1 MTLSRGAIGNLVNRY
16 RAVLRKCRMMN
27 VFGSL
32 AVAGMLVAGNA
43 GFAGAE
49 DPIIAPNSSISKHY
63 DTNTTVLNTDQPQFS
78 KELYAIGAT
87 GSQGALDISMEGD
100 AALTVDAS
108 WRRDAADSNR
118 DQLSAVYV
126 GSGAQFSFTGTGL
139 FRATGQG
146 KVMEAVAFRNGA
158 NGPTGGTMRLTGAI
172 TGEAITEA
180 SENGSGY
187 KAIGVKAENAGTI
200 IFSGKSAW
208 LKAMAHAGTAD
219 GVYARYGGVVD
230 FQSEEVKVLSQSD
243 TGSAASGISIEYSGG
258 TITSSEQ
265 TALTVGV
272 KAPASTATGI
282 SLSGASKGL
291 VDLAGS
297 LAVSVE
303 GSPVRGIENDQGTLH
318 VAKAS
323 SITGIGEGTFPSYG
337 IWGRNGSSTELRGD
351 VDVNMTSS
359 TTVYGV
365 YADSATVSLG
375 SEGDVA
381 ILVQGSLGRGVA
393 AFSGGNVELGSQG
406 KEVSITAQNTGVEA
420 GTSSTVSLN
429 GKVKIDSGT
438 GISLSSTTVDKF
450 PSLLSNGSVSIISA
464 GTGIVAK
471 YAHAVFNE
479 LHIQAGTGIDVQS
492 PGYIGSGNTDTVLD
506 VNGPAEI
513 VAQNTALQIVGAS
526 GSKSA
531 SSGFVGTFND
541 AASLRASNGNGVQL
555 SASTHSGTT
564 AARDCSVT
572 FKGQTSIASEKGTGV
587 VVNGP
592 VASTAQDGASVVF
605 EGATTIDAAKAI
617 EIKKNNGKGASVTF
631 AYNPTPINVPARAQD
646 ADSQVNGSV
655 TGTGTLIKS
664 GGGSL
669 ALNGDNSSFSG
680 EFNMQG
686 GRAFLG
692 SGKGYFSGATVNL
705 TGGTLVAPELRFSGG
720 KLLVAGGTLETG
732 TGQIF
737 TSALNADGDMKDP
750 GAVKLSDSNW
760 KFDSGVI
767 AFDDAKYNI
776 VYAQTAAGLL
786 GAGNVAADNASG
798 SGSAKEI
805 TFTGTLVE
813 LPPGDPDSFETLQ
826 KAVLDTGI
834 DSIKL
839 GSDIVLSKRL
849 QGTTPVTRSL
859 TIDGNGHTISGAYPG
874 LWFKGMD
881 SGTVSIQNI
890 TFDGLKTSSG
900 DRYEGPVS
908 FGPAIFFDMG
918 YFADNWKSTAK
929 LIIGDGV
936 QFRNTESVGDGA
948 GGAVRTA
955 HGIVEIGNNVSF
967 INCTGGSGGGLYSES
982 FTTIGDNVVF
992 EGNKGRRGGALNV
1005 VDDYG
1010 GYLTDPNY
1018 ASGARRVKY
1027 VHIGKNALFKDNS
1040 VELLGS
1046 GGNGGA
1052 IEVQSGELSI
1062 DDGATFTGNT
1072 SKSTGGAIAVCD
1084 WSPQL
1089 PAKAVLGSATFI
1101 QNSAGS
1107 YGGAIIN
1114 EGDVRFNGPVSFVEN
1129 TAGKIGGAVCNL
1141 NTLNMAAE
1149 SAFSKNTA
1157 GVGGGLYNEGI
1168 ASLGKASFIENAAAD
1183 GGGAVFNVHQLT
1195 FADGAVFSGNS
1206 ATDGGAVYND
1216 FSADKD
1222 GNVVSDGSLTF
1233 NGGARFTGNT
1243 ASGFGG
1249 AIYNTRSITLNPG
1262 AGQEIV
1268 FSGNTDSTGSN
1279 AIFMGD
1285 GSSLDIM
1292 GDGKVVFDDAL
1303 SSQSATPTL
1312 KKTGSGELLLNASM
1326 DGFLGTASFEGGL
1339 TSIAEKWLI
1348 KNLSTVAG
1356 GKLKMSEFSF
1366 ASQDAENAVTGG
1378 KLVLAG
1384 GILETGTGQIFAN
1397 GLNAEG
1403 DARNPGSVKLNGDNW
1418 SFDSGL
1424 IAFDDAKYNLTY
1436 AQAAALLLGAS
1447 NVGADASG
1455 SGSAKEITFTG
1466 TYVNIPNPGPLSPYY
1481 YTGNKSDAAS
1491 DGTVGGWRDSSGLP
1505 IAIADVITVKTE
1517 PGQASEYRFLSGV
1530 YDGSKTS
1537 DTSETYACLIH
1548 GGDSGVRVTSDGPLT
1563 IQNWGTG
1570 LMPYH
1575 ASVAS
1580 SNGEILFG
1588 DNVSLL
1594 NNHSAGDATKGG
1606 GAIFSKKGVTFGDN
1620 AVLSGNSTALAIGGG
1635 GYGGGAIFLD
1645 GKGVVRFGKNAVIA
1659 NNESYHYGGAIYSL
1673 GSVSMGE
1680 GATVR
1685 GNTTS
1690 YMGGAIA
1697 VTGALSLGT
1706 GSVVE
1711 SNQAQ
1716 AGGAVYSTGQ
1726 VNATGTTFR
1735 KNVATSN
1742 YGGGIYSAGGSI
1754 VLVDS
1759 RMEENKAAG
1768 GGAIILAGGGT
1779 ASVMDTAFAANTAT
1793 NGGAFFIDKN
1803 GVLTTASGGVGTDA
1817 GTLFDGNSATTNG
1830 GAVYVQNGTV
1840 DLGSGTRL
1848 QGNQAAKGGA
1858 IYALGGKDAS
1868 AKLTFA
1874 GTVFGKNSGTYGGAV
1889 YSSASVGGTVNA
1901 AASDVVF
1908 EGNTATS
1915 GGAVYLGGSGTSDI
1929 AFTDAVFKENQAN
1942 TGNGGAIYS
1951 AISGSS
1957 NLAIADST
1965 FEGNN
1970 AGYGGAVFNNGQLT
1984 TSGNVVFSGNTA
1996 TYGGAVYNY
2005 FTSTTDG
2012 SLAFNGGARFTGNT
2026 ASGLGGAIYN
2036 TRAVTL
2042 NPGAGQ
2048 EIVFSGNTDSTGSN
2062 AIFMGDGSS
2071 LDIMGDGKVVFDDA
2085 LSSQSATPT
2094 LKKTGSGELLLNAS
2108 MDGFLGTASF
2118 EGGLTSIAEKW
2129 LIKNLSTVAG
2139 GKLKM
2144 SEFSFASQDA
2154 ENAVTGGKLVL
2165 AGGILETGTGQIF
2178 ANGLNAEG
2186 DARNPGSVKLNGD
2199 NWSFDSGLIAFD
2211 DAKYNLTYAQA
2222 AALLLGASNVGADAS
2237 GSGSAKEITFTGTYV
2252 NIPNPGP
2259 ISPYYYTGNK
2269 SDAASDGTVG
2279 GWLDNSGVPVTLANA
2294 ITVKKEPGQASEY
2307 RFLSG
2312 VFDGSKA
2319 SDTSSLIHDDSGV
2332 HVTSDGPLTIQNW
2345 GTELVPAH
2353 TSTVAST
2360 GEIVFGNNVSVLNN
2374 HSAGDGTKGGGALFS
2389 KASITFGDN
2398 AVLSGNA
2405 TVLAAGGEG
2414 YGGGALFLDGKGE
2427 ILLGKNALIEKNESC
2442 GYGGAIYSLGS
2453 VRLGEGAVIRGNKAS
2468 YMGGALAVTGALS
2481 LGKNALVEDNQARQG
2496 GAIYA
2501 QNGTL
2506 ALGSGTRLE
2515 RNQADRGGAIYL
2527 QGGSGDSTT
2536 LDLMNS
2542 VFRENSASN
2551 GGALYLTGDG
2561 TLRIAAADTV
2571 FEGNSAS
2578 YGGAIYNGFPM
2589 NEKGHSGSDGSLAFN
2604 GGARFTGN
2612 TASGLGGAIYNTR
2625 AVTLNPGAGQE
2636 IVFSGNTDS
2645 TGSNAIFMGDGSS
2658 LDITGDGKVVFDD
2671 ALSSQSATP
2680 TLKKTGGGTLLFN
2693 ASMDGFLG
2701 TAAFE
2706 DGRTEIAQKW
2716 LIKNTVTITGGRLKM
2731 PEFSFAAQGEG
2742 NNVAG
2747 GKLIL
2752 AGGILET
2759 GTGQIFTNGLNAEG
2773 DNKDPGAVKLRDD
2786 NWSFNSGLIAF
2797 NDALYN
2803 LTYAQAA
2810 ADSLGANNVEAGEGV
2825 GSTSAK
2831 EITFIGT
2838 GYVDPDP
2845 DPVPPVDPDPT
2856 PPAPEPKPDE
2866 DRTGKVSVDELNN
2879 NHANNIVLGNVTITT
2894 GTSSDSGKDFVVGA
2908 SATDDKTDSISGSIG
2923 GKNIDLGSSGR
2934 NISVVGG
2941 HYLTLVGGSSDTPLV
2956 TAGGNPVNVH
2966 VGGTGEGASGVLNL
2980 GTPVMDSGGTLSGNI
2995 EIAAASTVNV
3005 RAGTHVITGEANET
3019 TGTAD
3024 VAGMNN
3030 NGGTI
3035 NIAEGAHLQS
3045 TIRQA
3050 DGQTNVSGRLTSASV
3065 ELSGGGLNV
3074 SGAVD
3079 SSSVTA
3085 SKGDIKVAGT
3095 LAADV
3100 LTTSSDVQINI
3111 GDQGSAGRVV
3121 ARQARLQGGR
3131 VFLDPAWKGN
3141 DALTDA
3147 SHGVFTFVNNEIDGL
3162 LTAGQNSLLVL
3173 GDTDTGWALDAFGR
3187 SSLQWGQNGVTAAL
3201 AIRKPQTLNGTLG
3214 AVMVD
3219 GTKTSAPVLTPNTAT
3234 FTDGSLLLVD
3244 GSGLNGA
3251 AALTSQGGTL
3261 NVDAGAKLLIDNITQ
3276 GEYAITSGFSVS
3288 SVQGWNG
3295 DNLSTP
3301 DNLIGLVL
3309 GKDADGSMKI
3319 QATARRSSDVFRGL
3333 SLVNTMDAIWGK
3345 GLNDTESDSMGI
3357 RFLSRAVNENY
3368 LPKADTVH
3376 TVDGAAQIAVAG
3388 GVQGMAVAAA
3398 DAPVRAIQDHAS
3410 LLHMTATRE
3419 GAVRKDGL
3427 NLWINALY
3435 GAEHARNFG
3444 AGSLDGGYN
3453 ADFGG
3458 IVFGGDYAFG
3468 VFRVGMAL
3476 NAGSGTARSRGDFNA
3491 TKNDFDFWG
3500 VNLYGSWSRDQF
3512 NIVGDL
3518 GYSANKNEVKQDLPT
3533 TMQLGQLRGDVDTG
3547 VLTAG
3552 LRGEYRFETDWADV
3566 TPHVGVRYYN
3576 LRTDGF
3582 TSRIDEHD
3590 VFRVGRDTQEIWTFP
3605 IGVSFSRDF
3614 ETSSGWKVKPRAD
3627 LSVVPAAGD
3636 LKAKTKARVPGVA
3649 ASDTIKA
3656 RMMDS
3661 VSFDGTLGL
3670 EVQRDNISFGL
3681 DYGIRASEHKT
3692 GHGVNVSFTYKF

>member
-49 DPIIAPNSSISKHY
+49 ELSGDISPISLSGDTRNIIGVGDISLRSTEPALRY
-63 DTNTTVLNTDQPQFS
+63 LINVS
-78 KELYAIGAT
+78 G
-87 GSQGALDISMEGD
+87 QGQLDISMSNGSPMAVGNAD
-100 AALTVDAS
+100 GIYLKDYSDYDQYAS
-108 WRRDAADSNR
+108 AFHVA
-118 DQLSAVYV
+118 
-126 GSGAQFSFTGTGL
+126 GSGSSGSFVGTGTFSMVG
-139 FRATGQG
+139 GG
-146 KVMEAVAFRNGA
+146 KLLGVCAFLSESK
-158 NGPTGGTMRLTGAI
+158 GTLTLSGDI
-172 TGEAITEA
+172 TGEAEA
-180 SENGSGY
+180 VMNGSNGY
-187 KAIGVKAENAGTI
+187 ASFAAAAAGGNLVFGGDRTTLRAKASTGNNANGAFVKYGGMIDFASKSVLIESKNTDSSSVGINCADGTVKTSADTDLDIVVEGNKATTGIQLTASSSDVQLAGNLDLTATQTGQDSFASVLGI
-200 IFSGKSAW
+200 SNDSGKMVVSGPTSLRLATNAPFDAKGITASG
-208 LKAMAHAGTAD
+208 KADMSFLGDVEIA
-219 GVYARYGGVVD
+219 V
-230 FQSEEVKVLSQSD
+230 
-243 TGSAASGISIEYSGG
+243 TGSASGSALYTTYRYDYSTQAG
-258 TITSSEQ
+258 ICP
-265 TALTVGV
+265 V
-272 KAPASTATGI
+272 I
-282 SLSGASKGL
+282 SLGTDGKAVTLNSSG
-291 VDLAGS
+291 
-297 LAVSVE
+297 
-303 GSPVRGIENDQGTLH
+303 
-318 VAKAS
+318 
-323 SITGIGEGTFPSYG
+323 YG
-337 IWGRNGSSTELRGD
+337 IN
-351 VDVNMTSS
+351 N
-359 TTVYGV
+359 
-365 YADSATVSLG
+365 
-375 SEGDVA
+375 
-381 ILVQGSLGRGVA
+381 QG
-393 AFSGGNVELGSQG
+393 
-406 KEVSITAQNTGVEA
+406 
-420 GTSSTVSLN
+420 
-429 GKVKIDSGT
+429 
-438 GISLSSTTVDKF
+438 
-450 PSLLSNGSVSIISA
+450 GSVSL
-464 GTGIVAK
+464 TGQRINITGSTGVFVEGGGNENVFADVRFDGPTTINADKAIV
-471 YAHAVFNE
+471 
-479 LHIQAGTGIDVQS
+479 
-492 PGYIGSGNTDTVLD
+492 
-506 VNGPAEI
+506 
-513 VAQNTALQIVGAS
+513 
-526 GSKSA
+526 
-531 SSGFVGTFND
+531 
-541 AASLRASNGNGVQL
+541 
-555 SASTHSGTT
+555 
-564 AARDCSVT
+564 
-572 FKGQTSIASEKGTGV
+572 TSI
-587 VVNGP
+587 
-592 VASTAQDGASVVF
+592 
-605 EGATTIDAAKAI
+605 KAG
-617 EIKKNNGKGASVTF
+617 EQVGASVTF
-631 AYNPTPINVPARAQD
+631 AYNPTPINVPVTKES
-646 ADSQVNGSV
+646 ADSKVRGSV
-655 TGTGTLIKS
+655 TGSSGTINKENA
-664 GGGSL
+664 GSL
-669 ALNGDNSSFSG
+669 AFYGDISNFSG
-680 EFNMQG
+680 VFNQKG
-686 GRAFLG
+686 GTTFLSEG
-692 SGKGYFSGATVNL
+692 AAGYFGKAQLAV
-705 TGGTLVAPELRFSGG
+705 TGGALVAPTLSFQKTG
-720 KLLVAGGTLETG
+720 KLTLAGGTLETG

-767 AFDDAKYNI
+767 AFDDARYNI

-786 GAGNVAADNASG
+786 GAGNVAADNVSG

-849 QGTTPVTRSL
+849 QGTTPVARSL
-859 TIDGNGHTISGAYPG
+859 AIDGNGHTISGAYPG

-890 TFDGLKTSSG
+890 AFDGLKTSSG

-955 HGIVEIGNNVSF
+955 HGIVEIGNNVGF

-1010 GYLTDPNY
+1010 GYLTDPDY

-1027 VHIGKNALFKDNS
+1027 VHIGKNALFKNNS

-1089 PAKAVLGSATFI
+1089 PAKAVLGSAAFT

-1149 SAFSKNTA
+1149 STFSKNTA
-1157 GVGGGLYNEGI
+1157 GVGGGFYNEGI

-1216 FSADKD
+1216 FSEDKD
-1222 GNVVSDGSLTF
+1222 GNAVS
-1233 NGGARFTGNT
+1233 A
-1243 ASGFGG
+1243 
-1249 AIYNTRSITLNPG
+1249 
-1262 AGQEIV
+1262 
-1268 FSGNTDSTGSN
+1268 
-1279 AIFMGD
+1279 
-1285 GSSLDIM
+1285 
-1292 GDGKVVFDDAL
+1292 
-1303 SSQSATPTL
+1303 
-1312 KKTGSGELLLNASM
+1312 
-1326 DGFLGTASFEGGL
+1326 
-1339 TSIAEKWLI
+1339 
-1348 KNLSTVAG
+1348 
-1356 GKLKMSEFSF
+1356 
-1366 ASQDAENAVTGG
+1366 
-1378 KLVLAG
+1378 
-1384 GILETGTGQIFAN
+1384 
-1397 GLNAEG
+1397 
-1403 DARNPGSVKLNGDNW
+1403 
-1418 SFDSGL
+1418 
-1424 IAFDDAKYNLTY
+1424 
-1436 AQAAALLLGAS
+1436 
-1447 NVGADASG
+1447 
-1455 SGSAKEITFTG
+1455 
-1466 TYVNIPNPGPLSPYY
+1466 
-1481 YTGNKSDAAS
+1481 
-1491 DGTVGGWRDSSGLP
+1491 
-1505 IAIADVITVKTE
+1505 
-1517 PGQASEYRFLSGV
+1517 
-1530 YDGSKTS
+1530 
-1537 DTSETYACLIH
+1537 
-1548 GGDSGVRVTSDGPLT
+1548 
-1563 IQNWGTG
+1563 
-1570 LMPYH
+1570 
-1575 ASVAS
+1575 
-1580 SNGEILFG
+1580 
-1588 DNVSLL
+1588 
-1594 NNHSAGDATKGG
+1594 
-1606 GAIFSKKGVTFGDN
+1606 
-1620 AVLSGNSTALAIGGG
+1620 
-1635 GYGGGAIFLD
+1635 
-1645 GKGVVRFGKNAVIA
+1645 
-1659 NNESYHYGGAIYSL
+1659 
-1673 GSVSMGE
+1673 
-1680 GATVR
+1680 
-1685 GNTTS
+1685 
-1690 YMGGAIA
+1690 
-1697 VTGALSLGT
+1697 
-1706 GSVVE
+1706 
-1711 SNQAQ
+1711 
-1716 AGGAVYSTGQ
+1716 
-1726 VNATGTTFR
+1726 
-1735 KNVATSN
+1735 
-1742 YGGGIYSAGGSI
+1742 
-1754 VLVDS
+1754 
-1759 RMEENKAAG
+1759 
-1768 GGAIILAGGGT
+1768 
-1779 ASVMDTAFAANTAT
+1779 
-1793 NGGAFFIDKN
+1793 
-1803 GVLTTASGGVGTDA
+1803 
-1817 GTLFDGNSATTNG
+1817 
-1830 GAVYVQNGTV
+1830 
-1840 DLGSGTRL
+1840 
-1848 QGNQAAKGGA
+1848 
-1858 IYALGGKDAS
+1858 
-1868 AKLTFA
+1868 
-1874 GTVFGKNSGTYGGAV
+1874 
-1889 YSSASVGGTVNA
+1889 
-1901 AASDVVF
+1901 
-1908 EGNTATS
+1908 
-1915 GGAVYLGGSGTSDI
+1915 
-1929 AFTDAVFKENQAN
+1929 
-1942 TGNGGAIYS
+1942 
-1951 AISGSS
+1951 
-1957 NLAIADST
+1957 
-1965 FEGNN
+1965 
-1970 AGYGGAVFNNGQLT
+1970 
-1984 TSGNVVFSGNTA
+1984 
-1996 TYGGAVYNY
+1996 
-2005 FTSTTDG
+2005 G

-2036 TRAVTL
+2036 TR
-2042 NPGAGQ
+2042 
-2048 EIVFSGNTDSTGSN
+2048 
-2062 AIFMGDGSS
+2062 
-2071 LDIMGDGKVVFDDA
+2071 
-2085 LSSQSATPT
+2085 
-2094 LKKTGSGELLLNAS
+2094 
-2108 MDGFLGTASF
+2108 
-2118 EGGLTSIAEKW
+2118 SI
-2129 LIKNLSTVAG
+2129 
-2139 GKLKM
+2139 
-2144 SEFSFASQDA
+2144 
-2154 ENAVTGGKLVL
+2154 
-2165 AGGILETGTGQIF
+2165 
-2178 ANGLNAEG
+2178 
-2186 DARNPGSVKLNGD
+2186 
-2199 NWSFDSGLIAFD
+2199 
-2211 DAKYNLTYAQA
+2211 
-2222 AALLLGASNVGADAS
+2222 
-2237 GSGSAKEITFTGTYV
+2237 
-2252 NIPNPGP
+2252 
-2259 ISPYYYTGNK
+2259 
-2269 SDAASDGTVG
+2269 
-2279 GWLDNSGVPVTLANA
+2279 
-2294 ITVKKEPGQASEY
+2294 
-2307 RFLSG
+2307 
-2312 VFDGSKA
+2312 
-2319 SDTSSLIHDDSGV
+2319 
-2332 HVTSDGPLTIQNW
+2332 
-2345 GTELVPAH
+2345 
-2353 TSTVAST
+2353 
-2360 GEIVFGNNVSVLNN
+2360 
-2374 HSAGDGTKGGGALFS
+2374 
-2389 KASITFGDN
+2389 
-2398 AVLSGNA
+2398 
-2405 TVLAAGGEG
+2405 
-2414 YGGGALFLDGKGE
+2414 
-2427 ILLGKNALIEKNESC
+2427 
-2442 GYGGAIYSLGS
+2442 
-2453 VRLGEGAVIRGNKAS
+2453 
-2468 YMGGALAVTGALS
+2468 
-2481 LGKNALVEDNQARQG
+2481 
-2496 GAIYA
+2496 
-2501 QNGTL
+2501 
-2506 ALGSGTRLE
+2506 
-2515 RNQADRGGAIYL
+2515 
-2527 QGGSGDSTT
+2527 
-2536 LDLMNS
+2536 
-2542 VFRENSASN
+2542 
-2551 GGALYLTGDG
+2551 
-2561 TLRIAAADTV
+2561 
-2571 FEGNSAS
+2571 
-2578 YGGAIYNGFPM
+2578 
-2589 NEKGHSGSDGSLAFN
+2589 
-2604 GGARFTGN
+2604 
-2612 TASGLGGAIYNTR
+2612 
-2625 AVTLNPGAGQE
+2625 TLNPGAGQE

-2680 TLKKTGGGTLLFN
+2680 TLKKTGSGELLLN

-2716 LIKNTVTITGGRLKM
+2716 LIKNTVTITGGRLEM
-2731 PEFSFAAQGEG
+2731 PAFSFVAQGEG

-2759 GTGQIFTNGLNAEG
+2759 GTGQIFINGLNAEG
-2773 DNKDPGAVKLRDD
+2773 DNKDPGAVKLSGD
-2786 NWSFNSGLIAF
+2786 NWSFDSGLIAF

-2810 ADSLGANNVEAGEGV
+2810 ADSLGANNVEAGEGA

-2845 DPVPPVDPDPT
+2845 DPVPPVDPVPDPVPPVEPDPT

-2908 SATDDKTDSISGSIG
+2908 SAKDDKTDSISGSIG

-2966 VGGTGEGASGVLNL
+2966 VGGIGEGASGVLNL

-3024 VAGMNN
+3024 DAGMNTT
-3030 NGGTI
+3030 GGTF
-3035 NIAEGAHLQS
+3035 NRAEGAHLQS

-3050 DGQTNVSGRLTSASV
+3050 DGQTNVSGKLTSASV
-3065 ELSGGGLNV
+3065 ELSGGALNV

-3100 LTTSSDVQINI
+3100 LTTSSDVQLNI

-3121 ARQARLQGGR
+3121 ARQAQLQGGR

-3141 DALTDA
+3141 DALADA

-3234 FTDGSLLLVD
+3234 FADGSLLLVD

-3288 SVQGWNG
+3288 NVQGWNG

-3309 GKDADGSMKI
+3309 GKDADGSMKV

-3345 GLNDTESDSMGI
+3345 GLNDTESGNMGI
-3357 RFLSRAVNENY
+3357 RFLSRAVNENH

-3410 LLHMTATRE
+3410 LSHMTTTRE
-3419 GAVRKDGL
+3419 GAIRKDGL

-3435 GAEHARNFG
+3435 GAEHARNLG

-3468 VFRVGMAL
+3468 DFRVGMAL

-3500 VNLYGSWSRDQF
+3500 MNLYGSWSRDQF

-3518 GYSANKNEVKQDLPT
+3518 GYSANKNEVKQDLPA
-3533 TMQLGQLRGDVDTG
+3533 TMQLGQLRADVDTG

-3582 TSRIDEHD
+3582 TSRIDDHD

-3627 LSVVPAAGD
+3627 LSVAPAAGD
-3636 LKAKTKARVPGVA
+3636 LKAKAKTRVPGVA

-3656 RMMDS
+3656 RIMDS

-3670 EVQRDNISFGL
+3670 EVQKDNISFGL
-3681 DYGIRASEHKT
+3681 DYGIRASEHKA

>member
-49 DPIIAPNSSISKHY
+49 ELSGDISPISLSGDTRNIIGVGDISLRSTEPALRY
-63 DTNTTVLNTDQPQFS
+63 LINVS
-78 KELYAIGAT
+78 G
-87 GSQGALDISMEGD
+87 QGQLDISMSNGSPMAVGNAD
-100 AALTVDAS
+100 GIYLKDYSDYDQYAS
-108 WRRDAADSNR
+108 AFHVA
-118 DQLSAVYV
+118 
-126 GSGAQFSFTGTGL
+126 GSGSSGSFVGTGTFSMVG
-139 FRATGQG
+139 GG
-146 KVMEAVAFRNGA
+146 KLLGVCAFLSESK
-158 NGPTGGTMRLTGAI
+158 GTLTLSGDI
-172 TGEAITEA
+172 TGEAEA
-180 SENGSGY
+180 VMNGSNGY
-187 KAIGVKAENAGTI
+187 ASFVAAAAGGNLVFGGDRTTLRAKASTGNNANGAFVKYGGMIDFASKSVLIESKNTDSNSVGINCADGTVKTSADTDLDIVVEGNKATTGIQLTASSSDVQLAGNLDLTATQTGQDSFASVLGI
-200 IFSGKSAW
+200 SNDSGKMVVSGPTSLRLVTNAPFDAKGITASG
-208 LKAMAHAGTAD
+208 KADMSFLGDVEIA
-219 GVYARYGGVVD
+219 V
-230 FQSEEVKVLSQSD
+230 
-243 TGSAASGISIEYSGG
+243 TGSASGSALYTTYRYDYSTQAG
-258 TITSSEQ
+258 ICP
-265 TALTVGV
+265 V
-272 KAPASTATGI
+272 I
-282 SLSGASKGL
+282 SLGTDGKAVTLNSSG
-291 VDLAGS
+291 
-297 LAVSVE
+297 
-303 GSPVRGIENDQGTLH
+303 
-318 VAKAS
+318 
-323 SITGIGEGTFPSYG
+323 YG
-337 IWGRNGSSTELRGD
+337 IN
-351 VDVNMTSS
+351 N
-359 TTVYGV
+359 
-365 YADSATVSLG
+365 
-375 SEGDVA
+375 
-381 ILVQGSLGRGVA
+381 QG
-393 AFSGGNVELGSQG
+393 
-406 KEVSITAQNTGVEA
+406 
-420 GTSSTVSLN
+420 
-429 GKVKIDSGT
+429 
-438 GISLSSTTVDKF
+438 
-450 PSLLSNGSVSIISA
+450 GSVSL
-464 GTGIVAK
+464 TGQRINITGSTGVFVEGGGNENVFADVRFDGPTTINADKAIV
-471 YAHAVFNE
+471 
-479 LHIQAGTGIDVQS
+479 
-492 PGYIGSGNTDTVLD
+492 
-506 VNGPAEI
+506 
-513 VAQNTALQIVGAS
+513 
-526 GSKSA
+526 
-531 SSGFVGTFND
+531 
-541 AASLRASNGNGVQL
+541 
-555 SASTHSGTT
+555 
-564 AARDCSVT
+564 
-572 FKGQTSIASEKGTGV
+572 TSI
-587 VVNGP
+587 
-592 VASTAQDGASVVF
+592 
-605 EGATTIDAAKAI
+605 KAG
-617 EIKKNNGKGASVTF
+617 EQVGASVTF
-631 AYNPTPINVPARAQD
+631 AYNPTPINVPVTKES
-646 ADSQVNGSV
+646 ADSKVRGSV
-655 TGTGTLIKS
+655 TGSSGTINKENA
-664 GGGSL
+664 GSL
-669 ALNGDNSSFSG
+669 AFYGDISNFSG
-680 EFNMQG
+680 VFNQKG
-686 GRAFLG
+686 GTTFLSEG
-692 SGKGYFSGATVNL
+692 AAGYFGKAQLGVMGGA
-705 TGGTLVAPELRFSGG
+705 LVAPTLSFQKTG
-720 KLLVAGGTLETG
+720 KLTLAGGTLETG

-786 GAGNVAADNASG
+786 GAGNVAADNVSG

-849 QGTTPVTRSL
+849 QGTTPVARSL
-859 TIDGNGHTISGAYPG
+859 AIDGNGHTISGAYPG

-890 TFDGLKTSSG
+890 AFDGLKTSSG

-955 HGIVEIGNNVSF
+955 HGIVEIGNNVGF

-1005 VDDYG
+1005 VDDYED
-1010 GYLTDPNY
+1010 YLTDPDY
-1018 ASGARRVKY
+1018 ASGVRRVKY
-1027 VHIGKNALFKDNS
+1027 VHIGKNALFKNNS

-1089 PAKAVLGSATFI
+1089 PAKAVLGSATFT

-1149 SAFSKNTA
+1149 STFSKNTA

-1183 GGGAVFNVHQLT
+1183 GGGAIFNVHQLT

-1216 FSADKD
+1216 FSEDKD
-1222 GNVVSDGSLTF
+1222 GNAVS
-1233 NGGARFTGNT
+1233 A
-1243 ASGFGG
+1243 
-1249 AIYNTRSITLNPG
+1249 
-1262 AGQEIV
+1262 
-1268 FSGNTDSTGSN
+1268 
-1279 AIFMGD
+1279 
-1285 GSSLDIM
+1285 
-1292 GDGKVVFDDAL
+1292 
-1303 SSQSATPTL
+1303 
-1312 KKTGSGELLLNASM
+1312 
-1326 DGFLGTASFEGGL
+1326 
-1339 TSIAEKWLI
+1339 
-1348 KNLSTVAG
+1348 
-1356 GKLKMSEFSF
+1356 
-1366 ASQDAENAVTGG
+1366 
-1378 KLVLAG
+1378 
-1384 GILETGTGQIFAN
+1384 
-1397 GLNAEG
+1397 
-1403 DARNPGSVKLNGDNW
+1403 
-1418 SFDSGL
+1418 
-1424 IAFDDAKYNLTY
+1424 
-1436 AQAAALLLGAS
+1436 
-1447 NVGADASG
+1447 
-1455 SGSAKEITFTG
+1455 
-1466 TYVNIPNPGPLSPYY
+1466 
-1481 YTGNKSDAAS
+1481 
-1491 DGTVGGWRDSSGLP
+1491 
-1505 IAIADVITVKTE
+1505 
-1517 PGQASEYRFLSGV
+1517 
-1530 YDGSKTS
+1530 
-1537 DTSETYACLIH
+1537 
-1548 GGDSGVRVTSDGPLT
+1548 
-1563 IQNWGTG
+1563 
-1570 LMPYH
+1570 
-1575 ASVAS
+1575 
-1580 SNGEILFG
+1580 
-1588 DNVSLL
+1588 
-1594 NNHSAGDATKGG
+1594 
-1606 GAIFSKKGVTFGDN
+1606 
-1620 AVLSGNSTALAIGGG
+1620 
-1635 GYGGGAIFLD
+1635 
-1645 GKGVVRFGKNAVIA
+1645 
-1659 NNESYHYGGAIYSL
+1659 
-1673 GSVSMGE
+1673 
-1680 GATVR
+1680 
-1685 GNTTS
+1685 
-1690 YMGGAIA
+1690 
-1697 VTGALSLGT
+1697 
-1706 GSVVE
+1706 
-1711 SNQAQ
+1711 
-1716 AGGAVYSTGQ
+1716 
-1726 VNATGTTFR
+1726 
-1735 KNVATSN
+1735 
-1742 YGGGIYSAGGSI
+1742 
-1754 VLVDS
+1754 
-1759 RMEENKAAG
+1759 
-1768 GGAIILAGGGT
+1768 
-1779 ASVMDTAFAANTAT
+1779 
-1793 NGGAFFIDKN
+1793 
-1803 GVLTTASGGVGTDA
+1803 
-1817 GTLFDGNSATTNG
+1817 
-1830 GAVYVQNGTV
+1830 
-1840 DLGSGTRL
+1840 
-1848 QGNQAAKGGA
+1848 
-1858 IYALGGKDAS
+1858 
-1868 AKLTFA
+1868 
-1874 GTVFGKNSGTYGGAV
+1874 
-1889 YSSASVGGTVNA
+1889 
-1901 AASDVVF
+1901 
-1908 EGNTATS
+1908 
-1915 GGAVYLGGSGTSDI
+1915 
-1929 AFTDAVFKENQAN
+1929 
-1942 TGNGGAIYS
+1942 
-1951 AISGSS
+1951 
-1957 NLAIADST
+1957 
-1965 FEGNN
+1965 
-1970 AGYGGAVFNNGQLT
+1970 
-1984 TSGNVVFSGNTA
+1984 
-1996 TYGGAVYNY
+1996 
-2005 FTSTTDG
+2005 G

-2036 TRAVTL
+2036 TRSITL
-2042 NPGAGQ
+2042 NPGA
-2048 EIVFSGNTDSTGSN
+2048 
-2062 AIFMGDGSS
+2062 
-2071 LDIMGDGKVVFDDA
+2071 
-2085 LSSQSATPT
+2085 
-2094 LKKTGSGELLLNAS
+2094 
-2108 MDGFLGTASF
+2108 
-2118 EGGLTSIAEKW
+2118 
-2129 LIKNLSTVAG
+2129 
-2139 GKLKM
+2139 
-2144 SEFSFASQDA
+2144 
-2154 ENAVTGGKLVL
+2154 
-2165 AGGILETGTGQIF
+2165 
-2178 ANGLNAEG
+2178 
-2186 DARNPGSVKLNGD
+2186 R
-2199 NWSFDSGLIAFD
+2199 
-2211 DAKYNLTYAQA
+2211 
-2222 AALLLGASNVGADAS
+2222 
-2237 GSGSAKEITFTGTYV
+2237 
-2252 NIPNPGP
+2252 
-2259 ISPYYYTGNK
+2259 
-2269 SDAASDGTVG
+2269 
-2279 GWLDNSGVPVTLANA
+2279 
-2294 ITVKKEPGQASEY
+2294 
-2307 RFLSG
+2307 
-2312 VFDGSKA
+2312 
-2319 SDTSSLIHDDSGV
+2319 
-2332 HVTSDGPLTIQNW
+2332 
-2345 GTELVPAH
+2345 
-2353 TSTVAST
+2353 
-2360 GEIVFGNNVSVLNN
+2360 
-2374 HSAGDGTKGGGALFS
+2374 
-2389 KASITFGDN
+2389 
-2398 AVLSGNA
+2398 
-2405 TVLAAGGEG
+2405 
-2414 YGGGALFLDGKGE
+2414 
-2427 ILLGKNALIEKNESC
+2427 
-2442 GYGGAIYSLGS
+2442 
-2453 VRLGEGAVIRGNKAS
+2453 
-2468 YMGGALAVTGALS
+2468 
-2481 LGKNALVEDNQARQG
+2481 
-2496 GAIYA
+2496 
-2501 QNGTL
+2501 
-2506 ALGSGTRLE
+2506 
-2515 RNQADRGGAIYL
+2515 
-2527 QGGSGDSTT
+2527 
-2536 LDLMNS
+2536 
-2542 VFRENSASN
+2542 
-2551 GGALYLTGDG
+2551 
-2561 TLRIAAADTV
+2561 
-2571 FEGNSAS
+2571 
-2578 YGGAIYNGFPM
+2578 
-2589 NEKGHSGSDGSLAFN
+2589 
-2604 GGARFTGN
+2604 
-2612 TASGLGGAIYNTR
+2612 
-2625 AVTLNPGAGQE
+2625 QE

-2658 LDITGDGKVVFDD
+2658 LDITGDGKVVFND

-2680 TLKKTGGGTLLFN
+2680 ALKKTGSGELLLN

-2731 PEFSFAAQGEG
+2731 PAFSFVAQGEG

-2759 GTGQIFTNGLNAEG
+2759 GTGQIFINGLNAEG
-2773 DNKDPGAVKLRDD
+2773 DNKDPGAVKLSGD
-2786 NWSFNSGLIAF
+2786 NWSFDSGLIAF

-2810 ADSLGANNVEAGEGV
+2810 ADSLGANNVEAGEGA

-2838 GYVDPDP
+2838 GYVDPGPDPVPPVEPDP
-2845 DPVPPVDPDPT
+2845 DPVPPVEPDPT

-2908 SATDDKTDSISGSIG
+2908 SAKDDKTDSISGSIG

-3050 DGQTNVSGRLTSASV
+3050 DGQTNVSGKLTSASV
-3065 ELSGGGLNV
+3065 ELSGGALNV

-3100 LTTSSDVQINI
+3100 LTTSSDVQLNI

-3121 ARQARLQGGR
+3121 ARQAQLQGGR

-3141 DALTDA
+3141 DALADA

-3234 FTDGSLLLVD
+3234 FADGSLLLVD

-3288 SVQGWNG
+3288 NVQGWNG

-3309 GKDADGSMKI
+3309 GKDADGSMKV

-3345 GLNDTESDSMGI
+3345 GLNDTESGNMGI
-3357 RFLSRAVNENY
+3357 RFLSRAVNENH

-3410 LLHMTATRE
+3410 LSHMTTTRE
-3419 GAVRKDGL
+3419 GAIRKDGL

-3435 GAEHARNFG
+3435 GAEHARNLG

-3468 VFRVGMAL
+3468 DFRVGMAL

-3500 VNLYGSWSRDQF
+3500 MNLYGSWSRDQF

-3518 GYSANKNEVKQDLPT
+3518 GYSANKNEVKQDLPA
-3533 TMQLGQLRGDVDTG
+3533 TMQLGQLRADVDTG

-3582 TSRIDEHD
+3582 TSRIDDHD

-3627 LSVVPAAGD
+3627 LSVAPAAGD
-3636 LKAKTKARVPGVA
+3636 LKAKAKTRVPGVA

-3656 RMMDS
+3656 RIMDS
-3661 VSFDGTLGL
+3661 VSLDGTLGL
-3670 EVQRDNISFGL
+3670 EVQKDNISFGL
-3681 DYGIRASEHKT
+3681 DYGIRASEHKV

>member
-1 MTLSRGAIGNLVNRY
+1 MVGGGKLLGVCAFLSESKGTLTLS
-16 RAVLRKCRMMN
+16 
-27 VFGSL
+27 
-32 AVAGMLVAGNA
+32 
-43 GFAGAE
+43 
-49 DPIIAPNSSISKHY
+49 
-63 DTNTTVLNTDQPQFS
+63 
-78 KELYAIGAT
+78 
-87 GSQGALDISMEGD
+87 GD
-100 AALTVDAS
+100 
-108 WRRDAADSNR
+108 
-118 DQLSAVYV
+118 
-126 GSGAQFSFTGTGL
+126 
-139 FRATGQG
+139 
-146 KVMEAVAFRNGA
+146 
-158 NGPTGGTMRLTGAI
+158 I
-172 TGEAITEA
+172 TGEAEA
-180 SENGSGY
+180 VMNGSNGY
-187 KAIGVKAENAGTI
+187 ASFAAAAAGGNLVFGGDRTTLRAKASTGNNANGAFVKYGGMIGFASKSVLIESKNTDSNSVGINCADGTVKTSADTDLDIVVEGNKATTGIQLTASSSDVQLAGNLDLTATQTGQDSFASVLGI
-200 IFSGKSAW
+200 SNDSGKMVVSGPTSLRLVTNAPFDAKGITASG
-208 LKAMAHAGTAD
+208 KADMSFLGDVEIA
-219 GVYARYGGVVD
+219 V
-230 FQSEEVKVLSQSD
+230 
-243 TGSAASGISIEYSGG
+243 TGSASGSALYTTYRYDYSTQAG
-258 TITSSEQ
+258 ICP
-265 TALTVGV
+265 V
-272 KAPASTATGI
+272 I
-282 SLSGASKGL
+282 SLGTDGKAVTLNSSG
-291 VDLAGS
+291 
-297 LAVSVE
+297 
-303 GSPVRGIENDQGTLH
+303 
-318 VAKAS
+318 
-323 SITGIGEGTFPSYG
+323 YG
-337 IWGRNGSSTELRGD
+337 IN
-351 VDVNMTSS
+351 N
-359 TTVYGV
+359 
-365 YADSATVSLG
+365 
-375 SEGDVA
+375 
-381 ILVQGSLGRGVA
+381 QG
-393 AFSGGNVELGSQG
+393 
-406 KEVSITAQNTGVEA
+406 
-420 GTSSTVSLN
+420 
-429 GKVKIDSGT
+429 
-438 GISLSSTTVDKF
+438 
-450 PSLLSNGSVSIISA
+450 GSVSL
-464 GTGIVAK
+464 TGQRINITGSTGVFVEGGGNENVFADVRFDGPTTINADKAIV
-471 YAHAVFNE
+471 
-479 LHIQAGTGIDVQS
+479 
-492 PGYIGSGNTDTVLD
+492 
-506 VNGPAEI
+506 
-513 VAQNTALQIVGAS
+513 
-526 GSKSA
+526 
-531 SSGFVGTFND
+531 
-541 AASLRASNGNGVQL
+541 
-555 SASTHSGTT
+555 
-564 AARDCSVT
+564 
-572 FKGQTSIASEKGTGV
+572 TSI
-587 VVNGP
+587 
-592 VASTAQDGASVVF
+592 
-605 EGATTIDAAKAI
+605 KAG
-617 EIKKNNGKGASVTF
+617 EQVGASVTF
-631 AYNPTPINVPARAQD
+631 AYNPTPINVPVTKES
-646 ADSQVNGSV
+646 ADSKVRGSV
-655 TGTGTLIKS
+655 TGSSGTINKENA
-664 GGGSL
+664 GSL
-669 ALNGDNSSFSG
+669 AFYGDISNFSG
-680 EFNMQG
+680 VFNQKG
-686 GRAFLG
+686 GTTFLSEG
-692 SGKGYFSGATVNL
+692 AAGYFGKAQLAV
-705 TGGTLVAPELRFSGG
+705 TGGALVAPTLSFQKTG
-720 KLLVAGGTLETG
+720 KLTLAGGTLETG

-737 TSALNADGDMKDP
+737 TNALNADGDMKDP

-786 GAGNVAADNASG
+786 GAGNVAADNVSG

-849 QGTTPVTRSL
+849 QGTTPVARSL
-859 TIDGNGHTISGAYPG
+859 AIDGNGHTISGAYPG

-890 TFDGLKTSSG
+890 AFDGLKTSSG

-955 HGIVEIGNNVSF
+955 HGIVEIGNNVGF

-1005 VDDYG
+1005 VDDYED
-1010 GYLTDPNY
+1010 YLTDPDY

-1027 VHIGKNALFKDNS
+1027 VHIGKNALFKNNS

-1089 PAKAVLGSATFI
+1089 PAKAVLGSAAFT

-1149 SAFSKNTA
+1149 STFSKNTA

-1183 GGGAVFNVHQLT
+1183 GGGAIFNVHQLT

-1216 FSADKD
+1216 FSEDKD
-1222 GNVVSDGSLTF
+1222 GNAVSAGSLAF

-1243 ASGFGG
+1243 ASGLGG

-1262 AGQEIV
+1262 ARQEIV

-1285 GSSLDIM
+1285 GSSLDIT
-1292 GDGKVVFDDAL
+1292 GDGKVVFNDAL
-1303 SSQSATPTL
+1303 SSQSATPAL

-1348 KNLSTVAG
+1348 KNLITIAG

-1447 NVGADASG
+1447 NVGAEASG

-1491 DGTVGGWRDSSGLP
+1491 DGTVGGWLDSSGVP
-1505 IAIADVITVKTE
+1505 IAIADVITVKTD

-1537 DTSETYACLIH
+1537 DASDTYACLIH

-1606 GAIFSKKGVTFGDN
+1606 GAIFSKKGVAFGDN

-1645 GKGVVRFGKNAVIA
+1645 GKGAVRFGKNAVIA
-1659 NNESYHYGGAIYSL
+1659 NNESYHYGGAIYSM
-1673 GSVSMGE
+1673 GSVSMGA
-1680 GATVR
+1680 GAIVR

-1726 VNATGTTFR
+1726 VSATGTTFR

-1768 GGAIILAGGGT
+1768 GGAVLLAGGGT
-1779 ASVMDTAFAANTAT
+1779 ASVTDTTFAANTAT

-1803 GVLTTASGGVGTDA
+1803 GMLTTTSGEAGSDA
-1817 GTLFDGNSATTNG
+1817 GTLFEGNSATTNG
-1830 GAVYVQNGTV
+1830 GAVYVQNGAV

-1848 QGNQAAKGGA
+1848 QGNQAVKGGA

-1874 GTVFGKNSGTYGGAV
+1874 DAVFGKNSGTYGGAV
-1889 YSSASVGGTVNA
+1889 YSSASVGGTVNV

-1951 AISGSS
+1951 GISGSS
-1957 NLAIADST
+1957 NLAIADSS
-1965 FEGNN
+1965 FEGNS

-1984 TSGNVVFSGNTA
+1984 TSGNVVFSGNRA

-2036 TRAVTL
+2036 TR
-2042 NPGAGQ
+2042 
-2048 EIVFSGNTDSTGSN
+2048 
-2062 AIFMGDGSS
+2062 
-2071 LDIMGDGKVVFDDA
+2071 
-2085 LSSQSATPT
+2085 
-2094 LKKTGSGELLLNAS
+2094 
-2108 MDGFLGTASF
+2108 
-2118 EGGLTSIAEKW
+2118 SI
-2129 LIKNLSTVAG
+2129 
-2139 GKLKM
+2139 
-2144 SEFSFASQDA
+2144 
-2154 ENAVTGGKLVL
+2154 
-2165 AGGILETGTGQIF
+2165 
-2178 ANGLNAEG
+2178 
-2186 DARNPGSVKLNGD
+2186 
-2199 NWSFDSGLIAFD
+2199 
-2211 DAKYNLTYAQA
+2211 
-2222 AALLLGASNVGADAS
+2222 
-2237 GSGSAKEITFTGTYV
+2237 
-2252 NIPNPGP
+2252 
-2259 ISPYYYTGNK
+2259 
-2269 SDAASDGTVG
+2269 
-2279 GWLDNSGVPVTLANA
+2279 
-2294 ITVKKEPGQASEY
+2294 
-2307 RFLSG
+2307 
-2312 VFDGSKA
+2312 
-2319 SDTSSLIHDDSGV
+2319 
-2332 HVTSDGPLTIQNW
+2332 
-2345 GTELVPAH
+2345 
-2353 TSTVAST
+2353 
-2360 GEIVFGNNVSVLNN
+2360 
-2374 HSAGDGTKGGGALFS
+2374 
-2389 KASITFGDN
+2389 
-2398 AVLSGNA
+2398 
-2405 TVLAAGGEG
+2405 
-2414 YGGGALFLDGKGE
+2414 
-2427 ILLGKNALIEKNESC
+2427 
-2442 GYGGAIYSLGS
+2442 
-2453 VRLGEGAVIRGNKAS
+2453 
-2468 YMGGALAVTGALS
+2468 
-2481 LGKNALVEDNQARQG
+2481 
-2496 GAIYA
+2496 
-2501 QNGTL
+2501 
-2506 ALGSGTRLE
+2506 
-2515 RNQADRGGAIYL
+2515 
-2527 QGGSGDSTT
+2527 
-2536 LDLMNS
+2536 
-2542 VFRENSASN
+2542 
-2551 GGALYLTGDG
+2551 
-2561 TLRIAAADTV
+2561 
-2571 FEGNSAS
+2571 
-2578 YGGAIYNGFPM
+2578 
-2589 NEKGHSGSDGSLAFN
+2589 
-2604 GGARFTGN
+2604 
-2612 TASGLGGAIYNTR
+2612 
-2625 AVTLNPGAGQE
+2625 TLNPGAGQE

-2680 TLKKTGGGTLLFN
+2680 ALKKTGSGELLLN

-2706 DGRTEIAQKW
+2706 DGRTEIPQKW

-2731 PEFSFAAQGEG
+2731 PAFSFVAQGEG

-2759 GTGQIFTNGLNAEG
+2759 GTGQIFINGLNAEG
-2773 DNKDPGAVKLRDD
+2773 DNKDPGAVKLSGD
-2786 NWSFNSGLIAF
+2786 NWSFDSGLIAF

-2810 ADSLGANNVEAGEGV
+2810 ADSLGANNVEAGEGA

-2838 GYVDPDP
+2838 GYVDPVP
-2845 DPVPPVDPDPT
+2845 DPVPPVEPDPT

-2908 SATDDKTDSISGSIG
+2908 SAKDDKTDSISGSIG

-3050 DGQTNVSGRLTSASV
+3050 DGQTNVSGKLTSASV
-3065 ELSGGGLNV
+3065 ELSGGALNV

-3100 LTTSSDVQINI
+3100 LTTSSDVQLNI

-3121 ARQARLQGGR
+3121 ARQAQLQGGR

-3141 DALTDA
+3141 DALADA

-3234 FTDGSLLLVD
+3234 FADGSLLLVD

-3261 NVDAGAKLLIDNITQ
+3261 NVDTGAKLLIDNITQ

-3288 SVQGWNG
+3288 NVQGWNG

-3309 GKDADGSMKI
+3309 GKDADGSMKV

-3345 GLNDTESDSMGI
+3345 GLNDTESGNMGI
-3357 RFLSRAVNENY
+3357 RFLSRAVNENH

-3410 LLHMTATRE
+3410 LSHMTTTRE
-3419 GAVRKDGL
+3419 GAIRKDGL

-3435 GAEHARNFG
+3435 GAEHARNLG

-3468 VFRVGMAL
+3468 DFRVGMAL

-3500 VNLYGSWSRDQF
+3500 MNLYGSWSRDQF

-3518 GYSANKNEVKQDLPT
+3518 GYSANKNEVKQDLPA
-3533 TMQLGQLRGDVDTG
+3533 TMQLGQLRADVDTG

-3582 TSRIDEHD
+3582 TSRIDDHD

-3636 LKAKTKARVPGVA
+3636 LKAKTKVRVPGVA

-3670 EVQRDNISFGL
+3670 EVQKDNISFGL
-3681 DYGIRASEHKT
+3681 DYGIRASEHKA

>member
-49 DPIIAPNSSISKHY
+49 ELSGDISPISLSGDTRNIIGVGDISLRSTEPALRY
-63 DTNTTVLNTDQPQFS
+63 LINVS
-78 KELYAIGAT
+78 G
-87 GSQGALDISMEGD
+87 QGQLDISMSNGSSMAVGHAD
-100 AALTVDAS
+100 GIYLKDYSDYDQYAS
-108 WRRDAADSNR
+108 AFHVA
-118 DQLSAVYV
+118 
-126 GSGAQFSFTGTGL
+126 GSGSSGSFVGTGTFSMVG
-139 FRATGQG
+139 GG
-146 KVMEAVAFRNGA
+146 KLLGVCAFLSESK
-158 NGPTGGTMRLTGAI
+158 GTLTLSGDI
-172 TGEAITEA
+172 TGEAEA
-180 SENGSGY
+180 VMNGSNGY
-187 KAIGVKAENAGTI
+187 ASFAAAAAGGNLVFGGDRTTLRAKASTGNNANGAFVKYGGMIGFASKSVLIESKNTDSNSVGINCADGTVKTSADTDLDIVVEGNKATTGIQLTASSSDVQLAGNLDLTATQTGQDSFASVLGI
-200 IFSGKSAW
+200 SNDSGKMVVSGPTSLRLVTNAPFDAKGITASG
-208 LKAMAHAGTAD
+208 KADMSFLGDVEIA
-219 GVYARYGGVVD
+219 V
-230 FQSEEVKVLSQSD
+230 
-243 TGSAASGISIEYSGG
+243 TGSASGSALYTTYRYDYSTQAG
-258 TITSSEQ
+258 ICP
-265 TALTVGV
+265 V
-272 KAPASTATGI
+272 I
-282 SLSGASKGL
+282 SLGTDGKAVTLNSSG
-291 VDLAGS
+291 
-297 LAVSVE
+297 
-303 GSPVRGIENDQGTLH
+303 
-318 VAKAS
+318 
-323 SITGIGEGTFPSYG
+323 YG
-337 IWGRNGSSTELRGD
+337 IN
-351 VDVNMTSS
+351 N
-359 TTVYGV
+359 
-365 YADSATVSLG
+365 
-375 SEGDVA
+375 
-381 ILVQGSLGRGVA
+381 QG
-393 AFSGGNVELGSQG
+393 
-406 KEVSITAQNTGVEA
+406 
-420 GTSSTVSLN
+420 
-429 GKVKIDSGT
+429 
-438 GISLSSTTVDKF
+438 
-450 PSLLSNGSVSIISA
+450 GSVSL
-464 GTGIVAK
+464 TGQRINITGSTGVFVEGGGNENVFADVRFDGPTTINADKAIV
-471 YAHAVFNE
+471 
-479 LHIQAGTGIDVQS
+479 
-492 PGYIGSGNTDTVLD
+492 
-506 VNGPAEI
+506 
-513 VAQNTALQIVGAS
+513 
-526 GSKSA
+526 
-531 SSGFVGTFND
+531 
-541 AASLRASNGNGVQL
+541 
-555 SASTHSGTT
+555 
-564 AARDCSVT
+564 
-572 FKGQTSIASEKGTGV
+572 TSI
-587 VVNGP
+587 
-592 VASTAQDGASVVF
+592 
-605 EGATTIDAAKAI
+605 KAG
-617 EIKKNNGKGASVTF
+617 EQVGASVTF
-631 AYNPTPINVPARAQD
+631 AYNPTPINVPVTKES
-646 ADSQVNGSV
+646 ADSKVRGSV
-655 TGTGTLIKS
+655 TGSSGTINKENA
-664 GGGSL
+664 GSL
-669 ALNGDNSSFSG
+669 AFYGDISNFSG
-680 EFNMQG
+680 VFNQKG
-686 GRAFLG
+686 GTTFLSEG
-692 SGKGYFSGATVNL
+692 AAGYFGKAQLAV
-705 TGGTLVAPELRFSGG
+705 TGGALVAPTLSFQKTG
-720 KLLVAGGTLETG
+720 KLTLAGGTLETG

-767 AFDDAKYNI
+767 AFDDARYNI

-786 GAGNVAADNASG
+786 GAGNVAADNVSG

-849 QGTTPVTRSL
+849 QGTTPVARSL
-859 TIDGNGHTISGAYPG
+859 AIDGNGHTISGAYPG

-890 TFDGLKTSSG
+890 AFDGLKTSSG

-955 HGIVEIGNNVSF
+955 HGIVEIGNNVGF

-1005 VDDYG
+1005 VDDYED
-1010 GYLTDPNY
+1010 YLTDPDY

-1027 VHIGKNALFKDNS
+1027 VHIGKNALFKNNS

-1062 DDGATFTGNT
+1062 DDGATFKGNT

-1089 PAKAVLGSATFI
+1089 PAKAVLGSAAFT

-1149 SAFSKNTA
+1149 STFSKNTA

-1168 ASLGKASFIENAAAD
+1168 AFLDKASFIENAAAD

-1216 FSADKD
+1216 FSEDKD
-1222 GNVVSDGSLTF
+1222 GNAVSAGSLAF

-1243 ASGFGG
+1243 ASGLGG

-1285 GSSLDIM
+1285 GSSLDIT
-1292 GDGKVVFDDAL
+1292 GDGKVVFNDAL
-1303 SSQSATPTL
+1303 SSQSATPAL

-1348 KNLSTVAG
+1348 KNLITIAG
-1356 GKLKMSEFSF
+1356 GKLKMPEFSF
-1366 ASQDAENAVTGG
+1366 APQDAENAVTGG

-1447 NVGADASG
+1447 NVGAEASG

-1491 DGTVGGWRDSSGLP
+1491 DGTVGGWLDSSGVP
-1505 IAIADVITVKTE
+1505 IAIADVITVKTD

-1537 DTSETYACLIH
+1537 DANDTYACLIH
-1548 GGDSGVRVTSDGPLT
+1548 GGDSGVRVTSGGPLT

-1580 SNGEILFG
+1580 SSGEILFG

-1594 NNHSAGDATKGG
+1594 NNHSAGNATKGG
-1606 GAIFSKKGVTFGDN
+1606 GAIFSKKGVAFGDN

-1645 GKGVVRFGKNAVIA
+1645 GKGAVRFGKNAVIA

-1680 GATVR
+1680 GAIVR

-1726 VNATGTTFR
+1726 VSATGTTFR

-1768 GGAIILAGGGT
+1768 GGAVLLAGGGT
-1779 ASVMDTAFAANTAT
+1779 ASVTDTTFAANTAT

-1803 GVLTTASGGVGTDA
+1803 GMLTTTSGEAGSDA
-1817 GTLFDGNSATTNG
+1817 GTLFEGNSATTNG

-1848 QGNQAAKGGA
+1848 QGNQAVKGGA
-1858 IYALGGKDAS
+1858 IYVLGGKDAS
-1868 AKLTFA
+1868 AKLTFVD
-1874 GTVFGKNSGTYGGAV
+1874 TVFGKNNGTYGGAV
-1889 YSSASVGGTVNA
+1889 YSSASVGGTVNV

-1951 AISGSS
+1951 GISGSS
-1957 NLAIADST
+1957 NLAIADSS
-1965 FEGNN
+1965 FEGNS

-1984 TSGNVVFSGNTA
+1984 TSGNVVFSGNGA

-2012 SLAFNGGARFTGNT
+2012 SLVFNGGARFTGNT

-2036 TRAVTL
+2036 TR
-2042 NPGAGQ
+2042 
-2048 EIVFSGNTDSTGSN
+2048 
-2062 AIFMGDGSS
+2062 
-2071 LDIMGDGKVVFDDA
+2071 
-2085 LSSQSATPT
+2085 
-2094 LKKTGSGELLLNAS
+2094 
-2108 MDGFLGTASF
+2108 
-2118 EGGLTSIAEKW
+2118 SI
-2129 LIKNLSTVAG
+2129 
-2139 GKLKM
+2139 
-2144 SEFSFASQDA
+2144 
-2154 ENAVTGGKLVL
+2154 
-2165 AGGILETGTGQIF
+2165 
-2178 ANGLNAEG
+2178 
-2186 DARNPGSVKLNGD
+2186 
-2199 NWSFDSGLIAFD
+2199 
-2211 DAKYNLTYAQA
+2211 
-2222 AALLLGASNVGADAS
+2222 
-2237 GSGSAKEITFTGTYV
+2237 
-2252 NIPNPGP
+2252 
-2259 ISPYYYTGNK
+2259 
-2269 SDAASDGTVG
+2269 
-2279 GWLDNSGVPVTLANA
+2279 
-2294 ITVKKEPGQASEY
+2294 
-2307 RFLSG
+2307 
-2312 VFDGSKA
+2312 
-2319 SDTSSLIHDDSGV
+2319 
-2332 HVTSDGPLTIQNW
+2332 
-2345 GTELVPAH
+2345 
-2353 TSTVAST
+2353 
-2360 GEIVFGNNVSVLNN
+2360 
-2374 HSAGDGTKGGGALFS
+2374 
-2389 KASITFGDN
+2389 
-2398 AVLSGNA
+2398 
-2405 TVLAAGGEG
+2405 
-2414 YGGGALFLDGKGE
+2414 
-2427 ILLGKNALIEKNESC
+2427 
-2442 GYGGAIYSLGS
+2442 
-2453 VRLGEGAVIRGNKAS
+2453 
-2468 YMGGALAVTGALS
+2468 
-2481 LGKNALVEDNQARQG
+2481 
-2496 GAIYA
+2496 
-2501 QNGTL
+2501 
-2506 ALGSGTRLE
+2506 
-2515 RNQADRGGAIYL
+2515 
-2527 QGGSGDSTT
+2527 
-2536 LDLMNS
+2536 
-2542 VFRENSASN
+2542 
-2551 GGALYLTGDG
+2551 
-2561 TLRIAAADTV
+2561 
-2571 FEGNSAS
+2571 
-2578 YGGAIYNGFPM
+2578 
-2589 NEKGHSGSDGSLAFN
+2589 
-2604 GGARFTGN
+2604 
-2612 TASGLGGAIYNTR
+2612 
-2625 AVTLNPGAGQE
+2625 TLNPGAGQE

-2680 TLKKTGGGTLLFN
+2680 TLKKTGSGELLLN

-2716 LIKNTVTITGGRLKM
+2716 LIKNTVIITGGRLKM
-2731 PEFSFAAQGEG
+2731 PAFSFVAQGEG

-2759 GTGQIFTNGLNAEG
+2759 GTGQIFINGLNAEG
-2773 DNKDPGAVKLRDD
+2773 DNKDPGAVKLSGD
-2786 NWSFNSGLIAF
+2786 NWSFDSGLIAF

-2810 ADSLGANNVEAGEGV
+2810 ADSLGANNVEAGEGA

-2838 GYVDPDP
+2838 GYVDPVPDPVPPVEPDP
-2845 DPVPPVDPDPT
+2845 DPVPPVDPVPDPVPPVEPDPT

-2908 SATDDKTDSISGSIG
+2908 SAKDDKTDSISGSIG

-3050 DGQTNVSGRLTSASV
+3050 DGQTNVSGKLTSASV
-3065 ELSGGGLNV
+3065 ELSGGALNV

-3100 LTTSSDVQINI
+3100 LTTSSDVQLNI

-3121 ARQARLQGGR
+3121 ARQAQLQGGR

-3141 DALTDA
+3141 DALADA

-3234 FTDGSLLLVD
+3234 FADGSLLLVD

-3288 SVQGWNG
+3288 NVQGWNG

-3309 GKDADGSMKI
+3309 GKDADGSMKV

-3345 GLNDTESDSMGI
+3345 GLNDTESGNMGI
-3357 RFLSRAVNENY
+3357 RFLSRAVNENH

-3410 LLHMTATRE
+3410 LSHMTTTRE
-3419 GAVRKDGL
+3419 GAIRKDGL

-3435 GAEHARNFG
+3435 GAEHARNLG

-3468 VFRVGMAL
+3468 DFRVGMAL

-3500 VNLYGSWSRDQF
+3500 MNLYGSWSRDQF

-3533 TMQLGQLRGDVDTG
+3533 TMQLGQLRADVDTG

-3576 LRTDGF
+3576 LRADGF
-3582 TSRIDEHD
+3582 TSRIDDHD

-3636 LKAKTKARVPGVA
+3636 LKAKAKVRVPGVA

-3656 RMMDS
+3656 RIMDS
-3661 VSFDGTLGL
+3661 VSLDGTLGL
-3670 EVQRDNISFGL
+3670 EVQKDNISFGL
-3681 DYGIRASEHKT
+3681 DYGIRASEHKV

>member
-49 DPIIAPNSSISKHY
+49 ELSGDISPISLSGDTRNIIGVGDISLRSTEPALRY
-63 DTNTTVLNTDQPQFS
+63 LINVS
-78 KELYAIGAT
+78 G
-87 GSQGALDISMEGD
+87 QGQLDISMSNGSPMAVGNAD
-100 AALTVDAS
+100 GIYLKDYSDYDQYAS
-108 WRRDAADSNR
+108 AFHVA
-118 DQLSAVYV
+118 
-126 GSGAQFSFTGTGL
+126 GSGSSGSFAGTGTFSMVG
-139 FRATGQG
+139 GG
-146 KVMEAVAFRNGA
+146 KLLGVCAFLSESK
-158 NGPTGGTMRLTGAI
+158 GTLTLSGDI
-172 TGEAITEA
+172 TGEAEA
-180 SENGSGY
+180 VMNGSNGY
-187 KAIGVKAENAGTI
+187 ASFAAAAAGGNLVFGGDRTTLRAKASTGNNANGAFVKYGGMIDFASKSVLIESKNTDSSSVGINCADGTVKTSADTDLDIVVEGNKATTGIQLTASSSDVQLAGNLDLTATQTGQDSFASVLGI
-200 IFSGKSAW
+200 SNDSGKMVVSGPTSLRLATNAPFDAKGITASG
-208 LKAMAHAGTAD
+208 KADMSFLGDVEIA
-219 GVYARYGGVVD
+219 V
-230 FQSEEVKVLSQSD
+230 
-243 TGSAASGISIEYSGG
+243 TGSASGSALYTTYRYDYSTQSGICP
-258 TITSSEQ
+258 
-265 TALTVGV
+265 V
-272 KAPASTATGI
+272 I
-282 SLSGASKGL
+282 SLGTDGKAVTLNSSG
-291 VDLAGS
+291 
-297 LAVSVE
+297 
-303 GSPVRGIENDQGTLH
+303 
-318 VAKAS
+318 
-323 SITGIGEGTFPSYG
+323 YG
-337 IWGRNGSSTELRGD
+337 IN
-351 VDVNMTSS
+351 N
-359 TTVYGV
+359 
-365 YADSATVSLG
+365 
-375 SEGDVA
+375 
-381 ILVQGSLGRGVA
+381 QG
-393 AFSGGNVELGSQG
+393 
-406 KEVSITAQNTGVEA
+406 
-420 GTSSTVSLN
+420 
-429 GKVKIDSGT
+429 
-438 GISLSSTTVDKF
+438 
-450 PSLLSNGSVSIISA
+450 GSVSL
-464 GTGIVAK
+464 TGQRINITGSTGVFVEGGGNENVFADVRFDGPTTINADKAIV
-471 YAHAVFNE
+471 
-479 LHIQAGTGIDVQS
+479 
-492 PGYIGSGNTDTVLD
+492 
-506 VNGPAEI
+506 
-513 VAQNTALQIVGAS
+513 
-526 GSKSA
+526 
-531 SSGFVGTFND
+531 
-541 AASLRASNGNGVQL
+541 
-555 SASTHSGTT
+555 
-564 AARDCSVT
+564 
-572 FKGQTSIASEKGTGV
+572 TSI
-587 VVNGP
+587 
-592 VASTAQDGASVVF
+592 
-605 EGATTIDAAKAI
+605 KAG
-617 EIKKNNGKGASVTF
+617 EQVGASVTF
-631 AYNPTPINVPARAQD
+631 AYNPTPINVPVTKES
-646 ADSQVNGSV
+646 ADSKVRGSV
-655 TGTGTLIKS
+655 TGSSGTINKENA
-664 GGGSL
+664 GSL
-669 ALNGDNSSFSG
+669 AFYGDISNFSG
-680 EFNMQG
+680 VFNQKG
-686 GRAFLG
+686 GTTFLSEG
-692 SGKGYFSGATVNL
+692 AAGYFGKAQLAV
-705 TGGTLVAPELRFSGG
+705 TGGALVAPTLSFQKTG
-720 KLLVAGGTLETG
+720 KLTLAGGTLETG

-737 TSALNADGDMKDP
+737 TNALNADGDMKDP

-786 GAGNVAADNASG
+786 GAGNVAADNVSG

-849 QGTTPVTRSL
+849 QGTTPVARSL
-859 TIDGNGHTISGAYPG
+859 AIDGNGHTISGAYPG

-890 TFDGLKTSSG
+890 AFDGLKTSSG

-955 HGIVEIGNNVSF
+955 HGIVEIGNNVGF

-1010 GYLTDPNY
+1010 GYLTDPDY

-1027 VHIGKNALFKDNS
+1027 VHIGKNALFKNNS

-1089 PAKAVLGSATFI
+1089 PAKAVLGSAAFT

-1114 EGDVRFNGPVSFVEN
+1114 EGDMRFNGPVSFVEN

-1149 SAFSKNTA
+1149 STFSKNTA

-1216 FSADKD
+1216 FSEDKD
-1222 GNVVSDGSLTF
+1222 GNAVSAGSLAF

-1243 ASGFGG
+1243 AGGLGG

-1268 FSGNTDSTGSN
+1268 FN
-1279 AIFMGD
+1279 
-1285 GSSLDIM
+1285 
-1292 GDGKVVFDDAL
+1292 
-1303 SSQSATPTL
+1303 
-1312 KKTGSGELLLNASM
+1312 
-1326 DGFLGTASFEGGL
+1326 
-1339 TSIAEKWLI
+1339 
-1348 KNLSTVAG
+1348 
-1356 GKLKMSEFSF
+1356 
-1366 ASQDAENAVTGG
+1366 
-1378 KLVLAG
+1378 
-1384 GILETGTGQIFAN
+1384 
-1397 GLNAEG
+1397 
-1403 DARNPGSVKLNGDNW
+1403 
-1418 SFDSGL
+1418 
-1424 IAFDDAKYNLTY
+1424 
-1436 AQAAALLLGAS
+1436 
-1447 NVGADASG
+1447 
-1455 SGSAKEITFTG
+1455 
-1466 TYVNIPNPGPLSPYY
+1466 
-1481 YTGNKSDAAS
+1481 
-1491 DGTVGGWRDSSGLP
+1491 
-1505 IAIADVITVKTE
+1505 
-1517 PGQASEYRFLSGV
+1517 
-1530 YDGSKTS
+1530 
-1537 DTSETYACLIH
+1537 
-1548 GGDSGVRVTSDGPLT
+1548 
-1563 IQNWGTG
+1563 
-1570 LMPYH
+1570 
-1575 ASVAS
+1575 
-1580 SNGEILFG
+1580 
-1588 DNVSLL
+1588 
-1594 NNHSAGDATKGG
+1594 
-1606 GAIFSKKGVTFGDN
+1606 
-1620 AVLSGNSTALAIGGG
+1620 
-1635 GYGGGAIFLD
+1635 
-1645 GKGVVRFGKNAVIA
+1645 
-1659 NNESYHYGGAIYSL
+1659 
-1673 GSVSMGE
+1673 
-1680 GATVR
+1680 
-1685 GNTTS
+1685 
-1690 YMGGAIA
+1690 
-1697 VTGALSLGT
+1697 
-1706 GSVVE
+1706 
-1711 SNQAQ
+1711 
-1716 AGGAVYSTGQ
+1716 
-1726 VNATGTTFR
+1726 
-1735 KNVATSN
+1735 
-1742 YGGGIYSAGGSI
+1742 
-1754 VLVDS
+1754 
-1759 RMEENKAAG
+1759 
-1768 GGAIILAGGGT
+1768 
-1779 ASVMDTAFAANTAT
+1779 
-1793 NGGAFFIDKN
+1793 
-1803 GVLTTASGGVGTDA
+1803 
-1817 GTLFDGNSATTNG
+1817 
-1830 GAVYVQNGTV
+1830 
-1840 DLGSGTRL
+1840 
-1848 QGNQAAKGGA
+1848 
-1858 IYALGGKDAS
+1858 
-1868 AKLTFA
+1868 
-1874 GTVFGKNSGTYGGAV
+1874 
-1889 YSSASVGGTVNA
+1889 
-1901 AASDVVF
+1901 
-1908 EGNTATS
+1908 
-1915 GGAVYLGGSGTSDI
+1915 
-1929 AFTDAVFKENQAN
+1929 
-1942 TGNGGAIYS
+1942 
-1951 AISGSS
+1951 
-1957 NLAIADST
+1957 
-1965 FEGNN
+1965 
-1970 AGYGGAVFNNGQLT
+1970 
-1984 TSGNVVFSGNTA
+1984 
-1996 TYGGAVYNY
+1996 
-2005 FTSTTDG
+2005 
-2012 SLAFNGGARFTGNT
+2012 
-2026 ASGLGGAIYN
+2026 
-2036 TRAVTL
+2036 
-2042 NPGAGQ
+2042 
-2048 EIVFSGNTDSTGSN
+2048 
-2062 AIFMGDGSS
+2062 
-2071 LDIMGDGKVVFDDA
+2071 
-2085 LSSQSATPT
+2085 
-2094 LKKTGSGELLLNAS
+2094 
-2108 MDGFLGTASF
+2108 
-2118 EGGLTSIAEKW
+2118 
-2129 LIKNLSTVAG
+2129 
-2139 GKLKM
+2139 
-2144 SEFSFASQDA
+2144 
-2154 ENAVTGGKLVL
+2154 
-2165 AGGILETGTGQIF
+2165 
-2178 ANGLNAEG
+2178 
-2186 DARNPGSVKLNGD
+2186 
-2199 NWSFDSGLIAFD
+2199 
-2211 DAKYNLTYAQA
+2211 
-2222 AALLLGASNVGADAS
+2222 
-2237 GSGSAKEITFTGTYV
+2237 
-2252 NIPNPGP
+2252 
-2259 ISPYYYTGNK
+2259 
-2269 SDAASDGTVG
+2269 
-2279 GWLDNSGVPVTLANA
+2279 
-2294 ITVKKEPGQASEY
+2294 
-2307 RFLSG
+2307 
-2312 VFDGSKA
+2312 
-2319 SDTSSLIHDDSGV
+2319 
-2332 HVTSDGPLTIQNW
+2332 
-2345 GTELVPAH
+2345 
-2353 TSTVAST
+2353 
-2360 GEIVFGNNVSVLNN
+2360 
-2374 HSAGDGTKGGGALFS
+2374 
-2389 KASITFGDN
+2389 
-2398 AVLSGNA
+2398 
-2405 TVLAAGGEG
+2405 
-2414 YGGGALFLDGKGE
+2414 
-2427 ILLGKNALIEKNESC
+2427 
-2442 GYGGAIYSLGS
+2442 
-2453 VRLGEGAVIRGNKAS
+2453 
-2468 YMGGALAVTGALS
+2468 
-2481 LGKNALVEDNQARQG
+2481 
-2496 GAIYA
+2496 
-2501 QNGTL
+2501 
-2506 ALGSGTRLE
+2506 
-2515 RNQADRGGAIYL
+2515 
-2527 QGGSGDSTT
+2527 
-2536 LDLMNS
+2536 
-2542 VFRENSASN
+2542 
-2551 GGALYLTGDG
+2551 
-2561 TLRIAAADTV
+2561 
-2571 FEGNSAS
+2571 
-2578 YGGAIYNGFPM
+2578 
-2589 NEKGHSGSDGSLAFN
+2589 
-2604 GGARFTGN
+2604 
-2612 TASGLGGAIYNTR
+2612 
-2625 AVTLNPGAGQE
+2625 
-2636 IVFSGNTDS
+2636 GNTDS

-2658 LDITGDGKVVFDD
+2658 LDITGDGKVVFND

-2680 TLKKTGGGTLLFN
+2680 ALKKTGSGTLLFN

-2706 DGRTEIAQKW
+2706 GGRTEIAQKW

-2731 PEFSFAAQGEG
+2731 PAFSFVARGEG

-2759 GTGQIFTNGLNAEG
+2759 GTGQIFINGLNAEG
-2773 DNKDPGAVKLRDD
+2773 DNKDPGAVKLSGD
-2786 NWSFNSGLIAF
+2786 NWSFDSGLIAF

-2810 ADSLGANNVEAGEGV
+2810 ADSLGANNVEAGEGA

-2838 GYVDPDP
+2838 GYVDPVP
-2845 DPVPPVDPDPT
+2845 DPVPPVEPDPT

-2908 SATDDKTDSISGSIG
+2908 SAKDDKTDSISGSIG

-3050 DGQTNVSGRLTSASV
+3050 DGQTNVSGKLTSASV
-3065 ELSGGGLNV
+3065 ELSGGALNV

-3100 LTTSSDVQINI
+3100 LTTSSDVQLNI

-3121 ARQARLQGGR
+3121 ARQAQLQGGR

-3141 DALTDA
+3141 DALADA

-3234 FTDGSLLLVD
+3234 FADGSLLLVD

-3288 SVQGWNG
+3288 NVQGWNG

-3309 GKDADGSMKI
+3309 GKDADGSMKV

-3345 GLNDTESDSMGI
+3345 GLNDTESGNMGI
-3357 RFLSRAVNENY
+3357 RFLSRAVNENH

-3410 LLHMTATRE
+3410 LSHMTTTRE
-3419 GAVRKDGL
+3419 GAIRKDGL

-3435 GAEHARNFG
+3435 GAEHARNLG

-3468 VFRVGMAL
+3468 DFRVGMAL

-3500 VNLYGSWSRDQF
+3500 MNLYGSWSRDQF

-3518 GYSANKNEVKQDLPT
+3518 GYSANKNEVKQDLPA
-3533 TMQLGQLRGDVDTG
+3533 TMQLGQLRADVDTG

-3582 TSRIDEHD
+3582 TSRIDDHD

-3627 LSVVPAAGD
+3627 LSVAPAAGD
-3636 LKAKTKARVPGVA
+3636 LKAKAKTRVPGVA

-3656 RMMDS
+3656 RIMDS
-3661 VSFDGTLGL
+3661 VSLDGTLGL
-3670 EVQRDNISFGL
+3670 EVQKDNISFGL
-3681 DYGIRASEHKT
+3681 DYGIRASEHKV

>member
-49 DPIIAPNSSISKHY
+49 ELSGDISPISLSGDTRNIIGVGDISLRSTEPALRY
-63 DTNTTVLNTDQPQFS
+63 LINVS
-78 KELYAIGAT
+78 G
-87 GSQGALDISMEGD
+87 QGQLDISMSNGSPMAVGNADGIYLKDYSEYD
-100 AALTVDAS
+100 QYAS
-108 WRRDAADSNR
+108 AFHVA
-118 DQLSAVYV
+118 
-126 GSGAQFSFTGTGL
+126 GSGSSGSFAGTGTFSMVG
-139 FRATGQG
+139 GG
-146 KVMEAVAFRNGA
+146 KLLGVCAFLSESK
-158 NGPTGGTMRLTGAI
+158 GTLTLSGDI
-172 TGEAITEA
+172 TGEAEA
-180 SENGSGY
+180 VMNGSNGY
-187 KAIGVKAENAGTI
+187 ASFAAAAAGGNLVFGGDRTTLRAKASTGNNANGAFVKYGGMIDFASKSVLIESKNTDSSSVGINCADGTVKTSADTDLDIVVEGNKATTGIQLTASSSDVQLAGNLDLTATQTGQDSFASVLGI
-200 IFSGKSAW
+200 SNDSGKMVVSGPTSLRLATNAPFDAKGITASG
-208 LKAMAHAGTAD
+208 KADMSFLGDVEIA
-219 GVYARYGGVVD
+219 V
-230 FQSEEVKVLSQSD
+230 
-243 TGSAASGISIEYSGG
+243 TGSASGSALYTTYRYDYSTQAG
-258 TITSSEQ
+258 ICP
-265 TALTVGV
+265 V
-272 KAPASTATGI
+272 I
-282 SLSGASKGL
+282 SLGTDGKAVTLNSSG
-291 VDLAGS
+291 
-297 LAVSVE
+297 
-303 GSPVRGIENDQGTLH
+303 
-318 VAKAS
+318 
-323 SITGIGEGTFPSYG
+323 YG
-337 IWGRNGSSTELRGD
+337 IN
-351 VDVNMTSS
+351 N
-359 TTVYGV
+359 
-365 YADSATVSLG
+365 
-375 SEGDVA
+375 
-381 ILVQGSLGRGVA
+381 QG
-393 AFSGGNVELGSQG
+393 
-406 KEVSITAQNTGVEA
+406 
-420 GTSSTVSLN
+420 
-429 GKVKIDSGT
+429 
-438 GISLSSTTVDKF
+438 
-450 PSLLSNGSVSIISA
+450 GSVSL
-464 GTGIVAK
+464 TGQRINITGSTGVFVEGGGNENVFADVRFDGPTTINADKAIV
-471 YAHAVFNE
+471 
-479 LHIQAGTGIDVQS
+479 
-492 PGYIGSGNTDTVLD
+492 
-506 VNGPAEI
+506 
-513 VAQNTALQIVGAS
+513 
-526 GSKSA
+526 
-531 SSGFVGTFND
+531 
-541 AASLRASNGNGVQL
+541 
-555 SASTHSGTT
+555 
-564 AARDCSVT
+564 
-572 FKGQTSIASEKGTGV
+572 TSI
-587 VVNGP
+587 
-592 VASTAQDGASVVF
+592 
-605 EGATTIDAAKAI
+605 KAG
-617 EIKKNNGKGASVTF
+617 EQVGASVTF
-631 AYNPTPINVPARAQD
+631 AYNPTPINVPVTKES
-646 ADSQVNGSV
+646 ADSKVRGSV
-655 TGTGTLIKS
+655 TGSSGTINKENA
-664 GGGSL
+664 GSL
-669 ALNGDNSSFSG
+669 AFYGDISNFSG
-680 EFNMQG
+680 VFNQKG
-686 GRAFLG
+686 GTTFLSEG
-692 SGKGYFSGATVNL
+692 AAGYFGKAQLAV
-705 TGGTLVAPELRFSGG
+705 TGGALVAPTLSLQKTG
-720 KLLVAGGTLETG
+720 KLTLAGGTLETG

-737 TSALNADGDMKDP
+737 TNALNADGDMKDP

-767 AFDDAKYNI
+767 AFDDARYNI

-786 GAGNVAADNASG
+786 GAGNVAADNVSG

-849 QGTTPVTRSL
+849 QGTTPVARSL
-859 TIDGNGHTISGAYPG
+859 AIDGNGHTISGAYPG

-890 TFDGLKTSSG
+890 AFDGLKTSSG

-955 HGIVEIGNNVSF
+955 HGIVEIGNNVGF

-1005 VDDYG
+1005 VDDYED
-1010 GYLTDPNY
+1010 YLTDPDY

-1027 VHIGKNALFKDNS
+1027 VHIGKNALFKNNS

-1089 PAKAVLGSATFI
+1089 PAKAVLGSATFT

-1149 SAFSKNTA
+1149 STFSKNTA

-1183 GGGAVFNVHQLT
+1183 GGGAIFNVHQLT

-1216 FSADKD
+1216 FSEDKD
-1222 GNVVSDGSLTF
+1222 GNAVS
-1233 NGGARFTGNT
+1233 A
-1243 ASGFGG
+1243 
-1249 AIYNTRSITLNPG
+1249 
-1262 AGQEIV
+1262 
-1268 FSGNTDSTGSN
+1268 
-1279 AIFMGD
+1279 
-1285 GSSLDIM
+1285 
-1292 GDGKVVFDDAL
+1292 
-1303 SSQSATPTL
+1303 
-1312 KKTGSGELLLNASM
+1312 
-1326 DGFLGTASFEGGL
+1326 
-1339 TSIAEKWLI
+1339 
-1348 KNLSTVAG
+1348 
-1356 GKLKMSEFSF
+1356 
-1366 ASQDAENAVTGG
+1366 
-1378 KLVLAG
+1378 
-1384 GILETGTGQIFAN
+1384 
-1397 GLNAEG
+1397 
-1403 DARNPGSVKLNGDNW
+1403 
-1418 SFDSGL
+1418 
-1424 IAFDDAKYNLTY
+1424 
-1436 AQAAALLLGAS
+1436 
-1447 NVGADASG
+1447 
-1455 SGSAKEITFTG
+1455 
-1466 TYVNIPNPGPLSPYY
+1466 
-1481 YTGNKSDAAS
+1481 
-1491 DGTVGGWRDSSGLP
+1491 
-1505 IAIADVITVKTE
+1505 
-1517 PGQASEYRFLSGV
+1517 
-1530 YDGSKTS
+1530 
-1537 DTSETYACLIH
+1537 
-1548 GGDSGVRVTSDGPLT
+1548 
-1563 IQNWGTG
+1563 
-1570 LMPYH
+1570 
-1575 ASVAS
+1575 
-1580 SNGEILFG
+1580 
-1588 DNVSLL
+1588 
-1594 NNHSAGDATKGG
+1594 
-1606 GAIFSKKGVTFGDN
+1606 
-1620 AVLSGNSTALAIGGG
+1620 
-1635 GYGGGAIFLD
+1635 
-1645 GKGVVRFGKNAVIA
+1645 
-1659 NNESYHYGGAIYSL
+1659 
-1673 GSVSMGE
+1673 
-1680 GATVR
+1680 
-1685 GNTTS
+1685 
-1690 YMGGAIA
+1690 
-1697 VTGALSLGT
+1697 
-1706 GSVVE
+1706 
-1711 SNQAQ
+1711 
-1716 AGGAVYSTGQ
+1716 
-1726 VNATGTTFR
+1726 
-1735 KNVATSN
+1735 
-1742 YGGGIYSAGGSI
+1742 
-1754 VLVDS
+1754 
-1759 RMEENKAAG
+1759 
-1768 GGAIILAGGGT
+1768 
-1779 ASVMDTAFAANTAT
+1779 
-1793 NGGAFFIDKN
+1793 
-1803 GVLTTASGGVGTDA
+1803 
-1817 GTLFDGNSATTNG
+1817 
-1830 GAVYVQNGTV
+1830 
-1840 DLGSGTRL
+1840 
-1848 QGNQAAKGGA
+1848 
-1858 IYALGGKDAS
+1858 
-1868 AKLTFA
+1868 
-1874 GTVFGKNSGTYGGAV
+1874 
-1889 YSSASVGGTVNA
+1889 
-1901 AASDVVF
+1901 
-1908 EGNTATS
+1908 
-1915 GGAVYLGGSGTSDI
+1915 
-1929 AFTDAVFKENQAN
+1929 
-1942 TGNGGAIYS
+1942 
-1951 AISGSS
+1951 
-1957 NLAIADST
+1957 
-1965 FEGNN
+1965 
-1970 AGYGGAVFNNGQLT
+1970 
-1984 TSGNVVFSGNTA
+1984 
-1996 TYGGAVYNY
+1996 
-2005 FTSTTDG
+2005 G

-2036 TRAVTL
+2036 TRSITL

-2048 EIVFSGNTDSTGSN
+2048 EIVFN
-2062 AIFMGDGSS
+2062 
-2071 LDIMGDGKVVFDDA
+2071 
-2085 LSSQSATPT
+2085 
-2094 LKKTGSGELLLNAS
+2094 
-2108 MDGFLGTASF
+2108 
-2118 EGGLTSIAEKW
+2118 
-2129 LIKNLSTVAG
+2129 
-2139 GKLKM
+2139 
-2144 SEFSFASQDA
+2144 
-2154 ENAVTGGKLVL
+2154 
-2165 AGGILETGTGQIF
+2165 
-2178 ANGLNAEG
+2178 
-2186 DARNPGSVKLNGD
+2186 
-2199 NWSFDSGLIAFD
+2199 
-2211 DAKYNLTYAQA
+2211 
-2222 AALLLGASNVGADAS
+2222 
-2237 GSGSAKEITFTGTYV
+2237 
-2252 NIPNPGP
+2252 
-2259 ISPYYYTGNK
+2259 
-2269 SDAASDGTVG
+2269 
-2279 GWLDNSGVPVTLANA
+2279 
-2294 ITVKKEPGQASEY
+2294 
-2307 RFLSG
+2307 
-2312 VFDGSKA
+2312 
-2319 SDTSSLIHDDSGV
+2319 
-2332 HVTSDGPLTIQNW
+2332 
-2345 GTELVPAH
+2345 
-2353 TSTVAST
+2353 
-2360 GEIVFGNNVSVLNN
+2360 
-2374 HSAGDGTKGGGALFS
+2374 
-2389 KASITFGDN
+2389 
-2398 AVLSGNA
+2398 
-2405 TVLAAGGEG
+2405 
-2414 YGGGALFLDGKGE
+2414 
-2427 ILLGKNALIEKNESC
+2427 
-2442 GYGGAIYSLGS
+2442 
-2453 VRLGEGAVIRGNKAS
+2453 
-2468 YMGGALAVTGALS
+2468 
-2481 LGKNALVEDNQARQG
+2481 
-2496 GAIYA
+2496 
-2501 QNGTL
+2501 
-2506 ALGSGTRLE
+2506 
-2515 RNQADRGGAIYL
+2515 
-2527 QGGSGDSTT
+2527 
-2536 LDLMNS
+2536 
-2542 VFRENSASN
+2542 
-2551 GGALYLTGDG
+2551 
-2561 TLRIAAADTV
+2561 
-2571 FEGNSAS
+2571 
-2578 YGGAIYNGFPM
+2578 
-2589 NEKGHSGSDGSLAFN
+2589 
-2604 GGARFTGN
+2604 
-2612 TASGLGGAIYNTR
+2612 
-2625 AVTLNPGAGQE
+2625 
-2636 IVFSGNTDS
+2636 GNTDS

-2658 LDITGDGKVVFDD
+2658 LDITGDGKVVFND

-2680 TLKKTGGGTLLFN
+2680 ALKKTGSGELLLN

-2706 DGRTEIAQKW
+2706 DGRTEIPQKW

-2731 PEFSFAAQGEG
+2731 PAFSFVAQGEG

-2759 GTGQIFTNGLNAEG
+2759 GTGQIFINGLNAEG
-2773 DNKDPGAVKLRDD
+2773 DNKDPGAVKLSGD
-2786 NWSFNSGLIAF
+2786 NWSFDSGLIAF

-2810 ADSLGANNVEAGEGV
+2810 ADSLGANNVEAGEGA

-2838 GYVDPDP
+2838 GYVDPVPDPVPPVEPDP
-2845 DPVPPVDPDPT
+2845 DPVPPVDPGPDPVPPVEPDPT

-2908 SATDDKTDSISGSIG
+2908 SAKDDKTDSISGSIG

-2966 VGGTGEGASGVLNL
+2966 VGGTGEGAFGVLNL

-3050 DGQTNVSGRLTSASV
+3050 DGQTNVSGKLTSASV
-3065 ELSGGGLNV
+3065 ELSGGALNV

-3100 LTTSSDVQINI
+3100 LTTSSDVQLNI

-3121 ARQARLQGGR
+3121 ARQAQLQGGR

-3141 DALTDA
+3141 DALADA

-3219 GTKTSAPVLTPNTAT
+3219 GTKTSAPVLIPNTAT
-3234 FTDGSLLLVD
+3234 FADGSLLLVD

-3288 SVQGWNG
+3288 NVQGWNG

-3309 GKDADGSMKI
+3309 GKDADGSMKV

-3345 GLNDTESDSMGI
+3345 RLNDTESGNMGI
-3357 RFLSRAVNENY
+3357 RFLSRAVNENH

-3410 LLHMTATRE
+3410 LLHMTTTRE
-3419 GAVRKDGL
+3419 GAIRKDGL

-3435 GAEHARNFG
+3435 GAEHARNLG

-3468 VFRVGMAL
+3468 DFRVGMAL

-3500 VNLYGSWSRDQF
+3500 MNLYGSWSRDQF

-3533 TMQLGQLRGDVDTG
+3533 TMQLGQLRADVDTG

-3582 TSRIDEHD
+3582 TSRIDDHD

-3627 LSVVPAAGD
+3627 LSVAPAAGD

-3656 RMMDS
+3656 RIMDS
-3661 VSFDGTLGL
+3661 VSLDGTLGL
-3670 EVQRDNISFGL
+3670 EVQKDNISFGL
-3681 DYGIRASEHKT
+3681 DYGIRASEHKA

>member
-49 DPIIAPNSSISKHY
+49 ELSGDISPISLSGDTRNIIGVGDISLRSTEPALRY
-63 DTNTTVLNTDQPQFS
+63 LINVS
-78 KELYAIGAT
+78 G
-87 GSQGALDISMEGD
+87 QGQLDISMSNGSPMAVGNAD
-100 AALTVDAS
+100 GIYLKDYSDYDQYAS
-108 WRRDAADSNR
+108 AFHVA
-118 DQLSAVYV
+118 
-126 GSGAQFSFTGTGL
+126 GSGSSGSFVGTGTFSMVG
-139 FRATGQG
+139 GG
-146 KVMEAVAFRNGA
+146 KLLGVCAFLSESK
-158 NGPTGGTMRLTGAI
+158 GTLTLSGDI
-172 TGEAITEA
+172 TGEAEA
-180 SENGSGY
+180 VMNGSNGY
-187 KAIGVKAENAGTI
+187 ASFVAAAAGGNLVFGGDRTTLRAKASTGNNANGAFVKYGGMIGFASKSVLIESKNTDSSSVGINCADGTVKTSADTDLDIVVEGNKATTGIQLTASSSDVQLAGNLDLTATQTGQDSFASVLGI
-200 IFSGKSAW
+200 SNDSGKMVVSGPTSLRLVTNAPFDAKGITASG
-208 LKAMAHAGTAD
+208 KADMSFLGDVEIA
-219 GVYARYGGVVD
+219 V
-230 FQSEEVKVLSQSD
+230 
-243 TGSAASGISIEYSGG
+243 TGSASGSALYTTYRYDYSTQAG
-258 TITSSEQ
+258 ICP
-265 TALTVGV
+265 V
-272 KAPASTATGI
+272 I
-282 SLSGASKGL
+282 SLGTDGKAVALNSSG
-291 VDLAGS
+291 
-297 LAVSVE
+297 
-303 GSPVRGIENDQGTLH
+303 
-318 VAKAS
+318 
-323 SITGIGEGTFPSYG
+323 YG
-337 IWGRNGSSTELRGD
+337 IN
-351 VDVNMTSS
+351 N
-359 TTVYGV
+359 
-365 YADSATVSLG
+365 
-375 SEGDVA
+375 
-381 ILVQGSLGRGVA
+381 QG
-393 AFSGGNVELGSQG
+393 
-406 KEVSITAQNTGVEA
+406 
-420 GTSSTVSLN
+420 
-429 GKVKIDSGT
+429 
-438 GISLSSTTVDKF
+438 
-450 PSLLSNGSVSIISA
+450 GSVSL
-464 GTGIVAK
+464 TGQRINITGSTGVFVEGGGNENVFADVRFDGPTTINADKAIV
-471 YAHAVFNE
+471 
-479 LHIQAGTGIDVQS
+479 
-492 PGYIGSGNTDTVLD
+492 
-506 VNGPAEI
+506 
-513 VAQNTALQIVGAS
+513 
-526 GSKSA
+526 
-531 SSGFVGTFND
+531 
-541 AASLRASNGNGVQL
+541 
-555 SASTHSGTT
+555 
-564 AARDCSVT
+564 
-572 FKGQTSIASEKGTGV
+572 TSI
-587 VVNGP
+587 
-592 VASTAQDGASVVF
+592 
-605 EGATTIDAAKAI
+605 KAG
-617 EIKKNNGKGASVTF
+617 EQVGASVTF
-631 AYNPTPINVPARAQD
+631 AYNPTPINVPVTKES
-646 ADSQVNGSV
+646 ADSKVRGSV
-655 TGTGTLIKS
+655 TGSSGTINKENA
-664 GGGSL
+664 GSL
-669 ALNGDNSSFSG
+669 AFYGDISNFSG
-680 EFNMQG
+680 VFNQKG
-686 GRAFLG
+686 GTTFLSEG
-692 SGKGYFSGATVNL
+692 AAGYFGKAQLAV
-705 TGGTLVAPELRFSGG
+705 TGGALVAPTLSFQKTG
-720 KLLVAGGTLETG
+720 KLTLAGGTLETG

-737 TSALNADGDMKDP
+737 TSALNVDGDMKDP

-786 GAGNVAADNASG
+786 GAGNVAADNVSG

-826 KAVLDTGI
+826 KAVLDSGI

-849 QGTTPVTRSL
+849 QGTTPVARSL
-859 TIDGNGHTISGAYPG
+859 AIDGNGHTISGAYPG

-890 TFDGLKTSSG
+890 AFDGLKTSSG

-918 YFADNWKSTAK
+918 YFSDNWKSTAK

-955 HGIVEIGNNVSF
+955 HGIVEIGNNVGF

-1010 GYLTDPNY
+1010 GYLTDPDY

-1027 VHIGKNALFKDNS
+1027 VHIGKNALFKNNS

-1089 PAKAVLGSATFI
+1089 PAKAVLGSAAFT

-1149 SAFSKNTA
+1149 STFSKNTA

-1183 GGGAVFNVHQLT
+1183 GGGAIFNVHQLT

-1216 FSADKD
+1216 FSEDKD
-1222 GNVVSDGSLTF
+1222 GNAVSAGSLAF

-1243 ASGFGG
+1243 ASGLGG

-1285 GSSLDIM
+1285 GSSLDIT

-1303 SSQSATPTL
+1303 SSQSATPAL

-1348 KNLSTVAG
+1348 KNLITIAG
-1356 GKLKMSEFSF
+1356 GKLKMPEFSF

-1447 NVGADASG
+1447 NVGVEASG

-1491 DGTVGGWRDSSGLP
+1491 DGTVGGWLDSSGVP
-1505 IAIADVITVKTE
+1505 IAIADVITVKTD

-1537 DTSETYACLIH
+1537 DASDTYACLIH

-1580 SNGEILFG
+1580 SSGEILFG

-1606 GAIFSKKGVTFGDN
+1606 GAIFSKKGVAFGDN

-1635 GYGGGAIFLD
+1635 GYGGGAIFLE
-1645 GKGVVRFGKNAVIA
+1645 GKGAVRFGKNAVIA

-1680 GATVR
+1680 GAIVR

-1726 VNATGTTFR
+1726 VSATGTTFR

-1768 GGAIILAGGGT
+1768 GGAVLLAGGGT
-1779 ASVMDTAFAANTAT
+1779 ASVTDTTFAANTAT

-1803 GVLTTASGGVGTDA
+1803 GMLTTTSGEAGSDA
-1817 GTLFDGNSATTNG
+1817 GTLFEGNSATTNG
-1830 GAVYVQNGTV
+1830 GAVYVQNGAV

-1848 QGNQAAKGGA
+1848 QGNQAVKGGA

-1874 GTVFGKNSGTYGGAV
+1874 DAVFGKNSGTYGGAV
-1889 YSSASVGGTVNA
+1889 YSSASVGGTVNV

-1951 AISGSS
+1951 GISGSS
-1957 NLAIADST
+1957 NLAIADSS
-1965 FEGNN
+1965 FEGNS

-1984 TSGNVVFSGNTA
+1984 TSGNVVFSGNRA

-2026 ASGLGGAIYN
+2026 AGGLGGAIYN
-2036 TRAVTL
+2036 TR
-2042 NPGAGQ
+2042 
-2048 EIVFSGNTDSTGSN
+2048 
-2062 AIFMGDGSS
+2062 
-2071 LDIMGDGKVVFDDA
+2071 
-2085 LSSQSATPT
+2085 
-2094 LKKTGSGELLLNAS
+2094 
-2108 MDGFLGTASF
+2108 
-2118 EGGLTSIAEKW
+2118 SI
-2129 LIKNLSTVAG
+2129 
-2139 GKLKM
+2139 
-2144 SEFSFASQDA
+2144 
-2154 ENAVTGGKLVL
+2154 
-2165 AGGILETGTGQIF
+2165 
-2178 ANGLNAEG
+2178 
-2186 DARNPGSVKLNGD
+2186 
-2199 NWSFDSGLIAFD
+2199 
-2211 DAKYNLTYAQA
+2211 
-2222 AALLLGASNVGADAS
+2222 
-2237 GSGSAKEITFTGTYV
+2237 
-2252 NIPNPGP
+2252 
-2259 ISPYYYTGNK
+2259 
-2269 SDAASDGTVG
+2269 
-2279 GWLDNSGVPVTLANA
+2279 
-2294 ITVKKEPGQASEY
+2294 
-2307 RFLSG
+2307 
-2312 VFDGSKA
+2312 
-2319 SDTSSLIHDDSGV
+2319 
-2332 HVTSDGPLTIQNW
+2332 
-2345 GTELVPAH
+2345 
-2353 TSTVAST
+2353 
-2360 GEIVFGNNVSVLNN
+2360 
-2374 HSAGDGTKGGGALFS
+2374 
-2389 KASITFGDN
+2389 
-2398 AVLSGNA
+2398 
-2405 TVLAAGGEG
+2405 
-2414 YGGGALFLDGKGE
+2414 
-2427 ILLGKNALIEKNESC
+2427 
-2442 GYGGAIYSLGS
+2442 
-2453 VRLGEGAVIRGNKAS
+2453 
-2468 YMGGALAVTGALS
+2468 
-2481 LGKNALVEDNQARQG
+2481 
-2496 GAIYA
+2496 
-2501 QNGTL
+2501 
-2506 ALGSGTRLE
+2506 
-2515 RNQADRGGAIYL
+2515 
-2527 QGGSGDSTT
+2527 
-2536 LDLMNS
+2536 
-2542 VFRENSASN
+2542 
-2551 GGALYLTGDG
+2551 
-2561 TLRIAAADTV
+2561 
-2571 FEGNSAS
+2571 
-2578 YGGAIYNGFPM
+2578 
-2589 NEKGHSGSDGSLAFN
+2589 
-2604 GGARFTGN
+2604 
-2612 TASGLGGAIYNTR
+2612 
-2625 AVTLNPGAGQE
+2625 TLNPGAGQE

-2680 TLKKTGGGTLLFN
+2680 ALKKTGSGTLLFN

-2706 DGRTEIAQKW
+2706 GGRTEIAQKW

-2731 PEFSFAAQGEG
+2731 PAFSFVARGEG

-2759 GTGQIFTNGLNAEG
+2759 GTGQIFINGLNAEG
-2773 DNKDPGAVKLRDD
+2773 DNKDPGAVKLSGD
-2786 NWSFNSGLIAF
+2786 NWSFDSGLIAF

-2810 ADSLGANNVEAGEGV
+2810 ADSLGANNVEAGEGA

-2838 GYVDPDP
+2838 GYVDPVP
-2845 DPVPPVDPDPT
+2845 DPVPPVDPGPDPVPPVEPDPT

-2908 SATDDKTDSISGSIG
+2908 SAKDDKTDSISGSIG

-2966 VGGTGEGASGVLNL
+2966 VGGTGEGAFGVLNL

-3050 DGQTNVSGRLTSASV
+3050 DGQTNVSGKLTSASV
-3065 ELSGGGLNV
+3065 ELSGGALNV

-3100 LTTSSDVQINI
+3100 LTTSSDVQLNI

-3121 ARQARLQGGR
+3121 ARQAQLQGGR

-3141 DALTDA
+3141 DALADA

-3234 FTDGSLLLVD
+3234 FADGSLLLVD

-3288 SVQGWNG
+3288 NVQGWNG

-3309 GKDADGSMKI
+3309 DKDADGSMKV

-3345 GLNDTESDSMGI
+3345 GLNDTESGNMGI
-3357 RFLSRAVNENY
+3357 RFLSRAVNENH

-3410 LLHMTATRE
+3410 LSHMTTTRE
-3419 GAVRKDGL
+3419 GAIRKDGL

-3435 GAEHARNFG
+3435 GAEHARNLG

-3468 VFRVGMAL
+3468 DFRVGMAL

-3500 VNLYGSWSRDQF
+3500 MNLYGSWSRDQF

-3533 TMQLGQLRGDVDTG
+3533 TMQLGQLRADVDTG

-3582 TSRIDEHD
+3582 TSRIDDHD

-3636 LKAKTKARVPGVA
+3636 LKAKTKVRVPGVA

-3670 EVQRDNISFGL
+3670 EVQKDNISFGL
-3681 DYGIRASEHKT
+3681 DYGIRASEHKA

>member
-705 TGGTLVAPELRFSGG
+705 TGGALVAPELRFSGG

-1027 VHIGKNALFKDNS
+1027 VHIGKNALFKNNS

-1339 TSIAEKWLI
+1339 TGIAEKWLI
-1348 KNLSTVAG
+1348 KNLVTIAG
-1356 GKLKMSEFSF
+1356 GKLKMPEFSF
-1366 ASQDAENAVTGG
+1366 ASQDAENAITGG

-1424 IAFDDAKYNLTY
+1424 ISFDDAKYNLTY

-1466 TYVNIPNPGPLSPYY
+1466 TYVNIPNPGPISPYY

-1690 YMGGAIA
+1690 YMGGALA

-1779 ASVMDTAFAANTAT
+1779 ASVTDTAFAANTAT

-1868 AKLTFA
+1868 TKLTFA

-1984 TSGNVVFSGNTA
+1984 TFGNVVFSGNTA

-2012 SLAFNGGARFTGNT
+2012 SLTFNGGARFTGNT

-2036 TRAVTL
+2036 TRSITL

-2118 EGGLTSIAEKW
+2118 EGG
-2129 LIKNLSTVAG
+2129 
-2139 GKLKM
+2139 
-2144 SEFSFASQDA
+2144 
-2154 ENAVTGGKLVL
+2154 
-2165 AGGILETGTGQIF
+2165 
-2178 ANGLNAEG
+2178 
-2186 DARNPGSVKLNGD
+2186 
-2199 NWSFDSGLIAFD
+2199 
-2211 DAKYNLTYAQA
+2211 
-2222 AALLLGASNVGADAS
+2222 
-2237 GSGSAKEITFTGTYV
+2237 
-2252 NIPNPGP
+2252 
-2259 ISPYYYTGNK
+2259 
-2269 SDAASDGTVG
+2269 
-2279 GWLDNSGVPVTLANA
+2279 
-2294 ITVKKEPGQASEY
+2294 
-2307 RFLSG
+2307 
-2312 VFDGSKA
+2312 
-2319 SDTSSLIHDDSGV
+2319 
-2332 HVTSDGPLTIQNW
+2332 
-2345 GTELVPAH
+2345 
-2353 TSTVAST
+2353 
-2360 GEIVFGNNVSVLNN
+2360 
-2374 HSAGDGTKGGGALFS
+2374 
-2389 KASITFGDN
+2389 
-2398 AVLSGNA
+2398 
-2405 TVLAAGGEG
+2405 
-2414 YGGGALFLDGKGE
+2414 
-2427 ILLGKNALIEKNESC
+2427 
-2442 GYGGAIYSLGS
+2442 
-2453 VRLGEGAVIRGNKAS
+2453 
-2468 YMGGALAVTGALS
+2468 
-2481 LGKNALVEDNQARQG
+2481 
-2496 GAIYA
+2496 
-2501 QNGTL
+2501 
-2506 ALGSGTRLE
+2506 
-2515 RNQADRGGAIYL
+2515 
-2527 QGGSGDSTT
+2527 
-2536 LDLMNS
+2536 
-2542 VFRENSASN
+2542 
-2551 GGALYLTGDG
+2551 
-2561 TLRIAAADTV
+2561 
-2571 FEGNSAS
+2571 
-2578 YGGAIYNGFPM
+2578 
-2589 NEKGHSGSDGSLAFN
+2589 
-2604 GGARFTGN
+2604 
-2612 TASGLGGAIYNTR
+2612 
-2625 AVTLNPGAGQE
+2625 
-2636 IVFSGNTDS
+2636 
-2645 TGSNAIFMGDGSS
+2645 
-2658 LDITGDGKVVFDD
+2658 
-2671 ALSSQSATP
+2671 
-2680 TLKKTGGGTLLFN
+2680 
-2693 ASMDGFLG
+2693 
-2701 TAAFE
+2701 
-2706 DGRTEIAQKW
+2706 RTEIVQKW

-2731 PEFSFAAQGEG
+2731 PEFSFAVQGEG

-2773 DNKDPGAVKLRDD
+2773 GNKDPGAVKLRDD

-2810 ADSLGANNVEAGEGV
+2810 ADSLGANNVEAGKGV

-2838 GYVDPDP
+2838 GYVDPDPDPVPPVDPDPDPVPPVDPDP

-2956 TAGGNPVNVH
+2956 MAGGNPVNVH

-3121 ARQARLQGGR
+3121 ARQVQLQGGR

-3141 DALTDA
+3141 DALADA

-3201 AIRKPQTLNGTLG
+3201 AIRKPQRLNGTLG

-3309 GKDADGSMKI
+3309 GKDADGSMKV

-3468 VFRVGMAL
+3468 DFRVGMAL
-3476 NAGSGTARSRGDFNA
+3476 NAGSGTARSRGDFNV

-3582 TSRIDEHD
+3582 TSRIDDHD

>member
-49 DPIIAPNSSISKHY
+49 ELSGDISPISLSGDTRNIIGVGDISLRSTEPALRY
-63 DTNTTVLNTDQPQFS
+63 LINVS
-78 KELYAIGAT
+78 G
-87 GSQGALDISMEGD
+87 QGQLDISMSNGSPMAVGHAD
-100 AALTVDAS
+100 GIYLKDYSDYDQYAS
-108 WRRDAADSNR
+108 AFHVA
-118 DQLSAVYV
+118 
-126 GSGAQFSFTGTGL
+126 GSGSSGSFAGTGTFSMVG
-139 FRATGQG
+139 GG
-146 KVMEAVAFRNGA
+146 KLLGVCAFLSESK
-158 NGPTGGTMRLTGAI
+158 GTLTLSGDI
-172 TGEAITEA
+172 TGEAEA
-180 SENGSGY
+180 VMNGSNGY
-187 KAIGVKAENAGTI
+187 ASFAAAAAGGNLVFGGDRTTLRAKASTGNNANGAFVKYGGMIDFASKSVLIESKNTDSNSVGINCADGTVKTSADTDLDIVVEGNKATTGIQLTASSFDVQLAGNLDLTATQTGQDSFASVLGI
-200 IFSGKSAW
+200 SNDSGKMVVSGPTSLRLVTNAPFDAKGITASG
-208 LKAMAHAGTAD
+208 KADMSFLGDVEIA
-219 GVYARYGGVVD
+219 V
-230 FQSEEVKVLSQSD
+230 
-243 TGSAASGISIEYSGG
+243 TGSASGSALYTTYRYDYSTQAG
-258 TITSSEQ
+258 ICP
-265 TALTVGV
+265 V
-272 KAPASTATGI
+272 I
-282 SLSGASKGL
+282 SLGTDGKAVTLNSSG
-291 VDLAGS
+291 
-297 LAVSVE
+297 
-303 GSPVRGIENDQGTLH
+303 
-318 VAKAS
+318 
-323 SITGIGEGTFPSYG
+323 YG
-337 IWGRNGSSTELRGD
+337 IN
-351 VDVNMTSS
+351 N
-359 TTVYGV
+359 
-365 YADSATVSLG
+365 
-375 SEGDVA
+375 
-381 ILVQGSLGRGVA
+381 QG
-393 AFSGGNVELGSQG
+393 
-406 KEVSITAQNTGVEA
+406 
-420 GTSSTVSLN
+420 
-429 GKVKIDSGT
+429 
-438 GISLSSTTVDKF
+438 
-450 PSLLSNGSVSIISA
+450 GSVSL
-464 GTGIVAK
+464 TGQRINITGSTGVFVEGGGNENVFADVRFDGPTTINADKAIV
-471 YAHAVFNE
+471 
-479 LHIQAGTGIDVQS
+479 
-492 PGYIGSGNTDTVLD
+492 
-506 VNGPAEI
+506 
-513 VAQNTALQIVGAS
+513 
-526 GSKSA
+526 
-531 SSGFVGTFND
+531 
-541 AASLRASNGNGVQL
+541 
-555 SASTHSGTT
+555 
-564 AARDCSVT
+564 
-572 FKGQTSIASEKGTGV
+572 TSI
-587 VVNGP
+587 
-592 VASTAQDGASVVF
+592 
-605 EGATTIDAAKAI
+605 KAG
-617 EIKKNNGKGASVTF
+617 EQVGASVTF
-631 AYNPTPINVPARAQD
+631 AYNPTPINVPVTKES
-646 ADSQVNGSV
+646 ADSKVRGSV
-655 TGTGTLIKS
+655 TGSSGTINKENA
-664 GGGSL
+664 GSL
-669 ALNGDNSSFSG
+669 AFYGDISNFSG
-680 EFNMQG
+680 VFNQKG
-686 GRAFLG
+686 GTTFLSEG
-692 SGKGYFSGATVNL
+692 AAGYFGKAQLAV
-705 TGGTLVAPELRFSGG
+705 TGGALVAPTLSFQKTG
-720 KLLVAGGTLETG
+720 KLTLAGGTLETG

-737 TSALNADGDMKDP
+737 TNALNADGDMKDP

-767 AFDDAKYNI
+767 AFDDARYNI

-786 GAGNVAADNASG
+786 GAGNVAADNVSG

-826 KAVLDTGI
+826 QAVLDTGI

-849 QGTTPVTRSL
+849 QGTTPVARSL
-859 TIDGNGHTISGAYPG
+859 AIDGNGHTISGAYPG

-890 TFDGLKTSSG
+890 AFDGLKTSSG

-955 HGIVEIGNNVSF
+955 HGIVEIGNNVGF

-1010 GYLTDPNY
+1010 GYLTDPDY

-1027 VHIGKNALFKDNS
+1027 VHIGKNALFKNNS

-1089 PAKAVLGSATFI
+1089 PAKAVLGSAAFT

-1114 EGDVRFNGPVSFVEN
+1114 EGDMRFNGPVSFVEN

-1149 SAFSKNTA
+1149 STFSKNTA

-1216 FSADKD
+1216 FSEDKD
-1222 GNVVSDGSLTF
+1222 GNAVSAGSLAF

-1243 ASGFGG
+1243 ASGLGG

-1262 AGQEIV
+1262 ARQEIV

-1285 GSSLDIM
+1285 GSSLDIT
-1292 GDGKVVFDDAL
+1292 GDGKVVFNDAL
-1303 SSQSATPTL
+1303 SSQSATPAL

-1348 KNLSTVAG
+1348 KNLITIAG
-1356 GKLKMSEFSF
+1356 GKLKMPEFSF
-1366 ASQDAENAVTGG
+1366 APQDAENAVTGG

-1447 NVGADASG
+1447 NVGAEASG

-1491 DGTVGGWRDSSGLP
+1491 DGTVGGWLDSSGVP
-1505 IAIADVITVKTE
+1505 IAIADVITVKTD

-1537 DTSETYACLIH
+1537 DASDTYACLIH

-1580 SNGEILFG
+1580 SSGEILFG

-1606 GAIFSKKGVTFGDN
+1606 GAIFSKKGVAFGDN

-1645 GKGVVRFGKNAVIA
+1645 GKGAVRFGKNAVIA

-1680 GATVR
+1680 GAIVR

-1726 VNATGTTFR
+1726 VSATGTTFR

-1759 RMEENKAAG
+1759 RVEENKAAG
-1768 GGAIILAGGGT
+1768 GGAVLLAGGGT
-1779 ASVMDTAFAANTAT
+1779 ASVTDTTFAANTAT

-1803 GVLTTASGGVGTDA
+1803 GMLTTTSGEAGSDA
-1817 GTLFDGNSATTNG
+1817 GTLFEGNSATTNG
-1830 GAVYVQNGTV
+1830 GAVYVQNGAV

-1848 QGNQAAKGGA
+1848 QGNQAVKGGA

-1874 GTVFGKNSGTYGGAV
+1874 DAVFGKNSGTYGGAV
-1889 YSSASVGGTVNA
+1889 YSSASVGGTVNV

-1951 AISGSS
+1951 GISGSS
-1957 NLAIADST
+1957 NLAIADSS
-1965 FEGNN
+1965 FEGNS
-1970 AGYGGAVFNNGQLT
+1970 AGYGGAVFNNGQLA
-1984 TSGNVVFSGNTA
+1984 TSGNVVFSGNRA

-2036 TRAVTL
+2036 TR
-2042 NPGAGQ
+2042 
-2048 EIVFSGNTDSTGSN
+2048 
-2062 AIFMGDGSS
+2062 
-2071 LDIMGDGKVVFDDA
+2071 
-2085 LSSQSATPT
+2085 
-2094 LKKTGSGELLLNAS
+2094 
-2108 MDGFLGTASF
+2108 
-2118 EGGLTSIAEKW
+2118 SI
-2129 LIKNLSTVAG
+2129 
-2139 GKLKM
+2139 
-2144 SEFSFASQDA
+2144 
-2154 ENAVTGGKLVL
+2154 
-2165 AGGILETGTGQIF
+2165 
-2178 ANGLNAEG
+2178 
-2186 DARNPGSVKLNGD
+2186 
-2199 NWSFDSGLIAFD
+2199 
-2211 DAKYNLTYAQA
+2211 
-2222 AALLLGASNVGADAS
+2222 
-2237 GSGSAKEITFTGTYV
+2237 
-2252 NIPNPGP
+2252 
-2259 ISPYYYTGNK
+2259 
-2269 SDAASDGTVG
+2269 
-2279 GWLDNSGVPVTLANA
+2279 
-2294 ITVKKEPGQASEY
+2294 
-2307 RFLSG
+2307 
-2312 VFDGSKA
+2312 
-2319 SDTSSLIHDDSGV
+2319 
-2332 HVTSDGPLTIQNW
+2332 
-2345 GTELVPAH
+2345 
-2353 TSTVAST
+2353 
-2360 GEIVFGNNVSVLNN
+2360 
-2374 HSAGDGTKGGGALFS
+2374 
-2389 KASITFGDN
+2389 
-2398 AVLSGNA
+2398 
-2405 TVLAAGGEG
+2405 
-2414 YGGGALFLDGKGE
+2414 
-2427 ILLGKNALIEKNESC
+2427 
-2442 GYGGAIYSLGS
+2442 
-2453 VRLGEGAVIRGNKAS
+2453 
-2468 YMGGALAVTGALS
+2468 
-2481 LGKNALVEDNQARQG
+2481 
-2496 GAIYA
+2496 
-2501 QNGTL
+2501 
-2506 ALGSGTRLE
+2506 
-2515 RNQADRGGAIYL
+2515 
-2527 QGGSGDSTT
+2527 
-2536 LDLMNS
+2536 
-2542 VFRENSASN
+2542 
-2551 GGALYLTGDG
+2551 
-2561 TLRIAAADTV
+2561 
-2571 FEGNSAS
+2571 
-2578 YGGAIYNGFPM
+2578 
-2589 NEKGHSGSDGSLAFN
+2589 
-2604 GGARFTGN
+2604 
-2612 TASGLGGAIYNTR
+2612 
-2625 AVTLNPGAGQE
+2625 TLNPGAGQE

-2658 LDITGDGKVVFDD
+2658 LDITGDGKVVFND

-2680 TLKKTGGGTLLFN
+2680 ALKKTGSGELLLN

-2706 DGRTEIAQKW
+2706 DGRTEIPQKW

-2731 PEFSFAAQGEG
+2731 PAFSFVAQGEG

-2759 GTGQIFTNGLNAEG
+2759 GTGQIFINGLNAEG
-2773 DNKDPGAVKLRDD
+2773 DNKDPGAVKLSGD
-2786 NWSFNSGLIAF
+2786 NWSFDSGLIAF

-2810 ADSLGANNVEAGEGV
+2810 ADSLGANNVEAGEGA

-2838 GYVDPDP
+2838 GYVDPVPDPVPPVEPDP
-2845 DPVPPVDPDPT
+2845 DPVPPVEPGPDPVPPVEPDPT

-2908 SATDDKTDSISGSIG
+2908 SAKDDKTDSISGSIG

-3050 DGQTNVSGRLTSASV
+3050 DGQTNVSGKLTSASV
-3065 ELSGGGLNV
+3065 ELSGGALNV

-3100 LTTSSDVQINI
+3100 LTTSSDVQLNI

-3121 ARQARLQGGR
+3121 ARQAQLQGGR

-3141 DALTDA
+3141 DALADA

-3234 FTDGSLLLVD
+3234 FADGSLLLVD
-3244 GSGLNGA
+3244 GSGLNGT

-3261 NVDAGAKLLIDNITQ
+3261 NVDAGAKLLIDNIMQ

-3288 SVQGWNG
+3288 NVQGWNG

-3309 GKDADGSMKI
+3309 GKDADGSMKV

-3345 GLNDTESDSMGI
+3345 GLNDTESGNMGI
-3357 RFLSRAVNENY
+3357 RFLSRAVNENH
-3368 LPKADTVH
+3368 LPKPDTVH

-3410 LLHMTATRE
+3410 LSHMATTRE
-3419 GAVRKDGL
+3419 GAIRKDGL

-3435 GAEHARNFG
+3435 GAEHARNLG

-3468 VFRVGMAL
+3468 DFRVGMAL

-3500 VNLYGSWSRDQF
+3500 MNLYGSWSRDQF

-3533 TMQLGQLRGDVDTG
+3533 TMQLGQLRADVDTG

-3582 TSRIDEHD
+3582 TSRIDGHD

-3670 EVQRDNISFGL
+3670 EVQKDNISFGL
-3681 DYGIRASEHKT
+3681 DYGIRASEHKA

>member
-49 DPIIAPNSSISKHY
+49 ELSGDISPISLSGDTRNIIGVGDISLRSTEPALRY
-63 DTNTTVLNTDQPQFS
+63 LINVS
-78 KELYAIGAT
+78 G
-87 GSQGALDISMEGD
+87 QGQLDISMSNGSPMAVGNAD
-100 AALTVDAS
+100 GIYLKDYSDYDQYAS
-108 WRRDAADSNR
+108 AFHVA
-118 DQLSAVYV
+118 
-126 GSGAQFSFTGTGL
+126 GSGSSGSFAGTGTFSMVG
-139 FRATGQG
+139 GG
-146 KVMEAVAFRNGA
+146 KLLGVCAFLSESK
-158 NGPTGGTMRLTGAI
+158 GTLTLSGDI
-172 TGEAITEA
+172 TGEAEA
-180 SENGSGY
+180 VMNGSNGY
-187 KAIGVKAENAGTI
+187 ASFAAAAAGGNLVFGGDRTTLRAKASTGNNANGAFVKYGGMIDFASKSVLIESKNTDSSSVGINCADGTVKTSADTDLDIVVEGNKATTGIQLTASSSDVQLAGNLDLTATQTGQDSFASVLGI
-200 IFSGKSAW
+200 SNDSGKMVVSGPTSLRLATNAPFDAKGITASG
-208 LKAMAHAGTAD
+208 KADMSFLGDVEIA
-219 GVYARYGGVVD
+219 V
-230 FQSEEVKVLSQSD
+230 
-243 TGSAASGISIEYSGG
+243 TGSASGSALYTTYRYDYSTQSGICP
-258 TITSSEQ
+258 
-265 TALTVGV
+265 V
-272 KAPASTATGI
+272 I
-282 SLSGASKGL
+282 SLGTDGKAVTLNSSG
-291 VDLAGS
+291 
-297 LAVSVE
+297 
-303 GSPVRGIENDQGTLH
+303 
-318 VAKAS
+318 
-323 SITGIGEGTFPSYG
+323 YG
-337 IWGRNGSSTELRGD
+337 IN
-351 VDVNMTSS
+351 N
-359 TTVYGV
+359 
-365 YADSATVSLG
+365 
-375 SEGDVA
+375 
-381 ILVQGSLGRGVA
+381 QG
-393 AFSGGNVELGSQG
+393 
-406 KEVSITAQNTGVEA
+406 
-420 GTSSTVSLN
+420 
-429 GKVKIDSGT
+429 
-438 GISLSSTTVDKF
+438 
-450 PSLLSNGSVSIISA
+450 GSVSL
-464 GTGIVAK
+464 TGQRINITGSTGVFVEGGGNENVFADVRFDGPTTINADKAIV
-471 YAHAVFNE
+471 
-479 LHIQAGTGIDVQS
+479 
-492 PGYIGSGNTDTVLD
+492 
-506 VNGPAEI
+506 
-513 VAQNTALQIVGAS
+513 
-526 GSKSA
+526 
-531 SSGFVGTFND
+531 
-541 AASLRASNGNGVQL
+541 
-555 SASTHSGTT
+555 
-564 AARDCSVT
+564 
-572 FKGQTSIASEKGTGV
+572 TSI
-587 VVNGP
+587 
-592 VASTAQDGASVVF
+592 
-605 EGATTIDAAKAI
+605 KAG
-617 EIKKNNGKGASVTF
+617 EQVGASVTF
-631 AYNPTPINVPARAQD
+631 AYNPTPINVPVTKES
-646 ADSQVNGSV
+646 ADSKVRGSV
-655 TGTGTLIKS
+655 TGSSGTINKENA
-664 GGGSL
+664 GSL
-669 ALNGDNSSFSG
+669 AFYGDISNFSG
-680 EFNMQG
+680 VFNQKG
-686 GRAFLG
+686 GTTFLSEG
-692 SGKGYFSGATVNL
+692 AAGYFGKAQLAV
-705 TGGTLVAPELRFSGG
+705 TGGALVAPTLSFQKTG
-720 KLLVAGGTLETG
+720 KLTLAGGTLETG

-737 TSALNADGDMKDP
+737 TNALNADGDMKDP

-786 GAGNVAADNASG
+786 GAGNVAADNVSG

-849 QGTTPVTRSL
+849 QGTTPVARSL
-859 TIDGNGHTISGAYPG
+859 AIDGNGHTISGAYPG

-890 TFDGLKTSSG
+890 AFDGLKTSSG

-955 HGIVEIGNNVSF
+955 HGIVEIGNNVGF

-1010 GYLTDPNY
+1010 GYLTDPDY

-1027 VHIGKNALFKDNS
+1027 VHIGKNALFKNNS

-1089 PAKAVLGSATFI
+1089 PAKAVLGSAAFT

-1114 EGDVRFNGPVSFVEN
+1114 EGDMRFNGPVSFVEN

-1149 SAFSKNTA
+1149 STFSKNTA

-1216 FSADKD
+1216 FSEDKD
-1222 GNVVSDGSLTF
+1222 GNAVSAGSLAF

-1243 ASGFGG
+1243 AGGLGG

-1268 FSGNTDSTGSN
+1268 FN
-1279 AIFMGD
+1279 
-1285 GSSLDIM
+1285 
-1292 GDGKVVFDDAL
+1292 
-1303 SSQSATPTL
+1303 
-1312 KKTGSGELLLNASM
+1312 
-1326 DGFLGTASFEGGL
+1326 
-1339 TSIAEKWLI
+1339 
-1348 KNLSTVAG
+1348 
-1356 GKLKMSEFSF
+1356 
-1366 ASQDAENAVTGG
+1366 
-1378 KLVLAG
+1378 
-1384 GILETGTGQIFAN
+1384 
-1397 GLNAEG
+1397 
-1403 DARNPGSVKLNGDNW
+1403 
-1418 SFDSGL
+1418 
-1424 IAFDDAKYNLTY
+1424 
-1436 AQAAALLLGAS
+1436 
-1447 NVGADASG
+1447 
-1455 SGSAKEITFTG
+1455 
-1466 TYVNIPNPGPLSPYY
+1466 
-1481 YTGNKSDAAS
+1481 
-1491 DGTVGGWRDSSGLP
+1491 
-1505 IAIADVITVKTE
+1505 
-1517 PGQASEYRFLSGV
+1517 
-1530 YDGSKTS
+1530 
-1537 DTSETYACLIH
+1537 
-1548 GGDSGVRVTSDGPLT
+1548 
-1563 IQNWGTG
+1563 
-1570 LMPYH
+1570 
-1575 ASVAS
+1575 
-1580 SNGEILFG
+1580 
-1588 DNVSLL
+1588 
-1594 NNHSAGDATKGG
+1594 
-1606 GAIFSKKGVTFGDN
+1606 
-1620 AVLSGNSTALAIGGG
+1620 
-1635 GYGGGAIFLD
+1635 
-1645 GKGVVRFGKNAVIA
+1645 
-1659 NNESYHYGGAIYSL
+1659 
-1673 GSVSMGE
+1673 
-1680 GATVR
+1680 
-1685 GNTTS
+1685 
-1690 YMGGAIA
+1690 
-1697 VTGALSLGT
+1697 
-1706 GSVVE
+1706 
-1711 SNQAQ
+1711 
-1716 AGGAVYSTGQ
+1716 
-1726 VNATGTTFR
+1726 
-1735 KNVATSN
+1735 
-1742 YGGGIYSAGGSI
+1742 
-1754 VLVDS
+1754 
-1759 RMEENKAAG
+1759 
-1768 GGAIILAGGGT
+1768 
-1779 ASVMDTAFAANTAT
+1779 
-1793 NGGAFFIDKN
+1793 
-1803 GVLTTASGGVGTDA
+1803 
-1817 GTLFDGNSATTNG
+1817 
-1830 GAVYVQNGTV
+1830 
-1840 DLGSGTRL
+1840 
-1848 QGNQAAKGGA
+1848 
-1858 IYALGGKDAS
+1858 
-1868 AKLTFA
+1868 
-1874 GTVFGKNSGTYGGAV
+1874 
-1889 YSSASVGGTVNA
+1889 
-1901 AASDVVF
+1901 
-1908 EGNTATS
+1908 
-1915 GGAVYLGGSGTSDI
+1915 
-1929 AFTDAVFKENQAN
+1929 
-1942 TGNGGAIYS
+1942 
-1951 AISGSS
+1951 
-1957 NLAIADST
+1957 
-1965 FEGNN
+1965 
-1970 AGYGGAVFNNGQLT
+1970 
-1984 TSGNVVFSGNTA
+1984 
-1996 TYGGAVYNY
+1996 
-2005 FTSTTDG
+2005 
-2012 SLAFNGGARFTGNT
+2012 
-2026 ASGLGGAIYN
+2026 
-2036 TRAVTL
+2036 
-2042 NPGAGQ
+2042 
-2048 EIVFSGNTDSTGSN
+2048 
-2062 AIFMGDGSS
+2062 
-2071 LDIMGDGKVVFDDA
+2071 
-2085 LSSQSATPT
+2085 
-2094 LKKTGSGELLLNAS
+2094 
-2108 MDGFLGTASF
+2108 
-2118 EGGLTSIAEKW
+2118 
-2129 LIKNLSTVAG
+2129 
-2139 GKLKM
+2139 
-2144 SEFSFASQDA
+2144 
-2154 ENAVTGGKLVL
+2154 
-2165 AGGILETGTGQIF
+2165 
-2178 ANGLNAEG
+2178 
-2186 DARNPGSVKLNGD
+2186 
-2199 NWSFDSGLIAFD
+2199 
-2211 DAKYNLTYAQA
+2211 
-2222 AALLLGASNVGADAS
+2222 
-2237 GSGSAKEITFTGTYV
+2237 
-2252 NIPNPGP
+2252 
-2259 ISPYYYTGNK
+2259 
-2269 SDAASDGTVG
+2269 
-2279 GWLDNSGVPVTLANA
+2279 
-2294 ITVKKEPGQASEY
+2294 
-2307 RFLSG
+2307 
-2312 VFDGSKA
+2312 
-2319 SDTSSLIHDDSGV
+2319 
-2332 HVTSDGPLTIQNW
+2332 
-2345 GTELVPAH
+2345 
-2353 TSTVAST
+2353 
-2360 GEIVFGNNVSVLNN
+2360 
-2374 HSAGDGTKGGGALFS
+2374 
-2389 KASITFGDN
+2389 
-2398 AVLSGNA
+2398 
-2405 TVLAAGGEG
+2405 
-2414 YGGGALFLDGKGE
+2414 
-2427 ILLGKNALIEKNESC
+2427 
-2442 GYGGAIYSLGS
+2442 
-2453 VRLGEGAVIRGNKAS
+2453 
-2468 YMGGALAVTGALS
+2468 
-2481 LGKNALVEDNQARQG
+2481 
-2496 GAIYA
+2496 
-2501 QNGTL
+2501 
-2506 ALGSGTRLE
+2506 
-2515 RNQADRGGAIYL
+2515 
-2527 QGGSGDSTT
+2527 
-2536 LDLMNS
+2536 
-2542 VFRENSASN
+2542 
-2551 GGALYLTGDG
+2551 
-2561 TLRIAAADTV
+2561 
-2571 FEGNSAS
+2571 
-2578 YGGAIYNGFPM
+2578 
-2589 NEKGHSGSDGSLAFN
+2589 
-2604 GGARFTGN
+2604 
-2612 TASGLGGAIYNTR
+2612 
-2625 AVTLNPGAGQE
+2625 
-2636 IVFSGNTDS
+2636 GNTDS

-2658 LDITGDGKVVFDD
+2658 LDITGDGKVVFND

-2680 TLKKTGGGTLLFN
+2680 ALKKTGSGTLLFN

-2706 DGRTEIAQKW
+2706 GGRTEIAQKW

-2731 PEFSFAAQGEG
+2731 PAFSFVARGEG

-2759 GTGQIFTNGLNAEG
+2759 GTGQIFINGLNAEG
-2773 DNKDPGAVKLRDD
+2773 DNKDPGAVKLSGD
-2786 NWSFNSGLIAF
+2786 NWSFDSGLIAF

-2810 ADSLGANNVEAGEGV
+2810 ADSLGANNVEAGEGA

-2838 GYVDPDP
+2838 GYVDPVPDPVPPVEPDPDPVPPVEPDPDPVPPVEPDP
-2845 DPVPPVDPDPT
+2845 DPVPPVDPGPDPVPPVEPDPT

-2908 SATDDKTDSISGSIG
+2908 SAKDDKTDSISGSIG

-3035 NIAEGAHLQS
+3035 NIAEGAHLHS

-3050 DGQTNVSGRLTSASV
+3050 DGQTNVSGKLTSASV
-3065 ELSGGGLNV
+3065 ELSGGALNV

-3100 LTTSSDVQINI
+3100 LTTSSDVQLNI

-3121 ARQARLQGGR
+3121 ARQAQLQGGR

-3141 DALTDA
+3141 DALADA

-3234 FTDGSLLLVD
+3234 FADGSLLLVD

-3288 SVQGWNG
+3288 NVQGWNG

-3309 GKDADGSMKI
+3309 GKDADGSMKV

-3345 GLNDTESDSMGI
+3345 GLNDTESGNMGI
-3357 RFLSRAVNENY
+3357 RFLSRAVNENH

-3410 LLHMTATRE
+3410 LSHMTTTRE
-3419 GAVRKDGL
+3419 GAIRKDGL

-3435 GAEHARNFG
+3435 GAEHARNLG

-3468 VFRVGMAL
+3468 DFRVGMAL

-3500 VNLYGSWSRDQF
+3500 MNLYGSWSRDQF

-3518 GYSANKNEVKQDLPT
+3518 GYSANKNEVKQDLPA
-3533 TMQLGQLRGDVDTG
+3533 TMQLGQLRADVDTG

-3582 TSRIDEHD
+3582 TSRIDDHD

-3627 LSVVPAAGD
+3627 LSVAPAAGD
-3636 LKAKTKARVPGVA
+3636 LKAKAKTRVPGVA

-3656 RMMDS
+3656 RIMDS
-3661 VSFDGTLGL
+3661 VSLDGTLGL
-3670 EVQRDNISFGL
+3670 EVQKDNISFGL
-3681 DYGIRASEHKT
+3681 DYGIRASEHKV

>member
-49 DPIIAPNSSISKHY
+49 ELSGDISPISLSGDTRNIIGVGDISLRSTEPALRY
-63 DTNTTVLNTDQPQFS
+63 LINVS
-78 KELYAIGAT
+78 G
-87 GSQGALDISMEGD
+87 QGQLDISMSNGSPMAVGNADGIYLKDYSEYD
-100 AALTVDAS
+100 QYAS
-108 WRRDAADSNR
+108 AFHVA
-118 DQLSAVYV
+118 
-126 GSGAQFSFTGTGL
+126 GSGSSGSFVGTGTFSMVG
-139 FRATGQG
+139 GG
-146 KVMEAVAFRNGA
+146 KLLGVCAFLSESK
-158 NGPTGGTMRLTGAI
+158 GTLTLSGDI
-172 TGEAITEA
+172 TGEAEA
-180 SENGSGY
+180 VMNGSNGY
-187 KAIGVKAENAGTI
+187 ASFAAAAAGGNLVFGGDRTTLRAKASTGNNANGAFVKYGGMIGFASKSVLIESKNTDSSSVGINCADGTVKTSADTDLDIVVEGNKATTGIQLTASSSDVQLAGNLDLTATQTGQDSFASVLGI
-200 IFSGKSAW
+200 SNDSGKMVVSGPTSLRLVTNAPFDAKGITASG
-208 LKAMAHAGTAD
+208 KADMSFLGDVEIA
-219 GVYARYGGVVD
+219 V
-230 FQSEEVKVLSQSD
+230 
-243 TGSAASGISIEYSGG
+243 TGSASGSALYTTYRYDYSTQAG
-258 TITSSEQ
+258 ICP
-265 TALTVGV
+265 V
-272 KAPASTATGI
+272 I
-282 SLSGASKGL
+282 SLGTDGKAVTLNSSG
-291 VDLAGS
+291 
-297 LAVSVE
+297 
-303 GSPVRGIENDQGTLH
+303 
-318 VAKAS
+318 
-323 SITGIGEGTFPSYG
+323 YG
-337 IWGRNGSSTELRGD
+337 IN
-351 VDVNMTSS
+351 N
-359 TTVYGV
+359 
-365 YADSATVSLG
+365 
-375 SEGDVA
+375 
-381 ILVQGSLGRGVA
+381 QG
-393 AFSGGNVELGSQG
+393 
-406 KEVSITAQNTGVEA
+406 
-420 GTSSTVSLN
+420 
-429 GKVKIDSGT
+429 
-438 GISLSSTTVDKF
+438 
-450 PSLLSNGSVSIISA
+450 GSVSL
-464 GTGIVAK
+464 TGQRINITGSTGVFVEGGGNENVFADVRFDGPTTINADKAIV
-471 YAHAVFNE
+471 
-479 LHIQAGTGIDVQS
+479 
-492 PGYIGSGNTDTVLD
+492 
-506 VNGPAEI
+506 
-513 VAQNTALQIVGAS
+513 
-526 GSKSA
+526 
-531 SSGFVGTFND
+531 
-541 AASLRASNGNGVQL
+541 
-555 SASTHSGTT
+555 
-564 AARDCSVT
+564 
-572 FKGQTSIASEKGTGV
+572 TSI
-587 VVNGP
+587 
-592 VASTAQDGASVVF
+592 
-605 EGATTIDAAKAI
+605 KAG
-617 EIKKNNGKGASVTF
+617 EQVGASVTF
-631 AYNPTPINVPARAQD
+631 AYNPTPINVPVTKES
-646 ADSQVNGSV
+646 ADSKVRGSV
-655 TGTGTLIKS
+655 TGSSGTINKENA
-664 GGGSL
+664 GSL
-669 ALNGDNSSFSG
+669 AFYGDISNFSG
-680 EFNMQG
+680 VFNQKG
-686 GRAFLG
+686 GTTFLSEG
-692 SGKGYFSGATVNL
+692 AAGYFGKAQLAV
-705 TGGTLVAPELRFSGG
+705 TGGALVAPTLSFQKTG
-720 KLLVAGGTLETG
+720 KLTLAGGTLETG

-786 GAGNVAADNASG
+786 GAGNVAADNVSG

-849 QGTTPVTRSL
+849 QGTTPVARSL
-859 TIDGNGHTISGAYPG
+859 AIDGNGHTISGAYPG

-890 TFDGLKTSSG
+890 AFDGLKTSSG

-955 HGIVEIGNNVSF
+955 HGIVEIGNNVGF

-1010 GYLTDPNY
+1010 GYLTDPDY

-1027 VHIGKNALFKDNS
+1027 VHIGKNALFKNNS

-1089 PAKAVLGSATFI
+1089 PAKAVLGSATFT

-1149 SAFSKNTA
+1149 STFSKNTA

-1183 GGGAVFNVHQLT
+1183 GGGAIFNVHQLT

-1216 FSADKD
+1216 FSEDKD
-1222 GNVVSDGSLTF
+1222 GNAVS
-1233 NGGARFTGNT
+1233 A
-1243 ASGFGG
+1243 
-1249 AIYNTRSITLNPG
+1249 
-1262 AGQEIV
+1262 
-1268 FSGNTDSTGSN
+1268 
-1279 AIFMGD
+1279 
-1285 GSSLDIM
+1285 
-1292 GDGKVVFDDAL
+1292 
-1303 SSQSATPTL
+1303 
-1312 KKTGSGELLLNASM
+1312 
-1326 DGFLGTASFEGGL
+1326 
-1339 TSIAEKWLI
+1339 
-1348 KNLSTVAG
+1348 
-1356 GKLKMSEFSF
+1356 
-1366 ASQDAENAVTGG
+1366 
-1378 KLVLAG
+1378 
-1384 GILETGTGQIFAN
+1384 
-1397 GLNAEG
+1397 
-1403 DARNPGSVKLNGDNW
+1403 
-1418 SFDSGL
+1418 
-1424 IAFDDAKYNLTY
+1424 
-1436 AQAAALLLGAS
+1436 
-1447 NVGADASG
+1447 
-1455 SGSAKEITFTG
+1455 
-1466 TYVNIPNPGPLSPYY
+1466 
-1481 YTGNKSDAAS
+1481 
-1491 DGTVGGWRDSSGLP
+1491 
-1505 IAIADVITVKTE
+1505 
-1517 PGQASEYRFLSGV
+1517 
-1530 YDGSKTS
+1530 
-1537 DTSETYACLIH
+1537 
-1548 GGDSGVRVTSDGPLT
+1548 
-1563 IQNWGTG
+1563 
-1570 LMPYH
+1570 
-1575 ASVAS
+1575 
-1580 SNGEILFG
+1580 
-1588 DNVSLL
+1588 
-1594 NNHSAGDATKGG
+1594 
-1606 GAIFSKKGVTFGDN
+1606 
-1620 AVLSGNSTALAIGGG
+1620 
-1635 GYGGGAIFLD
+1635 
-1645 GKGVVRFGKNAVIA
+1645 
-1659 NNESYHYGGAIYSL
+1659 
-1673 GSVSMGE
+1673 
-1680 GATVR
+1680 
-1685 GNTTS
+1685 
-1690 YMGGAIA
+1690 
-1697 VTGALSLGT
+1697 
-1706 GSVVE
+1706 
-1711 SNQAQ
+1711 
-1716 AGGAVYSTGQ
+1716 
-1726 VNATGTTFR
+1726 
-1735 KNVATSN
+1735 
-1742 YGGGIYSAGGSI
+1742 
-1754 VLVDS
+1754 
-1759 RMEENKAAG
+1759 
-1768 GGAIILAGGGT
+1768 
-1779 ASVMDTAFAANTAT
+1779 
-1793 NGGAFFIDKN
+1793 
-1803 GVLTTASGGVGTDA
+1803 
-1817 GTLFDGNSATTNG
+1817 
-1830 GAVYVQNGTV
+1830 
-1840 DLGSGTRL
+1840 
-1848 QGNQAAKGGA
+1848 
-1858 IYALGGKDAS
+1858 
-1868 AKLTFA
+1868 
-1874 GTVFGKNSGTYGGAV
+1874 
-1889 YSSASVGGTVNA
+1889 
-1901 AASDVVF
+1901 
-1908 EGNTATS
+1908 
-1915 GGAVYLGGSGTSDI
+1915 
-1929 AFTDAVFKENQAN
+1929 
-1942 TGNGGAIYS
+1942 
-1951 AISGSS
+1951 
-1957 NLAIADST
+1957 
-1965 FEGNN
+1965 
-1970 AGYGGAVFNNGQLT
+1970 
-1984 TSGNVVFSGNTA
+1984 
-1996 TYGGAVYNY
+1996 
-2005 FTSTTDG
+2005 G

-2036 TRAVTL
+2036 TRSITL
-2042 NPGAGQ
+2042 NPGA
-2048 EIVFSGNTDSTGSN
+2048 
-2062 AIFMGDGSS
+2062 
-2071 LDIMGDGKVVFDDA
+2071 
-2085 LSSQSATPT
+2085 
-2094 LKKTGSGELLLNAS
+2094 
-2108 MDGFLGTASF
+2108 
-2118 EGGLTSIAEKW
+2118 
-2129 LIKNLSTVAG
+2129 
-2139 GKLKM
+2139 
-2144 SEFSFASQDA
+2144 
-2154 ENAVTGGKLVL
+2154 
-2165 AGGILETGTGQIF
+2165 
-2178 ANGLNAEG
+2178 
-2186 DARNPGSVKLNGD
+2186 R
-2199 NWSFDSGLIAFD
+2199 
-2211 DAKYNLTYAQA
+2211 
-2222 AALLLGASNVGADAS
+2222 
-2237 GSGSAKEITFTGTYV
+2237 
-2252 NIPNPGP
+2252 
-2259 ISPYYYTGNK
+2259 
-2269 SDAASDGTVG
+2269 
-2279 GWLDNSGVPVTLANA
+2279 
-2294 ITVKKEPGQASEY
+2294 
-2307 RFLSG
+2307 
-2312 VFDGSKA
+2312 
-2319 SDTSSLIHDDSGV
+2319 
-2332 HVTSDGPLTIQNW
+2332 
-2345 GTELVPAH
+2345 
-2353 TSTVAST
+2353 
-2360 GEIVFGNNVSVLNN
+2360 
-2374 HSAGDGTKGGGALFS
+2374 
-2389 KASITFGDN
+2389 
-2398 AVLSGNA
+2398 
-2405 TVLAAGGEG
+2405 
-2414 YGGGALFLDGKGE
+2414 
-2427 ILLGKNALIEKNESC
+2427 
-2442 GYGGAIYSLGS
+2442 
-2453 VRLGEGAVIRGNKAS
+2453 
-2468 YMGGALAVTGALS
+2468 
-2481 LGKNALVEDNQARQG
+2481 
-2496 GAIYA
+2496 
-2501 QNGTL
+2501 
-2506 ALGSGTRLE
+2506 
-2515 RNQADRGGAIYL
+2515 
-2527 QGGSGDSTT
+2527 
-2536 LDLMNS
+2536 
-2542 VFRENSASN
+2542 
-2551 GGALYLTGDG
+2551 
-2561 TLRIAAADTV
+2561 
-2571 FEGNSAS
+2571 
-2578 YGGAIYNGFPM
+2578 
-2589 NEKGHSGSDGSLAFN
+2589 
-2604 GGARFTGN
+2604 
-2612 TASGLGGAIYNTR
+2612 
-2625 AVTLNPGAGQE
+2625 QE

-2658 LDITGDGKVVFDD
+2658 LDITGDGKVVFND

-2680 TLKKTGGGTLLFN
+2680 ALKKTGSGELLLN

-2716 LIKNTVTITGGRLKM
+2716 LIKNMVTITGGRLKM
-2731 PEFSFAAQGEG
+2731 PAFSFVAQGEG

-2759 GTGQIFTNGLNAEG
+2759 GTGQIFINGLNAEG
-2773 DNKDPGAVKLRDD
+2773 DNKDPGAVKLSGD
-2786 NWSFNSGLIAF
+2786 NWSFDSGLIAF

-2810 ADSLGANNVEAGEGV
+2810 ADSLGANNVEAGEGA

-2838 GYVDPDP
+2838 GYVDPVP
-2845 DPVPPVDPDPT
+2845 DPVPPVEPDPT

-2908 SATDDKTDSISGSIG
+2908 SAKDDKTDSISGSIG

-3045 TIRQA
+3045 TIRQT
-3050 DGQTNVSGRLTSASV
+3050 DGQTNVSGKLTSASV
-3065 ELSGGGLNV
+3065 ELSGGALNV
-3074 SGAVD
+3074 FGAVD

-3100 LTTSSDVQINI
+3100 LTTSSDVQFNI

-3121 ARQARLQGGR
+3121 ARQAQLQGGR

-3141 DALTDA
+3141 DALADA

-3234 FTDGSLLLVD
+3234 FADGSLLLVD

-3288 SVQGWNG
+3288 NVQGWNG

-3309 GKDADGSMKI
+3309 GKDADGSMKV

-3345 GLNDTESDSMGI
+3345 GLNDTESGNMGI
-3357 RFLSRAVNENY
+3357 RFLSRAVNENH

-3410 LLHMTATRE
+3410 LSHMTTTRE
-3419 GAVRKDGL
+3419 GAIRKDGL

-3435 GAEHARNFG
+3435 GAEHARNLG

-3468 VFRVGMAL
+3468 DFRVGMAL

-3500 VNLYGSWSRDQF
+3500 MNLYGSWSRDQF

-3518 GYSANKNEVKQDLPT
+3518 GYSANKNEVKQDLPA
-3533 TMQLGQLRGDVDTG
+3533 TMQLGQLRADVDMG

-3576 LRTDGF
+3576 LRADGF
-3582 TSRIDEHD
+3582 TSRIDGHD

-3636 LKAKTKARVPGVA
+3636 LKAKTKVRVPGVA

-3670 EVQRDNISFGL
+3670 EVQKDNISFGL
-3681 DYGIRASEHKT
+3681 DYGIRASEHKA

>member
-49 DPIIAPNSSISKHY
+49 ELSGDISPISLSGDTRNIIGVGDISLRSTEPALRY
-63 DTNTTVLNTDQPQFS
+63 LINVS
-78 KELYAIGAT
+78 G
-87 GSQGALDISMEGD
+87 QGQLDISMSNGSSMAVGHAD
-100 AALTVDAS
+100 GIYLKDYSDYDQYAS
-108 WRRDAADSNR
+108 AFHVA
-118 DQLSAVYV
+118 
-126 GSGAQFSFTGTGL
+126 GSGSSGSFVGTGTFSMVG
-139 FRATGQG
+139 GG
-146 KVMEAVAFRNGA
+146 KLLGVCAFLSESK
-158 NGPTGGTMRLTGAI
+158 GTLTLSGDI
-172 TGEAITEA
+172 TGEAEA
-180 SENGSGY
+180 VMNGSNGY
-187 KAIGVKAENAGTI
+187 ASFAAAAAGGNLVFGGDRTTLRAKASTGNNANGAFVKYGGMIGFASKSVLIESKNTDSNSVGINCADGTVKTSADTDLDIVVEGNKATTGIQLTASSSDVQLAGNLDLTATQTGQDSFASVLGI
-200 IFSGKSAW
+200 SNDSGKMVVSGPTSLRLVTNAPFDAKGITASG
-208 LKAMAHAGTAD
+208 KADMSFFGDVEIA
-219 GVYARYGGVVD
+219 V
-230 FQSEEVKVLSQSD
+230 
-243 TGSAASGISIEYSGG
+243 TGSASGSALYTTYRYDYSTQAG
-258 TITSSEQ
+258 ICP
-265 TALTVGV
+265 V
-272 KAPASTATGI
+272 I
-282 SLSGASKGL
+282 SLGTDGKAVTLNSSG
-291 VDLAGS
+291 
-297 LAVSVE
+297 
-303 GSPVRGIENDQGTLH
+303 
-318 VAKAS
+318 
-323 SITGIGEGTFPSYG
+323 YG
-337 IWGRNGSSTELRGD
+337 IN
-351 VDVNMTSS
+351 N
-359 TTVYGV
+359 
-365 YADSATVSLG
+365 
-375 SEGDVA
+375 
-381 ILVQGSLGRGVA
+381 QG
-393 AFSGGNVELGSQG
+393 
-406 KEVSITAQNTGVEA
+406 
-420 GTSSTVSLN
+420 
-429 GKVKIDSGT
+429 
-438 GISLSSTTVDKF
+438 
-450 PSLLSNGSVSIISA
+450 GSVSL
-464 GTGIVAK
+464 TGQRINITGSTGVFVEGGGNENVFADVRFDGPTTINADKAIV
-471 YAHAVFNE
+471 
-479 LHIQAGTGIDVQS
+479 
-492 PGYIGSGNTDTVLD
+492 
-506 VNGPAEI
+506 
-513 VAQNTALQIVGAS
+513 
-526 GSKSA
+526 
-531 SSGFVGTFND
+531 
-541 AASLRASNGNGVQL
+541 
-555 SASTHSGTT
+555 
-564 AARDCSVT
+564 
-572 FKGQTSIASEKGTGV
+572 TSI
-587 VVNGP
+587 
-592 VASTAQDGASVVF
+592 
-605 EGATTIDAAKAI
+605 KAG
-617 EIKKNNGKGASVTF
+617 EQVGASVTF
-631 AYNPTPINVPARAQD
+631 AYNPTPINVPVTKES
-646 ADSQVNGSV
+646 ADSKVRGSV
-655 TGTGTLIKS
+655 TGSSGTINKENA
-664 GGGSL
+664 GSL
-669 ALNGDNSSFSG
+669 AFYGDISNFSG
-680 EFNMQG
+680 VFNQKG
-686 GRAFLG
+686 GTTFLSEG
-692 SGKGYFSGATVNL
+692 AAGYFGKAQLAV
-705 TGGTLVAPELRFSGG
+705 TGGALVAPTLSFQKTG
-720 KLLVAGGTLETG
+720 KLTLAGGTLETG

-786 GAGNVAADNASG
+786 GAGNVAADNVSG

-849 QGTTPVTRSL
+849 QGTTPVARSL
-859 TIDGNGHTISGAYPG
+859 AIDGNGHTISGAYPG

-890 TFDGLKTSSG
+890 AFDGLKTSSG

-955 HGIVEIGNNVSF
+955 HGIVEIGNNVGF

-1010 GYLTDPNY
+1010 GYLTDPDY

-1027 VHIGKNALFKDNS
+1027 VHIGKNALFKNNS

-1089 PAKAVLGSATFI
+1089 PAKAVLGSATFT

-1149 SAFSKNTA
+1149 STFFKNTA

-1216 FSADKD
+1216 FSEDKD
-1222 GNVVSDGSLTF
+1222 GNAVS
-1233 NGGARFTGNT
+1233 A
-1243 ASGFGG
+1243 
-1249 AIYNTRSITLNPG
+1249 
-1262 AGQEIV
+1262 
-1268 FSGNTDSTGSN
+1268 
-1279 AIFMGD
+1279 
-1285 GSSLDIM
+1285 
-1292 GDGKVVFDDAL
+1292 
-1303 SSQSATPTL
+1303 
-1312 KKTGSGELLLNASM
+1312 
-1326 DGFLGTASFEGGL
+1326 
-1339 TSIAEKWLI
+1339 
-1348 KNLSTVAG
+1348 
-1356 GKLKMSEFSF
+1356 
-1366 ASQDAENAVTGG
+1366 
-1378 KLVLAG
+1378 
-1384 GILETGTGQIFAN
+1384 
-1397 GLNAEG
+1397 
-1403 DARNPGSVKLNGDNW
+1403 
-1418 SFDSGL
+1418 
-1424 IAFDDAKYNLTY
+1424 
-1436 AQAAALLLGAS
+1436 
-1447 NVGADASG
+1447 
-1455 SGSAKEITFTG
+1455 
-1466 TYVNIPNPGPLSPYY
+1466 
-1481 YTGNKSDAAS
+1481 
-1491 DGTVGGWRDSSGLP
+1491 
-1505 IAIADVITVKTE
+1505 
-1517 PGQASEYRFLSGV
+1517 
-1530 YDGSKTS
+1530 
-1537 DTSETYACLIH
+1537 
-1548 GGDSGVRVTSDGPLT
+1548 
-1563 IQNWGTG
+1563 
-1570 LMPYH
+1570 
-1575 ASVAS
+1575 
-1580 SNGEILFG
+1580 
-1588 DNVSLL
+1588 
-1594 NNHSAGDATKGG
+1594 
-1606 GAIFSKKGVTFGDN
+1606 
-1620 AVLSGNSTALAIGGG
+1620 
-1635 GYGGGAIFLD
+1635 
-1645 GKGVVRFGKNAVIA
+1645 
-1659 NNESYHYGGAIYSL
+1659 
-1673 GSVSMGE
+1673 
-1680 GATVR
+1680 
-1685 GNTTS
+1685 
-1690 YMGGAIA
+1690 
-1697 VTGALSLGT
+1697 
-1706 GSVVE
+1706 
-1711 SNQAQ
+1711 
-1716 AGGAVYSTGQ
+1716 
-1726 VNATGTTFR
+1726 
-1735 KNVATSN
+1735 
-1742 YGGGIYSAGGSI
+1742 
-1754 VLVDS
+1754 
-1759 RMEENKAAG
+1759 
-1768 GGAIILAGGGT
+1768 
-1779 ASVMDTAFAANTAT
+1779 
-1793 NGGAFFIDKN
+1793 
-1803 GVLTTASGGVGTDA
+1803 
-1817 GTLFDGNSATTNG
+1817 
-1830 GAVYVQNGTV
+1830 
-1840 DLGSGTRL
+1840 
-1848 QGNQAAKGGA
+1848 
-1858 IYALGGKDAS
+1858 
-1868 AKLTFA
+1868 
-1874 GTVFGKNSGTYGGAV
+1874 
-1889 YSSASVGGTVNA
+1889 
-1901 AASDVVF
+1901 
-1908 EGNTATS
+1908 
-1915 GGAVYLGGSGTSDI
+1915 
-1929 AFTDAVFKENQAN
+1929 
-1942 TGNGGAIYS
+1942 
-1951 AISGSS
+1951 
-1957 NLAIADST
+1957 
-1965 FEGNN
+1965 
-1970 AGYGGAVFNNGQLT
+1970 
-1984 TSGNVVFSGNTA
+1984 
-1996 TYGGAVYNY
+1996 
-2005 FTSTTDG
+2005 G

-2036 TRAVTL
+2036 TR
-2042 NPGAGQ
+2042 
-2048 EIVFSGNTDSTGSN
+2048 
-2062 AIFMGDGSS
+2062 
-2071 LDIMGDGKVVFDDA
+2071 
-2085 LSSQSATPT
+2085 
-2094 LKKTGSGELLLNAS
+2094 
-2108 MDGFLGTASF
+2108 
-2118 EGGLTSIAEKW
+2118 SI
-2129 LIKNLSTVAG
+2129 
-2139 GKLKM
+2139 
-2144 SEFSFASQDA
+2144 
-2154 ENAVTGGKLVL
+2154 
-2165 AGGILETGTGQIF
+2165 
-2178 ANGLNAEG
+2178 
-2186 DARNPGSVKLNGD
+2186 
-2199 NWSFDSGLIAFD
+2199 
-2211 DAKYNLTYAQA
+2211 
-2222 AALLLGASNVGADAS
+2222 
-2237 GSGSAKEITFTGTYV
+2237 
-2252 NIPNPGP
+2252 
-2259 ISPYYYTGNK
+2259 
-2269 SDAASDGTVG
+2269 
-2279 GWLDNSGVPVTLANA
+2279 
-2294 ITVKKEPGQASEY
+2294 
-2307 RFLSG
+2307 
-2312 VFDGSKA
+2312 
-2319 SDTSSLIHDDSGV
+2319 
-2332 HVTSDGPLTIQNW
+2332 
-2345 GTELVPAH
+2345 
-2353 TSTVAST
+2353 
-2360 GEIVFGNNVSVLNN
+2360 
-2374 HSAGDGTKGGGALFS
+2374 
-2389 KASITFGDN
+2389 
-2398 AVLSGNA
+2398 
-2405 TVLAAGGEG
+2405 
-2414 YGGGALFLDGKGE
+2414 
-2427 ILLGKNALIEKNESC
+2427 
-2442 GYGGAIYSLGS
+2442 
-2453 VRLGEGAVIRGNKAS
+2453 
-2468 YMGGALAVTGALS
+2468 
-2481 LGKNALVEDNQARQG
+2481 
-2496 GAIYA
+2496 
-2501 QNGTL
+2501 
-2506 ALGSGTRLE
+2506 
-2515 RNQADRGGAIYL
+2515 
-2527 QGGSGDSTT
+2527 
-2536 LDLMNS
+2536 
-2542 VFRENSASN
+2542 
-2551 GGALYLTGDG
+2551 
-2561 TLRIAAADTV
+2561 
-2571 FEGNSAS
+2571 
-2578 YGGAIYNGFPM
+2578 
-2589 NEKGHSGSDGSLAFN
+2589 
-2604 GGARFTGN
+2604 
-2612 TASGLGGAIYNTR
+2612 
-2625 AVTLNPGAGQE
+2625 TLNPGAGQE

-2680 TLKKTGGGTLLFN
+2680 ALKKTGSGTLLFN

-2731 PEFSFAAQGEG
+2731 PAFSFVAQGEG

-2759 GTGQIFTNGLNAEG
+2759 GTGQIFINGLNAEG
-2773 DNKDPGAVKLRDD
+2773 DNKDPGAVKLSGD
-2786 NWSFNSGLIAF
+2786 NWSFDSGLIAF

-2810 ADSLGANNVEAGEGV
+2810 ADSLGANNVEAGEGA

-2845 DPVPPVDPDPT
+2845 DPVPPVDPGPDPVPPVEPDPT

-2908 SATDDKTDSISGSIG
+2908 SAKDDKTDSISGSIG

-2966 VGGTGEGASGVLNL
+2966 VGGTGEGAFGVLNL

-3050 DGQTNVSGRLTSASV
+3050 DGQTNVSGKLTSASV
-3065 ELSGGGLNV
+3065 ELSGGALNV

-3100 LTTSSDVQINI
+3100 LTTSSDVQLNI

-3121 ARQARLQGGR
+3121 ARQAQLQGGR

-3141 DALTDA
+3141 DALADA

-3234 FTDGSLLLVD
+3234 FADGSLLLVD

-3288 SVQGWNG
+3288 NVQGWNG

-3309 GKDADGSMKI
+3309 GKDADGSMKV

-3345 GLNDTESDSMGI
+3345 GLNDTESGNMGI
-3357 RFLSRAVNENY
+3357 RFLSRAVNENH

-3410 LLHMTATRE
+3410 LSHMTTTRE
-3419 GAVRKDGL
+3419 GAIRKDGL

-3435 GAEHARNFG
+3435 GAEHARNLG

-3468 VFRVGMAL
+3468 DFRVGMAL

-3500 VNLYGSWSRDQF
+3500 MNLYGSWSRDQF

-3518 GYSANKNEVKQDLPT
+3518 GYSANKNEVKQDLPA
-3533 TMQLGQLRGDVDTG
+3533 TMQLGQLRADVDTG

-3582 TSRIDEHD
+3582 TSRIDDHD

-3627 LSVVPAAGD
+3627 LSVAPAAGD
-3636 LKAKTKARVPGVA
+3636 LKAKAKARVPGVA

-3670 EVQRDNISFGL
+3670 EVQKDNISFGL
-3681 DYGIRASEHKT
+3681 DYGIRASEHKA

>member
-49 DPIIAPNSSISKHY
+49 ELSGDISPISLSGDTRNIIGVGDISLRSTEPALRY
-63 DTNTTVLNTDQPQFS
+63 LINVS
-78 KELYAIGAT
+78 G
-87 GSQGALDISMEGD
+87 QGQLDISMSNGSPMAVGNADGIYLKDYSEYD
-100 AALTVDAS
+100 QYAS
-108 WRRDAADSNR
+108 AFHVA
-118 DQLSAVYV
+118 
-126 GSGAQFSFTGTGL
+126 GSGSSGSFVGTGTFSMVG
-139 FRATGQG
+139 GG
-146 KVMEAVAFRNGA
+146 KLLGVCAFLSESK
-158 NGPTGGTMRLTGAI
+158 GTLTLSGDI
-172 TGEAITEA
+172 TGEAEA
-180 SENGSGY
+180 VMNGSNGY
-187 KAIGVKAENAGTI
+187 ASFAAAAAGGNLVFGGDRTTLRAKASTGNNANGAFVKYGGMIDFASKSVLIESKNTDSNSVGINCADGTVKTSADTDLDIVVEGNKATTGIQLTASSSDVQLAGNLDLTATQTGQDSFASVLGI
-200 IFSGKSAW
+200 SNDSGKMVVSGPTSLRLVTNAPFDAKGITASG
-208 LKAMAHAGTAD
+208 KADMSFLGDVEIA
-219 GVYARYGGVVD
+219 V
-230 FQSEEVKVLSQSD
+230 
-243 TGSAASGISIEYSGG
+243 TGSASGSALYTTYRYDYSTQAG
-258 TITSSEQ
+258 ICP
-265 TALTVGV
+265 V
-272 KAPASTATGI
+272 I
-282 SLSGASKGL
+282 SLGTDGKAVTLNSSG
-291 VDLAGS
+291 
-297 LAVSVE
+297 
-303 GSPVRGIENDQGTLH
+303 
-318 VAKAS
+318 
-323 SITGIGEGTFPSYG
+323 YG
-337 IWGRNGSSTELRGD
+337 IN
-351 VDVNMTSS
+351 N
-359 TTVYGV
+359 
-365 YADSATVSLG
+365 
-375 SEGDVA
+375 
-381 ILVQGSLGRGVA
+381 QG
-393 AFSGGNVELGSQG
+393 
-406 KEVSITAQNTGVEA
+406 
-420 GTSSTVSLN
+420 
-429 GKVKIDSGT
+429 
-438 GISLSSTTVDKF
+438 
-450 PSLLSNGSVSIISA
+450 GSVSL
-464 GTGIVAK
+464 TGQRINITGSTGVFVEGGGNENVFADVRFDGPTTINADKAIV
-471 YAHAVFNE
+471 
-479 LHIQAGTGIDVQS
+479 
-492 PGYIGSGNTDTVLD
+492 
-506 VNGPAEI
+506 
-513 VAQNTALQIVGAS
+513 
-526 GSKSA
+526 
-531 SSGFVGTFND
+531 
-541 AASLRASNGNGVQL
+541 
-555 SASTHSGTT
+555 
-564 AARDCSVT
+564 
-572 FKGQTSIASEKGTGV
+572 TSI
-587 VVNGP
+587 
-592 VASTAQDGASVVF
+592 
-605 EGATTIDAAKAI
+605 KAG
-617 EIKKNNGKGASVTF
+617 EQVGASVTF
-631 AYNPTPINVPARAQD
+631 AYNPTPINVPVTKES
-646 ADSQVNGSV
+646 ADSKVRGSV
-655 TGTGTLIKS
+655 TGSSGTINKENA
-664 GGGSL
+664 GSL
-669 ALNGDNSSFSG
+669 AFYGDISNFSG
-680 EFNMQG
+680 VFNQKG
-686 GRAFLG
+686 GTTFLSEG
-692 SGKGYFSGATVNL
+692 AAGYFGKAQLAV
-705 TGGTLVAPELRFSGG
+705 TGGALVAPTLSFQKTG
-720 KLLVAGGTLETG
+720 KLTLAGGTLETG

-786 GAGNVAADNASG
+786 GAGNVAADNVSG

-849 QGTTPVTRSL
+849 QGTTPVARSL
-859 TIDGNGHTISGAYPG
+859 AIDGNGHTISGAYPG

-890 TFDGLKTSSG
+890 AFDGLKTSSG

-955 HGIVEIGNNVSF
+955 HGIVEIGNNVGF

-1005 VDDYG
+1005 VDDYED
-1010 GYLTDPNY
+1010 YLTDPDY

-1027 VHIGKNALFKDNS
+1027 VHIGKNALFKNNS

-1089 PAKAVLGSATFI
+1089 PAKAVLGSATFT

-1149 SAFSKNTA
+1149 STFSKNTA

-1183 GGGAVFNVHQLT
+1183 GGGAIFNVHQLT

-1216 FSADKD
+1216 FSEDKD
-1222 GNVVSDGSLTF
+1222 GNAVSAGSLAF

-1243 ASGFGG
+1243 ASGLGG

-1285 GSSLDIM
+1285 GSSLDIT
-1292 GDGKVVFDDAL
+1292 GDGKVVFNDTL
-1303 SSQSATPTL
+1303 SSQSATPAL
-1312 KKTGSGELLLNASM
+1312 KKTGSGELLL
-1326 DGFLGTASFEGGL
+1326 
-1339 TSIAEKWLI
+1339 
-1348 KNLSTVAG
+1348 
-1356 GKLKMSEFSF
+1356 
-1366 ASQDAENAVTGG
+1366 
-1378 KLVLAG
+1378 
-1384 GILETGTGQIFAN
+1384 
-1397 GLNAEG
+1397 
-1403 DARNPGSVKLNGDNW
+1403 
-1418 SFDSGL
+1418 
-1424 IAFDDAKYNLTY
+1424 
-1436 AQAAALLLGAS
+1436 
-1447 NVGADASG
+1447 
-1455 SGSAKEITFTG
+1455 
-1466 TYVNIPNPGPLSPYY
+1466 
-1481 YTGNKSDAAS
+1481 
-1491 DGTVGGWRDSSGLP
+1491 
-1505 IAIADVITVKTE
+1505 
-1517 PGQASEYRFLSGV
+1517 
-1530 YDGSKTS
+1530 
-1537 DTSETYACLIH
+1537 
-1548 GGDSGVRVTSDGPLT
+1548 
-1563 IQNWGTG
+1563 
-1570 LMPYH
+1570 
-1575 ASVAS
+1575 
-1580 SNGEILFG
+1580 
-1588 DNVSLL
+1588 
-1594 NNHSAGDATKGG
+1594 
-1606 GAIFSKKGVTFGDN
+1606 
-1620 AVLSGNSTALAIGGG
+1620 
-1635 GYGGGAIFLD
+1635 
-1645 GKGVVRFGKNAVIA
+1645 
-1659 NNESYHYGGAIYSL
+1659 
-1673 GSVSMGE
+1673 
-1680 GATVR
+1680 
-1685 GNTTS
+1685 
-1690 YMGGAIA
+1690 
-1697 VTGALSLGT
+1697 
-1706 GSVVE
+1706 
-1711 SNQAQ
+1711 
-1716 AGGAVYSTGQ
+1716 
-1726 VNATGTTFR
+1726 
-1735 KNVATSN
+1735 
-1742 YGGGIYSAGGSI
+1742 
-1754 VLVDS
+1754 
-1759 RMEENKAAG
+1759 
-1768 GGAIILAGGGT
+1768 
-1779 ASVMDTAFAANTAT
+1779 
-1793 NGGAFFIDKN
+1793 
-1803 GVLTTASGGVGTDA
+1803 
-1817 GTLFDGNSATTNG
+1817 
-1830 GAVYVQNGTV
+1830 
-1840 DLGSGTRL
+1840 
-1848 QGNQAAKGGA
+1848 
-1858 IYALGGKDAS
+1858 
-1868 AKLTFA
+1868 
-1874 GTVFGKNSGTYGGAV
+1874 
-1889 YSSASVGGTVNA
+1889 
-1901 AASDVVF
+1901 
-1908 EGNTATS
+1908 
-1915 GGAVYLGGSGTSDI
+1915 
-1929 AFTDAVFKENQAN
+1929 
-1942 TGNGGAIYS
+1942 
-1951 AISGSS
+1951 
-1957 NLAIADST
+1957 
-1965 FEGNN
+1965 
-1970 AGYGGAVFNNGQLT
+1970 
-1984 TSGNVVFSGNTA
+1984 
-1996 TYGGAVYNY
+1996 
-2005 FTSTTDG
+2005 
-2012 SLAFNGGARFTGNT
+2012 
-2026 ASGLGGAIYN
+2026 
-2036 TRAVTL
+2036 
-2042 NPGAGQ
+2042 
-2048 EIVFSGNTDSTGSN
+2048 
-2062 AIFMGDGSS
+2062 
-2071 LDIMGDGKVVFDDA
+2071 
-2085 LSSQSATPT
+2085 
-2094 LKKTGSGELLLNAS
+2094 
-2108 MDGFLGTASF
+2108 
-2118 EGGLTSIAEKW
+2118 
-2129 LIKNLSTVAG
+2129 
-2139 GKLKM
+2139 
-2144 SEFSFASQDA
+2144 
-2154 ENAVTGGKLVL
+2154 
-2165 AGGILETGTGQIF
+2165 
-2178 ANGLNAEG
+2178 
-2186 DARNPGSVKLNGD
+2186 
-2199 NWSFDSGLIAFD
+2199 
-2211 DAKYNLTYAQA
+2211 
-2222 AALLLGASNVGADAS
+2222 
-2237 GSGSAKEITFTGTYV
+2237 
-2252 NIPNPGP
+2252 
-2259 ISPYYYTGNK
+2259 
-2269 SDAASDGTVG
+2269 
-2279 GWLDNSGVPVTLANA
+2279 
-2294 ITVKKEPGQASEY
+2294 
-2307 RFLSG
+2307 
-2312 VFDGSKA
+2312 
-2319 SDTSSLIHDDSGV
+2319 
-2332 HVTSDGPLTIQNW
+2332 
-2345 GTELVPAH
+2345 
-2353 TSTVAST
+2353 
-2360 GEIVFGNNVSVLNN
+2360 
-2374 HSAGDGTKGGGALFS
+2374 
-2389 KASITFGDN
+2389 
-2398 AVLSGNA
+2398 
-2405 TVLAAGGEG
+2405 
-2414 YGGGALFLDGKGE
+2414 
-2427 ILLGKNALIEKNESC
+2427 
-2442 GYGGAIYSLGS
+2442 
-2453 VRLGEGAVIRGNKAS
+2453 
-2468 YMGGALAVTGALS
+2468 
-2481 LGKNALVEDNQARQG
+2481 
-2496 GAIYA
+2496 
-2501 QNGTL
+2501 
-2506 ALGSGTRLE
+2506 
-2515 RNQADRGGAIYL
+2515 
-2527 QGGSGDSTT
+2527 
-2536 LDLMNS
+2536 
-2542 VFRENSASN
+2542 
-2551 GGALYLTGDG
+2551 
-2561 TLRIAAADTV
+2561 
-2571 FEGNSAS
+2571 
-2578 YGGAIYNGFPM
+2578 
-2589 NEKGHSGSDGSLAFN
+2589 
-2604 GGARFTGN
+2604 
-2612 TASGLGGAIYNTR
+2612 
-2625 AVTLNPGAGQE
+2625 
-2636 IVFSGNTDS
+2636 
-2645 TGSNAIFMGDGSS
+2645 
-2658 LDITGDGKVVFDD
+2658 
-2671 ALSSQSATP
+2671 
-2680 TLKKTGGGTLLFN
+2680 N

-2731 PEFSFAAQGEG
+2731 PAFSFVAQGEG

-2759 GTGQIFTNGLNAEG
+2759 GTGQIFINGLNAEG
-2773 DNKDPGAVKLRDD
+2773 DNKDPGAVKLSGD
-2786 NWSFNSGLIAF
+2786 NWSFDSGLIAF

-2810 ADSLGANNVEAGEGV
+2810 ADSLGANNVEAGEGA

-2838 GYVDPDP
+2838 GYVDPVPDPVPPVEPDP
-2845 DPVPPVDPDPT
+2845 DPVPPVDPGPDPVPPVEPDPT

-2908 SATDDKTDSISGSIG
+2908 SAKDDKTDSISGSIG

-2966 VGGTGEGASGVLNL
+2966 VGGTGEGAFGVLNL

-3045 TIRQA
+3045 TIRQT
-3050 DGQTNVSGRLTSASV
+3050 DGQTNVSGKLTSASV
-3065 ELSGGGLNV
+3065 ELSGGALNV
-3074 SGAVD
+3074 FGAVD

-3100 LTTSSDVQINI
+3100 LTTSSDVQFNI

-3121 ARQARLQGGR
+3121 ARQAQLQGGR

-3141 DALTDA
+3141 DALADA

-3234 FTDGSLLLVD
+3234 FADGSLLLVD

-3261 NVDAGAKLLIDNITQ
+3261 KVDAGAKLLIDNITQ

-3288 SVQGWNG
+3288 NVQGWNG

-3309 GKDADGSMKI
+3309 GKDADGSMKV

-3333 SLVNTMDAIWGK
+3333 SLVNTMDAIWGR
-3345 GLNDTESDSMGI
+3345 GLNDTESGNMGI
-3357 RFLSRAVNENY
+3357 RFLSRAVNENH

-3410 LLHMTATRE
+3410 LSHMTTTRE
-3419 GAVRKDGL
+3419 GAIRKDGL

-3435 GAEHARNFG
+3435 GAEHARNLG

-3468 VFRVGMAL
+3468 DFRVGMAL

-3500 VNLYGSWSRDQF
+3500 MNLYGSWSRDQF

-3518 GYSANKNEVKQDLPT
+3518 GYSANKNEVKQDLPA
-3533 TMQLGQLRGDVDTG
+3533 TMQLGQLRADVDMG

-3582 TSRIDEHD
+3582 TSRIDDHD

-3627 LSVVPAAGD
+3627 LSVAPAAGD

-3670 EVQRDNISFGL
+3670 EVQKDNISFGL
-3681 DYGIRASEHKT
+3681 DYGIRASEHKA

>member
-126 GSGAQFSFTGTGL
+126 GNGAQFSFTGTGL

-750 GAVKLSDSNW
+750 GAVKLNDSNW

-859 TIDGNGHTISGAYPG
+859 TINGNGHTISGAYPG

-1027 VHIGKNALFKDNS
+1027 VHIGKNALFKNNS

-1243 ASGFGG
+1243 ASGLGG
-1249 AIYNTRSITLNPG
+1249 AIYNTRSI
-1262 AGQEIV
+1262 
-1268 FSGNTDSTGSN
+1268 
-1279 AIFMGD
+1279 
-1285 GSSLDIM
+1285 
-1292 GDGKVVFDDAL
+1292 
-1303 SSQSATPTL
+1303 
-1312 KKTGSGELLLNASM
+1312 
-1326 DGFLGTASFEGGL
+1326 
-1339 TSIAEKWLI
+1339 
-1348 KNLSTVAG
+1348 
-1356 GKLKMSEFSF
+1356 
-1366 ASQDAENAVTGG
+1366 
-1378 KLVLAG
+1378 
-1384 GILETGTGQIFAN
+1384 
-1397 GLNAEG
+1397 
-1403 DARNPGSVKLNGDNW
+1403 
-1418 SFDSGL
+1418 
-1424 IAFDDAKYNLTY
+1424 
-1436 AQAAALLLGAS
+1436 
-1447 NVGADASG
+1447 
-1455 SGSAKEITFTG
+1455 
-1466 TYVNIPNPGPLSPYY
+1466 
-1481 YTGNKSDAAS
+1481 
-1491 DGTVGGWRDSSGLP
+1491 
-1505 IAIADVITVKTE
+1505 
-1517 PGQASEYRFLSGV
+1517 
-1530 YDGSKTS
+1530 
-1537 DTSETYACLIH
+1537 
-1548 GGDSGVRVTSDGPLT
+1548 
-1563 IQNWGTG
+1563 
-1570 LMPYH
+1570 
-1575 ASVAS
+1575 
-1580 SNGEILFG
+1580 
-1588 DNVSLL
+1588 
-1594 NNHSAGDATKGG
+1594 
-1606 GAIFSKKGVTFGDN
+1606 
-1620 AVLSGNSTALAIGGG
+1620 
-1635 GYGGGAIFLD
+1635 
-1645 GKGVVRFGKNAVIA
+1645 
-1659 NNESYHYGGAIYSL
+1659 
-1673 GSVSMGE
+1673 
-1680 GATVR
+1680 
-1685 GNTTS
+1685 
-1690 YMGGAIA
+1690 
-1697 VTGALSLGT
+1697 
-1706 GSVVE
+1706 
-1711 SNQAQ
+1711 
-1716 AGGAVYSTGQ
+1716 
-1726 VNATGTTFR
+1726 
-1735 KNVATSN
+1735 
-1742 YGGGIYSAGGSI
+1742 
-1754 VLVDS
+1754 
-1759 RMEENKAAG
+1759 
-1768 GGAIILAGGGT
+1768 
-1779 ASVMDTAFAANTAT
+1779 
-1793 NGGAFFIDKN
+1793 
-1803 GVLTTASGGVGTDA
+1803 
-1817 GTLFDGNSATTNG
+1817 
-1830 GAVYVQNGTV
+1830 
-1840 DLGSGTRL
+1840 
-1848 QGNQAAKGGA
+1848 
-1858 IYALGGKDAS
+1858 
-1868 AKLTFA
+1868 
-1874 GTVFGKNSGTYGGAV
+1874 
-1889 YSSASVGGTVNA
+1889 
-1901 AASDVVF
+1901 
-1908 EGNTATS
+1908 
-1915 GGAVYLGGSGTSDI
+1915 
-1929 AFTDAVFKENQAN
+1929 
-1942 TGNGGAIYS
+1942 
-1951 AISGSS
+1951 
-1957 NLAIADST
+1957 
-1965 FEGNN
+1965 
-1970 AGYGGAVFNNGQLT
+1970 
-1984 TSGNVVFSGNTA
+1984 
-1996 TYGGAVYNY
+1996 
-2005 FTSTTDG
+2005 
-2012 SLAFNGGARFTGNT
+2012 
-2026 ASGLGGAIYN
+2026 
-2036 TRAVTL
+2036 
-2042 NPGAGQ
+2042 
-2048 EIVFSGNTDSTGSN
+2048 
-2062 AIFMGDGSS
+2062 
-2071 LDIMGDGKVVFDDA
+2071 
-2085 LSSQSATPT
+2085 
-2094 LKKTGSGELLLNAS
+2094 
-2108 MDGFLGTASF
+2108 
-2118 EGGLTSIAEKW
+2118 
-2129 LIKNLSTVAG
+2129 
-2139 GKLKM
+2139 
-2144 SEFSFASQDA
+2144 
-2154 ENAVTGGKLVL
+2154 
-2165 AGGILETGTGQIF
+2165 
-2178 ANGLNAEG
+2178 
-2186 DARNPGSVKLNGD
+2186 
-2199 NWSFDSGLIAFD
+2199 
-2211 DAKYNLTYAQA
+2211 
-2222 AALLLGASNVGADAS
+2222 
-2237 GSGSAKEITFTGTYV
+2237 
-2252 NIPNPGP
+2252 
-2259 ISPYYYTGNK
+2259 
-2269 SDAASDGTVG
+2269 
-2279 GWLDNSGVPVTLANA
+2279 
-2294 ITVKKEPGQASEY
+2294 
-2307 RFLSG
+2307 
-2312 VFDGSKA
+2312 
-2319 SDTSSLIHDDSGV
+2319 
-2332 HVTSDGPLTIQNW
+2332 
-2345 GTELVPAH
+2345 
-2353 TSTVAST
+2353 
-2360 GEIVFGNNVSVLNN
+2360 
-2374 HSAGDGTKGGGALFS
+2374 
-2389 KASITFGDN
+2389 
-2398 AVLSGNA
+2398 
-2405 TVLAAGGEG
+2405 
-2414 YGGGALFLDGKGE
+2414 
-2427 ILLGKNALIEKNESC
+2427 
-2442 GYGGAIYSLGS
+2442 
-2453 VRLGEGAVIRGNKAS
+2453 
-2468 YMGGALAVTGALS
+2468 
-2481 LGKNALVEDNQARQG
+2481 
-2496 GAIYA
+2496 
-2501 QNGTL
+2501 
-2506 ALGSGTRLE
+2506 
-2515 RNQADRGGAIYL
+2515 
-2527 QGGSGDSTT
+2527 
-2536 LDLMNS
+2536 
-2542 VFRENSASN
+2542 
-2551 GGALYLTGDG
+2551 
-2561 TLRIAAADTV
+2561 
-2571 FEGNSAS
+2571 
-2578 YGGAIYNGFPM
+2578 
-2589 NEKGHSGSDGSLAFN
+2589 
-2604 GGARFTGN
+2604 
-2612 TASGLGGAIYNTR
+2612 
-2625 AVTLNPGAGQE
+2625 TLNPGAGQE

-2759 GTGQIFTNGLNAEG
+2759 GTEQIFTNGLNAEG
-2773 DNKDPGAVKLRDD
+2773 DNKDPGAVKLSGD
-2786 NWSFNSGLIAF
+2786 NWSFDSGLIAF

-2810 ADSLGANNVEAGEGV
+2810 ADSLGANNVEAGEGA

-2956 TAGGNPVNVH
+2956 MAGGNPVNVH

-3005 RAGTHVITGEANET
+3005 RAGTHVITGEANEN

-3121 ARQARLQGGR
+3121 ARQAQLQGGR

-3141 DALTDA
+3141 DALADA

-3201 AIRKPQTLNGTLG
+3201 AIRKPQRLNGTLG
-3214 AVMVD
+3214 AVMAD

-3309 GKDADGSMKI
+3309 GKDADGSMKV

-3468 VFRVGMAL
+3468 DFRVGMAL
-3476 NAGSGTARSRGDFNA
+3476 NAGSGTARSRGDFNV

-3533 TMQLGQLRGDVDTG
+3533 TMQLGQLRADVDTG

-3552 LRGEYRFETDWADV
+3552 LRGEYRFETDWVDV

>member
-303 GSPVRGIENDQGTLH
+303 GSPVRGIENDQGMLH

-992 EGNKGRRGGALNV
+992 VGNKGRRGGALNV

-1027 VHIGKNALFKDNS
+1027 VHIGKNALFKNNS

-1243 ASGFGG
+1243 ASGLGG

-1312 KKTGSGELLLNASM
+1312 KKTGNGELLLNASM

-1339 TSIAEKWLI
+1339 TGIAEKWLI
-1348 KNLSTVAG
+1348 KNLVTIAG
-1356 GKLKMSEFSF
+1356 GKLKMPEFSF
-1366 ASQDAENAVTGG
+1366 ASQDAENAITGG

-1466 TYVNIPNPGPLSPYY
+1466 TYVNIPNPGPISPYY

-1620 AVLSGNSTALAIGGG
+1620 AVLSDNSTALAIGGG

-1779 ASVMDTAFAANTAT
+1779 ASVTDTAFAANTAT

-1868 AKLTFA
+1868 TKLTFA

-1984 TSGNVVFSGNTA
+1984 TSGNVVFSGNMA

-2036 TRAVTL
+2036 TR
-2042 NPGAGQ
+2042 
-2048 EIVFSGNTDSTGSN
+2048 
-2062 AIFMGDGSS
+2062 
-2071 LDIMGDGKVVFDDA
+2071 
-2085 LSSQSATPT
+2085 
-2094 LKKTGSGELLLNAS
+2094 
-2108 MDGFLGTASF
+2108 
-2118 EGGLTSIAEKW
+2118 SI
-2129 LIKNLSTVAG
+2129 
-2139 GKLKM
+2139 
-2144 SEFSFASQDA
+2144 
-2154 ENAVTGGKLVL
+2154 
-2165 AGGILETGTGQIF
+2165 
-2178 ANGLNAEG
+2178 
-2186 DARNPGSVKLNGD
+2186 
-2199 NWSFDSGLIAFD
+2199 
-2211 DAKYNLTYAQA
+2211 
-2222 AALLLGASNVGADAS
+2222 
-2237 GSGSAKEITFTGTYV
+2237 
-2252 NIPNPGP
+2252 
-2259 ISPYYYTGNK
+2259 
-2269 SDAASDGTVG
+2269 
-2279 GWLDNSGVPVTLANA
+2279 
-2294 ITVKKEPGQASEY
+2294 
-2307 RFLSG
+2307 
-2312 VFDGSKA
+2312 
-2319 SDTSSLIHDDSGV
+2319 
-2332 HVTSDGPLTIQNW
+2332 
-2345 GTELVPAH
+2345 
-2353 TSTVAST
+2353 
-2360 GEIVFGNNVSVLNN
+2360 
-2374 HSAGDGTKGGGALFS
+2374 
-2389 KASITFGDN
+2389 
-2398 AVLSGNA
+2398 
-2405 TVLAAGGEG
+2405 
-2414 YGGGALFLDGKGE
+2414 
-2427 ILLGKNALIEKNESC
+2427 
-2442 GYGGAIYSLGS
+2442 
-2453 VRLGEGAVIRGNKAS
+2453 
-2468 YMGGALAVTGALS
+2468 
-2481 LGKNALVEDNQARQG
+2481 
-2496 GAIYA
+2496 
-2501 QNGTL
+2501 
-2506 ALGSGTRLE
+2506 
-2515 RNQADRGGAIYL
+2515 
-2527 QGGSGDSTT
+2527 
-2536 LDLMNS
+2536 
-2542 VFRENSASN
+2542 
-2551 GGALYLTGDG
+2551 
-2561 TLRIAAADTV
+2561 
-2571 FEGNSAS
+2571 
-2578 YGGAIYNGFPM
+2578 
-2589 NEKGHSGSDGSLAFN
+2589 
-2604 GGARFTGN
+2604 
-2612 TASGLGGAIYNTR
+2612 
-2625 AVTLNPGAGQE
+2625 TLNPGAGQE

-2671 ALSSQSATP
+2671 TLSSQSATP
-2680 TLKKTGGGTLLFN
+2680 TLKKTGSGELLLN

-2773 DNKDPGAVKLRDD
+2773 DNKDPGAVKLSGD
-2786 NWSFNSGLIAF
+2786 NWSFDSGLIAF

-2810 ADSLGANNVEAGEGV
+2810 ADSLGANNVEAGEGA

-2838 GYVDPDP
+2838 GYVDPDPDPVPPVDPDP

-2956 TAGGNPVNVH
+2956 MAGGNPVNVH

-3141 DALTDA
+3141 DALADA

-3309 GKDADGSMKI
+3309 GKDADGSMKV

-3670 EVQRDNISFGL
+3670 EVQKDNISFGL

>member
-49 DPIIAPNSSISKHY
+49 ELSGDISPISLSGDTRNIIGVGDISLRSTEPALRY
-63 DTNTTVLNTDQPQFS
+63 LINVS
-78 KELYAIGAT
+78 G
-87 GSQGALDISMEGD
+87 QGQLDISMSNGSPMAVGNADGIYLKDYSEYD
-100 AALTVDAS
+100 QYAS
-108 WRRDAADSNR
+108 AFHVA
-118 DQLSAVYV
+118 
-126 GSGAQFSFTGTGL
+126 GSGSSGSFAGTGTFSMVG
-139 FRATGQG
+139 GG
-146 KVMEAVAFRNGA
+146 KLLGVCAFLSESK
-158 NGPTGGTMRLTGAI
+158 GTLTLSGDI
-172 TGEAITEA
+172 TGEAEA
-180 SENGSGY
+180 VMNGSNGY
-187 KAIGVKAENAGTI
+187 ASFAAAAAGGNLVFGGDRTTLRAKASTGNNANGAFVKYGGMIDFASKSVLIESKNTDSSSVGINCADGTVKTSADTDLDIVVEGNKATTGIQLTASSSDVQLAGNLDLTATQTGQDSFASVLGI
-200 IFSGKSAW
+200 SNDSGKMVVSGPTSLRLATNAPFDAKGITASG
-208 LKAMAHAGTAD
+208 KADMSFLGDVEIA
-219 GVYARYGGVVD
+219 V
-230 FQSEEVKVLSQSD
+230 
-243 TGSAASGISIEYSGG
+243 TGSASGSALYTTYRYDYSTQAG
-258 TITSSEQ
+258 ICP
-265 TALTVGV
+265 V
-272 KAPASTATGI
+272 I
-282 SLSGASKGL
+282 SLGTDGKAVTLNSSG
-291 VDLAGS
+291 
-297 LAVSVE
+297 
-303 GSPVRGIENDQGTLH
+303 
-318 VAKAS
+318 
-323 SITGIGEGTFPSYG
+323 YG
-337 IWGRNGSSTELRGD
+337 IN
-351 VDVNMTSS
+351 N
-359 TTVYGV
+359 
-365 YADSATVSLG
+365 
-375 SEGDVA
+375 
-381 ILVQGSLGRGVA
+381 QG
-393 AFSGGNVELGSQG
+393 
-406 KEVSITAQNTGVEA
+406 
-420 GTSSTVSLN
+420 
-429 GKVKIDSGT
+429 
-438 GISLSSTTVDKF
+438 
-450 PSLLSNGSVSIISA
+450 GSVSL
-464 GTGIVAK
+464 TGQRINITGSTGVFVEGGGNENVFADVRFDGPTTINADKAIV
-471 YAHAVFNE
+471 
-479 LHIQAGTGIDVQS
+479 
-492 PGYIGSGNTDTVLD
+492 
-506 VNGPAEI
+506 
-513 VAQNTALQIVGAS
+513 
-526 GSKSA
+526 
-531 SSGFVGTFND
+531 
-541 AASLRASNGNGVQL
+541 
-555 SASTHSGTT
+555 
-564 AARDCSVT
+564 
-572 FKGQTSIASEKGTGV
+572 TSI
-587 VVNGP
+587 
-592 VASTAQDGASVVF
+592 
-605 EGATTIDAAKAI
+605 KAG
-617 EIKKNNGKGASVTF
+617 EQVGASVTF
-631 AYNPTPINVPARAQD
+631 AYNPTPINVPVTKES
-646 ADSQVNGSV
+646 ADSKVRGSV
-655 TGTGTLIKS
+655 TGSSGTINKENA
-664 GGGSL
+664 GSL
-669 ALNGDNSSFSG
+669 AFYGDISNFSG
-680 EFNMQG
+680 VFNQKG
-686 GRAFLG
+686 GTTFLSEG
-692 SGKGYFSGATVNL
+692 AAGYFGKAQLAV
-705 TGGTLVAPELRFSGG
+705 TGGALVAPTLSFQKTG
-720 KLLVAGGTLETG
+720 KLTLAGGTLETG

-737 TSALNADGDMKDP
+737 TNALNADGDMKDP

-786 GAGNVAADNASG
+786 GAGNVAADNVSG

-849 QGTTPVTRSL
+849 QGTTPVARSL
-859 TIDGNGHTISGAYPG
+859 AIDGNGHTISGAYPG

-890 TFDGLKTSSG
+890 AFDGLKTSSG

-955 HGIVEIGNNVSF
+955 HGIVEIGNNVGF

-1010 GYLTDPNY
+1010 GYLTDPDY
-1018 ASGARRVKY
+1018 ASGTRRVKY
-1027 VHIGKNALFKDNS
+1027 VHIGKNTLFKNNS

-1089 PAKAVLGSATFI
+1089 PAKAVLGSATFT

-1149 SAFSKNTA
+1149 STFSKNTA
-1157 GVGGGLYNEGI
+1157 GVGGGFYNEGI

-1195 FADGAVFSGNS
+1195 FADGAVFSRNS

-1216 FSADKD
+1216 FSEDKD
-1222 GNVVSDGSLTF
+1222 GNAVSAGSLAF

-1243 ASGFGG
+1243 ASGLGG

-1285 GSSLDIM
+1285 GSSLDIT
-1292 GDGKVVFDDAL
+1292 GDGKVVFNDAL
-1303 SSQSATPTL
+1303 SSQSATPAL
-1312 KKTGSGELLLNASM
+1312 KKTGS
-1326 DGFLGTASFEGGL
+1326 
-1339 TSIAEKWLI
+1339 
-1348 KNLSTVAG
+1348 
-1356 GKLKMSEFSF
+1356 
-1366 ASQDAENAVTGG
+1366 
-1378 KLVLAG
+1378 
-1384 GILETGTGQIFAN
+1384 
-1397 GLNAEG
+1397 
-1403 DARNPGSVKLNGDNW
+1403 
-1418 SFDSGL
+1418 
-1424 IAFDDAKYNLTY
+1424 
-1436 AQAAALLLGAS
+1436 
-1447 NVGADASG
+1447 
-1455 SGSAKEITFTG
+1455 
-1466 TYVNIPNPGPLSPYY
+1466 
-1481 YTGNKSDAAS
+1481 
-1491 DGTVGGWRDSSGLP
+1491 
-1505 IAIADVITVKTE
+1505 
-1517 PGQASEYRFLSGV
+1517 
-1530 YDGSKTS
+1530 
-1537 DTSETYACLIH
+1537 
-1548 GGDSGVRVTSDGPLT
+1548 
-1563 IQNWGTG
+1563 
-1570 LMPYH
+1570 
-1575 ASVAS
+1575 
-1580 SNGEILFG
+1580 
-1588 DNVSLL
+1588 
-1594 NNHSAGDATKGG
+1594 
-1606 GAIFSKKGVTFGDN
+1606 
-1620 AVLSGNSTALAIGGG
+1620 
-1635 GYGGGAIFLD
+1635 
-1645 GKGVVRFGKNAVIA
+1645 
-1659 NNESYHYGGAIYSL
+1659 
-1673 GSVSMGE
+1673 
-1680 GATVR
+1680 
-1685 GNTTS
+1685 
-1690 YMGGAIA
+1690 
-1697 VTGALSLGT
+1697 
-1706 GSVVE
+1706 
-1711 SNQAQ
+1711 
-1716 AGGAVYSTGQ
+1716 
-1726 VNATGTTFR
+1726 
-1735 KNVATSN
+1735 
-1742 YGGGIYSAGGSI
+1742 
-1754 VLVDS
+1754 
-1759 RMEENKAAG
+1759 
-1768 GGAIILAGGGT
+1768 
-1779 ASVMDTAFAANTAT
+1779 
-1793 NGGAFFIDKN
+1793 
-1803 GVLTTASGGVGTDA
+1803 
-1817 GTLFDGNSATTNG
+1817 
-1830 GAVYVQNGTV
+1830 
-1840 DLGSGTRL
+1840 
-1848 QGNQAAKGGA
+1848 
-1858 IYALGGKDAS
+1858 
-1868 AKLTFA
+1868 
-1874 GTVFGKNSGTYGGAV
+1874 
-1889 YSSASVGGTVNA
+1889 
-1901 AASDVVF
+1901 
-1908 EGNTATS
+1908 
-1915 GGAVYLGGSGTSDI
+1915 
-1929 AFTDAVFKENQAN
+1929 
-1942 TGNGGAIYS
+1942 
-1951 AISGSS
+1951 
-1957 NLAIADST
+1957 
-1965 FEGNN
+1965 
-1970 AGYGGAVFNNGQLT
+1970 
-1984 TSGNVVFSGNTA
+1984 
-1996 TYGGAVYNY
+1996 
-2005 FTSTTDG
+2005 
-2012 SLAFNGGARFTGNT
+2012 
-2026 ASGLGGAIYN
+2026 
-2036 TRAVTL
+2036 
-2042 NPGAGQ
+2042 
-2048 EIVFSGNTDSTGSN
+2048 
-2062 AIFMGDGSS
+2062 
-2071 LDIMGDGKVVFDDA
+2071 
-2085 LSSQSATPT
+2085 
-2094 LKKTGSGELLLNAS
+2094 
-2108 MDGFLGTASF
+2108 
-2118 EGGLTSIAEKW
+2118 
-2129 LIKNLSTVAG
+2129 
-2139 GKLKM
+2139 
-2144 SEFSFASQDA
+2144 
-2154 ENAVTGGKLVL
+2154 
-2165 AGGILETGTGQIF
+2165 
-2178 ANGLNAEG
+2178 
-2186 DARNPGSVKLNGD
+2186 
-2199 NWSFDSGLIAFD
+2199 
-2211 DAKYNLTYAQA
+2211 
-2222 AALLLGASNVGADAS
+2222 
-2237 GSGSAKEITFTGTYV
+2237 
-2252 NIPNPGP
+2252 
-2259 ISPYYYTGNK
+2259 
-2269 SDAASDGTVG
+2269 
-2279 GWLDNSGVPVTLANA
+2279 
-2294 ITVKKEPGQASEY
+2294 
-2307 RFLSG
+2307 
-2312 VFDGSKA
+2312 
-2319 SDTSSLIHDDSGV
+2319 
-2332 HVTSDGPLTIQNW
+2332 
-2345 GTELVPAH
+2345 
-2353 TSTVAST
+2353 
-2360 GEIVFGNNVSVLNN
+2360 
-2374 HSAGDGTKGGGALFS
+2374 
-2389 KASITFGDN
+2389 
-2398 AVLSGNA
+2398 
-2405 TVLAAGGEG
+2405 
-2414 YGGGALFLDGKGE
+2414 
-2427 ILLGKNALIEKNESC
+2427 
-2442 GYGGAIYSLGS
+2442 
-2453 VRLGEGAVIRGNKAS
+2453 
-2468 YMGGALAVTGALS
+2468 
-2481 LGKNALVEDNQARQG
+2481 
-2496 GAIYA
+2496 
-2501 QNGTL
+2501 
-2506 ALGSGTRLE
+2506 
-2515 RNQADRGGAIYL
+2515 
-2527 QGGSGDSTT
+2527 
-2536 LDLMNS
+2536 
-2542 VFRENSASN
+2542 
-2551 GGALYLTGDG
+2551 
-2561 TLRIAAADTV
+2561 
-2571 FEGNSAS
+2571 
-2578 YGGAIYNGFPM
+2578 
-2589 NEKGHSGSDGSLAFN
+2589 
-2604 GGARFTGN
+2604 
-2612 TASGLGGAIYNTR
+2612 
-2625 AVTLNPGAGQE
+2625 
-2636 IVFSGNTDS
+2636 
-2645 TGSNAIFMGDGSS
+2645 
-2658 LDITGDGKVVFDD
+2658 
-2671 ALSSQSATP
+2671 
-2680 TLKKTGGGTLLFN
+2680 GTLLFN

-2731 PEFSFAAQGEG
+2731 PAFSFVAQGEG

-2759 GTGQIFTNGLNAEG
+2759 GTGQIFINGLNAEG
-2773 DNKDPGAVKLRDD
+2773 DNKDPGAVKLSGD
-2786 NWSFNSGLIAF
+2786 NWSFDSGLIAF

-2810 ADSLGANNVEAGEGV
+2810 ADSLGANNVEAGEGA

-2838 GYVDPDP
+2838 GYVDPGP
-2845 DPVPPVDPDPT
+2845 DPVPPVDPGPDPVPPVEPDPT

-2908 SATDDKTDSISGSIG
+2908 SAKDDKTDSISGSIG

-3050 DGQTNVSGRLTSASV
+3050 DGQTNVSGKLTSASV
-3065 ELSGGGLNV
+3065 ELSGGALNV

-3100 LTTSSDVQINI
+3100 LTTSSDVQLNI

-3121 ARQARLQGGR
+3121 ARQAQLQGGR

-3141 DALTDA
+3141 DALADA

-3234 FTDGSLLLVD
+3234 FADGSLLLVD

-3288 SVQGWNG
+3288 NVQGWNG

-3309 GKDADGSMKI
+3309 GKDVDGSMKV

-3333 SLVNTMDAIWGK
+3333 SLVNTMDAIWGR
-3345 GLNDTESDSMGI
+3345 GLNDTESGNMGI
-3357 RFLSRAVNENY
+3357 RFLSRAVNENH

-3410 LLHMTATRE
+3410 LSHMTTTRE
-3419 GAVRKDGL
+3419 GAIRKDGL

-3435 GAEHARNFG
+3435 GAEHARNLG

-3468 VFRVGMAL
+3468 DFRVGMAL

-3500 VNLYGSWSRDQF
+3500 MNLYGSWSRDQF

-3533 TMQLGQLRGDVDTG
+3533 TMQLGQLRADMDTG

-3552 LRGEYRFETDWADV
+3552 LRGEYRFETDWVDV

-3582 TSRIDEHD
+3582 TSRIDDHD

-3627 LSVVPAAGD
+3627 LSVAPAAGD
-3636 LKAKTKARVPGVA
+3636 LKAKAKTRVPGVA

-3656 RMMDS
+3656 RIMDS

-3670 EVQRDNISFGL
+3670 EVQKDNISFGL
-3681 DYGIRASEHKT
+3681 DYGIRASEHKV

>member
-49 DPIIAPNSSISKHY
+49 ELSGDISPISLSGDTRNIIGVGDISLRSTEPALRY
-63 DTNTTVLNTDQPQFS
+63 LINVS
-78 KELYAIGAT
+78 G
-87 GSQGALDISMEGD
+87 QGQLDISMSNGSPMAVGNADGIYLKDYSEYD
-100 AALTVDAS
+100 QYAS
-108 WRRDAADSNR
+108 AFHVA
-118 DQLSAVYV
+118 
-126 GSGAQFSFTGTGL
+126 GSGSSGSFAGTGTFSMVG
-139 FRATGQG
+139 GG
-146 KVMEAVAFRNGA
+146 KLLGVCAFLSESK
-158 NGPTGGTMRLTGAI
+158 GTLTLSGDI
-172 TGEAITEA
+172 TGEAEA
-180 SENGSGY
+180 VMNGSNGY
-187 KAIGVKAENAGTI
+187 ASFAAAAAGGNLVFGGDRTTLRAKASTGNNANGAFVKYGGMIDFASKSVLIESKNTDSSSVGINCADGTVKTSADTDLDIVVEGNKATTGIQLTASSSDVQLAGNLDLTATQTGQDSFASVLGI
-200 IFSGKSAW
+200 SNDSGKMVVSGPTSLRLATNAPFDAKGITASG
-208 LKAMAHAGTAD
+208 KADMSFLGDVEIA
-219 GVYARYGGVVD
+219 V
-230 FQSEEVKVLSQSD
+230 
-243 TGSAASGISIEYSGG
+243 TGSASGSALYTTYRYDYSTQAG
-258 TITSSEQ
+258 ICP
-265 TALTVGV
+265 V
-272 KAPASTATGI
+272 I
-282 SLSGASKGL
+282 SLGTDGKAVTLNSSG
-291 VDLAGS
+291 
-297 LAVSVE
+297 
-303 GSPVRGIENDQGTLH
+303 
-318 VAKAS
+318 
-323 SITGIGEGTFPSYG
+323 YG
-337 IWGRNGSSTELRGD
+337 IN
-351 VDVNMTSS
+351 N
-359 TTVYGV
+359 
-365 YADSATVSLG
+365 
-375 SEGDVA
+375 
-381 ILVQGSLGRGVA
+381 QG
-393 AFSGGNVELGSQG
+393 
-406 KEVSITAQNTGVEA
+406 
-420 GTSSTVSLN
+420 
-429 GKVKIDSGT
+429 
-438 GISLSSTTVDKF
+438 
-450 PSLLSNGSVSIISA
+450 GSVSL
-464 GTGIVAK
+464 TGQRINITGSTGVFVEGGGNENVFADVRFDGPTTINADKAIV
-471 YAHAVFNE
+471 
-479 LHIQAGTGIDVQS
+479 
-492 PGYIGSGNTDTVLD
+492 
-506 VNGPAEI
+506 
-513 VAQNTALQIVGAS
+513 
-526 GSKSA
+526 
-531 SSGFVGTFND
+531 
-541 AASLRASNGNGVQL
+541 
-555 SASTHSGTT
+555 
-564 AARDCSVT
+564 
-572 FKGQTSIASEKGTGV
+572 TSI
-587 VVNGP
+587 
-592 VASTAQDGASVVF
+592 
-605 EGATTIDAAKAI
+605 KAG
-617 EIKKNNGKGASVTF
+617 EQVGASVTF
-631 AYNPTPINVPARAQD
+631 AYNPTPINVPVTKES
-646 ADSQVNGSV
+646 ADSKVRGSV
-655 TGTGTLIKS
+655 TGSSGTINKENA
-664 GGGSL
+664 GSL
-669 ALNGDNSSFSG
+669 AFYGDISNFSG
-680 EFNMQG
+680 VFNQKG
-686 GRAFLG
+686 GTTFLSEG
-692 SGKGYFSGATVNL
+692 AAGYFGKAQLAV
-705 TGGTLVAPELRFSGG
+705 TGGALVAPTLSFQKTG
-720 KLLVAGGTLETG
+720 KLTLAGGTLETG

-737 TSALNADGDMKDP
+737 TNALNADGDMKDP

-767 AFDDAKYNI
+767 AFDDARYNI

-786 GAGNVAADNASG
+786 GAGNVAADNVSG

-849 QGTTPVTRSL
+849 QGTTPVARSL
-859 TIDGNGHTISGAYPG
+859 AIDGNGHTISGAYPG

-890 TFDGLKTSSG
+890 AFDGLKTSSG

-955 HGIVEIGNNVSF
+955 HGIVEIGNNVGF

-1010 GYLTDPNY
+1010 GYLTDPDY

-1027 VHIGKNALFKDNS
+1027 VHIGKNALFKNNS

-1089 PAKAVLGSATFI
+1089 PAKAVLGSAAFT

-1149 SAFSKNTA
+1149 STFSKNTA
-1157 GVGGGLYNEGI
+1157 GVGGGFYNEGI

-1216 FSADKD
+1216 FSEDKD
-1222 GNVVSDGSLTF
+1222 GNAVSAGSLAF
-1233 NGGARFTGNT
+1233 NGGARFIGNT
-1243 ASGFGG
+1243 ASGLGG

-1285 GSSLDIM
+1285 GSSLDIT
-1292 GDGKVVFDDAL
+1292 GDGKVVFNDAL
-1303 SSQSATPTL
+1303 SSQSATPAL

-1348 KNLSTVAG
+1348 KNLITIAG

-1424 IAFDDAKYNLTY
+1424 IAFDDTKYNLTY

-1447 NVGADASG
+1447 NVGAEASG
-1455 SGSAKEITFTG
+1455 SGFAKEITFTG

-1491 DGTVGGWRDSSGLP
+1491 DGTVGGWLDSSGVP
-1505 IAIADVITVKTE
+1505 IAIADVITVKTD

-1537 DTSETYACLIH
+1537 DASDTYACLIH

-1580 SNGEILFG
+1580 SSGEILFG

-1606 GAIFSKKGVTFGDN
+1606 GAIFSKKGVAFGDN

-1645 GKGVVRFGKNAVIA
+1645 GKGAVRFGKNAVIA

-1680 GATVR
+1680 GAIVR

-1726 VNATGTTFR
+1726 VSATGTTFR

-1768 GGAIILAGGGT
+1768 GGAVLLAGGGT
-1779 ASVMDTAFAANTAT
+1779 ASVTDTTFAANTAT

-1803 GVLTTASGGVGTDA
+1803 GMLTTTSGEAGSDA
-1817 GTLFDGNSATTNG
+1817 GTLFEGNSATTNG

-1848 QGNQAAKGGA
+1848 QGNQAVKGGA

-1874 GTVFGKNSGTYGGAV
+1874 DAVFGKNSGTYGGAV
-1889 YSSASVGGTVNA
+1889 YSSASVGGTVNV

-1951 AISGSS
+1951 GISGSS
-1957 NLAIADST
+1957 NLAIADSS
-1965 FEGNN
+1965 FEGNS

-1984 TSGNVVFSGNTA
+1984 TSGNVVFSGNRA
-1996 TYGGAVYNY
+1996 TYGAAVYNY

-2012 SLAFNGGARFTGNT
+2012 SLAFNGGARFIGNT

-2036 TRAVTL
+2036 TR
-2042 NPGAGQ
+2042 
-2048 EIVFSGNTDSTGSN
+2048 
-2062 AIFMGDGSS
+2062 
-2071 LDIMGDGKVVFDDA
+2071 
-2085 LSSQSATPT
+2085 
-2094 LKKTGSGELLLNAS
+2094 
-2108 MDGFLGTASF
+2108 
-2118 EGGLTSIAEKW
+2118 SI
-2129 LIKNLSTVAG
+2129 
-2139 GKLKM
+2139 
-2144 SEFSFASQDA
+2144 
-2154 ENAVTGGKLVL
+2154 
-2165 AGGILETGTGQIF
+2165 
-2178 ANGLNAEG
+2178 
-2186 DARNPGSVKLNGD
+2186 
-2199 NWSFDSGLIAFD
+2199 
-2211 DAKYNLTYAQA
+2211 
-2222 AALLLGASNVGADAS
+2222 
-2237 GSGSAKEITFTGTYV
+2237 
-2252 NIPNPGP
+2252 
-2259 ISPYYYTGNK
+2259 
-2269 SDAASDGTVG
+2269 
-2279 GWLDNSGVPVTLANA
+2279 
-2294 ITVKKEPGQASEY
+2294 
-2307 RFLSG
+2307 
-2312 VFDGSKA
+2312 
-2319 SDTSSLIHDDSGV
+2319 
-2332 HVTSDGPLTIQNW
+2332 
-2345 GTELVPAH
+2345 
-2353 TSTVAST
+2353 
-2360 GEIVFGNNVSVLNN
+2360 
-2374 HSAGDGTKGGGALFS
+2374 
-2389 KASITFGDN
+2389 
-2398 AVLSGNA
+2398 
-2405 TVLAAGGEG
+2405 
-2414 YGGGALFLDGKGE
+2414 
-2427 ILLGKNALIEKNESC
+2427 
-2442 GYGGAIYSLGS
+2442 
-2453 VRLGEGAVIRGNKAS
+2453 
-2468 YMGGALAVTGALS
+2468 
-2481 LGKNALVEDNQARQG
+2481 
-2496 GAIYA
+2496 
-2501 QNGTL
+2501 
-2506 ALGSGTRLE
+2506 
-2515 RNQADRGGAIYL
+2515 
-2527 QGGSGDSTT
+2527 
-2536 LDLMNS
+2536 
-2542 VFRENSASN
+2542 
-2551 GGALYLTGDG
+2551 
-2561 TLRIAAADTV
+2561 
-2571 FEGNSAS
+2571 
-2578 YGGAIYNGFPM
+2578 
-2589 NEKGHSGSDGSLAFN
+2589 
-2604 GGARFTGN
+2604 
-2612 TASGLGGAIYNTR
+2612 
-2625 AVTLNPGAGQE
+2625 TLNPGAGQE

-2658 LDITGDGKVVFDD
+2658 LDITGDGKVVFND

-2680 TLKKTGGGTLLFN
+2680 ALKKTGSGTLLFN

-2731 PEFSFAAQGEG
+2731 PAFSFVAQGEG

-2759 GTGQIFTNGLNAEG
+2759 GTGQIFINGLNAEG
-2773 DNKDPGAVKLRDD
+2773 DNKDPGAVKLSGD
-2786 NWSFNSGLIAF
+2786 NWSFDSGLIAF

-2810 ADSLGANNVEAGEGV
+2810 ADSLGANNIEAGEGA

-2838 GYVDPDP
+2838 GYVDPVPDPVPPVEPDP
-2845 DPVPPVDPDPT
+2845 DPVPPVEPDPDPVPPVEPDPT

-2908 SATDDKTDSISGSIG
+2908 SAKDDKTDSISGSIG

-3050 DGQTNVSGRLTSASV
+3050 DGQTNVSGKLTSASV
-3065 ELSGGGLNV
+3065 ELSGGALNV

-3100 LTTSSDVQINI
+3100 LTTSSDVQLNI

-3121 ARQARLQGGR
+3121 ARQAQLQGGR

-3141 DALTDA
+3141 DALADA

-3234 FTDGSLLLVD
+3234 FADGSLLLVD

-3288 SVQGWNG
+3288 NVQGWNG

-3309 GKDADGSMKI
+3309 GKDADGSMKV

-3345 GLNDTESDSMGI
+3345 GLNDTESGNMGI
-3357 RFLSRAVNENY
+3357 RFLSRAVNENH

-3410 LLHMTATRE
+3410 LLHMTTTRE
-3419 GAVRKDGL
+3419 GAIRKDGL

-3435 GAEHARNFG
+3435 GAEHARNLG

-3468 VFRVGMAL
+3468 DFRVGMAL

-3500 VNLYGSWSRDQF
+3500 MNLYGSWSRDQF

-3533 TMQLGQLRGDVDTG
+3533 TMQLGQLRADVDTG

-3552 LRGEYRFETDWADV
+3552 LRGECRFETDWADV

-3582 TSRIDEHD
+3582 TSRIDDHD

-3670 EVQRDNISFGL
+3670 EVQKDNISFGL
-3681 DYGIRASEHKT
+3681 DYGIRASEHKA

>member
-49 DPIIAPNSSISKHY
+49 ELSGDISPISLSGDTRNIIGVGDISLRSTEPALRY
-63 DTNTTVLNTDQPQFS
+63 LINVS
-78 KELYAIGAT
+78 G
-87 GSQGALDISMEGD
+87 QGQLDISMSNGSPMAVGNAD
-100 AALTVDAS
+100 GIYLKDYSDYDQYAS
-108 WRRDAADSNR
+108 AFHVA
-118 DQLSAVYV
+118 
-126 GSGAQFSFTGTGL
+126 GSGSSGSFAGTGTFSMVG
-139 FRATGQG
+139 GG
-146 KVMEAVAFRNGA
+146 KLLGVCAFLSESK
-158 NGPTGGTMRLTGAI
+158 GTLTLSGDI
-172 TGEAITEA
+172 TGEAEA
-180 SENGSGY
+180 VMNGSNGY
-187 KAIGVKAENAGTI
+187 ASFAAAAAGGNLVFGGDRTTLRAKASTGNNANGAFVKYGGMIDFASKSVLIESKNTDSSSVGINCADGTVKTSADTDLDIVVEGNKATTGIQLTASSSDVQLAGNLDLTATQTGQDSFASVLGI
-200 IFSGKSAW
+200 SNDSGKMVVSGPTSLRLVTNAPFDTKGITASG
-208 LKAMAHAGTAD
+208 KADMSFLGDVEIA
-219 GVYARYGGVVD
+219 V
-230 FQSEEVKVLSQSD
+230 
-243 TGSAASGISIEYSGG
+243 TGSASGSALYTTYRYDYSTQAG
-258 TITSSEQ
+258 ICP
-265 TALTVGV
+265 V
-272 KAPASTATGI
+272 I
-282 SLSGASKGL
+282 SLGTDGKAVTLNSSG
-291 VDLAGS
+291 
-297 LAVSVE
+297 
-303 GSPVRGIENDQGTLH
+303 
-318 VAKAS
+318 
-323 SITGIGEGTFPSYG
+323 YG
-337 IWGRNGSSTELRGD
+337 IN
-351 VDVNMTSS
+351 N
-359 TTVYGV
+359 
-365 YADSATVSLG
+365 
-375 SEGDVA
+375 
-381 ILVQGSLGRGVA
+381 QG
-393 AFSGGNVELGSQG
+393 
-406 KEVSITAQNTGVEA
+406 
-420 GTSSTVSLN
+420 
-429 GKVKIDSGT
+429 
-438 GISLSSTTVDKF
+438 
-450 PSLLSNGSVSIISA
+450 GSVSL
-464 GTGIVAK
+464 TGQRINITGSTGVFVEGGGNENVFADVRFDGPTTINADKAIV
-471 YAHAVFNE
+471 
-479 LHIQAGTGIDVQS
+479 
-492 PGYIGSGNTDTVLD
+492 
-506 VNGPAEI
+506 
-513 VAQNTALQIVGAS
+513 
-526 GSKSA
+526 
-531 SSGFVGTFND
+531 
-541 AASLRASNGNGVQL
+541 
-555 SASTHSGTT
+555 
-564 AARDCSVT
+564 
-572 FKGQTSIASEKGTGV
+572 TSI
-587 VVNGP
+587 
-592 VASTAQDGASVVF
+592 
-605 EGATTIDAAKAI
+605 KAG
-617 EIKKNNGKGASVTF
+617 EQVGASVTF
-631 AYNPTPINVPARAQD
+631 AYNPTPINVPVTKES
-646 ADSQVNGSV
+646 ADSKVRGSV
-655 TGTGTLIKS
+655 TGSSGTINKENA
-664 GGGSL
+664 GSL
-669 ALNGDNSSFSG
+669 AFYGDISNFSG
-680 EFNMQG
+680 VFNQKG
-686 GRAFLG
+686 GTTFLSEG
-692 SGKGYFSGATVNL
+692 AAGYFGKAQLAV
-705 TGGTLVAPELRFSGG
+705 TGGALVAPTLSFQKTG
-720 KLLVAGGTLETG
+720 KLTLAGGTLETG

-737 TSALNADGDMKDP
+737 TNALNADGDMKDP

-767 AFDDAKYNI
+767 AFDDARYNI

-786 GAGNVAADNASG
+786 GAGNVAADNVSG

-849 QGTTPVTRSL
+849 QGTTPVARSL
-859 TIDGNGHTISGAYPG
+859 AIDGNGHTISGAYPG

-890 TFDGLKTSSG
+890 AFDGLKTSSG

-955 HGIVEIGNNVSF
+955 HGIVEIGNNVGF

-1010 GYLTDPNY
+1010 GYLTDPDY

-1027 VHIGKNALFKDNS
+1027 VHIGKNALFKNNS

-1089 PAKAVLGSATFI
+1089 PAKAVLGSAAFT

-1149 SAFSKNTA
+1149 STFSKNTA
-1157 GVGGGLYNEGI
+1157 GVGGGFYNEGI

-1216 FSADKD
+1216 FSEDKD
-1222 GNVVSDGSLTF
+1222 GNAVS
-1233 NGGARFTGNT
+1233 A
-1243 ASGFGG
+1243 
-1249 AIYNTRSITLNPG
+1249 
-1262 AGQEIV
+1262 
-1268 FSGNTDSTGSN
+1268 
-1279 AIFMGD
+1279 
-1285 GSSLDIM
+1285 
-1292 GDGKVVFDDAL
+1292 
-1303 SSQSATPTL
+1303 
-1312 KKTGSGELLLNASM
+1312 
-1326 DGFLGTASFEGGL
+1326 
-1339 TSIAEKWLI
+1339 
-1348 KNLSTVAG
+1348 
-1356 GKLKMSEFSF
+1356 
-1366 ASQDAENAVTGG
+1366 
-1378 KLVLAG
+1378 
-1384 GILETGTGQIFAN
+1384 
-1397 GLNAEG
+1397 
-1403 DARNPGSVKLNGDNW
+1403 
-1418 SFDSGL
+1418 
-1424 IAFDDAKYNLTY
+1424 
-1436 AQAAALLLGAS
+1436 
-1447 NVGADASG
+1447 
-1455 SGSAKEITFTG
+1455 
-1466 TYVNIPNPGPLSPYY
+1466 
-1481 YTGNKSDAAS
+1481 
-1491 DGTVGGWRDSSGLP
+1491 
-1505 IAIADVITVKTE
+1505 
-1517 PGQASEYRFLSGV
+1517 
-1530 YDGSKTS
+1530 
-1537 DTSETYACLIH
+1537 
-1548 GGDSGVRVTSDGPLT
+1548 
-1563 IQNWGTG
+1563 
-1570 LMPYH
+1570 
-1575 ASVAS
+1575 
-1580 SNGEILFG
+1580 
-1588 DNVSLL
+1588 
-1594 NNHSAGDATKGG
+1594 
-1606 GAIFSKKGVTFGDN
+1606 
-1620 AVLSGNSTALAIGGG
+1620 
-1635 GYGGGAIFLD
+1635 
-1645 GKGVVRFGKNAVIA
+1645 
-1659 NNESYHYGGAIYSL
+1659 
-1673 GSVSMGE
+1673 
-1680 GATVR
+1680 
-1685 GNTTS
+1685 
-1690 YMGGAIA
+1690 
-1697 VTGALSLGT
+1697 
-1706 GSVVE
+1706 
-1711 SNQAQ
+1711 
-1716 AGGAVYSTGQ
+1716 
-1726 VNATGTTFR
+1726 
-1735 KNVATSN
+1735 
-1742 YGGGIYSAGGSI
+1742 
-1754 VLVDS
+1754 
-1759 RMEENKAAG
+1759 
-1768 GGAIILAGGGT
+1768 
-1779 ASVMDTAFAANTAT
+1779 
-1793 NGGAFFIDKN
+1793 
-1803 GVLTTASGGVGTDA
+1803 
-1817 GTLFDGNSATTNG
+1817 
-1830 GAVYVQNGTV
+1830 
-1840 DLGSGTRL
+1840 
-1848 QGNQAAKGGA
+1848 
-1858 IYALGGKDAS
+1858 
-1868 AKLTFA
+1868 
-1874 GTVFGKNSGTYGGAV
+1874 
-1889 YSSASVGGTVNA
+1889 
-1901 AASDVVF
+1901 
-1908 EGNTATS
+1908 
-1915 GGAVYLGGSGTSDI
+1915 
-1929 AFTDAVFKENQAN
+1929 
-1942 TGNGGAIYS
+1942 
-1951 AISGSS
+1951 
-1957 NLAIADST
+1957 
-1965 FEGNN
+1965 
-1970 AGYGGAVFNNGQLT
+1970 
-1984 TSGNVVFSGNTA
+1984 
-1996 TYGGAVYNY
+1996 
-2005 FTSTTDG
+2005 G
-2012 SLAFNGGARFTGNT
+2012 SLAFNGGARFIGNT

-2036 TRAVTL
+2036 TR
-2042 NPGAGQ
+2042 
-2048 EIVFSGNTDSTGSN
+2048 
-2062 AIFMGDGSS
+2062 
-2071 LDIMGDGKVVFDDA
+2071 
-2085 LSSQSATPT
+2085 
-2094 LKKTGSGELLLNAS
+2094 
-2108 MDGFLGTASF
+2108 
-2118 EGGLTSIAEKW
+2118 SI
-2129 LIKNLSTVAG
+2129 
-2139 GKLKM
+2139 
-2144 SEFSFASQDA
+2144 
-2154 ENAVTGGKLVL
+2154 
-2165 AGGILETGTGQIF
+2165 
-2178 ANGLNAEG
+2178 
-2186 DARNPGSVKLNGD
+2186 
-2199 NWSFDSGLIAFD
+2199 
-2211 DAKYNLTYAQA
+2211 
-2222 AALLLGASNVGADAS
+2222 
-2237 GSGSAKEITFTGTYV
+2237 
-2252 NIPNPGP
+2252 
-2259 ISPYYYTGNK
+2259 
-2269 SDAASDGTVG
+2269 
-2279 GWLDNSGVPVTLANA
+2279 
-2294 ITVKKEPGQASEY
+2294 
-2307 RFLSG
+2307 
-2312 VFDGSKA
+2312 
-2319 SDTSSLIHDDSGV
+2319 
-2332 HVTSDGPLTIQNW
+2332 
-2345 GTELVPAH
+2345 
-2353 TSTVAST
+2353 
-2360 GEIVFGNNVSVLNN
+2360 
-2374 HSAGDGTKGGGALFS
+2374 
-2389 KASITFGDN
+2389 
-2398 AVLSGNA
+2398 
-2405 TVLAAGGEG
+2405 
-2414 YGGGALFLDGKGE
+2414 
-2427 ILLGKNALIEKNESC
+2427 
-2442 GYGGAIYSLGS
+2442 
-2453 VRLGEGAVIRGNKAS
+2453 
-2468 YMGGALAVTGALS
+2468 
-2481 LGKNALVEDNQARQG
+2481 
-2496 GAIYA
+2496 
-2501 QNGTL
+2501 
-2506 ALGSGTRLE
+2506 
-2515 RNQADRGGAIYL
+2515 
-2527 QGGSGDSTT
+2527 
-2536 LDLMNS
+2536 
-2542 VFRENSASN
+2542 
-2551 GGALYLTGDG
+2551 
-2561 TLRIAAADTV
+2561 
-2571 FEGNSAS
+2571 
-2578 YGGAIYNGFPM
+2578 
-2589 NEKGHSGSDGSLAFN
+2589 
-2604 GGARFTGN
+2604 
-2612 TASGLGGAIYNTR
+2612 
-2625 AVTLNPGAGQE
+2625 TLNPGAGQE

-2680 TLKKTGGGTLLFN
+2680 ALKKTGSGELLLN

-2731 PEFSFAAQGEG
+2731 PAFSFVAQGEG

-2759 GTGQIFTNGLNAEG
+2759 GTGQIFVNGLNAEG
-2773 DNKDPGAVKLRDD
+2773 DNKDPGAVKLSGD
-2786 NWSFNSGLIAF
+2786 NWSFDSGLIAF

-2810 ADSLGANNVEAGEGV
+2810 ADSLGANKVEAGEGA

-2838 GYVDPDP
+2838 GYVDPVPDPVPPVEPDP
-2845 DPVPPVDPDPT
+2845 DPVPPVDPAPDPVPPVEPGPT

-2908 SATDDKTDSISGSIG
+2908 SAKDDKTDSISGSIG

-3050 DGQTNVSGRLTSASV
+3050 DGQTNVSGKLTSASV
-3065 ELSGGGLNV
+3065 ELSGGALNV

-3121 ARQARLQGGR
+3121 ARQAQLQGGR

-3141 DALTDA
+3141 DALADA

-3234 FTDGSLLLVD
+3234 FADGSLLLVD

-3288 SVQGWNG
+3288 NVQGWNG

-3309 GKDADGSMKI
+3309 GKDADGSMKV

-3333 SLVNTMDAIWGK
+3333 SLVNTMDAIWGR
-3345 GLNDTESDSMGI
+3345 GLNDTESGNMGI
-3357 RFLSRAVNENY
+3357 RFLSRAVNENH

-3410 LLHMTATRE
+3410 LSHMTTTRE
-3419 GAVRKDGL
+3419 GAIRKDGL

-3435 GAEHARNFG
+3435 GAEHARNLG

-3468 VFRVGMAL
+3468 DFRVGMAL

-3500 VNLYGSWSRDQF
+3500 MNLYGSWSRDQF

-3533 TMQLGQLRGDVDTG
+3533 TMQLGQLRADVDTG

-3582 TSRIDEHD
+3582 TSRIDDHD

-3627 LSVVPAAGD
+3627 LSVAPAAGD
-3636 LKAKTKARVPGVA
+3636 LKAKAKTRVPGVA

-3656 RMMDS
+3656 RIMDS

-3670 EVQRDNISFGL
+3670 EVQKDNISFGL
-3681 DYGIRASEHKT
+3681 DYGIRASEHKA

>member
-49 DPIIAPNSSISKHY
+49 ELSGDISPISLSGDTRNIIGVGDISLRSTEPALRY
-63 DTNTTVLNTDQPQFS
+63 LINVS
-78 KELYAIGAT
+78 G
-87 GSQGALDISMEGD
+87 QGQLDISMSNGSPMAVGNAD
-100 AALTVDAS
+100 GIYLKDYSDYDQYAS
-108 WRRDAADSNR
+108 AFHVA
-118 DQLSAVYV
+118 
-126 GSGAQFSFTGTGL
+126 GSGSSGSFAGTGTFSMVG
-139 FRATGQG
+139 GG
-146 KVMEAVAFRNGA
+146 KLLGVCAFLSESK
-158 NGPTGGTMRLTGAI
+158 GTLTLSGDI
-172 TGEAITEA
+172 TGEAEA
-180 SENGSGY
+180 VMNGSNGY
-187 KAIGVKAENAGTI
+187 ASFAAAAAGGNLVFGGDRTTLRVKASTGNNANGAFVKYGGMIDFASKSVLIESKNTDSSSVGINCADGTVKTSADTDLDI
-200 IFSGKSAW
+200 VVEGNKATTGIQLTASSSDVQLAGNLDLTATQTGQDSFASVLGISNDSGKMVVSGPTSLRLVTNAPFDAKGITASG
-208 LKAMAHAGTAD
+208 KADMSFLGDVEIA
-219 GVYARYGGVVD
+219 V
-230 FQSEEVKVLSQSD
+230 
-243 TGSAASGISIEYSGG
+243 TGSASGSALYTTYRYDYSTQAG
-258 TITSSEQ
+258 ICP
-265 TALTVGV
+265 V
-272 KAPASTATGI
+272 I
-282 SLSGASKGL
+282 SLGTDGKAVTLNSSG
-291 VDLAGS
+291 
-297 LAVSVE
+297 
-303 GSPVRGIENDQGTLH
+303 
-318 VAKAS
+318 
-323 SITGIGEGTFPSYG
+323 YG
-337 IWGRNGSSTELRGD
+337 IN
-351 VDVNMTSS
+351 N
-359 TTVYGV
+359 
-365 YADSATVSLG
+365 
-375 SEGDVA
+375 
-381 ILVQGSLGRGVA
+381 QG
-393 AFSGGNVELGSQG
+393 
-406 KEVSITAQNTGVEA
+406 
-420 GTSSTVSLN
+420 
-429 GKVKIDSGT
+429 
-438 GISLSSTTVDKF
+438 
-450 PSLLSNGSVSIISA
+450 GSVSL
-464 GTGIVAK
+464 TGQRINITGSTGVFVEGGGNENVFADVRFDGPTTINADKAIV
-471 YAHAVFNE
+471 
-479 LHIQAGTGIDVQS
+479 
-492 PGYIGSGNTDTVLD
+492 
-506 VNGPAEI
+506 
-513 VAQNTALQIVGAS
+513 
-526 GSKSA
+526 
-531 SSGFVGTFND
+531 
-541 AASLRASNGNGVQL
+541 
-555 SASTHSGTT
+555 
-564 AARDCSVT
+564 
-572 FKGQTSIASEKGTGV
+572 TSI
-587 VVNGP
+587 
-592 VASTAQDGASVVF
+592 
-605 EGATTIDAAKAI
+605 KAG
-617 EIKKNNGKGASVTF
+617 EQVGASVTF
-631 AYNPTPINVPARAQD
+631 AYNPTPINVSVTKES
-646 ADSQVNGSV
+646 ADSKVRGSV
-655 TGTGTLIKS
+655 TGSSGTINKENA
-664 GGGSL
+664 GSL
-669 ALNGDNSSFSG
+669 AFYGDISNFSG
-680 EFNMQG
+680 VFNQKG
-686 GRAFLG
+686 GTTFLSEG
-692 SGKGYFSGATVNL
+692 AAGYFGKAQLAV
-705 TGGTLVAPELRFSGG
+705 TGGALVAPTLSFQKTG
-720 KLLVAGGTLETG
+720 KLTLAGGTLETG

-786 GAGNVAADNASG
+786 GAGNVAADNVSG

-849 QGTTPVTRSL
+849 QGTTPVARSL
-859 TIDGNGHTISGAYPG
+859 AIDGNGHTISGAYPG

-890 TFDGLKTSSG
+890 AFDGLKTSSG

-955 HGIVEIGNNVSF
+955 HGIVEIGNNVGF

-1005 VDDYG
+1005 VDDYED
-1010 GYLTDPNY
+1010 YLTDPDY

-1027 VHIGKNALFKDNS
+1027 VHIGKNALFKNNS

-1089 PAKAVLGSATFI
+1089 PAKAVLGSATFT

-1149 SAFSKNTA
+1149 STFSKNTA
-1157 GVGGGLYNEGI
+1157 GVGGGFYNEGI

-1216 FSADKD
+1216 FSEDKD
-1222 GNVVSDGSLTF
+1222 GNAVS
-1233 NGGARFTGNT
+1233 A
-1243 ASGFGG
+1243 
-1249 AIYNTRSITLNPG
+1249 
-1262 AGQEIV
+1262 
-1268 FSGNTDSTGSN
+1268 
-1279 AIFMGD
+1279 
-1285 GSSLDIM
+1285 
-1292 GDGKVVFDDAL
+1292 
-1303 SSQSATPTL
+1303 
-1312 KKTGSGELLLNASM
+1312 
-1326 DGFLGTASFEGGL
+1326 
-1339 TSIAEKWLI
+1339 
-1348 KNLSTVAG
+1348 
-1356 GKLKMSEFSF
+1356 
-1366 ASQDAENAVTGG
+1366 
-1378 KLVLAG
+1378 
-1384 GILETGTGQIFAN
+1384 
-1397 GLNAEG
+1397 
-1403 DARNPGSVKLNGDNW
+1403 
-1418 SFDSGL
+1418 
-1424 IAFDDAKYNLTY
+1424 
-1436 AQAAALLLGAS
+1436 
-1447 NVGADASG
+1447 
-1455 SGSAKEITFTG
+1455 
-1466 TYVNIPNPGPLSPYY
+1466 
-1481 YTGNKSDAAS
+1481 
-1491 DGTVGGWRDSSGLP
+1491 
-1505 IAIADVITVKTE
+1505 
-1517 PGQASEYRFLSGV
+1517 
-1530 YDGSKTS
+1530 
-1537 DTSETYACLIH
+1537 
-1548 GGDSGVRVTSDGPLT
+1548 
-1563 IQNWGTG
+1563 
-1570 LMPYH
+1570 
-1575 ASVAS
+1575 
-1580 SNGEILFG
+1580 
-1588 DNVSLL
+1588 
-1594 NNHSAGDATKGG
+1594 
-1606 GAIFSKKGVTFGDN
+1606 
-1620 AVLSGNSTALAIGGG
+1620 
-1635 GYGGGAIFLD
+1635 
-1645 GKGVVRFGKNAVIA
+1645 
-1659 NNESYHYGGAIYSL
+1659 
-1673 GSVSMGE
+1673 
-1680 GATVR
+1680 
-1685 GNTTS
+1685 
-1690 YMGGAIA
+1690 
-1697 VTGALSLGT
+1697 
-1706 GSVVE
+1706 
-1711 SNQAQ
+1711 
-1716 AGGAVYSTGQ
+1716 
-1726 VNATGTTFR
+1726 
-1735 KNVATSN
+1735 
-1742 YGGGIYSAGGSI
+1742 
-1754 VLVDS
+1754 
-1759 RMEENKAAG
+1759 
-1768 GGAIILAGGGT
+1768 
-1779 ASVMDTAFAANTAT
+1779 
-1793 NGGAFFIDKN
+1793 
-1803 GVLTTASGGVGTDA
+1803 
-1817 GTLFDGNSATTNG
+1817 
-1830 GAVYVQNGTV
+1830 
-1840 DLGSGTRL
+1840 
-1848 QGNQAAKGGA
+1848 
-1858 IYALGGKDAS
+1858 
-1868 AKLTFA
+1868 
-1874 GTVFGKNSGTYGGAV
+1874 
-1889 YSSASVGGTVNA
+1889 
-1901 AASDVVF
+1901 
-1908 EGNTATS
+1908 
-1915 GGAVYLGGSGTSDI
+1915 
-1929 AFTDAVFKENQAN
+1929 
-1942 TGNGGAIYS
+1942 
-1951 AISGSS
+1951 
-1957 NLAIADST
+1957 
-1965 FEGNN
+1965 
-1970 AGYGGAVFNNGQLT
+1970 
-1984 TSGNVVFSGNTA
+1984 
-1996 TYGGAVYNY
+1996 
-2005 FTSTTDG
+2005 G

-2026 ASGLGGAIYN
+2026 AGGLGGAIYN
-2036 TRAVTL
+2036 TR
-2042 NPGAGQ
+2042 
-2048 EIVFSGNTDSTGSN
+2048 
-2062 AIFMGDGSS
+2062 
-2071 LDIMGDGKVVFDDA
+2071 
-2085 LSSQSATPT
+2085 
-2094 LKKTGSGELLLNAS
+2094 
-2108 MDGFLGTASF
+2108 
-2118 EGGLTSIAEKW
+2118 SI
-2129 LIKNLSTVAG
+2129 
-2139 GKLKM
+2139 
-2144 SEFSFASQDA
+2144 
-2154 ENAVTGGKLVL
+2154 
-2165 AGGILETGTGQIF
+2165 
-2178 ANGLNAEG
+2178 
-2186 DARNPGSVKLNGD
+2186 
-2199 NWSFDSGLIAFD
+2199 
-2211 DAKYNLTYAQA
+2211 
-2222 AALLLGASNVGADAS
+2222 
-2237 GSGSAKEITFTGTYV
+2237 
-2252 NIPNPGP
+2252 
-2259 ISPYYYTGNK
+2259 
-2269 SDAASDGTVG
+2269 
-2279 GWLDNSGVPVTLANA
+2279 
-2294 ITVKKEPGQASEY
+2294 
-2307 RFLSG
+2307 
-2312 VFDGSKA
+2312 
-2319 SDTSSLIHDDSGV
+2319 
-2332 HVTSDGPLTIQNW
+2332 
-2345 GTELVPAH
+2345 
-2353 TSTVAST
+2353 
-2360 GEIVFGNNVSVLNN
+2360 
-2374 HSAGDGTKGGGALFS
+2374 
-2389 KASITFGDN
+2389 
-2398 AVLSGNA
+2398 
-2405 TVLAAGGEG
+2405 
-2414 YGGGALFLDGKGE
+2414 
-2427 ILLGKNALIEKNESC
+2427 
-2442 GYGGAIYSLGS
+2442 
-2453 VRLGEGAVIRGNKAS
+2453 
-2468 YMGGALAVTGALS
+2468 
-2481 LGKNALVEDNQARQG
+2481 
-2496 GAIYA
+2496 
-2501 QNGTL
+2501 
-2506 ALGSGTRLE
+2506 
-2515 RNQADRGGAIYL
+2515 
-2527 QGGSGDSTT
+2527 
-2536 LDLMNS
+2536 
-2542 VFRENSASN
+2542 
-2551 GGALYLTGDG
+2551 
-2561 TLRIAAADTV
+2561 
-2571 FEGNSAS
+2571 
-2578 YGGAIYNGFPM
+2578 
-2589 NEKGHSGSDGSLAFN
+2589 
-2604 GGARFTGN
+2604 
-2612 TASGLGGAIYNTR
+2612 
-2625 AVTLNPGAGQE
+2625 TLNPGAGQE

-2680 TLKKTGGGTLLFN
+2680 ALKKTGSGELLLN

-2731 PEFSFAAQGEG
+2731 PAFSFVAQGEG

-2759 GTGQIFTNGLNAEG
+2759 GTGQIFINGLNAEG
-2773 DNKDPGAVKLRDD
+2773 DNKDPGAVKLSGD
-2786 NWSFNSGLIAF
+2786 NWSFDSGLIAF

-2810 ADSLGANNVEAGEGV
+2810 ADSLGANNVEAGEGA

-2845 DPVPPVDPDPT
+2845 DPVPPVDPGPDPVPPVEPDPT

-2908 SATDDKTDSISGSIG
+2908 SAKDDKTDSISGSIG

-2966 VGGTGEGASGVLNL
+2966 VGGTGEGAFGVLNL

-3050 DGQTNVSGRLTSASV
+3050 DGQTNVSGKLTSASV
-3065 ELSGGGLNV
+3065 ELSGGALNV

-3121 ARQARLQGGR
+3121 ARQAQLQGGR

-3141 DALTDA
+3141 DALADA

-3234 FTDGSLLLVD
+3234 FADGSLLLVD

-3288 SVQGWNG
+3288 NVQGWNG

-3309 GKDADGSMKI
+3309 GKDADGSMKV

-3345 GLNDTESDSMGI
+3345 GLNDTESGNMGI
-3357 RFLSRAVNENY
+3357 RFLSRAVNENH

-3398 DAPVRAIQDHAS
+3398 DAPVRAIQDHA
-3410 LLHMTATRE
+3410 LLSHMTTTRE
-3419 GAVRKDGL
+3419 GAIRKDGL

-3435 GAEHARNFG
+3435 GAEHARNLG

-3468 VFRVGMAL
+3468 DFRVGMAL

-3500 VNLYGSWSRDQF
+3500 MNLYGSWSRDQF

-3533 TMQLGQLRGDVDTG
+3533 TMQLSQLRADVDTG

-3582 TSRIDEHD
+3582 TSRIDDHD

-3627 LSVVPAAGD
+3627 LSVAPAAGD
-3636 LKAKTKARVPGVA
+3636 LKAKAKARVPGVA

-3670 EVQRDNISFGL
+3670 EVQKDNISFGL
-3681 DYGIRASEHKT
+3681 DYGIRASEHKA

>member
-49 DPIIAPNSSISKHY
+49 ELSGDISPISLSGDTRNIIGVGDISLRSTEPALRY
-63 DTNTTVLNTDQPQFS
+63 LINVS
-78 KELYAIGAT
+78 G
-87 GSQGALDISMEGD
+87 QGQLDISMSNGSPMAVGNAD
-100 AALTVDAS
+100 GIYLKDYSDYDQYAS
-108 WRRDAADSNR
+108 AFHVA
-118 DQLSAVYV
+118 
-126 GSGAQFSFTGTGL
+126 GSGSSGSFAGTGTFSMVG
-139 FRATGQG
+139 GG
-146 KVMEAVAFRNGA
+146 KLLGVCAFLSESK
-158 NGPTGGTMRLTGAI
+158 GTLTLSGDI
-172 TGEAITEA
+172 TGEAEA
-180 SENGSGY
+180 VMNGSNGY
-187 KAIGVKAENAGTI
+187 ASFAAAAAGGNLVFGGDRTTLRAKASTGNNANGAFVKYGGMIDFASKSVLIESKNTDSNSVGINCADGTVKTSADTDLDIVVEGNKATTGIQLTASSSDVQLAGNLDLTATQTGQDSFASVLGI
-200 IFSGKSAW
+200 SNDSGKMVVSGPTSLRLATNAPFDAKGITASG
-208 LKAMAHAGTAD
+208 KADMSFLGDVEIA
-219 GVYARYGGVVD
+219 V
-230 FQSEEVKVLSQSD
+230 
-243 TGSAASGISIEYSGG
+243 TGSASGSALYTTYRYDYSTQAG
-258 TITSSEQ
+258 ICP
-265 TALTVGV
+265 V
-272 KAPASTATGI
+272 I
-282 SLSGASKGL
+282 SLGTDGKAVTLNSSG
-291 VDLAGS
+291 
-297 LAVSVE
+297 
-303 GSPVRGIENDQGTLH
+303 
-318 VAKAS
+318 
-323 SITGIGEGTFPSYG
+323 YG
-337 IWGRNGSSTELRGD
+337 IN
-351 VDVNMTSS
+351 N
-359 TTVYGV
+359 
-365 YADSATVSLG
+365 
-375 SEGDVA
+375 
-381 ILVQGSLGRGVA
+381 QG
-393 AFSGGNVELGSQG
+393 
-406 KEVSITAQNTGVEA
+406 
-420 GTSSTVSLN
+420 
-429 GKVKIDSGT
+429 
-438 GISLSSTTVDKF
+438 
-450 PSLLSNGSVSIISA
+450 GSVSL
-464 GTGIVAK
+464 TGQRINITGSTGVFVEGGGNENVFADVRFDGPTTINADKAIV
-471 YAHAVFNE
+471 
-479 LHIQAGTGIDVQS
+479 
-492 PGYIGSGNTDTVLD
+492 
-506 VNGPAEI
+506 
-513 VAQNTALQIVGAS
+513 
-526 GSKSA
+526 
-531 SSGFVGTFND
+531 
-541 AASLRASNGNGVQL
+541 
-555 SASTHSGTT
+555 
-564 AARDCSVT
+564 
-572 FKGQTSIASEKGTGV
+572 TSI
-587 VVNGP
+587 
-592 VASTAQDGASVVF
+592 
-605 EGATTIDAAKAI
+605 KAG
-617 EIKKNNGKGASVTF
+617 EQVGASVTF
-631 AYNPTPINVPARAQD
+631 AYNPTPINVPVTKES
-646 ADSQVNGSV
+646 ADSKVRGSV
-655 TGTGTLIKS
+655 TGSSGTINKENA
-664 GGGSL
+664 GSL
-669 ALNGDNSSFSG
+669 AFYGDISNFSG
-680 EFNMQG
+680 VFNQKG
-686 GRAFLG
+686 GTTFLSEG
-692 SGKGYFSGATVNL
+692 AAGYFGKAQLAV
-705 TGGTLVAPELRFSGG
+705 TGGALVAPTLSFQKTG
-720 KLLVAGGTLETG
+720 KLTLAGGTLETG

-737 TSALNADGDMKDP
+737 TNALNADGDMKDP

-786 GAGNVAADNASG
+786 GAGNVAADNVSG

-849 QGTTPVTRSL
+849 QGTTPVARSL
-859 TIDGNGHTISGAYPG
+859 AIDGNGHTISGAYPG

-890 TFDGLKTSSG
+890 AFDGLKTSSG

-955 HGIVEIGNNVSF
+955 HGIVEIGNNVGF

-1010 GYLTDPNY
+1010 GYLTDPDY

-1027 VHIGKNALFKDNS
+1027 VHIGKNALFKNNS

-1089 PAKAVLGSATFI
+1089 PAKAVLGSAAFT

-1149 SAFSKNTA
+1149 STFSKNTA

-1216 FSADKD
+1216 FSEDKD
-1222 GNVVSDGSLTF
+1222 GNAVS
-1233 NGGARFTGNT
+1233 A
-1243 ASGFGG
+1243 
-1249 AIYNTRSITLNPG
+1249 
-1262 AGQEIV
+1262 
-1268 FSGNTDSTGSN
+1268 
-1279 AIFMGD
+1279 
-1285 GSSLDIM
+1285 
-1292 GDGKVVFDDAL
+1292 
-1303 SSQSATPTL
+1303 
-1312 KKTGSGELLLNASM
+1312 
-1326 DGFLGTASFEGGL
+1326 
-1339 TSIAEKWLI
+1339 
-1348 KNLSTVAG
+1348 
-1356 GKLKMSEFSF
+1356 
-1366 ASQDAENAVTGG
+1366 
-1378 KLVLAG
+1378 
-1384 GILETGTGQIFAN
+1384 
-1397 GLNAEG
+1397 
-1403 DARNPGSVKLNGDNW
+1403 
-1418 SFDSGL
+1418 
-1424 IAFDDAKYNLTY
+1424 
-1436 AQAAALLLGAS
+1436 
-1447 NVGADASG
+1447 
-1455 SGSAKEITFTG
+1455 
-1466 TYVNIPNPGPLSPYY
+1466 
-1481 YTGNKSDAAS
+1481 
-1491 DGTVGGWRDSSGLP
+1491 
-1505 IAIADVITVKTE
+1505 
-1517 PGQASEYRFLSGV
+1517 
-1530 YDGSKTS
+1530 
-1537 DTSETYACLIH
+1537 
-1548 GGDSGVRVTSDGPLT
+1548 
-1563 IQNWGTG
+1563 
-1570 LMPYH
+1570 
-1575 ASVAS
+1575 
-1580 SNGEILFG
+1580 
-1588 DNVSLL
+1588 
-1594 NNHSAGDATKGG
+1594 
-1606 GAIFSKKGVTFGDN
+1606 
-1620 AVLSGNSTALAIGGG
+1620 
-1635 GYGGGAIFLD
+1635 
-1645 GKGVVRFGKNAVIA
+1645 
-1659 NNESYHYGGAIYSL
+1659 
-1673 GSVSMGE
+1673 
-1680 GATVR
+1680 
-1685 GNTTS
+1685 
-1690 YMGGAIA
+1690 
-1697 VTGALSLGT
+1697 
-1706 GSVVE
+1706 
-1711 SNQAQ
+1711 
-1716 AGGAVYSTGQ
+1716 
-1726 VNATGTTFR
+1726 
-1735 KNVATSN
+1735 
-1742 YGGGIYSAGGSI
+1742 
-1754 VLVDS
+1754 
-1759 RMEENKAAG
+1759 
-1768 GGAIILAGGGT
+1768 
-1779 ASVMDTAFAANTAT
+1779 
-1793 NGGAFFIDKN
+1793 
-1803 GVLTTASGGVGTDA
+1803 
-1817 GTLFDGNSATTNG
+1817 
-1830 GAVYVQNGTV
+1830 
-1840 DLGSGTRL
+1840 
-1848 QGNQAAKGGA
+1848 
-1858 IYALGGKDAS
+1858 
-1868 AKLTFA
+1868 
-1874 GTVFGKNSGTYGGAV
+1874 
-1889 YSSASVGGTVNA
+1889 
-1901 AASDVVF
+1901 
-1908 EGNTATS
+1908 
-1915 GGAVYLGGSGTSDI
+1915 
-1929 AFTDAVFKENQAN
+1929 
-1942 TGNGGAIYS
+1942 
-1951 AISGSS
+1951 
-1957 NLAIADST
+1957 
-1965 FEGNN
+1965 
-1970 AGYGGAVFNNGQLT
+1970 
-1984 TSGNVVFSGNTA
+1984 
-1996 TYGGAVYNY
+1996 
-2005 FTSTTDG
+2005 G

-2026 ASGLGGAIYN
+2026 AGGLGGAIYN
-2036 TRAVTL
+2036 TR
-2042 NPGAGQ
+2042 
-2048 EIVFSGNTDSTGSN
+2048 
-2062 AIFMGDGSS
+2062 
-2071 LDIMGDGKVVFDDA
+2071 
-2085 LSSQSATPT
+2085 
-2094 LKKTGSGELLLNAS
+2094 
-2108 MDGFLGTASF
+2108 
-2118 EGGLTSIAEKW
+2118 SI
-2129 LIKNLSTVAG
+2129 
-2139 GKLKM
+2139 
-2144 SEFSFASQDA
+2144 
-2154 ENAVTGGKLVL
+2154 
-2165 AGGILETGTGQIF
+2165 
-2178 ANGLNAEG
+2178 
-2186 DARNPGSVKLNGD
+2186 
-2199 NWSFDSGLIAFD
+2199 
-2211 DAKYNLTYAQA
+2211 
-2222 AALLLGASNVGADAS
+2222 
-2237 GSGSAKEITFTGTYV
+2237 
-2252 NIPNPGP
+2252 
-2259 ISPYYYTGNK
+2259 
-2269 SDAASDGTVG
+2269 
-2279 GWLDNSGVPVTLANA
+2279 
-2294 ITVKKEPGQASEY
+2294 
-2307 RFLSG
+2307 
-2312 VFDGSKA
+2312 
-2319 SDTSSLIHDDSGV
+2319 
-2332 HVTSDGPLTIQNW
+2332 
-2345 GTELVPAH
+2345 
-2353 TSTVAST
+2353 
-2360 GEIVFGNNVSVLNN
+2360 
-2374 HSAGDGTKGGGALFS
+2374 
-2389 KASITFGDN
+2389 
-2398 AVLSGNA
+2398 
-2405 TVLAAGGEG
+2405 
-2414 YGGGALFLDGKGE
+2414 
-2427 ILLGKNALIEKNESC
+2427 
-2442 GYGGAIYSLGS
+2442 
-2453 VRLGEGAVIRGNKAS
+2453 
-2468 YMGGALAVTGALS
+2468 
-2481 LGKNALVEDNQARQG
+2481 
-2496 GAIYA
+2496 
-2501 QNGTL
+2501 
-2506 ALGSGTRLE
+2506 
-2515 RNQADRGGAIYL
+2515 
-2527 QGGSGDSTT
+2527 
-2536 LDLMNS
+2536 
-2542 VFRENSASN
+2542 
-2551 GGALYLTGDG
+2551 
-2561 TLRIAAADTV
+2561 
-2571 FEGNSAS
+2571 
-2578 YGGAIYNGFPM
+2578 
-2589 NEKGHSGSDGSLAFN
+2589 
-2604 GGARFTGN
+2604 
-2612 TASGLGGAIYNTR
+2612 
-2625 AVTLNPGAGQE
+2625 TLNPGAGQE

-2680 TLKKTGGGTLLFN
+2680 ALKKTGSGTLLFN

-2731 PEFSFAAQGEG
+2731 PAFSFVAQGEG

-2759 GTGQIFTNGLNAEG
+2759 GTGQIFINGLNAEG
-2773 DNKDPGAVKLRDD
+2773 DNKDPGAVKLSGD
-2786 NWSFNSGLIAF
+2786 NWSFDSGLIAF

-2810 ADSLGANNVEAGEGV
+2810 ADSLGANNVEAGEGA

-2838 GYVDPDP
+2838 GYVDPVPDPVPPVEPDP
-2845 DPVPPVDPDPT
+2845 DPVPPVDPGPDPVPPVEPDPT

-2908 SATDDKTDSISGSIG
+2908 SAKDDKTDSISGSIG

-3050 DGQTNVSGRLTSASV
+3050 DGQTNVSGKLTSASV
-3065 ELSGGGLNV
+3065 ELSGGALNV

-3100 LTTSSDVQINI
+3100 LTISSDVQINI

-3121 ARQARLQGGR
+3121 ARQAQLQGGR

-3141 DALTDA
+3141 DALADA

-3162 LTAGQNSLLVL
+3162 LTAGQNSLLLL

-3234 FTDGSLLLVD
+3234 FADGSLLLVD

-3288 SVQGWNG
+3288 NVQGWNG

-3309 GKDADGSMKI
+3309 GKDADGSMKV

-3345 GLNDTESDSMGI
+3345 GLNDTESGNMGI
-3357 RFLSRAVNENY
+3357 RFLSRAVNENH

-3410 LLHMTATRE
+3410 LSHMTTTRE
-3419 GAVRKDGL
+3419 GAIRKDGL

-3435 GAEHARNFG
+3435 GAEHARNLG

-3468 VFRVGMAL
+3468 DFRVGMAL

-3500 VNLYGSWSRDQF
+3500 MNLYGSWSRDQF

-3533 TMQLGQLRGDVDTG
+3533 TMQLGQLRADVDTG

-3582 TSRIDEHD
+3582 TSRIDDHD

-3627 LSVVPAAGD
+3627 LSVAPAAGD
-3636 LKAKTKARVPGVA
+3636 LKAKAKARVPGVA

-3670 EVQRDNISFGL
+3670 EVQKDNISFGL
-3681 DYGIRASEHKT
+3681 DYGIRASEHKA

>member
-49 DPIIAPNSSISKHY
+49 ELSGDISPISLSGDTRNIIGVGDISLRSTEPALRY
-63 DTNTTVLNTDQPQFS
+63 LINVS
-78 KELYAIGAT
+78 G
-87 GSQGALDISMEGD
+87 QGQLDISMSNGSPMAVGNADGIYLKDYSEYD
-100 AALTVDAS
+100 QYAS
-108 WRRDAADSNR
+108 AFHVA
-118 DQLSAVYV
+118 
-126 GSGAQFSFTGTGL
+126 GSGSSGSFVGTGTFSMVG
-139 FRATGQG
+139 GG
-146 KVMEAVAFRNGA
+146 KLLGVCAFLSESK
-158 NGPTGGTMRLTGAI
+158 GTLTLSGDI
-172 TGEAITEA
+172 TGEAEA
-180 SENGSGY
+180 VMNGSNGY
-187 KAIGVKAENAGTI
+187 ASFAAAAAGGNLVFGGDRTTLRAKASTGNNANGAFVKYGGMIDFASKSVLIESKNTDSSSVGINCADGTVKTSADTDLDIVVEGNKATTGIQLTASSSDVQLAGNLDLTATQTGQDSFASVLGI
-200 IFSGKSAW
+200 SNDSGKMVVSGPTSLRLATNAPFDAKGITASG
-208 LKAMAHAGTAD
+208 KADMSFLGDVEIA
-219 GVYARYGGVVD
+219 V
-230 FQSEEVKVLSQSD
+230 
-243 TGSAASGISIEYSGG
+243 TGSASGSALYTTYRYDYSTQAG
-258 TITSSEQ
+258 ICP
-265 TALTVGV
+265 V
-272 KAPASTATGI
+272 I
-282 SLSGASKGL
+282 SLGTDGKAVTLNSSG
-291 VDLAGS
+291 
-297 LAVSVE
+297 
-303 GSPVRGIENDQGTLH
+303 
-318 VAKAS
+318 
-323 SITGIGEGTFPSYG
+323 YG
-337 IWGRNGSSTELRGD
+337 IN
-351 VDVNMTSS
+351 N
-359 TTVYGV
+359 
-365 YADSATVSLG
+365 
-375 SEGDVA
+375 
-381 ILVQGSLGRGVA
+381 QG
-393 AFSGGNVELGSQG
+393 
-406 KEVSITAQNTGVEA
+406 
-420 GTSSTVSLN
+420 
-429 GKVKIDSGT
+429 
-438 GISLSSTTVDKF
+438 
-450 PSLLSNGSVSIISA
+450 GSVSL
-464 GTGIVAK
+464 TGQRINITGSTGVFVEGGGNENVFADVRFDGPTTINADKAIV
-471 YAHAVFNE
+471 
-479 LHIQAGTGIDVQS
+479 
-492 PGYIGSGNTDTVLD
+492 
-506 VNGPAEI
+506 
-513 VAQNTALQIVGAS
+513 
-526 GSKSA
+526 
-531 SSGFVGTFND
+531 
-541 AASLRASNGNGVQL
+541 
-555 SASTHSGTT
+555 
-564 AARDCSVT
+564 
-572 FKGQTSIASEKGTGV
+572 TSI
-587 VVNGP
+587 
-592 VASTAQDGASVVF
+592 
-605 EGATTIDAAKAI
+605 KAG
-617 EIKKNNGKGASVTF
+617 EQVGASVTF
-631 AYNPTPINVPARAQD
+631 AYNPTPINVPVTKES
-646 ADSQVNGSV
+646 ADSKVRGSV
-655 TGTGTLIKS
+655 TGSSGTINKENA
-664 GGGSL
+664 GSL
-669 ALNGDNSSFSG
+669 AFYGDISNFSG
-680 EFNMQG
+680 VFNQKG
-686 GRAFLG
+686 GTTFLSEG
-692 SGKGYFSGATVNL
+692 AAGYFGKAQLAV
-705 TGGTLVAPELRFSGG
+705 TGGALVAPTLSFQKTG
-720 KLLVAGGTLETG
+720 KLTLAGGTLETG

-737 TSALNADGDMKDP
+737 TSALNVDGDMKDP

-767 AFDDAKYNI
+767 AFDDARYNI

-786 GAGNVAADNASG
+786 GAGNVAADNVSG

-849 QGTTPVTRSL
+849 QGTTPVARSL
-859 TIDGNGHTISGAYPG
+859 AIDGNGHTISGAYPG

-890 TFDGLKTSSG
+890 AFDGLKTSSG

-955 HGIVEIGNNVSF
+955 HGIVEIGNNVGF

-1005 VDDYG
+1005 VDDYED
-1010 GYLTDPNY
+1010 YLTDPDY

-1027 VHIGKNALFKDNS
+1027 VHIGKNALFKNNS

-1062 DDGATFTGNT
+1062 DDGATFTGNS

-1089 PAKAVLGSATFI
+1089 PAKAVLGSATFT

-1149 SAFSKNTA
+1149 STFSKNTA

-1216 FSADKD
+1216 FSEDKD
-1222 GNVVSDGSLTF
+1222 GNAVS
-1233 NGGARFTGNT
+1233 A
-1243 ASGFGG
+1243 
-1249 AIYNTRSITLNPG
+1249 
-1262 AGQEIV
+1262 
-1268 FSGNTDSTGSN
+1268 
-1279 AIFMGD
+1279 
-1285 GSSLDIM
+1285 
-1292 GDGKVVFDDAL
+1292 
-1303 SSQSATPTL
+1303 
-1312 KKTGSGELLLNASM
+1312 
-1326 DGFLGTASFEGGL
+1326 
-1339 TSIAEKWLI
+1339 
-1348 KNLSTVAG
+1348 
-1356 GKLKMSEFSF
+1356 
-1366 ASQDAENAVTGG
+1366 
-1378 KLVLAG
+1378 
-1384 GILETGTGQIFAN
+1384 
-1397 GLNAEG
+1397 
-1403 DARNPGSVKLNGDNW
+1403 
-1418 SFDSGL
+1418 
-1424 IAFDDAKYNLTY
+1424 
-1436 AQAAALLLGAS
+1436 
-1447 NVGADASG
+1447 
-1455 SGSAKEITFTG
+1455 
-1466 TYVNIPNPGPLSPYY
+1466 
-1481 YTGNKSDAAS
+1481 
-1491 DGTVGGWRDSSGLP
+1491 
-1505 IAIADVITVKTE
+1505 
-1517 PGQASEYRFLSGV
+1517 
-1530 YDGSKTS
+1530 
-1537 DTSETYACLIH
+1537 
-1548 GGDSGVRVTSDGPLT
+1548 
-1563 IQNWGTG
+1563 
-1570 LMPYH
+1570 
-1575 ASVAS
+1575 
-1580 SNGEILFG
+1580 
-1588 DNVSLL
+1588 
-1594 NNHSAGDATKGG
+1594 
-1606 GAIFSKKGVTFGDN
+1606 
-1620 AVLSGNSTALAIGGG
+1620 
-1635 GYGGGAIFLD
+1635 
-1645 GKGVVRFGKNAVIA
+1645 
-1659 NNESYHYGGAIYSL
+1659 
-1673 GSVSMGE
+1673 
-1680 GATVR
+1680 
-1685 GNTTS
+1685 
-1690 YMGGAIA
+1690 
-1697 VTGALSLGT
+1697 
-1706 GSVVE
+1706 
-1711 SNQAQ
+1711 
-1716 AGGAVYSTGQ
+1716 
-1726 VNATGTTFR
+1726 
-1735 KNVATSN
+1735 
-1742 YGGGIYSAGGSI
+1742 
-1754 VLVDS
+1754 
-1759 RMEENKAAG
+1759 
-1768 GGAIILAGGGT
+1768 
-1779 ASVMDTAFAANTAT
+1779 
-1793 NGGAFFIDKN
+1793 
-1803 GVLTTASGGVGTDA
+1803 
-1817 GTLFDGNSATTNG
+1817 
-1830 GAVYVQNGTV
+1830 
-1840 DLGSGTRL
+1840 
-1848 QGNQAAKGGA
+1848 
-1858 IYALGGKDAS
+1858 
-1868 AKLTFA
+1868 
-1874 GTVFGKNSGTYGGAV
+1874 
-1889 YSSASVGGTVNA
+1889 
-1901 AASDVVF
+1901 
-1908 EGNTATS
+1908 
-1915 GGAVYLGGSGTSDI
+1915 
-1929 AFTDAVFKENQAN
+1929 
-1942 TGNGGAIYS
+1942 
-1951 AISGSS
+1951 
-1957 NLAIADST
+1957 
-1965 FEGNN
+1965 
-1970 AGYGGAVFNNGQLT
+1970 
-1984 TSGNVVFSGNTA
+1984 
-1996 TYGGAVYNY
+1996 
-2005 FTSTTDG
+2005 G
-2012 SLAFNGGARFTGNT
+2012 SLAFNGGARFIGNT

-2036 TRAVTL
+2036 TR
-2042 NPGAGQ
+2042 
-2048 EIVFSGNTDSTGSN
+2048 
-2062 AIFMGDGSS
+2062 
-2071 LDIMGDGKVVFDDA
+2071 
-2085 LSSQSATPT
+2085 
-2094 LKKTGSGELLLNAS
+2094 
-2108 MDGFLGTASF
+2108 
-2118 EGGLTSIAEKW
+2118 SI
-2129 LIKNLSTVAG
+2129 
-2139 GKLKM
+2139 
-2144 SEFSFASQDA
+2144 
-2154 ENAVTGGKLVL
+2154 
-2165 AGGILETGTGQIF
+2165 
-2178 ANGLNAEG
+2178 
-2186 DARNPGSVKLNGD
+2186 
-2199 NWSFDSGLIAFD
+2199 
-2211 DAKYNLTYAQA
+2211 
-2222 AALLLGASNVGADAS
+2222 
-2237 GSGSAKEITFTGTYV
+2237 
-2252 NIPNPGP
+2252 
-2259 ISPYYYTGNK
+2259 
-2269 SDAASDGTVG
+2269 
-2279 GWLDNSGVPVTLANA
+2279 
-2294 ITVKKEPGQASEY
+2294 
-2307 RFLSG
+2307 
-2312 VFDGSKA
+2312 
-2319 SDTSSLIHDDSGV
+2319 
-2332 HVTSDGPLTIQNW
+2332 
-2345 GTELVPAH
+2345 
-2353 TSTVAST
+2353 
-2360 GEIVFGNNVSVLNN
+2360 
-2374 HSAGDGTKGGGALFS
+2374 
-2389 KASITFGDN
+2389 
-2398 AVLSGNA
+2398 
-2405 TVLAAGGEG
+2405 
-2414 YGGGALFLDGKGE
+2414 
-2427 ILLGKNALIEKNESC
+2427 
-2442 GYGGAIYSLGS
+2442 
-2453 VRLGEGAVIRGNKAS
+2453 
-2468 YMGGALAVTGALS
+2468 
-2481 LGKNALVEDNQARQG
+2481 
-2496 GAIYA
+2496 
-2501 QNGTL
+2501 
-2506 ALGSGTRLE
+2506 
-2515 RNQADRGGAIYL
+2515 
-2527 QGGSGDSTT
+2527 
-2536 LDLMNS
+2536 
-2542 VFRENSASN
+2542 
-2551 GGALYLTGDG
+2551 
-2561 TLRIAAADTV
+2561 
-2571 FEGNSAS
+2571 
-2578 YGGAIYNGFPM
+2578 
-2589 NEKGHSGSDGSLAFN
+2589 
-2604 GGARFTGN
+2604 
-2612 TASGLGGAIYNTR
+2612 
-2625 AVTLNPGAGQE
+2625 TLNPGAGQE

-2680 TLKKTGGGTLLFN
+2680 TLKKTGSGELLLN

-2731 PEFSFAAQGEG
+2731 PAFSFVAQGEG

-2759 GTGQIFTNGLNAEG
+2759 GTGQIFINGLNAEG
-2773 DNKDPGAVKLRDD
+2773 DNKDPGAVKLSGD
-2786 NWSFNSGLIAF
+2786 NWSFDSGLIAF

-2810 ADSLGANNVEAGEGV
+2810 ADSLGANNVEAGEGA

-2838 GYVDPDP
+2838 GYVDPVP
-2845 DPVPPVDPDPT
+2845 DPVPPVDPVPDPVPPVEPDPT

-2908 SATDDKTDSISGSIG
+2908 SAKDDKTDSISGSIG

-3050 DGQTNVSGRLTSASV
+3050 DGQTNVSGKLTSASV
-3065 ELSGGGLNV
+3065 ELSGGALNV

-3095 LAADV
+3095 LADV
-3100 LTTSSDVQINI
+3100 LTTSSDVQLNI

-3121 ARQARLQGGR
+3121 ARQAQLQGGR

-3141 DALTDA
+3141 DALADA

-3219 GTKTSAPVLTPNTAT
+3219 GTKTSAPVLIPNTAT
-3234 FTDGSLLLVD
+3234 FADGSLLLVD

-3288 SVQGWNG
+3288 NVQGWNG

-3309 GKDADGSMKI
+3309 GKDADGSMKV

-3345 GLNDTESDSMGI
+3345 GLNDTESGNMGI
-3357 RFLSRAVNENY
+3357 RFLSRAVNENH

-3410 LLHMTATRE
+3410 LLHMTTTRE
-3419 GAVRKDGL
+3419 GAIRKDGL

-3435 GAEHARNFG
+3435 GAEHARNLG

-3468 VFRVGMAL
+3468 DFRVGMAL

-3500 VNLYGSWSRDQF
+3500 MNLYGSWSRDQF

-3533 TMQLGQLRGDVDTG
+3533 TMQLGQLRADVDTG

-3582 TSRIDEHD
+3582 TSRIDDHD

-3636 LKAKTKARVPGVA
+3636 LKAKTKVRVPGVA

-3670 EVQRDNISFGL
+3670 EVQKDNISFGL
-3681 DYGIRASEHKT
+3681 DYGIRASEHKA

>member
-49 DPIIAPNSSISKHY
+49 ELSGDISPISLSGDTRNIIGVGDISLRSTEPALRY
-63 DTNTTVLNTDQPQFS
+63 LINVS
-78 KELYAIGAT
+78 G
-87 GSQGALDISMEGD
+87 QGQLDISMSNGSSMAVGHAD
-100 AALTVDAS
+100 GIYLKDYSDYDQYAS
-108 WRRDAADSNR
+108 AFHVA
-118 DQLSAVYV
+118 
-126 GSGAQFSFTGTGL
+126 GSGSSGSFVGTGTFSMVG
-139 FRATGQG
+139 GG
-146 KVMEAVAFRNGA
+146 KLLGVCAFLSESK
-158 NGPTGGTMRLTGAI
+158 GTLTLSGDI
-172 TGEAITEA
+172 TGEAEA
-180 SENGSGY
+180 VMNGSNGY
-187 KAIGVKAENAGTI
+187 ASFAAAAAGGNLVFGGDRTTLRAKASTGNNANGAFVKYGGMIGFASKSVLIESKNTDSNSVGINCADGTVKTSADTDLDIVVEGNKATTGIQLTASSSDVQLAGNLDLTATQTGQDSFASVLGI
-200 IFSGKSAW
+200 SNDSGKMVVSGPTSLRLVTNAPFDAKGITASG
-208 LKAMAHAGTAD
+208 KADMSFLGDVEIA
-219 GVYARYGGVVD
+219 V
-230 FQSEEVKVLSQSD
+230 
-243 TGSAASGISIEYSGG
+243 TGSASGSALYTTYRYDYSTQAG
-258 TITSSEQ
+258 ICP
-265 TALTVGV
+265 V
-272 KAPASTATGI
+272 I
-282 SLSGASKGL
+282 SLGTDGKAVTLNSSG
-291 VDLAGS
+291 
-297 LAVSVE
+297 
-303 GSPVRGIENDQGTLH
+303 
-318 VAKAS
+318 
-323 SITGIGEGTFPSYG
+323 YG
-337 IWGRNGSSTELRGD
+337 IN
-351 VDVNMTSS
+351 N
-359 TTVYGV
+359 
-365 YADSATVSLG
+365 
-375 SEGDVA
+375 
-381 ILVQGSLGRGVA
+381 QG
-393 AFSGGNVELGSQG
+393 
-406 KEVSITAQNTGVEA
+406 
-420 GTSSTVSLN
+420 
-429 GKVKIDSGT
+429 
-438 GISLSSTTVDKF
+438 
-450 PSLLSNGSVSIISA
+450 GSVSL
-464 GTGIVAK
+464 TGQRINITGSTGVFVEGGGNENVFADVRFDGPTTINADKAIV
-471 YAHAVFNE
+471 
-479 LHIQAGTGIDVQS
+479 
-492 PGYIGSGNTDTVLD
+492 
-506 VNGPAEI
+506 
-513 VAQNTALQIVGAS
+513 
-526 GSKSA
+526 
-531 SSGFVGTFND
+531 
-541 AASLRASNGNGVQL
+541 
-555 SASTHSGTT
+555 
-564 AARDCSVT
+564 
-572 FKGQTSIASEKGTGV
+572 TSI
-587 VVNGP
+587 
-592 VASTAQDGASVVF
+592 
-605 EGATTIDAAKAI
+605 KAG
-617 EIKKNNGKGASVTF
+617 EQVGASVTF
-631 AYNPTPINVPARAQD
+631 AYNPTPINVPVTKES
-646 ADSQVNGSV
+646 ADSKVRGSV
-655 TGTGTLIKS
+655 TGSSGTINKENA
-664 GGGSL
+664 GSL
-669 ALNGDNSSFSG
+669 AFYGDISNFSG
-680 EFNMQG
+680 VFNQKG
-686 GRAFLG
+686 GTTFLSEG
-692 SGKGYFSGATVNL
+692 AAGYFGKAQLAV
-705 TGGTLVAPELRFSGG
+705 TGGALVAPTLSFQKTG
-720 KLLVAGGTLETG
+720 KLTLAGGTLETG

-767 AFDDAKYNI
+767 AFDDARYNI

-786 GAGNVAADNASG
+786 GAGNVAADNVSG

-849 QGTTPVTRSL
+849 QGTTPVARSL
-859 TIDGNGHTISGAYPG
+859 AIDGNGHTISGAYPG

-890 TFDGLKTSSG
+890 AFDGLKTSSG

-918 YFADNWKSTAK
+918 YFADNWKSTAT

-955 HGIVEIGNNVSF
+955 HGIVEIGNNVGF

-1005 VDDYG
+1005 VDDYED
-1010 GYLTDPNY
+1010 YLTDPDY

-1027 VHIGKNALFKDNS
+1027 VHIGKNALFKNNS

-1062 DDGATFTGNT
+1062 DDGATFKGNT

-1089 PAKAVLGSATFI
+1089 PAKAVLGSAAFT

-1129 TAGKIGGAVCNL
+1129 TAGKIVGAVCNL

-1149 SAFSKNTA
+1149 STFFKNTA

-1168 ASLGKASFIENAAAD
+1168 VSLGKASFIENAAAD

-1216 FSADKD
+1216 FSEDKD
-1222 GNVVSDGSLTF
+1222 GNAVSAGSLAF

-1243 ASGFGG
+1243 ASGLGG

-1285 GSSLDIM
+1285 GSSLDIT
-1292 GDGKVVFDDAL
+1292 GDGKVVFNDAL
-1303 SSQSATPTL
+1303 SSQSATPAL

-1348 KNLSTVAG
+1348 KNLITIAG
-1356 GKLKMSEFSF
+1356 GKLKMPEFSF
-1366 ASQDAENAVTGG
+1366 APQDAENAVTGG

-1447 NVGADASG
+1447 NVGAEASC
-1455 SGSAKEITFTG
+1455 SGFAKEITFTG

-1491 DGTVGGWRDSSGLP
+1491 DGTVGGWLDSSGVP
-1505 IAIADVITVKTE
+1505 IAIADVITVKTD

-1537 DTSETYACLIH
+1537 DASDTYACLIH

-1580 SNGEILFG
+1580 SSGEILFG

-1606 GAIFSKKGVTFGDN
+1606 GAIFSKKGVAFGDN

-1645 GKGVVRFGKNAVIA
+1645 GKGAVRFGKNAVIA

-1680 GATVR
+1680 GAIVR

-1726 VNATGTTFR
+1726 VSATGTTFR

-1768 GGAIILAGGGT
+1768 GGAVLLAGGGT
-1779 ASVMDTAFAANTAT
+1779 ASVTDTTFAANTAT

-1803 GVLTTASGGVGTDA
+1803 GMLTTTSGEAGSDA
-1817 GTLFDGNSATTNG
+1817 GTLFEGNSATTNG

-1848 QGNQAAKGGA
+1848 QGNQAVKGGA

-1874 GTVFGKNSGTYGGAV
+1874 DAVFGKNSGTYGGAV
-1889 YSSASVGGTVNA
+1889 YSSASVGGTVNV

-1951 AISGSS
+1951 GISGSS
-1957 NLAIADST
+1957 NLAIADSS
-1965 FEGNN
+1965 FEGNS

-1984 TSGNVVFSGNTA
+1984 TSGNVVFSGNGA

-2012 SLAFNGGARFTGNT
+2012 SLVFNGGARFTGNT
-2026 ASGLGGAIYN
+2026 AGGLGGAIYN
-2036 TRAVTL
+2036 TR
-2042 NPGAGQ
+2042 
-2048 EIVFSGNTDSTGSN
+2048 
-2062 AIFMGDGSS
+2062 
-2071 LDIMGDGKVVFDDA
+2071 
-2085 LSSQSATPT
+2085 
-2094 LKKTGSGELLLNAS
+2094 
-2108 MDGFLGTASF
+2108 
-2118 EGGLTSIAEKW
+2118 SI
-2129 LIKNLSTVAG
+2129 
-2139 GKLKM
+2139 
-2144 SEFSFASQDA
+2144 
-2154 ENAVTGGKLVL
+2154 
-2165 AGGILETGTGQIF
+2165 
-2178 ANGLNAEG
+2178 
-2186 DARNPGSVKLNGD
+2186 
-2199 NWSFDSGLIAFD
+2199 
-2211 DAKYNLTYAQA
+2211 
-2222 AALLLGASNVGADAS
+2222 
-2237 GSGSAKEITFTGTYV
+2237 
-2252 NIPNPGP
+2252 
-2259 ISPYYYTGNK
+2259 
-2269 SDAASDGTVG
+2269 
-2279 GWLDNSGVPVTLANA
+2279 
-2294 ITVKKEPGQASEY
+2294 
-2307 RFLSG
+2307 
-2312 VFDGSKA
+2312 
-2319 SDTSSLIHDDSGV
+2319 
-2332 HVTSDGPLTIQNW
+2332 
-2345 GTELVPAH
+2345 
-2353 TSTVAST
+2353 
-2360 GEIVFGNNVSVLNN
+2360 
-2374 HSAGDGTKGGGALFS
+2374 
-2389 KASITFGDN
+2389 
-2398 AVLSGNA
+2398 
-2405 TVLAAGGEG
+2405 
-2414 YGGGALFLDGKGE
+2414 
-2427 ILLGKNALIEKNESC
+2427 
-2442 GYGGAIYSLGS
+2442 
-2453 VRLGEGAVIRGNKAS
+2453 
-2468 YMGGALAVTGALS
+2468 
-2481 LGKNALVEDNQARQG
+2481 
-2496 GAIYA
+2496 
-2501 QNGTL
+2501 
-2506 ALGSGTRLE
+2506 
-2515 RNQADRGGAIYL
+2515 
-2527 QGGSGDSTT
+2527 
-2536 LDLMNS
+2536 
-2542 VFRENSASN
+2542 
-2551 GGALYLTGDG
+2551 
-2561 TLRIAAADTV
+2561 
-2571 FEGNSAS
+2571 
-2578 YGGAIYNGFPM
+2578 
-2589 NEKGHSGSDGSLAFN
+2589 
-2604 GGARFTGN
+2604 
-2612 TASGLGGAIYNTR
+2612 
-2625 AVTLNPGAGQE
+2625 TLNPGAGQE

-2658 LDITGDGKVVFDD
+2658 LDITGDGKVVFND

-2680 TLKKTGGGTLLFN
+2680 ALKKTGSGELLLN
-2693 ASMDGFLG
+2693 ASMGGFLG
-2701 TAAFE
+2701 TTSFE
-2706 DGRTEIAQKW
+2706 GGRTEIPQKW

-2731 PEFSFAAQGEG
+2731 PAFSFVAQGEG
-2742 NNVAG
+2742 NDVAG

-2759 GTGQIFTNGLNAEG
+2759 GTGQIFINGLNAEG
-2773 DNKDPGAVKLRDD
+2773 DNKDPGAVKLSGD
-2786 NWSFNSGLIAF
+2786 NWSFDSGLIAF

-2810 ADSLGANNVEAGEGV
+2810 ADSLGANNVEAGEGA

-2838 GYVDPDP
+2838 GYVDPGP
-2845 DPVPPVDPDPT
+2845 DPVPPVDPGPDPVPPVDPGPDPVPPVEPDPT

-2908 SATDDKTDSISGSIG
+2908 SAKDDKTDSISGSIG

-3050 DGQTNVSGRLTSASV
+3050 DGQTNVSGKLTSASV
-3065 ELSGGGLNV
+3065 ELSGGALNV

-3121 ARQARLQGGR
+3121 ARQAQLQGGR

-3141 DALTDA
+3141 DALADA

-3234 FTDGSLLLVD
+3234 FADGSLLLVD

-3288 SVQGWNG
+3288 NVQGWNG

-3309 GKDADGSMKI
+3309 GKDADGSMKV

-3345 GLNDTESDSMGI
+3345 GLNDTESGNMGI
-3357 RFLSRAVNENY
+3357 RFLSRAVNENH

-3410 LLHMTATRE
+3410 LSHMTTTRE
-3419 GAVRKDGL
+3419 GAIRKDGL

-3435 GAEHARNFG
+3435 GAEHARNLG

-3468 VFRVGMAL
+3468 DFRVGMAL

-3500 VNLYGSWSRDQF
+3500 MNLYGSWSRDQF

-3533 TMQLGQLRGDVDTG
+3533 TMQLGQLRADVDTG

-3576 LRTDGF
+3576 LRADGF
-3582 TSRIDEHD
+3582 TSRIDDHD

-3636 LKAKTKARVPGVA
+3636 LKAKTKVRVPGVA

-3656 RMMDS
+3656 RIMDS
-3661 VSFDGTLGL
+3661 VSLDGTLGL
-3670 EVQRDNISFGL
+3670 EVQKDNISFGL
-3681 DYGIRASEHKT
+3681 DYGIRASEHKA

>member
-49 DPIIAPNSSISKHY
+49 ELSGDISPISLSGDTRNIIGVGDISLRSTEPALRY
-63 DTNTTVLNTDQPQFS
+63 LINVS
-78 KELYAIGAT
+78 G
-87 GSQGALDISMEGD
+87 QGQLDISMSNGSSMAVGHAD
-100 AALTVDAS
+100 GIYLKDYSDYDQYAS
-108 WRRDAADSNR
+108 AFHVA
-118 DQLSAVYV
+118 
-126 GSGAQFSFTGTGL
+126 GSGSSGSFAGTGTFSMVG
-139 FRATGQG
+139 GG
-146 KVMEAVAFRNGA
+146 KLLGVCAFLSESK
-158 NGPTGGTMRLTGAI
+158 GTLTLSGDI
-172 TGEAITEA
+172 TGEAEA
-180 SENGSGY
+180 VMNGSNGY
-187 KAIGVKAENAGTI
+187 ASFAAAAAGGNLVFGGDRTTLRAKASTGNNANGAFVKYGGMIDFASKSVLIESKNTDSSSVGINCADGTVKTSADTDLDIVVEGNKATTGIQLTASSSDVQLAGNLDLTATQTGQDSFASVLGI
-200 IFSGKSAW
+200 SNDSGKMVVSGPTSLRLVTNAPFDAKGITASG
-208 LKAMAHAGTAD
+208 KADMSFFGDVEIA
-219 GVYARYGGVVD
+219 V
-230 FQSEEVKVLSQSD
+230 
-243 TGSAASGISIEYSGG
+243 TGSASGSALYTTYRYDYSTQSGICP
-258 TITSSEQ
+258 
-265 TALTVGV
+265 V
-272 KAPASTATGI
+272 I
-282 SLSGASKGL
+282 SLGTDGKAVTLNSSG
-291 VDLAGS
+291 
-297 LAVSVE
+297 
-303 GSPVRGIENDQGTLH
+303 
-318 VAKAS
+318 
-323 SITGIGEGTFPSYG
+323 YG
-337 IWGRNGSSTELRGD
+337 IN
-351 VDVNMTSS
+351 N
-359 TTVYGV
+359 
-365 YADSATVSLG
+365 
-375 SEGDVA
+375 
-381 ILVQGSLGRGVA
+381 QG
-393 AFSGGNVELGSQG
+393 
-406 KEVSITAQNTGVEA
+406 
-420 GTSSTVSLN
+420 
-429 GKVKIDSGT
+429 
-438 GISLSSTTVDKF
+438 
-450 PSLLSNGSVSIISA
+450 GSVSL
-464 GTGIVAK
+464 TGQRINITGSTGVFVEGGGNENVFADVRFDGPTTINADKAIV
-471 YAHAVFNE
+471 
-479 LHIQAGTGIDVQS
+479 
-492 PGYIGSGNTDTVLD
+492 
-506 VNGPAEI
+506 
-513 VAQNTALQIVGAS
+513 
-526 GSKSA
+526 
-531 SSGFVGTFND
+531 
-541 AASLRASNGNGVQL
+541 
-555 SASTHSGTT
+555 
-564 AARDCSVT
+564 
-572 FKGQTSIASEKGTGV
+572 TSI
-587 VVNGP
+587 
-592 VASTAQDGASVVF
+592 
-605 EGATTIDAAKAI
+605 KAG
-617 EIKKNNGKGASVTF
+617 EQVGASVTF
-631 AYNPTPINVPARAQD
+631 AYNPTPINVPVTKES
-646 ADSQVNGSV
+646 ADSKVRGSV
-655 TGTGTLIKS
+655 TGSSGTINKENA
-664 GGGSL
+664 GSL
-669 ALNGDNSSFSG
+669 AFYGDISNFSG
-680 EFNMQG
+680 VFNQKG
-686 GRAFLG
+686 GTTFLSEG
-692 SGKGYFSGATVNL
+692 AAGYFGKAQLAV
-705 TGGTLVAPELRFSGG
+705 TGGALVAPTLSFQKTG
-720 KLLVAGGTLETG
+720 KLTLAGGTLETG

-737 TSALNADGDMKDP
+737 TNALNADGDMKDP

-786 GAGNVAADNASG
+786 GAGNVAADNVSG

-849 QGTTPVTRSL
+849 QGTTPVARSL
-859 TIDGNGHTISGAYPG
+859 AIDGNGHTISGAYPG

-890 TFDGLKTSSG
+890 AFDGLKTSSG

-955 HGIVEIGNNVSF
+955 HGIVEIGNNVGF

-1010 GYLTDPNY
+1010 GYLTDPDY

-1027 VHIGKNALFKDNS
+1027 VHIGKNALFKNNS

-1089 PAKAVLGSATFI
+1089 PAKAVLGSAAFT

-1149 SAFSKNTA
+1149 STFSKNTA

-1216 FSADKD
+1216 FSEDKD
-1222 GNVVSDGSLTF
+1222 GNAVS
-1233 NGGARFTGNT
+1233 A
-1243 ASGFGG
+1243 
-1249 AIYNTRSITLNPG
+1249 
-1262 AGQEIV
+1262 
-1268 FSGNTDSTGSN
+1268 
-1279 AIFMGD
+1279 
-1285 GSSLDIM
+1285 
-1292 GDGKVVFDDAL
+1292 
-1303 SSQSATPTL
+1303 
-1312 KKTGSGELLLNASM
+1312 
-1326 DGFLGTASFEGGL
+1326 
-1339 TSIAEKWLI
+1339 
-1348 KNLSTVAG
+1348 
-1356 GKLKMSEFSF
+1356 
-1366 ASQDAENAVTGG
+1366 
-1378 KLVLAG
+1378 
-1384 GILETGTGQIFAN
+1384 
-1397 GLNAEG
+1397 
-1403 DARNPGSVKLNGDNW
+1403 
-1418 SFDSGL
+1418 
-1424 IAFDDAKYNLTY
+1424 
-1436 AQAAALLLGAS
+1436 
-1447 NVGADASG
+1447 
-1455 SGSAKEITFTG
+1455 
-1466 TYVNIPNPGPLSPYY
+1466 
-1481 YTGNKSDAAS
+1481 
-1491 DGTVGGWRDSSGLP
+1491 
-1505 IAIADVITVKTE
+1505 
-1517 PGQASEYRFLSGV
+1517 
-1530 YDGSKTS
+1530 
-1537 DTSETYACLIH
+1537 
-1548 GGDSGVRVTSDGPLT
+1548 
-1563 IQNWGTG
+1563 
-1570 LMPYH
+1570 
-1575 ASVAS
+1575 
-1580 SNGEILFG
+1580 
-1588 DNVSLL
+1588 
-1594 NNHSAGDATKGG
+1594 
-1606 GAIFSKKGVTFGDN
+1606 
-1620 AVLSGNSTALAIGGG
+1620 
-1635 GYGGGAIFLD
+1635 
-1645 GKGVVRFGKNAVIA
+1645 
-1659 NNESYHYGGAIYSL
+1659 
-1673 GSVSMGE
+1673 
-1680 GATVR
+1680 
-1685 GNTTS
+1685 
-1690 YMGGAIA
+1690 
-1697 VTGALSLGT
+1697 
-1706 GSVVE
+1706 
-1711 SNQAQ
+1711 
-1716 AGGAVYSTGQ
+1716 
-1726 VNATGTTFR
+1726 
-1735 KNVATSN
+1735 
-1742 YGGGIYSAGGSI
+1742 
-1754 VLVDS
+1754 
-1759 RMEENKAAG
+1759 
-1768 GGAIILAGGGT
+1768 
-1779 ASVMDTAFAANTAT
+1779 
-1793 NGGAFFIDKN
+1793 
-1803 GVLTTASGGVGTDA
+1803 
-1817 GTLFDGNSATTNG
+1817 
-1830 GAVYVQNGTV
+1830 
-1840 DLGSGTRL
+1840 
-1848 QGNQAAKGGA
+1848 
-1858 IYALGGKDAS
+1858 
-1868 AKLTFA
+1868 
-1874 GTVFGKNSGTYGGAV
+1874 
-1889 YSSASVGGTVNA
+1889 
-1901 AASDVVF
+1901 
-1908 EGNTATS
+1908 
-1915 GGAVYLGGSGTSDI
+1915 
-1929 AFTDAVFKENQAN
+1929 
-1942 TGNGGAIYS
+1942 
-1951 AISGSS
+1951 
-1957 NLAIADST
+1957 
-1965 FEGNN
+1965 
-1970 AGYGGAVFNNGQLT
+1970 
-1984 TSGNVVFSGNTA
+1984 
-1996 TYGGAVYNY
+1996 
-2005 FTSTTDG
+2005 G

-2026 ASGLGGAIYN
+2026 AGGLGGAIYN
-2036 TRAVTL
+2036 TRSITL
-2042 NPGAGQ
+2042 NPG
-2048 EIVFSGNTDSTGSN
+2048 E
-2062 AIFMGDGSS
+2062 
-2071 LDIMGDGKVVFDDA
+2071 
-2085 LSSQSATPT
+2085 
-2094 LKKTGSGELLLNAS
+2094 
-2108 MDGFLGTASF
+2108 
-2118 EGGLTSIAEKW
+2118 
-2129 LIKNLSTVAG
+2129 
-2139 GKLKM
+2139 
-2144 SEFSFASQDA
+2144 
-2154 ENAVTGGKLVL
+2154 
-2165 AGGILETGTGQIF
+2165 
-2178 ANGLNAEG
+2178 
-2186 DARNPGSVKLNGD
+2186 
-2199 NWSFDSGLIAFD
+2199 
-2211 DAKYNLTYAQA
+2211 
-2222 AALLLGASNVGADAS
+2222 
-2237 GSGSAKEITFTGTYV
+2237 
-2252 NIPNPGP
+2252 
-2259 ISPYYYTGNK
+2259 
-2269 SDAASDGTVG
+2269 
-2279 GWLDNSGVPVTLANA
+2279 
-2294 ITVKKEPGQASEY
+2294 
-2307 RFLSG
+2307 
-2312 VFDGSKA
+2312 
-2319 SDTSSLIHDDSGV
+2319 
-2332 HVTSDGPLTIQNW
+2332 
-2345 GTELVPAH
+2345 
-2353 TSTVAST
+2353 
-2360 GEIVFGNNVSVLNN
+2360 
-2374 HSAGDGTKGGGALFS
+2374 
-2389 KASITFGDN
+2389 
-2398 AVLSGNA
+2398 
-2405 TVLAAGGEG
+2405 
-2414 YGGGALFLDGKGE
+2414 
-2427 ILLGKNALIEKNESC
+2427 
-2442 GYGGAIYSLGS
+2442 
-2453 VRLGEGAVIRGNKAS
+2453 
-2468 YMGGALAVTGALS
+2468 
-2481 LGKNALVEDNQARQG
+2481 
-2496 GAIYA
+2496 
-2501 QNGTL
+2501 
-2506 ALGSGTRLE
+2506 
-2515 RNQADRGGAIYL
+2515 
-2527 QGGSGDSTT
+2527 
-2536 LDLMNS
+2536 
-2542 VFRENSASN
+2542 
-2551 GGALYLTGDG
+2551 
-2561 TLRIAAADTV
+2561 
-2571 FEGNSAS
+2571 
-2578 YGGAIYNGFPM
+2578 
-2589 NEKGHSGSDGSLAFN
+2589 
-2604 GGARFTGN
+2604 
-2612 TASGLGGAIYNTR
+2612 
-2625 AVTLNPGAGQE
+2625 GQE

-2680 TLKKTGGGTLLFN
+2680 ALKKTGSGELLLN

-2731 PEFSFAAQGEG
+2731 PAFSFVAQGEG

-2759 GTGQIFTNGLNAEG
+2759 GTGQIFINGLNAEG
-2773 DNKDPGAVKLRDD
+2773 DNKDPGAVKLSGD
-2786 NWSFNSGLIAF
+2786 NWSFDSGLIAF

-2810 ADSLGANNVEAGEGV
+2810 ADSLGANNVEAGEGA

-2838 GYVDPDP
+2838 GYVDPGP
-2845 DPVPPVDPDPT
+2845 DPVPPVDPVPDPVPPVEPDPT

-2908 SATDDKTDSISGSIG
+2908 SAKDDKTDSISGSIG

-2966 VGGTGEGASGVLNL
+2966 VGGTGEGAFGVLNL

-3050 DGQTNVSGRLTSASV
+3050 DGQTNVSGKLTSASV
-3065 ELSGGGLNV
+3065 ELSGGALNV

-3100 LTTSSDVQINI
+3100 LTTSSDVQLNI

-3121 ARQARLQGGR
+3121 ARQAQLQGGR

-3141 DALTDA
+3141 DALADA

-3219 GTKTSAPVLTPNTAT
+3219 GTKTSAPVLIPNTAT
-3234 FTDGSLLLVD
+3234 FADGSLLLVD

-3288 SVQGWNG
+3288 NVQGWNG

-3309 GKDADGSMKI
+3309 GKDADGSMKV

-3345 GLNDTESDSMGI
+3345 GLNDTESGNMGI
-3357 RFLSRAVNENY
+3357 RFLSRAVNENH

-3410 LLHMTATRE
+3410 LLHMTTTRE
-3419 GAVRKDGL
+3419 GAIRKDGL

-3435 GAEHARNFG
+3435 GAEHARNLG

-3468 VFRVGMAL
+3468 DFRVGMAL

-3500 VNLYGSWSRDQF
+3500 MNLYGSWSRDQF

-3533 TMQLGQLRGDVDTG
+3533 TMQLGQLRADVDTG

-3582 TSRIDEHD
+3582 TSRIDDHD

-3627 LSVVPAAGD
+3627 LSVAPAAGD
-3636 LKAKTKARVPGVA
+3636 LKAKAKTRVPGVA

-3670 EVQRDNISFGL
+3670 EVQKDNISFGL
-3681 DYGIRASEHKT
+3681 DYGIRASEHKV

>member
-1 MTLSRGAIGNLVNRY
+1 MVGGGKLLGVCAFLSESKGTLTLS
-16 RAVLRKCRMMN
+16 
-27 VFGSL
+27 
-32 AVAGMLVAGNA
+32 
-43 GFAGAE
+43 
-49 DPIIAPNSSISKHY
+49 
-63 DTNTTVLNTDQPQFS
+63 
-78 KELYAIGAT
+78 
-87 GSQGALDISMEGD
+87 GD
-100 AALTVDAS
+100 
-108 WRRDAADSNR
+108 
-118 DQLSAVYV
+118 
-126 GSGAQFSFTGTGL
+126 
-139 FRATGQG
+139 
-146 KVMEAVAFRNGA
+146 
-158 NGPTGGTMRLTGAI
+158 I
-172 TGEAITEA
+172 TGEAEA
-180 SENGSGY
+180 VMNGSNGY
-187 KAIGVKAENAGTI
+187 ASFAAAAAGGNLVFGGDRTTLRAKASTGNNANGAFVKYGGMIDFASKSVLIESKNTDSSSVGINCADGTVKTSADTDLDIVVEGNKATTGIQLTASSSDVQLAGNLDLTATQTGQDSFASVLGI
-200 IFSGKSAW
+200 SNDSGKMVVSGPTSLRLATNAPFDAKGITASG
-208 LKAMAHAGTAD
+208 KADMSFLGDVEIA
-219 GVYARYGGVVD
+219 V
-230 FQSEEVKVLSQSD
+230 
-243 TGSAASGISIEYSGG
+243 TGSASGSALYTAYRYDYSTQAG
-258 TITSSEQ
+258 ICP
-265 TALTVGV
+265 V
-272 KAPASTATGI
+272 I
-282 SLSGASKGL
+282 SLGTDGKAVTLNSSG
-291 VDLAGS
+291 
-297 LAVSVE
+297 
-303 GSPVRGIENDQGTLH
+303 
-318 VAKAS
+318 
-323 SITGIGEGTFPSYG
+323 YG
-337 IWGRNGSSTELRGD
+337 IN
-351 VDVNMTSS
+351 N
-359 TTVYGV
+359 
-365 YADSATVSLG
+365 
-375 SEGDVA
+375 
-381 ILVQGSLGRGVA
+381 QG
-393 AFSGGNVELGSQG
+393 
-406 KEVSITAQNTGVEA
+406 
-420 GTSSTVSLN
+420 
-429 GKVKIDSGT
+429 
-438 GISLSSTTVDKF
+438 
-450 PSLLSNGSVSIISA
+450 GSVSL
-464 GTGIVAK
+464 TGQRINITGSTGVFVEGGGNENVFADVRFDGPTTINADKAIV
-471 YAHAVFNE
+471 
-479 LHIQAGTGIDVQS
+479 
-492 PGYIGSGNTDTVLD
+492 
-506 VNGPAEI
+506 
-513 VAQNTALQIVGAS
+513 
-526 GSKSA
+526 
-531 SSGFVGTFND
+531 
-541 AASLRASNGNGVQL
+541 
-555 SASTHSGTT
+555 
-564 AARDCSVT
+564 
-572 FKGQTSIASEKGTGV
+572 TSI
-587 VVNGP
+587 
-592 VASTAQDGASVVF
+592 
-605 EGATTIDAAKAI
+605 KAG
-617 EIKKNNGKGASVTF
+617 EQVGASVTF
-631 AYNPTPINVPARAQD
+631 AYNPTPINVPVTKES
-646 ADSQVNGSV
+646 ADSKVRGSV
-655 TGTGTLIKS
+655 TGSSGTINKENA
-664 GGGSL
+664 GSL
-669 ALNGDNSSFSG
+669 AFYGDISNFSG
-680 EFNMQG
+680 VFNQKG
-686 GRAFLG
+686 GTTFLSEG
-692 SGKGYFSGATVNL
+692 AAGYFGKAQLAV
-705 TGGTLVAPELRFSGG
+705 TGGALVAPTLSFQKTG
-720 KLLVAGGTLETG
+720 KLTLAGGTLETG

-786 GAGNVAADNASG
+786 GAGNVAADNVSG

-849 QGTTPVTRSL
+849 QGTTPVARSL
-859 TIDGNGHTISGAYPG
+859 AIDGNGHTISGAYPG

-890 TFDGLKTSSG
+890 AFDGLKTSSG

-955 HGIVEIGNNVSF
+955 HGIVEIGNNVGF

-1010 GYLTDPNY
+1010 GYLTDPDY

-1027 VHIGKNALFKDNS
+1027 VHIGKNALFKNNS

-1089 PAKAVLGSATFI
+1089 PAKAVLGSAAFT

-1149 SAFSKNTA
+1149 STFSKNTA

-1183 GGGAVFNVHQLT
+1183 GGGAIFNVHQLT

-1216 FSADKD
+1216 FSEDKD
-1222 GNVVSDGSLTF
+1222 GNAVSAGSLAF

-1243 ASGFGG
+1243 AGGLGG

-1285 GSSLDIM
+1285 GSSLDIT
-1292 GDGKVVFDDAL
+1292 GDGKVVFNDAL
-1303 SSQSATPTL
+1303 SSQSATPAL

-1326 DGFLGTASFEGGL
+1326 GGFLGTASFEGGL

-1348 KNLSTVAG
+1348 KNLVTIAG
-1356 GKLKMSEFSF
+1356 GKLKMPEFSF
-1366 ASQDAENAVTGG
+1366 APQDAENAVTGG

-1447 NVGADASG
+1447 NVGAEASG

-1491 DGTVGGWRDSSGLP
+1491 DGTVGGWLDNSGVP
-1505 IAIADVITVKTE
+1505 IAIADVITVKTD

-1537 DTSETYACLIH
+1537 DASDTYACLIH

-1580 SNGEILFG
+1580 SSGEILFG

-1606 GAIFSKKGVTFGDN
+1606 GAIFSKKGVAFGDN

-1645 GKGVVRFGKNAVIA
+1645 GKGAVRFGKNAVIA

-1680 GATVR
+1680 GAIVR

-1726 VNATGTTFR
+1726 VSATGTTFR

-1768 GGAIILAGGGT
+1768 GGAVLLAGGGT
-1779 ASVMDTAFAANTAT
+1779 ASVTDTTFAANTAT

-1803 GVLTTASGGVGTDA
+1803 GMLTTSSGEAGSDA
-1817 GTLFDGNSATTNG
+1817 GTLFEGNSATTNG
-1830 GAVYVQNGTV
+1830 GAVYVQNGAV

-1848 QGNQAAKGGA
+1848 QGNQAVKGGA

-1874 GTVFGKNSGTYGGAV
+1874 DAVFGKNSGTYGGAV
-1889 YSSASVGGTVNA
+1889 YSSASVGGTVNV

-1951 AISGSS
+1951 GISGSS
-1957 NLAIADST
+1957 NLAIADSS
-1965 FEGNN
+1965 FEGNS

-1984 TSGNVVFSGNTA
+1984 TSGNVVFSGNGA

-2012 SLAFNGGARFTGNT
+2012 SLVFNGGARFTGNT

-2036 TRAVTL
+2036 TR
-2042 NPGAGQ
+2042 
-2048 EIVFSGNTDSTGSN
+2048 
-2062 AIFMGDGSS
+2062 
-2071 LDIMGDGKVVFDDA
+2071 
-2085 LSSQSATPT
+2085 
-2094 LKKTGSGELLLNAS
+2094 
-2108 MDGFLGTASF
+2108 
-2118 EGGLTSIAEKW
+2118 SI
-2129 LIKNLSTVAG
+2129 
-2139 GKLKM
+2139 
-2144 SEFSFASQDA
+2144 
-2154 ENAVTGGKLVL
+2154 
-2165 AGGILETGTGQIF
+2165 
-2178 ANGLNAEG
+2178 
-2186 DARNPGSVKLNGD
+2186 
-2199 NWSFDSGLIAFD
+2199 
-2211 DAKYNLTYAQA
+2211 
-2222 AALLLGASNVGADAS
+2222 
-2237 GSGSAKEITFTGTYV
+2237 
-2252 NIPNPGP
+2252 
-2259 ISPYYYTGNK
+2259 
-2269 SDAASDGTVG
+2269 
-2279 GWLDNSGVPVTLANA
+2279 
-2294 ITVKKEPGQASEY
+2294 
-2307 RFLSG
+2307 
-2312 VFDGSKA
+2312 
-2319 SDTSSLIHDDSGV
+2319 
-2332 HVTSDGPLTIQNW
+2332 
-2345 GTELVPAH
+2345 
-2353 TSTVAST
+2353 
-2360 GEIVFGNNVSVLNN
+2360 
-2374 HSAGDGTKGGGALFS
+2374 
-2389 KASITFGDN
+2389 
-2398 AVLSGNA
+2398 
-2405 TVLAAGGEG
+2405 
-2414 YGGGALFLDGKGE
+2414 
-2427 ILLGKNALIEKNESC
+2427 
-2442 GYGGAIYSLGS
+2442 
-2453 VRLGEGAVIRGNKAS
+2453 
-2468 YMGGALAVTGALS
+2468 
-2481 LGKNALVEDNQARQG
+2481 
-2496 GAIYA
+2496 
-2501 QNGTL
+2501 
-2506 ALGSGTRLE
+2506 
-2515 RNQADRGGAIYL
+2515 
-2527 QGGSGDSTT
+2527 
-2536 LDLMNS
+2536 
-2542 VFRENSASN
+2542 
-2551 GGALYLTGDG
+2551 
-2561 TLRIAAADTV
+2561 
-2571 FEGNSAS
+2571 
-2578 YGGAIYNGFPM
+2578 
-2589 NEKGHSGSDGSLAFN
+2589 
-2604 GGARFTGN
+2604 
-2612 TASGLGGAIYNTR
+2612 
-2625 AVTLNPGAGQE
+2625 TLNPGAGQE

-2658 LDITGDGKVVFDD
+2658 LDITGDGKVVFND

-2680 TLKKTGGGTLLFN
+2680 ALKKTGSGELLLN

-2706 DGRTEIAQKW
+2706 DGRTEIPQKW

-2731 PEFSFAAQGEG
+2731 PAFSFVAQGEG

-2759 GTGQIFTNGLNAEG
+2759 GTGQIFINGLNAEG
-2773 DNKDPGAVKLRDD
+2773 DNKDPGAVKLSGD
-2786 NWSFNSGLIAF
+2786 NWSFDSGLIAF

-2810 ADSLGANNVEAGEGV
+2810 TDSLGANNVEAGEGA

-2838 GYVDPDP
+2838 GYVDPVP
-2845 DPVPPVDPDPT
+2845 DPVPPVEPDPT

-2908 SATDDKTDSISGSIG
+2908 SAKDDKTDSISGSIG

-3050 DGQTNVSGRLTSASV
+3050 DGQTNVSGKLTSASV
-3065 ELSGGGLNV
+3065 ELSGGALNV

-3100 LTTSSDVQINI
+3100 LTTSSDVQLNI

-3121 ARQARLQGGR
+3121 ARQAQLQGGR

-3141 DALTDA
+3141 DALADA

-3234 FTDGSLLLVD
+3234 FADGSLLLVD

-3261 NVDAGAKLLIDNITQ
+3261 NVDTGAKLLIDNITQ

-3288 SVQGWNG
+3288 NVQGWNG

-3309 GKDADGSMKI
+3309 GKDADGSMKV

-3345 GLNDTESDSMGI
+3345 GLNDTESGNMGI
-3357 RFLSRAVNENY
+3357 RFLSRAVNENH

-3410 LLHMTATRE
+3410 LSHMTTTRE
-3419 GAVRKDGL
+3419 GAIRKDGL

-3435 GAEHARNFG
+3435 GAEHARNLG

-3468 VFRVGMAL
+3468 DFRVGMAL

-3500 VNLYGSWSRDQF
+3500 MNLYGSWSRDQF

-3533 TMQLGQLRGDVDTG
+3533 TMQLGQLRADVDTG

-3552 LRGEYRFETDWADV
+3552 LRGECRFETDWADV

-3582 TSRIDEHD
+3582 TSRIDDHD

-3670 EVQRDNISFGL
+3670 EVQKDNISFGL
-3681 DYGIRASEHKT
+3681 DYGIRASEHKA

>member
-118 DQLSAVYV
+118 DQLSTVYV

-323 SITGIGEGTFPSYG
+323 SITGTGEGTFPSYG

-859 TIDGNGHTISGAYPG
+859 TINGNGHTISGAYPG

-1027 VHIGKNALFKDNS
+1027 VHIGKNALFKNNS

-1243 ASGFGG
+1243 ASG
-1249 AIYNTRSITLNPG
+1249 
-1262 AGQEIV
+1262 
-1268 FSGNTDSTGSN
+1268 
-1279 AIFMGD
+1279 
-1285 GSSLDIM
+1285 
-1292 GDGKVVFDDAL
+1292 
-1303 SSQSATPTL
+1303 
-1312 KKTGSGELLLNASM
+1312 
-1326 DGFLGTASFEGGL
+1326 
-1339 TSIAEKWLI
+1339 
-1348 KNLSTVAG
+1348 
-1356 GKLKMSEFSF
+1356 
-1366 ASQDAENAVTGG
+1366 
-1378 KLVLAG
+1378 
-1384 GILETGTGQIFAN
+1384 
-1397 GLNAEG
+1397 
-1403 DARNPGSVKLNGDNW
+1403 
-1418 SFDSGL
+1418 
-1424 IAFDDAKYNLTY
+1424 
-1436 AQAAALLLGAS
+1436 
-1447 NVGADASG
+1447 
-1455 SGSAKEITFTG
+1455 
-1466 TYVNIPNPGPLSPYY
+1466 
-1481 YTGNKSDAAS
+1481 
-1491 DGTVGGWRDSSGLP
+1491 
-1505 IAIADVITVKTE
+1505 
-1517 PGQASEYRFLSGV
+1517 
-1530 YDGSKTS
+1530 
-1537 DTSETYACLIH
+1537 
-1548 GGDSGVRVTSDGPLT
+1548 
-1563 IQNWGTG
+1563 
-1570 LMPYH
+1570 
-1575 ASVAS
+1575 
-1580 SNGEILFG
+1580 
-1588 DNVSLL
+1588 
-1594 NNHSAGDATKGG
+1594 
-1606 GAIFSKKGVTFGDN
+1606 
-1620 AVLSGNSTALAIGGG
+1620 
-1635 GYGGGAIFLD
+1635 
-1645 GKGVVRFGKNAVIA
+1645 
-1659 NNESYHYGGAIYSL
+1659 
-1673 GSVSMGE
+1673 
-1680 GATVR
+1680 
-1685 GNTTS
+1685 
-1690 YMGGAIA
+1690 
-1697 VTGALSLGT
+1697 
-1706 GSVVE
+1706 
-1711 SNQAQ
+1711 
-1716 AGGAVYSTGQ
+1716 
-1726 VNATGTTFR
+1726 
-1735 KNVATSN
+1735 
-1742 YGGGIYSAGGSI
+1742 
-1754 VLVDS
+1754 
-1759 RMEENKAAG
+1759 
-1768 GGAIILAGGGT
+1768 
-1779 ASVMDTAFAANTAT
+1779 
-1793 NGGAFFIDKN
+1793 
-1803 GVLTTASGGVGTDA
+1803 
-1817 GTLFDGNSATTNG
+1817 
-1830 GAVYVQNGTV
+1830 
-1840 DLGSGTRL
+1840 
-1848 QGNQAAKGGA
+1848 
-1858 IYALGGKDAS
+1858 
-1868 AKLTFA
+1868 
-1874 GTVFGKNSGTYGGAV
+1874 
-1889 YSSASVGGTVNA
+1889 
-1901 AASDVVF
+1901 
-1908 EGNTATS
+1908 
-1915 GGAVYLGGSGTSDI
+1915 
-1929 AFTDAVFKENQAN
+1929 
-1942 TGNGGAIYS
+1942 
-1951 AISGSS
+1951 
-1957 NLAIADST
+1957 
-1965 FEGNN
+1965 
-1970 AGYGGAVFNNGQLT
+1970 
-1984 TSGNVVFSGNTA
+1984 
-1996 TYGGAVYNY
+1996 
-2005 FTSTTDG
+2005 
-2012 SLAFNGGARFTGNT
+2012 
-2026 ASGLGGAIYN
+2026 
-2036 TRAVTL
+2036 
-2042 NPGAGQ
+2042 
-2048 EIVFSGNTDSTGSN
+2048 
-2062 AIFMGDGSS
+2062 
-2071 LDIMGDGKVVFDDA
+2071 
-2085 LSSQSATPT
+2085 
-2094 LKKTGSGELLLNAS
+2094 
-2108 MDGFLGTASF
+2108 
-2118 EGGLTSIAEKW
+2118 
-2129 LIKNLSTVAG
+2129 
-2139 GKLKM
+2139 
-2144 SEFSFASQDA
+2144 
-2154 ENAVTGGKLVL
+2154 
-2165 AGGILETGTGQIF
+2165 
-2178 ANGLNAEG
+2178 
-2186 DARNPGSVKLNGD
+2186 
-2199 NWSFDSGLIAFD
+2199 
-2211 DAKYNLTYAQA
+2211 
-2222 AALLLGASNVGADAS
+2222 
-2237 GSGSAKEITFTGTYV
+2237 
-2252 NIPNPGP
+2252 
-2259 ISPYYYTGNK
+2259 
-2269 SDAASDGTVG
+2269 
-2279 GWLDNSGVPVTLANA
+2279 
-2294 ITVKKEPGQASEY
+2294 
-2307 RFLSG
+2307 
-2312 VFDGSKA
+2312 
-2319 SDTSSLIHDDSGV
+2319 
-2332 HVTSDGPLTIQNW
+2332 
-2345 GTELVPAH
+2345 
-2353 TSTVAST
+2353 
-2360 GEIVFGNNVSVLNN
+2360 
-2374 HSAGDGTKGGGALFS
+2374 
-2389 KASITFGDN
+2389 
-2398 AVLSGNA
+2398 
-2405 TVLAAGGEG
+2405 
-2414 YGGGALFLDGKGE
+2414 
-2427 ILLGKNALIEKNESC
+2427 
-2442 GYGGAIYSLGS
+2442 
-2453 VRLGEGAVIRGNKAS
+2453 
-2468 YMGGALAVTGALS
+2468 
-2481 LGKNALVEDNQARQG
+2481 
-2496 GAIYA
+2496 
-2501 QNGTL
+2501 
-2506 ALGSGTRLE
+2506 
-2515 RNQADRGGAIYL
+2515 
-2527 QGGSGDSTT
+2527 
-2536 LDLMNS
+2536 
-2542 VFRENSASN
+2542 
-2551 GGALYLTGDG
+2551 
-2561 TLRIAAADTV
+2561 
-2571 FEGNSAS
+2571 
-2578 YGGAIYNGFPM
+2578 
-2589 NEKGHSGSDGSLAFN
+2589 
-2604 GGARFTGN
+2604 
-2612 TASGLGGAIYNTR
+2612 LGGAIYNTR

-2680 TLKKTGGGTLLFN
+2680 TLKKTGSGELLLN

-2701 TAAFE
+2701 TASFE
-2706 DGRTEIAQKW
+2706 GGLTEIVQKW

-2845 DPVPPVDPDPT
+2845 DPVPPVDPDPDPVPPVDPDPT

-2956 TAGGNPVNVH
+2956 MAGGNPVNVH

-3121 ARQARLQGGR
+3121 ARQVQLQGGR

-3141 DALTDA
+3141 DALADA

-3201 AIRKPQTLNGTLG
+3201 AIRKPQRLNGTLG

-3309 GKDADGSMKI
+3309 GKDADGSMKV

-3468 VFRVGMAL
+3468 DFRVGMAL

-3582 TSRIDEHD
+3582 TSRIDDHD

>member
-1 MTLSRGAIGNLVNRY
+1 MTLSRGAIENLVNRY

-49 DPIIAPNSSISKHY
+49 ELSGDISPIALSGDTRNIIGVGDISLRSTEPALRY
-63 DTNTTVLNTDQPQFS
+63 LINVS
-78 KELYAIGAT
+78 G
-87 GSQGALDISMEGD
+87 QGQLDISMSNGSPM
-100 AALTVDAS
+100 AVGN
-108 WRRDAADSNR
+108 ADGIYLKDYSDY
-118 DQLSAVYV
+118 DQYESAFHVA
-126 GSGAQFSFTGTGL
+126 GSGSSGSFVGTGTFSMVG
-139 FRATGQG
+139 GG
-146 KVMEAVAFRNGA
+146 KLLGVCAFLSESK
-158 NGPTGGTMRLTGAI
+158 GTLTLSGDI
-172 TGEAITEA
+172 TGEAEA
-180 SENGSGY
+180 VMNGSNGY
-187 KAIGVKAENAGTI
+187 ASFVAAAAGGNLV
-200 IFSGKSAW
+200 F
-208 LKAMAHAGTAD
+208 
-219 GVYARYGGVVD
+219 GGD
-230 FQSEEVKVLSQSD
+230 R
-243 TGSAASGISIEYSGG
+243 T
-258 TITSSEQ
+258 
-265 TALTVGV
+265 
-272 KAPASTATGI
+272 
-282 SLSGASKGL
+282 
-291 VDLAGS
+291 
-297 LAVSVE
+297 
-303 GSPVRGIENDQGTLH
+303 TLR
-318 VAKAS
+318 AKAS
-323 SITGIGEGTFPSYG
+323 TGNNANGAFVKYGGMIDFASKSVLIESKNTDSNSVGINCADGTVKTSADTDLDIVVEGNKATTGIQLTASSSDVQLAGNLDLTATQTGQDSFASVLGISNDSGKMVVSGPTSLRLVTNAPFDAKGITASGKADMSFLGDVEIAVRGSASGSALYTTYRYDYSTQAGICPVISLGTDGKAVTLNSSGYG
-337 IWGRNGSSTELRGD
+337 IN
-351 VDVNMTSS
+351 N
-359 TTVYGV
+359 
-365 YADSATVSLG
+365 
-375 SEGDVA
+375 
-381 ILVQGSLGRGVA
+381 QG
-393 AFSGGNVELGSQG
+393 
-406 KEVSITAQNTGVEA
+406 
-420 GTSSTVSLN
+420 
-429 GKVKIDSGT
+429 
-438 GISLSSTTVDKF
+438 
-450 PSLLSNGSVSIISA
+450 GSVSL
-464 GTGIVAK
+464 TGQRINITGSTGVFVEGGGNENVFADVRFDGPTTINADKAIV
-471 YAHAVFNE
+471 
-479 LHIQAGTGIDVQS
+479 
-492 PGYIGSGNTDTVLD
+492 
-506 VNGPAEI
+506 
-513 VAQNTALQIVGAS
+513 
-526 GSKSA
+526 
-531 SSGFVGTFND
+531 
-541 AASLRASNGNGVQL
+541 
-555 SASTHSGTT
+555 
-564 AARDCSVT
+564 
-572 FKGQTSIASEKGTGV
+572 TSI
-587 VVNGP
+587 
-592 VASTAQDGASVVF
+592 
-605 EGATTIDAAKAI
+605 KAG
-617 EIKKNNGKGASVTF
+617 EQVGASVTF
-631 AYNPTPINVPARAQD
+631 AYNPTPINVPVTKES
-646 ADSQVNGSV
+646 ADSKVRGSV
-655 TGTGTLIKS
+655 TGSSGTINKENA
-664 GGGSL
+664 GSL
-669 ALNGDNSSFSG
+669 AFYGDISNFSG
-680 EFNMQG
+680 VFNQKG
-686 GRAFLG
+686 GTTFLSEG
-692 SGKGYFSGATVNL
+692 AAGYFGKAQLAV
-705 TGGTLVAPELRFSGG
+705 TGGALVAPTLSFQKTG
-720 KLLVAGGTLETG
+720 KLTLAGGTLETG

-737 TSALNADGDMKDP
+737 TSALNVDGDMKDP

-786 GAGNVAADNASG
+786 GAGNVAADNVSG

-849 QGTTPVTRSL
+849 QGTTPVARSL
-859 TIDGNGHTISGAYPG
+859 AIDGNGHTISGAYPG

-890 TFDGLKTSSG
+890 AFDGLKTSSG

-955 HGIVEIGNNVSF
+955 HGIVEIGNNVGF

-1010 GYLTDPNY
+1010 GYLTDPDY

-1027 VHIGKNALFKDNS
+1027 VHIGKNALFKNNS

-1089 PAKAVLGSATFI
+1089 PAKAVLGSAAFT

-1114 EGDVRFNGPVSFVEN
+1114 EGDARFNGPVSFVEN

-1149 SAFSKNTA
+1149 STFSKNTA

-1216 FSADKD
+1216 FSEDKD
-1222 GNVVSDGSLTF
+1222 GNAVSVGSLAF

-1243 ASGFGG
+1243 AGGLGG

-1285 GSSLDIM
+1285 GSSLDIT
-1292 GDGKVVFDDAL
+1292 GDGKVVFNDAL
-1303 SSQSATPTL
+1303 SSQSATPAL
-1312 KKTGSGELLLNASM
+1312 KKTGS
-1326 DGFLGTASFEGGL
+1326 
-1339 TSIAEKWLI
+1339 
-1348 KNLSTVAG
+1348 
-1356 GKLKMSEFSF
+1356 
-1366 ASQDAENAVTGG
+1366 
-1378 KLVLAG
+1378 
-1384 GILETGTGQIFAN
+1384 
-1397 GLNAEG
+1397 
-1403 DARNPGSVKLNGDNW
+1403 
-1418 SFDSGL
+1418 
-1424 IAFDDAKYNLTY
+1424 
-1436 AQAAALLLGAS
+1436 
-1447 NVGADASG
+1447 
-1455 SGSAKEITFTG
+1455 
-1466 TYVNIPNPGPLSPYY
+1466 
-1481 YTGNKSDAAS
+1481 
-1491 DGTVGGWRDSSGLP
+1491 
-1505 IAIADVITVKTE
+1505 
-1517 PGQASEYRFLSGV
+1517 
-1530 YDGSKTS
+1530 
-1537 DTSETYACLIH
+1537 
-1548 GGDSGVRVTSDGPLT
+1548 
-1563 IQNWGTG
+1563 
-1570 LMPYH
+1570 
-1575 ASVAS
+1575 
-1580 SNGEILFG
+1580 
-1588 DNVSLL
+1588 
-1594 NNHSAGDATKGG
+1594 
-1606 GAIFSKKGVTFGDN
+1606 
-1620 AVLSGNSTALAIGGG
+1620 
-1635 GYGGGAIFLD
+1635 
-1645 GKGVVRFGKNAVIA
+1645 
-1659 NNESYHYGGAIYSL
+1659 
-1673 GSVSMGE
+1673 
-1680 GATVR
+1680 
-1685 GNTTS
+1685 
-1690 YMGGAIA
+1690 
-1697 VTGALSLGT
+1697 
-1706 GSVVE
+1706 
-1711 SNQAQ
+1711 
-1716 AGGAVYSTGQ
+1716 
-1726 VNATGTTFR
+1726 
-1735 KNVATSN
+1735 
-1742 YGGGIYSAGGSI
+1742 
-1754 VLVDS
+1754 
-1759 RMEENKAAG
+1759 
-1768 GGAIILAGGGT
+1768 
-1779 ASVMDTAFAANTAT
+1779 
-1793 NGGAFFIDKN
+1793 
-1803 GVLTTASGGVGTDA
+1803 
-1817 GTLFDGNSATTNG
+1817 
-1830 GAVYVQNGTV
+1830 
-1840 DLGSGTRL
+1840 
-1848 QGNQAAKGGA
+1848 
-1858 IYALGGKDAS
+1858 
-1868 AKLTFA
+1868 
-1874 GTVFGKNSGTYGGAV
+1874 
-1889 YSSASVGGTVNA
+1889 
-1901 AASDVVF
+1901 
-1908 EGNTATS
+1908 
-1915 GGAVYLGGSGTSDI
+1915 
-1929 AFTDAVFKENQAN
+1929 
-1942 TGNGGAIYS
+1942 
-1951 AISGSS
+1951 
-1957 NLAIADST
+1957 
-1965 FEGNN
+1965 
-1970 AGYGGAVFNNGQLT
+1970 
-1984 TSGNVVFSGNTA
+1984 
-1996 TYGGAVYNY
+1996 
-2005 FTSTTDG
+2005 
-2012 SLAFNGGARFTGNT
+2012 
-2026 ASGLGGAIYN
+2026 
-2036 TRAVTL
+2036 
-2042 NPGAGQ
+2042 
-2048 EIVFSGNTDSTGSN
+2048 
-2062 AIFMGDGSS
+2062 
-2071 LDIMGDGKVVFDDA
+2071 
-2085 LSSQSATPT
+2085 
-2094 LKKTGSGELLLNAS
+2094 
-2108 MDGFLGTASF
+2108 
-2118 EGGLTSIAEKW
+2118 
-2129 LIKNLSTVAG
+2129 
-2139 GKLKM
+2139 
-2144 SEFSFASQDA
+2144 
-2154 ENAVTGGKLVL
+2154 
-2165 AGGILETGTGQIF
+2165 
-2178 ANGLNAEG
+2178 
-2186 DARNPGSVKLNGD
+2186 
-2199 NWSFDSGLIAFD
+2199 
-2211 DAKYNLTYAQA
+2211 
-2222 AALLLGASNVGADAS
+2222 
-2237 GSGSAKEITFTGTYV
+2237 
-2252 NIPNPGP
+2252 
-2259 ISPYYYTGNK
+2259 
-2269 SDAASDGTVG
+2269 
-2279 GWLDNSGVPVTLANA
+2279 
-2294 ITVKKEPGQASEY
+2294 
-2307 RFLSG
+2307 
-2312 VFDGSKA
+2312 
-2319 SDTSSLIHDDSGV
+2319 
-2332 HVTSDGPLTIQNW
+2332 
-2345 GTELVPAH
+2345 
-2353 TSTVAST
+2353 
-2360 GEIVFGNNVSVLNN
+2360 
-2374 HSAGDGTKGGGALFS
+2374 
-2389 KASITFGDN
+2389 
-2398 AVLSGNA
+2398 
-2405 TVLAAGGEG
+2405 
-2414 YGGGALFLDGKGE
+2414 
-2427 ILLGKNALIEKNESC
+2427 
-2442 GYGGAIYSLGS
+2442 
-2453 VRLGEGAVIRGNKAS
+2453 
-2468 YMGGALAVTGALS
+2468 
-2481 LGKNALVEDNQARQG
+2481 
-2496 GAIYA
+2496 
-2501 QNGTL
+2501 
-2506 ALGSGTRLE
+2506 
-2515 RNQADRGGAIYL
+2515 
-2527 QGGSGDSTT
+2527 
-2536 LDLMNS
+2536 
-2542 VFRENSASN
+2542 
-2551 GGALYLTGDG
+2551 
-2561 TLRIAAADTV
+2561 
-2571 FEGNSAS
+2571 
-2578 YGGAIYNGFPM
+2578 
-2589 NEKGHSGSDGSLAFN
+2589 
-2604 GGARFTGN
+2604 
-2612 TASGLGGAIYNTR
+2612 
-2625 AVTLNPGAGQE
+2625 
-2636 IVFSGNTDS
+2636 
-2645 TGSNAIFMGDGSS
+2645 
-2658 LDITGDGKVVFDD
+2658 
-2671 ALSSQSATP
+2671 
-2680 TLKKTGGGTLLFN
+2680 GTLLFN

-2731 PEFSFAAQGEG
+2731 PAFSFVAQGEG

-2759 GTGQIFTNGLNAEG
+2759 GTGQIFINGLNAEG
-2773 DNKDPGAVKLRDD
+2773 DNKDPGAVKLSGD
-2786 NWSFNSGLIAF
+2786 NWSFDSGLIAF

-2810 ADSLGANNVEAGEGV
+2810 ADSLGANNVEAGEGA

-2838 GYVDPDP
+2838 GYVDPVPDPVPPVEPDP
-2845 DPVPPVDPDPT
+2845 DPVPPVDPVPDPVPPVEPDPT

-2908 SATDDKTDSISGSIG
+2908 SAKDDKTDSISGSIG

-3005 RAGTHVITGEANET
+3005 RAGTHVITGEANEI

-3050 DGQTNVSGRLTSASV
+3050 DGQTNVSGKLTSASV
-3065 ELSGGGLNV
+3065 ELSGGALNV

-3100 LTTSSDVQINI
+3100 LTTSSDVQLNI

-3121 ARQARLQGGR
+3121 ARQAQLQGGR

-3141 DALTDA
+3141 DALADA

-3234 FTDGSLLLVD
+3234 FADGSLLLVD

-3251 AALTSQGGTL
+3251 AALTSQVGTL

-3288 SVQGWNG
+3288 NVQGWNG

-3309 GKDADGSMKI
+3309 GKDADGSMKV

-3345 GLNDTESDSMGI
+3345 GLNDTESGNMGI
-3357 RFLSRAVNENY
+3357 RFLSRAVNENH

-3410 LLHMTATRE
+3410 LSHMTTTRE
-3419 GAVRKDGL
+3419 GAIRKDGL

-3435 GAEHARNFG
+3435 GAEHARNLG

-3468 VFRVGMAL
+3468 DFRVGMAL

-3500 VNLYGSWSRDQF
+3500 MNLYGSWSRDQF

-3533 TMQLGQLRGDVDTG
+3533 TMQLGQLRADVDTG

-3582 TSRIDEHD
+3582 TSRIDDHD

-3636 LKAKTKARVPGVA
+3636 LKAKTKVRVPGVA

-3670 EVQRDNISFGL
+3670 EVQKDNISFGL
-3681 DYGIRASEHKT
+3681 DYGIRASEHKA

>member
-49 DPIIAPNSSISKHY
+49 ELSGDISPISLSGDTRNIIGVGDISLRSTEPALRY
-63 DTNTTVLNTDQPQFS
+63 LINVS
-78 KELYAIGAT
+78 G
-87 GSQGALDISMEGD
+87 QGQLDISMSNGSPMAVGNADGIYLKDYSEYD
-100 AALTVDAS
+100 QYAS
-108 WRRDAADSNR
+108 AFHVA
-118 DQLSAVYV
+118 
-126 GSGAQFSFTGTGL
+126 GSGSSGSFAGTGTFSMVG
-139 FRATGQG
+139 GG
-146 KVMEAVAFRNGA
+146 KLLGVCAFLSESK
-158 NGPTGGTMRLTGAI
+158 GTLTLSGDI
-172 TGEAITEA
+172 TGEAEA
-180 SENGSGY
+180 VMNGSNGY
-187 KAIGVKAENAGTI
+187 ASFVAAAAGGNLVFGGDRTTLRAKASTGNNANGAFVKYGGMIGFASKSVLIESKNTDSNSVGINCADGTVKTSADTDLDIVVEGNKATTGIQLTASSSDVQLAGNLDLTATQTGQDSFASVLGI
-200 IFSGKSAW
+200 SNDSGKMVVSGPTSLRLVTNAPFDAKGITASG
-208 LKAMAHAGTAD
+208 KADMSFLGDVEIA
-219 GVYARYGGVVD
+219 V
-230 FQSEEVKVLSQSD
+230 
-243 TGSAASGISIEYSGG
+243 TGSASGSALYTTYRYDYSTQAG
-258 TITSSEQ
+258 ICP
-265 TALTVGV
+265 V
-272 KAPASTATGI
+272 I
-282 SLSGASKGL
+282 SLGTDGKAVTLNSSG
-291 VDLAGS
+291 
-297 LAVSVE
+297 
-303 GSPVRGIENDQGTLH
+303 
-318 VAKAS
+318 
-323 SITGIGEGTFPSYG
+323 YG
-337 IWGRNGSSTELRGD
+337 IN
-351 VDVNMTSS
+351 N
-359 TTVYGV
+359 
-365 YADSATVSLG
+365 
-375 SEGDVA
+375 
-381 ILVQGSLGRGVA
+381 QG
-393 AFSGGNVELGSQG
+393 
-406 KEVSITAQNTGVEA
+406 
-420 GTSSTVSLN
+420 
-429 GKVKIDSGT
+429 
-438 GISLSSTTVDKF
+438 
-450 PSLLSNGSVSIISA
+450 GSVSL
-464 GTGIVAK
+464 TGQRINITGSTGVFVEGGGNENVFADVRFDGPTTINADKAIV
-471 YAHAVFNE
+471 
-479 LHIQAGTGIDVQS
+479 
-492 PGYIGSGNTDTVLD
+492 
-506 VNGPAEI
+506 
-513 VAQNTALQIVGAS
+513 
-526 GSKSA
+526 
-531 SSGFVGTFND
+531 
-541 AASLRASNGNGVQL
+541 
-555 SASTHSGTT
+555 
-564 AARDCSVT
+564 
-572 FKGQTSIASEKGTGV
+572 TSI
-587 VVNGP
+587 
-592 VASTAQDGASVVF
+592 
-605 EGATTIDAAKAI
+605 KAG
-617 EIKKNNGKGASVTF
+617 EQVGASVTF
-631 AYNPTPINVPARAQD
+631 AYNPTPINVPVTKES
-646 ADSQVNGSV
+646 ADSKVRGSV
-655 TGTGTLIKS
+655 TGSSGTINKENA
-664 GGGSL
+664 GSL
-669 ALNGDNSSFSG
+669 AFYGDISNFSG
-680 EFNMQG
+680 VFNQKG
-686 GRAFLG
+686 GTTFLSEG
-692 SGKGYFSGATVNL
+692 AAGYFGKAQLAV
-705 TGGTLVAPELRFSGG
+705 TGGALVAPTLSFQKTG
-720 KLLVAGGTLETG
+720 KLTLAGGTLETG

-786 GAGNVAADNASG
+786 GAGNVAADNVSG

-849 QGTTPVTRSL
+849 QGTTPVARSL
-859 TIDGNGHTISGAYPG
+859 AIDGNGHTISGAYPG

-890 TFDGLKTSSG
+890 AFDGLKTSSG

-955 HGIVEIGNNVSF
+955 HGIVEIGNNVGF

-1010 GYLTDPNY
+1010 GYLTDPDY

-1027 VHIGKNALFKDNS
+1027 VHIGKNALFKNNS

-1089 PAKAVLGSATFI
+1089 PAKAVLGSAAFT

-1149 SAFSKNTA
+1149 STFSKNTA

-1183 GGGAVFNVHQLT
+1183 GGGAIFNVHQLT

-1216 FSADKD
+1216 FSEDKD
-1222 GNVVSDGSLTF
+1222 GNAVSAGSLAF

-1243 ASGFGG
+1243 AGGLGG

-1285 GSSLDIM
+1285 GSSLDIT

-1303 SSQSATPTL
+1303 SSQSATPAL

-1326 DGFLGTASFEGGL
+1326 GGFLGTASFEGGL

-1348 KNLSTVAG
+1348 KNLVTIAG
-1356 GKLKMSEFSF
+1356 GKLKMPEFSF
-1366 ASQDAENAVTGG
+1366 APQDAENAVTGG

-1424 IAFDDAKYNLTY
+1424 IAFDDTKYNLTY

-1447 NVGADASG
+1447 NVGAEASG

-1491 DGTVGGWRDSSGLP
+1491 DGTVGGWLDSSGVP
-1505 IAIADVITVKTE
+1505 IAIADVITVKTD

-1537 DTSETYACLIH
+1537 DANDTYACLIH
-1548 GGDSGVRVTSDGPLT
+1548 GGDSGVRVTSGGPLT

-1580 SNGEILFG
+1580 SSGEILFG

-1606 GAIFSKKGVTFGDN
+1606 GAIFSKKGVAFGDN

-1645 GKGVVRFGKNAVIA
+1645 GKGAVRFGKNAVIA

-1680 GATVR
+1680 GAIVR

-1726 VNATGTTFR
+1726 VSATGTTFR

-1768 GGAIILAGGGT
+1768 GGAVLLAGGGT
-1779 ASVMDTAFAANTAT
+1779 ASVTDTTFAANTAT

-1803 GVLTTASGGVGTDA
+1803 GMLTTTSGEAGSDA
-1817 GTLFDGNSATTNG
+1817 GTLFEGNSATTNG

-1848 QGNQAAKGGA
+1848 QGNQAVKGGA
-1858 IYALGGKDAS
+1858 IYVLGGKDAS
-1868 AKLTFA
+1868 AKLTFVD
-1874 GTVFGKNSGTYGGAV
+1874 TVFGKNNGTYGGAV
-1889 YSSASVGGTVNA
+1889 YSSASVGGTVNV

-1929 AFTDAVFKENQAN
+1929 AFTDAVFKENQSN

-1951 AISGSS
+1951 GISGSS
-1957 NLAIADST
+1957 NLAIADSS
-1965 FEGNN
+1965 FEGNS

-1984 TSGNVVFSGNTA
+1984 TSGNVVFSGNGA

-2012 SLAFNGGARFTGNT
+2012 SLVFNGGARFTGNT
-2026 ASGLGGAIYN
+2026 AGGLGGAIYN
-2036 TRAVTL
+2036 TR
-2042 NPGAGQ
+2042 
-2048 EIVFSGNTDSTGSN
+2048 
-2062 AIFMGDGSS
+2062 
-2071 LDIMGDGKVVFDDA
+2071 
-2085 LSSQSATPT
+2085 
-2094 LKKTGSGELLLNAS
+2094 
-2108 MDGFLGTASF
+2108 
-2118 EGGLTSIAEKW
+2118 SI
-2129 LIKNLSTVAG
+2129 
-2139 GKLKM
+2139 
-2144 SEFSFASQDA
+2144 
-2154 ENAVTGGKLVL
+2154 
-2165 AGGILETGTGQIF
+2165 
-2178 ANGLNAEG
+2178 
-2186 DARNPGSVKLNGD
+2186 
-2199 NWSFDSGLIAFD
+2199 
-2211 DAKYNLTYAQA
+2211 
-2222 AALLLGASNVGADAS
+2222 
-2237 GSGSAKEITFTGTYV
+2237 
-2252 NIPNPGP
+2252 
-2259 ISPYYYTGNK
+2259 
-2269 SDAASDGTVG
+2269 
-2279 GWLDNSGVPVTLANA
+2279 
-2294 ITVKKEPGQASEY
+2294 
-2307 RFLSG
+2307 
-2312 VFDGSKA
+2312 
-2319 SDTSSLIHDDSGV
+2319 
-2332 HVTSDGPLTIQNW
+2332 
-2345 GTELVPAH
+2345 
-2353 TSTVAST
+2353 
-2360 GEIVFGNNVSVLNN
+2360 
-2374 HSAGDGTKGGGALFS
+2374 
-2389 KASITFGDN
+2389 
-2398 AVLSGNA
+2398 
-2405 TVLAAGGEG
+2405 
-2414 YGGGALFLDGKGE
+2414 
-2427 ILLGKNALIEKNESC
+2427 
-2442 GYGGAIYSLGS
+2442 
-2453 VRLGEGAVIRGNKAS
+2453 
-2468 YMGGALAVTGALS
+2468 
-2481 LGKNALVEDNQARQG
+2481 
-2496 GAIYA
+2496 
-2501 QNGTL
+2501 
-2506 ALGSGTRLE
+2506 
-2515 RNQADRGGAIYL
+2515 
-2527 QGGSGDSTT
+2527 
-2536 LDLMNS
+2536 
-2542 VFRENSASN
+2542 
-2551 GGALYLTGDG
+2551 
-2561 TLRIAAADTV
+2561 
-2571 FEGNSAS
+2571 
-2578 YGGAIYNGFPM
+2578 
-2589 NEKGHSGSDGSLAFN
+2589 
-2604 GGARFTGN
+2604 
-2612 TASGLGGAIYNTR
+2612 
-2625 AVTLNPGAGQE
+2625 TLNPGAGQE

-2658 LDITGDGKVVFDD
+2658 LDITGDGKVVFND

-2680 TLKKTGGGTLLFN
+2680 TLKKTGSGELLLN

-2706 DGRTEIAQKW
+2706 DGRTEIPQKW

-2731 PEFSFAAQGEG
+2731 PAFSFVAQGEG

-2759 GTGQIFTNGLNAEG
+2759 GTGQIFINGLNAEG
-2773 DNKDPGAVKLRDD
+2773 DNKDPGAVKLSGD
-2786 NWSFNSGLIAF
+2786 NWSFDSGLIAF

-2810 ADSLGANNVEAGEGV
+2810 ADSLGANNVEAGEGA

-2838 GYVDPDP
+2838 GYVDPVPDPVPPVEPDP
-2845 DPVPPVDPDPT
+2845 DPVPPVDPVPDPVPPVEPDPT

-2908 SATDDKTDSISGSIG
+2908 SAKDDKTDSISGSIG

-3050 DGQTNVSGRLTSASV
+3050 DGQTNVSGKLTSASV
-3065 ELSGGGLNV
+3065 ELSGGALNV

-3100 LTTSSDVQINI
+3100 LTTSSDVQLNI

-3121 ARQARLQGGR
+3121 ARQAQLQGGR

-3141 DALTDA
+3141 DALADA

-3234 FTDGSLLLVD
+3234 FADGSLLLVD

-3288 SVQGWNG
+3288 NVQGWNG

-3309 GKDADGSMKI
+3309 GKDADGSMKV

-3333 SLVNTMDAIWGK
+3333 SLVNTMDAIWGR
-3345 GLNDTESDSMGI
+3345 GLNDTESGNMGI
-3357 RFLSRAVNENY
+3357 RFLSRAVNENH

-3410 LLHMTATRE
+3410 LSHMTTTRE
-3419 GAVRKDGL
+3419 GAIRKDGL

-3435 GAEHARNFG
+3435 GAEHARNLG

-3468 VFRVGMAL
+3468 DFRVGMAL

-3500 VNLYGSWSRDQF
+3500 MNLYGSWSRDQF

-3518 GYSANKNEVKQDLPT
+3518 GYSANKNEVKQDLPA
-3533 TMQLGQLRGDVDTG
+3533 TMQLGQLRADVDTG

-3582 TSRIDEHD
+3582 TSRIDDHD

-3627 LSVVPAAGD
+3627 LSVAPAAGD
-3636 LKAKTKARVPGVA
+3636 LKAKAKTRVPGVA

-3656 RMMDS
+3656 RIMDS
-3661 VSFDGTLGL
+3661 VSLDGTLGL
-3670 EVQRDNISFGL
+3670 EVQKDNISFGL
-3681 DYGIRASEHKT
+3681 DYGIRASEHKV

>member
-49 DPIIAPNSSISKHY
+49 ELSGDISPISLSGDTRNIIGVGDISLRSTEPALRY
-63 DTNTTVLNTDQPQFS
+63 LINVS
-78 KELYAIGAT
+78 G
-87 GSQGALDISMEGD
+87 QGQLDISMSNGSPMAVGNAD
-100 AALTVDAS
+100 GIYLKDYSDYDQYAS
-108 WRRDAADSNR
+108 AFHVA
-118 DQLSAVYV
+118 
-126 GSGAQFSFTGTGL
+126 GSGSSGSFVGTGTFSMVG
-139 FRATGQG
+139 GG
-146 KVMEAVAFRNGA
+146 KLLGVCAFLSESK
-158 NGPTGGTMRLTGAI
+158 GTLTLSGDI
-172 TGEAITEA
+172 TGEAEA
-180 SENGSGY
+180 VMNGSNGY
-187 KAIGVKAENAGTI
+187 ASFAAAAAGGNLVFGGDRTTLRAKASTGNNANGAFVKYGGMIGFASKSVLIESKNTDSNSVGINCADGTVKTSADTDLDIVVEGNKATTGIQLTASSSDVQLAGNLDLTATQTGQDSFASVLGI
-200 IFSGKSAW
+200 SNDSGKMVVSGPTSLRLVTNAPFDAKGITASG
-208 LKAMAHAGTAD
+208 KADMSFLGDVEIA
-219 GVYARYGGVVD
+219 V
-230 FQSEEVKVLSQSD
+230 
-243 TGSAASGISIEYSGG
+243 TGSASGSALYTTYRYDYSTQAG
-258 TITSSEQ
+258 ICP
-265 TALTVGV
+265 V
-272 KAPASTATGI
+272 I
-282 SLSGASKGL
+282 SLGTDGKAVTLNSSG
-291 VDLAGS
+291 
-297 LAVSVE
+297 
-303 GSPVRGIENDQGTLH
+303 
-318 VAKAS
+318 
-323 SITGIGEGTFPSYG
+323 YG
-337 IWGRNGSSTELRGD
+337 IN
-351 VDVNMTSS
+351 N
-359 TTVYGV
+359 
-365 YADSATVSLG
+365 
-375 SEGDVA
+375 
-381 ILVQGSLGRGVA
+381 QG
-393 AFSGGNVELGSQG
+393 
-406 KEVSITAQNTGVEA
+406 
-420 GTSSTVSLN
+420 
-429 GKVKIDSGT
+429 
-438 GISLSSTTVDKF
+438 
-450 PSLLSNGSVSIISA
+450 GSVSL
-464 GTGIVAK
+464 TGQRINITGSTGVFVEGGGNENVFADVRFDGPTTINADKAIV
-471 YAHAVFNE
+471 
-479 LHIQAGTGIDVQS
+479 
-492 PGYIGSGNTDTVLD
+492 
-506 VNGPAEI
+506 
-513 VAQNTALQIVGAS
+513 
-526 GSKSA
+526 
-531 SSGFVGTFND
+531 
-541 AASLRASNGNGVQL
+541 
-555 SASTHSGTT
+555 
-564 AARDCSVT
+564 
-572 FKGQTSIASEKGTGV
+572 TSI
-587 VVNGP
+587 
-592 VASTAQDGASVVF
+592 
-605 EGATTIDAAKAI
+605 KAG
-617 EIKKNNGKGASVTF
+617 EQVGASVTF
-631 AYNPTPINVPARAQD
+631 AYNPTPINVPVTKES
-646 ADSQVNGSV
+646 ADSKVRGSV
-655 TGTGTLIKS
+655 TGSSGTINKENA
-664 GGGSL
+664 GSL
-669 ALNGDNSSFSG
+669 AFYGDISNFSG
-680 EFNMQG
+680 VFNQKG
-686 GRAFLG
+686 GTTFLSEG
-692 SGKGYFSGATVNL
+692 AAGYFGKAQLAV
-705 TGGTLVAPELRFSGG
+705 TGGALVAPTLSFQKTG
-720 KLLVAGGTLETG
+720 KLTLAGGTLETG

-737 TSALNADGDMKDP
+737 TSALNVDGDMKDP

-786 GAGNVAADNASG
+786 GAGNVAADNVSG

-849 QGTTPVTRSL
+849 QGTTPVARSL
-859 TIDGNGHTISGAYPG
+859 AIDGNGHTISGAYPG

-890 TFDGLKTSSG
+890 AFDGLKTSSG

-955 HGIVEIGNNVSF
+955 HGIVEIGNNVGF

-1010 GYLTDPNY
+1010 GYLTDPDY

-1027 VHIGKNALFKDNS
+1027 VHIGKNALFKNNS

-1089 PAKAVLGSATFI
+1089 PAKAVLGSAAFT

-1149 SAFSKNTA
+1149 STFSKNTA

-1216 FSADKD
+1216 FSEDKD
-1222 GNVVSDGSLTF
+1222 GNAVSVGSLAF

-1243 ASGFGG
+1243 AGGLGG

-1268 FSGNTDSTGSN
+1268 FN
-1279 AIFMGD
+1279 
-1285 GSSLDIM
+1285 
-1292 GDGKVVFDDAL
+1292 
-1303 SSQSATPTL
+1303 
-1312 KKTGSGELLLNASM
+1312 
-1326 DGFLGTASFEGGL
+1326 
-1339 TSIAEKWLI
+1339 
-1348 KNLSTVAG
+1348 
-1356 GKLKMSEFSF
+1356 
-1366 ASQDAENAVTGG
+1366 
-1378 KLVLAG
+1378 
-1384 GILETGTGQIFAN
+1384 
-1397 GLNAEG
+1397 
-1403 DARNPGSVKLNGDNW
+1403 
-1418 SFDSGL
+1418 
-1424 IAFDDAKYNLTY
+1424 
-1436 AQAAALLLGAS
+1436 
-1447 NVGADASG
+1447 
-1455 SGSAKEITFTG
+1455 
-1466 TYVNIPNPGPLSPYY
+1466 
-1481 YTGNKSDAAS
+1481 
-1491 DGTVGGWRDSSGLP
+1491 
-1505 IAIADVITVKTE
+1505 
-1517 PGQASEYRFLSGV
+1517 
-1530 YDGSKTS
+1530 
-1537 DTSETYACLIH
+1537 
-1548 GGDSGVRVTSDGPLT
+1548 
-1563 IQNWGTG
+1563 
-1570 LMPYH
+1570 
-1575 ASVAS
+1575 
-1580 SNGEILFG
+1580 
-1588 DNVSLL
+1588 
-1594 NNHSAGDATKGG
+1594 
-1606 GAIFSKKGVTFGDN
+1606 
-1620 AVLSGNSTALAIGGG
+1620 
-1635 GYGGGAIFLD
+1635 
-1645 GKGVVRFGKNAVIA
+1645 
-1659 NNESYHYGGAIYSL
+1659 
-1673 GSVSMGE
+1673 
-1680 GATVR
+1680 
-1685 GNTTS
+1685 
-1690 YMGGAIA
+1690 
-1697 VTGALSLGT
+1697 
-1706 GSVVE
+1706 
-1711 SNQAQ
+1711 
-1716 AGGAVYSTGQ
+1716 
-1726 VNATGTTFR
+1726 
-1735 KNVATSN
+1735 
-1742 YGGGIYSAGGSI
+1742 
-1754 VLVDS
+1754 
-1759 RMEENKAAG
+1759 
-1768 GGAIILAGGGT
+1768 
-1779 ASVMDTAFAANTAT
+1779 
-1793 NGGAFFIDKN
+1793 
-1803 GVLTTASGGVGTDA
+1803 
-1817 GTLFDGNSATTNG
+1817 
-1830 GAVYVQNGTV
+1830 
-1840 DLGSGTRL
+1840 
-1848 QGNQAAKGGA
+1848 
-1858 IYALGGKDAS
+1858 
-1868 AKLTFA
+1868 
-1874 GTVFGKNSGTYGGAV
+1874 
-1889 YSSASVGGTVNA
+1889 
-1901 AASDVVF
+1901 
-1908 EGNTATS
+1908 
-1915 GGAVYLGGSGTSDI
+1915 
-1929 AFTDAVFKENQAN
+1929 
-1942 TGNGGAIYS
+1942 
-1951 AISGSS
+1951 
-1957 NLAIADST
+1957 
-1965 FEGNN
+1965 
-1970 AGYGGAVFNNGQLT
+1970 
-1984 TSGNVVFSGNTA
+1984 
-1996 TYGGAVYNY
+1996 
-2005 FTSTTDG
+2005 
-2012 SLAFNGGARFTGNT
+2012 
-2026 ASGLGGAIYN
+2026 
-2036 TRAVTL
+2036 
-2042 NPGAGQ
+2042 
-2048 EIVFSGNTDSTGSN
+2048 
-2062 AIFMGDGSS
+2062 
-2071 LDIMGDGKVVFDDA
+2071 
-2085 LSSQSATPT
+2085 
-2094 LKKTGSGELLLNAS
+2094 
-2108 MDGFLGTASF
+2108 
-2118 EGGLTSIAEKW
+2118 
-2129 LIKNLSTVAG
+2129 
-2139 GKLKM
+2139 
-2144 SEFSFASQDA
+2144 
-2154 ENAVTGGKLVL
+2154 
-2165 AGGILETGTGQIF
+2165 
-2178 ANGLNAEG
+2178 
-2186 DARNPGSVKLNGD
+2186 
-2199 NWSFDSGLIAFD
+2199 
-2211 DAKYNLTYAQA
+2211 
-2222 AALLLGASNVGADAS
+2222 
-2237 GSGSAKEITFTGTYV
+2237 
-2252 NIPNPGP
+2252 
-2259 ISPYYYTGNK
+2259 
-2269 SDAASDGTVG
+2269 
-2279 GWLDNSGVPVTLANA
+2279 
-2294 ITVKKEPGQASEY
+2294 
-2307 RFLSG
+2307 
-2312 VFDGSKA
+2312 
-2319 SDTSSLIHDDSGV
+2319 
-2332 HVTSDGPLTIQNW
+2332 
-2345 GTELVPAH
+2345 
-2353 TSTVAST
+2353 
-2360 GEIVFGNNVSVLNN
+2360 
-2374 HSAGDGTKGGGALFS
+2374 
-2389 KASITFGDN
+2389 
-2398 AVLSGNA
+2398 
-2405 TVLAAGGEG
+2405 
-2414 YGGGALFLDGKGE
+2414 
-2427 ILLGKNALIEKNESC
+2427 
-2442 GYGGAIYSLGS
+2442 
-2453 VRLGEGAVIRGNKAS
+2453 
-2468 YMGGALAVTGALS
+2468 
-2481 LGKNALVEDNQARQG
+2481 
-2496 GAIYA
+2496 
-2501 QNGTL
+2501 
-2506 ALGSGTRLE
+2506 
-2515 RNQADRGGAIYL
+2515 
-2527 QGGSGDSTT
+2527 
-2536 LDLMNS
+2536 
-2542 VFRENSASN
+2542 
-2551 GGALYLTGDG
+2551 
-2561 TLRIAAADTV
+2561 
-2571 FEGNSAS
+2571 
-2578 YGGAIYNGFPM
+2578 
-2589 NEKGHSGSDGSLAFN
+2589 
-2604 GGARFTGN
+2604 
-2612 TASGLGGAIYNTR
+2612 
-2625 AVTLNPGAGQE
+2625 
-2636 IVFSGNTDS
+2636 GNTDS

-2658 LDITGDGKVVFDD
+2658 LDITGDGKVVFND

-2680 TLKKTGGGTLLFN
+2680 ALKKTGSGTLLFN

-2706 DGRTEIAQKW
+2706 GGRTEIAQKW

-2731 PEFSFAAQGEG
+2731 PAFSFVARGEG

-2759 GTGQIFTNGLNAEG
+2759 GTGQIFINGLNAEG
-2773 DNKDPGAVKLRDD
+2773 DNKDPGAVKLSGD
-2786 NWSFNSGLIAF
+2786 NWSFDSGLIAF

-2810 ADSLGANNVEAGEGV
+2810 ADSLGANNVEAGEGA

-2838 GYVDPDP
+2838 GYVDPVPDPVPPVEPDP
-2845 DPVPPVDPDPT
+2845 DPVPPVDPGPDPVPPVEPDPT

-2908 SATDDKTDSISGSIG
+2908 SAKDDKTDSISGSIG

-2966 VGGTGEGASGVLNL
+2966 VGGTGEGAFGVLNL

-3050 DGQTNVSGRLTSASV
+3050 DGQTNVSGKLTSASV
-3065 ELSGGGLNV
+3065 ELSGGALNV

-3100 LTTSSDVQINI
+3100 LTTSSDVQLNI

-3121 ARQARLQGGR
+3121 ARQAQLQGGR

-3141 DALTDA
+3141 DALADA

-3234 FTDGSLLLVD
+3234 FADGSLLLVD

-3288 SVQGWNG
+3288 NVQGWNG

-3309 GKDADGSMKI
+3309 GKDADGSMKV

-3345 GLNDTESDSMGI
+3345 GLNDTESGNMGI
-3357 RFLSRAVNENY
+3357 RFLSRAVNENH

-3410 LLHMTATRE
+3410 LSNMTTTRE
-3419 GAVRKDGL
+3419 GAIRKDGL

-3435 GAEHARNFG
+3435 GAEHARNLG

-3468 VFRVGMAL
+3468 DFRVGMAL

-3500 VNLYGSWSRDQF
+3500 MNLYGSWSRDQF

-3533 TMQLGQLRGDVDTG
+3533 TMQLGQLRADVDTG

-3582 TSRIDEHD
+3582 TSRIDDHD

-3627 LSVVPAAGD
+3627 LSVAPAAGD
-3636 LKAKTKARVPGVA
+3636 LKAKAKARVPGVA

-3670 EVQRDNISFGL
+3670 EVQKDNISFGL
-3681 DYGIRASEHKT
+3681 DYGIRASEHKA

>member
-49 DPIIAPNSSISKHY
+49 ELSGDISPISLSGDTRNIIGVGDISLRSTEPALRY
-63 DTNTTVLNTDQPQFS
+63 LINVS
-78 KELYAIGAT
+78 G
-87 GSQGALDISMEGD
+87 QGQLDISMSNGSSMAVGHAD
-100 AALTVDAS
+100 GIYLKDYSDYDQYAS
-108 WRRDAADSNR
+108 AFHVA
-118 DQLSAVYV
+118 
-126 GSGAQFSFTGTGL
+126 GSGSSGSFVGTGTFSMVG
-139 FRATGQG
+139 GG
-146 KVMEAVAFRNGA
+146 KLLGVCAFLSESK
-158 NGPTGGTMRLTGAI
+158 GTLTLSGDI
-172 TGEAITEA
+172 TGEAEA
-180 SENGSGY
+180 VMNGSNGY
-187 KAIGVKAENAGTI
+187 ASFAAAAAGGNLVFGGDRTTLRAKASTGNNANGAFVKYGGMIGFASKSVLIESKNTDSNSVGINCADGTVKTSADTDLDIVVEGNKATTGIQLTASSSDVQLAGNLDLTATQTGQDSFASVLGI
-200 IFSGKSAW
+200 SNDSGKMVVSGPTSLRLVTNAPFDAKGITASG
-208 LKAMAHAGTAD
+208 KADMSFLGDVEIA
-219 GVYARYGGVVD
+219 V
-230 FQSEEVKVLSQSD
+230 
-243 TGSAASGISIEYSGG
+243 TGSASGSALYTTYRYDYSTQAG
-258 TITSSEQ
+258 ICP
-265 TALTVGV
+265 V
-272 KAPASTATGI
+272 I
-282 SLSGASKGL
+282 SLGTDGKAVTLNSSG
-291 VDLAGS
+291 
-297 LAVSVE
+297 
-303 GSPVRGIENDQGTLH
+303 
-318 VAKAS
+318 
-323 SITGIGEGTFPSYG
+323 YG
-337 IWGRNGSSTELRGD
+337 IN
-351 VDVNMTSS
+351 N
-359 TTVYGV
+359 
-365 YADSATVSLG
+365 
-375 SEGDVA
+375 
-381 ILVQGSLGRGVA
+381 QG
-393 AFSGGNVELGSQG
+393 
-406 KEVSITAQNTGVEA
+406 
-420 GTSSTVSLN
+420 
-429 GKVKIDSGT
+429 
-438 GISLSSTTVDKF
+438 
-450 PSLLSNGSVSIISA
+450 GSVSL
-464 GTGIVAK
+464 TGQRINITGSTGVFVEGGGNENVFADVRFDGPTTINADKAIV
-471 YAHAVFNE
+471 
-479 LHIQAGTGIDVQS
+479 
-492 PGYIGSGNTDTVLD
+492 
-506 VNGPAEI
+506 
-513 VAQNTALQIVGAS
+513 
-526 GSKSA
+526 
-531 SSGFVGTFND
+531 
-541 AASLRASNGNGVQL
+541 
-555 SASTHSGTT
+555 
-564 AARDCSVT
+564 
-572 FKGQTSIASEKGTGV
+572 TSI
-587 VVNGP
+587 
-592 VASTAQDGASVVF
+592 
-605 EGATTIDAAKAI
+605 KAG
-617 EIKKNNGKGASVTF
+617 EQVGASVTF
-631 AYNPTPINVPARAQD
+631 AYNPTPINVPVTKES
-646 ADSQVNGSV
+646 ADSKVRGSV
-655 TGTGTLIKS
+655 TGSSGTINKENA
-664 GGGSL
+664 GSL
-669 ALNGDNSSFSG
+669 AFYGDISNFSG
-680 EFNMQG
+680 VFNQKG
-686 GRAFLG
+686 GTTFLSEG
-692 SGKGYFSGATVNL
+692 AAGYFGKAQLAV
-705 TGGTLVAPELRFSGG
+705 TGGALVAPTLSFQKTG
-720 KLLVAGGTLETG
+720 KLTLAGGTLETG

-786 GAGNVAADNASG
+786 GAGNVAADNVSG

-849 QGTTPVTRSL
+849 QGTTPVARSL
-859 TIDGNGHTISGAYPG
+859 AIDGNGHTISGAYPG

-890 TFDGLKTSSG
+890 AFDGLKTSSG

-918 YFADNWKSTAK
+918 YFAYNWKSTAK

-955 HGIVEIGNNVSF
+955 HGIVEIGNNVGF

-1010 GYLTDPNY
+1010 GYLTDPDY

-1027 VHIGKNALFKDNS
+1027 VHIGKNALFKNNS

-1089 PAKAVLGSATFI
+1089 PAKAVLGSAAFT

-1149 SAFSKNTA
+1149 STFFKNTA

-1216 FSADKD
+1216 FSEDKD
-1222 GNVVSDGSLTF
+1222 GNAVSAGSLAF
-1233 NGGARFTGNT
+1233 NGGARFTGIT
-1243 ASGFGG
+1243 AGGLGG

-1262 AGQEIV
+1262 E
-1268 FSGNTDSTGSN
+1268 
-1279 AIFMGD
+1279 
-1285 GSSLDIM
+1285 
-1292 GDGKVVFDDAL
+1292 
-1303 SSQSATPTL
+1303 
-1312 KKTGSGELLLNASM
+1312 
-1326 DGFLGTASFEGGL
+1326 
-1339 TSIAEKWLI
+1339 
-1348 KNLSTVAG
+1348 
-1356 GKLKMSEFSF
+1356 
-1366 ASQDAENAVTGG
+1366 
-1378 KLVLAG
+1378 
-1384 GILETGTGQIFAN
+1384 
-1397 GLNAEG
+1397 
-1403 DARNPGSVKLNGDNW
+1403 
-1418 SFDSGL
+1418 
-1424 IAFDDAKYNLTY
+1424 
-1436 AQAAALLLGAS
+1436 
-1447 NVGADASG
+1447 
-1455 SGSAKEITFTG
+1455 
-1466 TYVNIPNPGPLSPYY
+1466 
-1481 YTGNKSDAAS
+1481 
-1491 DGTVGGWRDSSGLP
+1491 
-1505 IAIADVITVKTE
+1505 
-1517 PGQASEYRFLSGV
+1517 
-1530 YDGSKTS
+1530 
-1537 DTSETYACLIH
+1537 
-1548 GGDSGVRVTSDGPLT
+1548 
-1563 IQNWGTG
+1563 
-1570 LMPYH
+1570 
-1575 ASVAS
+1575 
-1580 SNGEILFG
+1580 
-1588 DNVSLL
+1588 
-1594 NNHSAGDATKGG
+1594 
-1606 GAIFSKKGVTFGDN
+1606 
-1620 AVLSGNSTALAIGGG
+1620 
-1635 GYGGGAIFLD
+1635 
-1645 GKGVVRFGKNAVIA
+1645 
-1659 NNESYHYGGAIYSL
+1659 
-1673 GSVSMGE
+1673 
-1680 GATVR
+1680 
-1685 GNTTS
+1685 
-1690 YMGGAIA
+1690 
-1697 VTGALSLGT
+1697 
-1706 GSVVE
+1706 
-1711 SNQAQ
+1711 
-1716 AGGAVYSTGQ
+1716 
-1726 VNATGTTFR
+1726 
-1735 KNVATSN
+1735 
-1742 YGGGIYSAGGSI
+1742 
-1754 VLVDS
+1754 
-1759 RMEENKAAG
+1759 
-1768 GGAIILAGGGT
+1768 
-1779 ASVMDTAFAANTAT
+1779 
-1793 NGGAFFIDKN
+1793 
-1803 GVLTTASGGVGTDA
+1803 
-1817 GTLFDGNSATTNG
+1817 
-1830 GAVYVQNGTV
+1830 
-1840 DLGSGTRL
+1840 
-1848 QGNQAAKGGA
+1848 
-1858 IYALGGKDAS
+1858 
-1868 AKLTFA
+1868 
-1874 GTVFGKNSGTYGGAV
+1874 
-1889 YSSASVGGTVNA
+1889 
-1901 AASDVVF
+1901 
-1908 EGNTATS
+1908 
-1915 GGAVYLGGSGTSDI
+1915 
-1929 AFTDAVFKENQAN
+1929 
-1942 TGNGGAIYS
+1942 
-1951 AISGSS
+1951 
-1957 NLAIADST
+1957 
-1965 FEGNN
+1965 
-1970 AGYGGAVFNNGQLT
+1970 
-1984 TSGNVVFSGNTA
+1984 
-1996 TYGGAVYNY
+1996 
-2005 FTSTTDG
+2005 
-2012 SLAFNGGARFTGNT
+2012 
-2026 ASGLGGAIYN
+2026 
-2036 TRAVTL
+2036 
-2042 NPGAGQ
+2042 
-2048 EIVFSGNTDSTGSN
+2048 
-2062 AIFMGDGSS
+2062 
-2071 LDIMGDGKVVFDDA
+2071 
-2085 LSSQSATPT
+2085 
-2094 LKKTGSGELLLNAS
+2094 
-2108 MDGFLGTASF
+2108 
-2118 EGGLTSIAEKW
+2118 
-2129 LIKNLSTVAG
+2129 
-2139 GKLKM
+2139 
-2144 SEFSFASQDA
+2144 
-2154 ENAVTGGKLVL
+2154 
-2165 AGGILETGTGQIF
+2165 
-2178 ANGLNAEG
+2178 
-2186 DARNPGSVKLNGD
+2186 
-2199 NWSFDSGLIAFD
+2199 
-2211 DAKYNLTYAQA
+2211 
-2222 AALLLGASNVGADAS
+2222 
-2237 GSGSAKEITFTGTYV
+2237 
-2252 NIPNPGP
+2252 
-2259 ISPYYYTGNK
+2259 
-2269 SDAASDGTVG
+2269 
-2279 GWLDNSGVPVTLANA
+2279 
-2294 ITVKKEPGQASEY
+2294 
-2307 RFLSG
+2307 
-2312 VFDGSKA
+2312 
-2319 SDTSSLIHDDSGV
+2319 
-2332 HVTSDGPLTIQNW
+2332 
-2345 GTELVPAH
+2345 
-2353 TSTVAST
+2353 
-2360 GEIVFGNNVSVLNN
+2360 
-2374 HSAGDGTKGGGALFS
+2374 
-2389 KASITFGDN
+2389 
-2398 AVLSGNA
+2398 
-2405 TVLAAGGEG
+2405 
-2414 YGGGALFLDGKGE
+2414 
-2427 ILLGKNALIEKNESC
+2427 
-2442 GYGGAIYSLGS
+2442 
-2453 VRLGEGAVIRGNKAS
+2453 
-2468 YMGGALAVTGALS
+2468 
-2481 LGKNALVEDNQARQG
+2481 
-2496 GAIYA
+2496 
-2501 QNGTL
+2501 
-2506 ALGSGTRLE
+2506 
-2515 RNQADRGGAIYL
+2515 
-2527 QGGSGDSTT
+2527 
-2536 LDLMNS
+2536 
-2542 VFRENSASN
+2542 
-2551 GGALYLTGDG
+2551 
-2561 TLRIAAADTV
+2561 
-2571 FEGNSAS
+2571 
-2578 YGGAIYNGFPM
+2578 
-2589 NEKGHSGSDGSLAFN
+2589 
-2604 GGARFTGN
+2604 
-2612 TASGLGGAIYNTR
+2612 
-2625 AVTLNPGAGQE
+2625 GQE

-2658 LDITGDGKVVFDD
+2658 LDITGDGKVVFND

-2680 TLKKTGGGTLLFN
+2680 ALKKTGSGTLLFN

-2731 PEFSFAAQGEG
+2731 PAFSFVAQGEG

-2759 GTGQIFTNGLNAEG
+2759 GTGQIFINGLNAEG
-2773 DNKDPGAVKLRDD
+2773 DNKDPGAVKLSGD
-2786 NWSFNSGLIAF
+2786 NWSFDSGLIAF

-2810 ADSLGANNVEAGEGV
+2810 ADSLGANNVEAGEGA

-2838 GYVDPDP
+2838 GYVDPGPDPVPPVDPAPDPVPPVDPGPDPVPPVDPGP

-2879 NHANNIVLGNVTITT
+2879 NHATNIVLGNVTITT

-2908 SATDDKTDSISGSIG
+2908 SAKDDKTDSISGSIG

-3050 DGQTNVSGRLTSASV
+3050 DGQTNVSGKLTSASV
-3065 ELSGGGLNV
+3065 ELSGGALNV

-3100 LTTSSDVQINI
+3100 LTTSSDVQLNI

-3121 ARQARLQGGR
+3121 ARQAQLQGGR

-3141 DALTDA
+3141 DALADA

-3234 FTDGSLLLVD
+3234 FADGSLLLVD

-3288 SVQGWNG
+3288 NVQGWNG

-3309 GKDADGSMKI
+3309 GKDADGSMKV

-3345 GLNDTESDSMGI
+3345 GLNDTESGNMGI
-3357 RFLSRAVNENY
+3357 RFLSRAVNENH

-3410 LLHMTATRE
+3410 LSHMTTTRE
-3419 GAVRKDGL
+3419 GAIRKDGL

-3435 GAEHARNFG
+3435 GAEHARNLG

-3468 VFRVGMAL
+3468 DFRVGMAL

-3500 VNLYGSWSRDQF
+3500 MNLYGSWSRDQF

-3533 TMQLGQLRGDVDTG
+3533 TMQLGQLRADVDTG

-3582 TSRIDEHD
+3582 TSRIDDHD

-3636 LKAKTKARVPGVA
+3636 LKAKTKVRVPGVA

-3670 EVQRDNISFGL
+3670 EVQKDNISFGL
-3681 DYGIRASEHKT
+3681 DYGIRASEHKA

>member
-49 DPIIAPNSSISKHY
+49 ELSGDISPISLSGDTRNIIGVGDISLRSTEPALRY
-63 DTNTTVLNTDQPQFS
+63 LINVS
-78 KELYAIGAT
+78 G
-87 GSQGALDISMEGD
+87 QGQLDISMSNGSSMAVGHAD
-100 AALTVDAS
+100 GIYLKDYSDYDQYAS
-108 WRRDAADSNR
+108 AFHVA
-118 DQLSAVYV
+118 
-126 GSGAQFSFTGTGL
+126 GSGSSGSFAGTGTFSMVG
-139 FRATGQG
+139 GG
-146 KVMEAVAFRNGA
+146 KLLGVCAFLSESK
-158 NGPTGGTMRLTGAI
+158 GTLTLSGDI
-172 TGEAITEA
+172 TGEAEA
-180 SENGSGY
+180 VMNGSNGY
-187 KAIGVKAENAGTI
+187 ASFAAAAAGGNLVFGGDRTTLRAKASTGNNANGAFVKYGGMIDFASKSVLIESKNTDSSSVGINCADGTVKTSADTDLDIVVEGNKATTGIQLTASSSDVQLAGNLDLTATQTGQDSFASVLGI
-200 IFSGKSAW
+200 SNDSGKMVVSGPTSLRLATNAPFDAKGITASG
-208 LKAMAHAGTAD
+208 KADMSFLGDVEIA
-219 GVYARYGGVVD
+219 V
-230 FQSEEVKVLSQSD
+230 
-243 TGSAASGISIEYSGG
+243 TGSASGSALYTTYRYDYSTQSGICP
-258 TITSSEQ
+258 
-265 TALTVGV
+265 V
-272 KAPASTATGI
+272 I
-282 SLSGASKGL
+282 SLGTDGKAVTLNSSG
-291 VDLAGS
+291 
-297 LAVSVE
+297 
-303 GSPVRGIENDQGTLH
+303 
-318 VAKAS
+318 
-323 SITGIGEGTFPSYG
+323 YG
-337 IWGRNGSSTELRGD
+337 IN
-351 VDVNMTSS
+351 N
-359 TTVYGV
+359 
-365 YADSATVSLG
+365 
-375 SEGDVA
+375 
-381 ILVQGSLGRGVA
+381 QG
-393 AFSGGNVELGSQG
+393 
-406 KEVSITAQNTGVEA
+406 
-420 GTSSTVSLN
+420 
-429 GKVKIDSGT
+429 
-438 GISLSSTTVDKF
+438 
-450 PSLLSNGSVSIISA
+450 GSVSL
-464 GTGIVAK
+464 TGQRINITGSTGVFVEGGGNENVFADVRFDGPTTINADKAIV
-471 YAHAVFNE
+471 
-479 LHIQAGTGIDVQS
+479 
-492 PGYIGSGNTDTVLD
+492 
-506 VNGPAEI
+506 
-513 VAQNTALQIVGAS
+513 
-526 GSKSA
+526 
-531 SSGFVGTFND
+531 
-541 AASLRASNGNGVQL
+541 
-555 SASTHSGTT
+555 
-564 AARDCSVT
+564 
-572 FKGQTSIASEKGTGV
+572 TSI
-587 VVNGP
+587 
-592 VASTAQDGASVVF
+592 
-605 EGATTIDAAKAI
+605 KAG
-617 EIKKNNGKGASVTF
+617 EQVGASVTF
-631 AYNPTPINVPARAQD
+631 AYNPTPINVPVTKES
-646 ADSQVNGSV
+646 ADSKVRGSV
-655 TGTGTLIKS
+655 TGSSGTINKENA
-664 GGGSL
+664 GSL
-669 ALNGDNSSFSG
+669 AFYGDISNFSG
-680 EFNMQG
+680 VFNQKG
-686 GRAFLG
+686 GTTFLSEG
-692 SGKGYFSGATVNL
+692 AAGYFGKAQLAV
-705 TGGTLVAPELRFSGG
+705 TGGALVAPTLSFQKTG
-720 KLLVAGGTLETG
+720 KLTLAGGTLETG

-786 GAGNVAADNASG
+786 GAGNVAADNVSG

-813 LPPGDPDSFETLQ
+813 LPPGDPDNFETLQ

-849 QGTTPVTRSL
+849 QGTTPVARSL
-859 TIDGNGHTISGAYPG
+859 AIDGNGHTISGAYPG

-890 TFDGLKTSSG
+890 AFDGLKTSSG

-992 EGNKGRRGGALNV
+992 EGNKGRRGGALGV

-1010 GYLTDPNY
+1010 DYLTDPDY

-1027 VHIGKNALFKDNS
+1027 VHIGKNALFKNNS

-1072 SKSTGGAIAVCD
+1072 SRSTGGAIAVCD

-1089 PAKAVLGSATFI
+1089 PAKAVLGSAAFT

-1149 SAFSKNTA
+1149 STFSKNTA

-1168 ASLGKASFIENAAAD
+1168 ASLGMASFIENTAAD

-1216 FSADKD
+1216 FSEDKD
-1222 GNVVSDGSLTF
+1222 GNAVS
-1233 NGGARFTGNT
+1233 A
-1243 ASGFGG
+1243 
-1249 AIYNTRSITLNPG
+1249 
-1262 AGQEIV
+1262 
-1268 FSGNTDSTGSN
+1268 
-1279 AIFMGD
+1279 
-1285 GSSLDIM
+1285 
-1292 GDGKVVFDDAL
+1292 
-1303 SSQSATPTL
+1303 
-1312 KKTGSGELLLNASM
+1312 
-1326 DGFLGTASFEGGL
+1326 
-1339 TSIAEKWLI
+1339 
-1348 KNLSTVAG
+1348 
-1356 GKLKMSEFSF
+1356 
-1366 ASQDAENAVTGG
+1366 
-1378 KLVLAG
+1378 
-1384 GILETGTGQIFAN
+1384 
-1397 GLNAEG
+1397 
-1403 DARNPGSVKLNGDNW
+1403 
-1418 SFDSGL
+1418 
-1424 IAFDDAKYNLTY
+1424 
-1436 AQAAALLLGAS
+1436 
-1447 NVGADASG
+1447 
-1455 SGSAKEITFTG
+1455 
-1466 TYVNIPNPGPLSPYY
+1466 
-1481 YTGNKSDAAS
+1481 
-1491 DGTVGGWRDSSGLP
+1491 
-1505 IAIADVITVKTE
+1505 
-1517 PGQASEYRFLSGV
+1517 
-1530 YDGSKTS
+1530 
-1537 DTSETYACLIH
+1537 
-1548 GGDSGVRVTSDGPLT
+1548 
-1563 IQNWGTG
+1563 
-1570 LMPYH
+1570 
-1575 ASVAS
+1575 
-1580 SNGEILFG
+1580 
-1588 DNVSLL
+1588 
-1594 NNHSAGDATKGG
+1594 
-1606 GAIFSKKGVTFGDN
+1606 
-1620 AVLSGNSTALAIGGG
+1620 
-1635 GYGGGAIFLD
+1635 
-1645 GKGVVRFGKNAVIA
+1645 
-1659 NNESYHYGGAIYSL
+1659 
-1673 GSVSMGE
+1673 
-1680 GATVR
+1680 
-1685 GNTTS
+1685 
-1690 YMGGAIA
+1690 
-1697 VTGALSLGT
+1697 
-1706 GSVVE
+1706 
-1711 SNQAQ
+1711 
-1716 AGGAVYSTGQ
+1716 
-1726 VNATGTTFR
+1726 
-1735 KNVATSN
+1735 
-1742 YGGGIYSAGGSI
+1742 
-1754 VLVDS
+1754 
-1759 RMEENKAAG
+1759 
-1768 GGAIILAGGGT
+1768 
-1779 ASVMDTAFAANTAT
+1779 
-1793 NGGAFFIDKN
+1793 
-1803 GVLTTASGGVGTDA
+1803 
-1817 GTLFDGNSATTNG
+1817 
-1830 GAVYVQNGTV
+1830 
-1840 DLGSGTRL
+1840 
-1848 QGNQAAKGGA
+1848 
-1858 IYALGGKDAS
+1858 
-1868 AKLTFA
+1868 
-1874 GTVFGKNSGTYGGAV
+1874 
-1889 YSSASVGGTVNA
+1889 
-1901 AASDVVF
+1901 
-1908 EGNTATS
+1908 
-1915 GGAVYLGGSGTSDI
+1915 
-1929 AFTDAVFKENQAN
+1929 
-1942 TGNGGAIYS
+1942 
-1951 AISGSS
+1951 
-1957 NLAIADST
+1957 
-1965 FEGNN
+1965 
-1970 AGYGGAVFNNGQLT
+1970 
-1984 TSGNVVFSGNTA
+1984 
-1996 TYGGAVYNY
+1996 
-2005 FTSTTDG
+2005 G

-2026 ASGLGGAIYN
+2026 AGGLGGAIYN
-2036 TRAVTL
+2036 TR
-2042 NPGAGQ
+2042 
-2048 EIVFSGNTDSTGSN
+2048 
-2062 AIFMGDGSS
+2062 
-2071 LDIMGDGKVVFDDA
+2071 
-2085 LSSQSATPT
+2085 
-2094 LKKTGSGELLLNAS
+2094 
-2108 MDGFLGTASF
+2108 
-2118 EGGLTSIAEKW
+2118 SI
-2129 LIKNLSTVAG
+2129 
-2139 GKLKM
+2139 
-2144 SEFSFASQDA
+2144 
-2154 ENAVTGGKLVL
+2154 
-2165 AGGILETGTGQIF
+2165 
-2178 ANGLNAEG
+2178 
-2186 DARNPGSVKLNGD
+2186 
-2199 NWSFDSGLIAFD
+2199 
-2211 DAKYNLTYAQA
+2211 
-2222 AALLLGASNVGADAS
+2222 
-2237 GSGSAKEITFTGTYV
+2237 
-2252 NIPNPGP
+2252 
-2259 ISPYYYTGNK
+2259 
-2269 SDAASDGTVG
+2269 
-2279 GWLDNSGVPVTLANA
+2279 
-2294 ITVKKEPGQASEY
+2294 
-2307 RFLSG
+2307 
-2312 VFDGSKA
+2312 
-2319 SDTSSLIHDDSGV
+2319 
-2332 HVTSDGPLTIQNW
+2332 
-2345 GTELVPAH
+2345 
-2353 TSTVAST
+2353 
-2360 GEIVFGNNVSVLNN
+2360 
-2374 HSAGDGTKGGGALFS
+2374 
-2389 KASITFGDN
+2389 
-2398 AVLSGNA
+2398 
-2405 TVLAAGGEG
+2405 
-2414 YGGGALFLDGKGE
+2414 
-2427 ILLGKNALIEKNESC
+2427 
-2442 GYGGAIYSLGS
+2442 
-2453 VRLGEGAVIRGNKAS
+2453 
-2468 YMGGALAVTGALS
+2468 
-2481 LGKNALVEDNQARQG
+2481 
-2496 GAIYA
+2496 
-2501 QNGTL
+2501 
-2506 ALGSGTRLE
+2506 
-2515 RNQADRGGAIYL
+2515 
-2527 QGGSGDSTT
+2527 
-2536 LDLMNS
+2536 
-2542 VFRENSASN
+2542 
-2551 GGALYLTGDG
+2551 
-2561 TLRIAAADTV
+2561 
-2571 FEGNSAS
+2571 
-2578 YGGAIYNGFPM
+2578 
-2589 NEKGHSGSDGSLAFN
+2589 
-2604 GGARFTGN
+2604 
-2612 TASGLGGAIYNTR
+2612 
-2625 AVTLNPGAGQE
+2625 TLNPGAGQE

-2680 TLKKTGGGTLLFN
+2680 ALKKTGSGELLLN

-2731 PEFSFAAQGEG
+2731 PAFSFVAQGEG

-2759 GTGQIFTNGLNAEG
+2759 GTGQIFINGLNAEG
-2773 DNKDPGAVKLRDD
+2773 DNKDPGAVKLSGD
-2786 NWSFNSGLIAF
+2786 NWSFDSGLIAF

-2810 ADSLGANNVEAGEGV
+2810 ADSLGANNVEAGEGA

-2845 DPVPPVDPDPT
+2845 DPVPPVEPDPDPVPPVEPDPT

-2908 SATDDKTDSISGSIG
+2908 SAKDDKTDSISGSIG

-2966 VGGTGEGASGVLNL
+2966 VGGTGEGAFGVLNL

-3050 DGQTNVSGRLTSASV
+3050 DGQTNVSGKLTSASV
-3065 ELSGGGLNV
+3065 ELSGGALNV

-3100 LTTSSDVQINI
+3100 LTTSSDVQLNI

-3121 ARQARLQGGR
+3121 ARQAQLQGGR

-3141 DALTDA
+3141 DALADA

-3173 GDTDTGWALDAFGR
+3173 GDTDIGWALDAFGR

-3234 FTDGSLLLVD
+3234 FADGSLLLVD

-3288 SVQGWNG
+3288 NVQGWNG

-3309 GKDADGSMKI
+3309 GKDADGSMKV

-3345 GLNDTESDSMGI
+3345 GLNDTESGNMGI
-3357 RFLSRAVNENY
+3357 RFLSRAVNENH

-3410 LLHMTATRE
+3410 LSHMTTTRE
-3419 GAVRKDGL
+3419 GAIRKDGL

-3435 GAEHARNFG
+3435 GAEHARNLG

-3468 VFRVGMAL
+3468 DFRVGMAL

-3500 VNLYGSWSRDQF
+3500 MNLYGSWSRDQF

-3518 GYSANKNEVKQDLPT
+3518 GYSANKNEVKQDLPA
-3533 TMQLGQLRGDVDTG
+3533 TMQLGQLRADVDTG

-3582 TSRIDEHD
+3582 TSRIDDHD

-3627 LSVVPAAGD
+3627 LSVAPAAGD
-3636 LKAKTKARVPGVA
+3636 LKAKAKTRVPGVA

-3656 RMMDS
+3656 RIMDS
-3661 VSFDGTLGL
+3661 VSLDGTLGL
-3670 EVQRDNISFGL
+3670 EVQKDNISFGL
-3681 DYGIRASEHKT
+3681 DYGIRASEHKV

>member
-49 DPIIAPNSSISKHY
+49 ELSGDISPISLSGDTRNIIGVGDISLRSTEPALRY
-63 DTNTTVLNTDQPQFS
+63 LINVS
-78 KELYAIGAT
+78 G
-87 GSQGALDISMEGD
+87 QGQLDISMSNGSPMAVGNAD
-100 AALTVDAS
+100 GIYLKDYSDYDQYAS
-108 WRRDAADSNR
+108 AFHVA
-118 DQLSAVYV
+118 
-126 GSGAQFSFTGTGL
+126 GSGSSGSFAGTGTFSMVG
-139 FRATGQG
+139 GG
-146 KVMEAVAFRNGA
+146 KLLGVCAFLSESK
-158 NGPTGGTMRLTGAI
+158 GTLTLSGDI
-172 TGEAITEA
+172 TGEAEA
-180 SENGSGY
+180 VMNGSNGY
-187 KAIGVKAENAGTI
+187 ASFAAAAAGGNLVFGGDRTTLRAKASTGNNANGAFVKYGGMIDFASKSVLIESKNTDSSSVGINCADGTVKTSADTDLDIVVEGNKATTGIQLTASSSDVQLAGNLDLTATQTGQDSFASVLGI
-200 IFSGKSAW
+200 SNDSGKMVVSGPTSLRLVTNAPFDTKGITASG
-208 LKAMAHAGTAD
+208 KADMSFLGDVEIA
-219 GVYARYGGVVD
+219 V
-230 FQSEEVKVLSQSD
+230 
-243 TGSAASGISIEYSGG
+243 TGSASGSALYTTYRYDYSTQAG
-258 TITSSEQ
+258 ICP
-265 TALTVGV
+265 V
-272 KAPASTATGI
+272 I
-282 SLSGASKGL
+282 SLGTDGKAVTLNSSG
-291 VDLAGS
+291 
-297 LAVSVE
+297 
-303 GSPVRGIENDQGTLH
+303 
-318 VAKAS
+318 
-323 SITGIGEGTFPSYG
+323 YG
-337 IWGRNGSSTELRGD
+337 IN
-351 VDVNMTSS
+351 N
-359 TTVYGV
+359 
-365 YADSATVSLG
+365 
-375 SEGDVA
+375 
-381 ILVQGSLGRGVA
+381 QG
-393 AFSGGNVELGSQG
+393 
-406 KEVSITAQNTGVEA
+406 
-420 GTSSTVSLN
+420 
-429 GKVKIDSGT
+429 
-438 GISLSSTTVDKF
+438 
-450 PSLLSNGSVSIISA
+450 GSVSL
-464 GTGIVAK
+464 TGQRINITGSTGVFVEGGGNENVFADVRFDGPTTINADKAIV
-471 YAHAVFNE
+471 
-479 LHIQAGTGIDVQS
+479 
-492 PGYIGSGNTDTVLD
+492 
-506 VNGPAEI
+506 
-513 VAQNTALQIVGAS
+513 
-526 GSKSA
+526 
-531 SSGFVGTFND
+531 
-541 AASLRASNGNGVQL
+541 
-555 SASTHSGTT
+555 
-564 AARDCSVT
+564 
-572 FKGQTSIASEKGTGV
+572 TSI
-587 VVNGP
+587 
-592 VASTAQDGASVVF
+592 
-605 EGATTIDAAKAI
+605 KAG
-617 EIKKNNGKGASVTF
+617 EQVGASVTF
-631 AYNPTPINVPARAQD
+631 AYNPTPINVPVTKES
-646 ADSQVNGSV
+646 ADSKVRGSV
-655 TGTGTLIKS
+655 TGSSGTINKENA
-664 GGGSL
+664 GSL
-669 ALNGDNSSFSG
+669 AFYGDISNFSG
-680 EFNMQG
+680 VFNQKG
-686 GRAFLG
+686 GTTFLSEG
-692 SGKGYFSGATVNL
+692 AAGYFGKAQLAV
-705 TGGTLVAPELRFSGG
+705 TGGALVAPTLSFQKTG
-720 KLLVAGGTLETG
+720 KLTLAGGTLETG

-737 TSALNADGDMKDP
+737 TNALNADGDMKDP

-767 AFDDAKYNI
+767 AFDDARYNI

-786 GAGNVAADNASG
+786 GAGNVAADNVSG

-849 QGTTPVTRSL
+849 QGTTPVARSL
-859 TIDGNGHTISGAYPG
+859 AIDGNGHTISGAYPG

-890 TFDGLKTSSG
+890 AFDGLKTSSG

-955 HGIVEIGNNVSF
+955 HGIVEIGNNVGF

-1010 GYLTDPNY
+1010 GYLTDPDY

-1027 VHIGKNALFKDNS
+1027 VHIGKNALFKNNS

-1089 PAKAVLGSATFI
+1089 PAKAVLGSAAFT

-1149 SAFSKNTA
+1149 STFSKNTA
-1157 GVGGGLYNEGI
+1157 GVGGGFYNEGI

-1216 FSADKD
+1216 FSEDKD
-1222 GNVVSDGSLTF
+1222 GNAVS
-1233 NGGARFTGNT
+1233 A
-1243 ASGFGG
+1243 
-1249 AIYNTRSITLNPG
+1249 
-1262 AGQEIV
+1262 
-1268 FSGNTDSTGSN
+1268 
-1279 AIFMGD
+1279 
-1285 GSSLDIM
+1285 
-1292 GDGKVVFDDAL
+1292 
-1303 SSQSATPTL
+1303 
-1312 KKTGSGELLLNASM
+1312 
-1326 DGFLGTASFEGGL
+1326 
-1339 TSIAEKWLI
+1339 
-1348 KNLSTVAG
+1348 
-1356 GKLKMSEFSF
+1356 
-1366 ASQDAENAVTGG
+1366 
-1378 KLVLAG
+1378 
-1384 GILETGTGQIFAN
+1384 
-1397 GLNAEG
+1397 
-1403 DARNPGSVKLNGDNW
+1403 
-1418 SFDSGL
+1418 
-1424 IAFDDAKYNLTY
+1424 
-1436 AQAAALLLGAS
+1436 
-1447 NVGADASG
+1447 
-1455 SGSAKEITFTG
+1455 
-1466 TYVNIPNPGPLSPYY
+1466 
-1481 YTGNKSDAAS
+1481 
-1491 DGTVGGWRDSSGLP
+1491 
-1505 IAIADVITVKTE
+1505 
-1517 PGQASEYRFLSGV
+1517 
-1530 YDGSKTS
+1530 
-1537 DTSETYACLIH
+1537 
-1548 GGDSGVRVTSDGPLT
+1548 
-1563 IQNWGTG
+1563 
-1570 LMPYH
+1570 
-1575 ASVAS
+1575 
-1580 SNGEILFG
+1580 
-1588 DNVSLL
+1588 
-1594 NNHSAGDATKGG
+1594 
-1606 GAIFSKKGVTFGDN
+1606 
-1620 AVLSGNSTALAIGGG
+1620 
-1635 GYGGGAIFLD
+1635 
-1645 GKGVVRFGKNAVIA
+1645 
-1659 NNESYHYGGAIYSL
+1659 
-1673 GSVSMGE
+1673 
-1680 GATVR
+1680 
-1685 GNTTS
+1685 
-1690 YMGGAIA
+1690 
-1697 VTGALSLGT
+1697 
-1706 GSVVE
+1706 
-1711 SNQAQ
+1711 
-1716 AGGAVYSTGQ
+1716 
-1726 VNATGTTFR
+1726 
-1735 KNVATSN
+1735 
-1742 YGGGIYSAGGSI
+1742 
-1754 VLVDS
+1754 
-1759 RMEENKAAG
+1759 
-1768 GGAIILAGGGT
+1768 
-1779 ASVMDTAFAANTAT
+1779 
-1793 NGGAFFIDKN
+1793 
-1803 GVLTTASGGVGTDA
+1803 
-1817 GTLFDGNSATTNG
+1817 
-1830 GAVYVQNGTV
+1830 
-1840 DLGSGTRL
+1840 
-1848 QGNQAAKGGA
+1848 
-1858 IYALGGKDAS
+1858 
-1868 AKLTFA
+1868 
-1874 GTVFGKNSGTYGGAV
+1874 
-1889 YSSASVGGTVNA
+1889 
-1901 AASDVVF
+1901 
-1908 EGNTATS
+1908 
-1915 GGAVYLGGSGTSDI
+1915 
-1929 AFTDAVFKENQAN
+1929 
-1942 TGNGGAIYS
+1942 
-1951 AISGSS
+1951 
-1957 NLAIADST
+1957 
-1965 FEGNN
+1965 
-1970 AGYGGAVFNNGQLT
+1970 
-1984 TSGNVVFSGNTA
+1984 
-1996 TYGGAVYNY
+1996 
-2005 FTSTTDG
+2005 G
-2012 SLAFNGGARFTGNT
+2012 SLAFNGGARFIGNT

-2036 TRAVTL
+2036 TR
-2042 NPGAGQ
+2042 
-2048 EIVFSGNTDSTGSN
+2048 
-2062 AIFMGDGSS
+2062 
-2071 LDIMGDGKVVFDDA
+2071 
-2085 LSSQSATPT
+2085 
-2094 LKKTGSGELLLNAS
+2094 
-2108 MDGFLGTASF
+2108 
-2118 EGGLTSIAEKW
+2118 SI
-2129 LIKNLSTVAG
+2129 
-2139 GKLKM
+2139 
-2144 SEFSFASQDA
+2144 
-2154 ENAVTGGKLVL
+2154 
-2165 AGGILETGTGQIF
+2165 
-2178 ANGLNAEG
+2178 
-2186 DARNPGSVKLNGD
+2186 
-2199 NWSFDSGLIAFD
+2199 
-2211 DAKYNLTYAQA
+2211 
-2222 AALLLGASNVGADAS
+2222 
-2237 GSGSAKEITFTGTYV
+2237 
-2252 NIPNPGP
+2252 
-2259 ISPYYYTGNK
+2259 
-2269 SDAASDGTVG
+2269 
-2279 GWLDNSGVPVTLANA
+2279 
-2294 ITVKKEPGQASEY
+2294 
-2307 RFLSG
+2307 
-2312 VFDGSKA
+2312 
-2319 SDTSSLIHDDSGV
+2319 
-2332 HVTSDGPLTIQNW
+2332 
-2345 GTELVPAH
+2345 
-2353 TSTVAST
+2353 
-2360 GEIVFGNNVSVLNN
+2360 
-2374 HSAGDGTKGGGALFS
+2374 
-2389 KASITFGDN
+2389 
-2398 AVLSGNA
+2398 
-2405 TVLAAGGEG
+2405 
-2414 YGGGALFLDGKGE
+2414 
-2427 ILLGKNALIEKNESC
+2427 
-2442 GYGGAIYSLGS
+2442 
-2453 VRLGEGAVIRGNKAS
+2453 
-2468 YMGGALAVTGALS
+2468 
-2481 LGKNALVEDNQARQG
+2481 
-2496 GAIYA
+2496 
-2501 QNGTL
+2501 
-2506 ALGSGTRLE
+2506 
-2515 RNQADRGGAIYL
+2515 
-2527 QGGSGDSTT
+2527 
-2536 LDLMNS
+2536 
-2542 VFRENSASN
+2542 
-2551 GGALYLTGDG
+2551 
-2561 TLRIAAADTV
+2561 
-2571 FEGNSAS
+2571 
-2578 YGGAIYNGFPM
+2578 
-2589 NEKGHSGSDGSLAFN
+2589 
-2604 GGARFTGN
+2604 
-2612 TASGLGGAIYNTR
+2612 
-2625 AVTLNPGAGQE
+2625 TLNPGAGQE

-2680 TLKKTGGGTLLFN
+2680 ALKKTGSGELLLN

-2731 PEFSFAAQGEG
+2731 PAFSFVAQGEG

-2759 GTGQIFTNGLNAEG
+2759 GTGQIFVNGLNAEG
-2773 DNKDPGAVKLRDD
+2773 DNKDPGAVKLSGD
-2786 NWSFNSGLIAF
+2786 NWSFDSGLIAF

-2810 ADSLGANNVEAGEGV
+2810 ADSLGANKVEAGEGA

-2838 GYVDPDP
+2838 GYVDPVPDPVPPVEPDP
-2845 DPVPPVDPDPT
+2845 DPVPPVDTAPDPVPPVEPGPT

-2908 SATDDKTDSISGSIG
+2908 SAKDDKTDSISGSIG

-3050 DGQTNVSGRLTSASV
+3050 DGQTNVSGKLTSASV
-3065 ELSGGGLNV
+3065 ELSGGALNV

-3121 ARQARLQGGR
+3121 ARQAQLQGGR

-3141 DALTDA
+3141 DALADA

-3234 FTDGSLLLVD
+3234 FADGSLLLVD

-3288 SVQGWNG
+3288 NVQGWNG

-3309 GKDADGSMKI
+3309 GKDADGSMKV

-3333 SLVNTMDAIWGK
+3333 SLVNTMDAIWGR
-3345 GLNDTESDSMGI
+3345 GLNDTESGNMGI
-3357 RFLSRAVNENY
+3357 RFLSRAVNENH

-3410 LLHMTATRE
+3410 LSHMTTTRE
-3419 GAVRKDGL
+3419 GAIRKDGL

-3435 GAEHARNFG
+3435 GAEHARNLG

-3468 VFRVGMAL
+3468 DFRVGMAL

-3500 VNLYGSWSRDQF
+3500 MNLYGSWSRDQF

-3533 TMQLGQLRGDVDTG
+3533 TMQLGQLRADVDTG

-3582 TSRIDEHD
+3582 TSRIDDHD

-3627 LSVVPAAGD
+3627 LSVAPAAGD
-3636 LKAKTKARVPGVA
+3636 LKAKAKTRVPGVA

-3656 RMMDS
+3656 RIMDS

-3670 EVQRDNISFGL
+3670 EVQKDNISFGL
-3681 DYGIRASEHKT
+3681 DYGIRASEHKA

>member
-126 GSGAQFSFTGTGL
+126 GSGAQFSFTGTGF

-890 TFDGLKTSSG
+890 TFDGLKTSSS

-1027 VHIGKNALFKDNS
+1027 VHIGKNALFKNNS

-1222 GNVVSDGSLTF
+1222 GNVVSAGSLT
-1233 NGGARFTGNT
+1233 
-1243 ASGFGG
+1243 
-1249 AIYNTRSITLNPG
+1249 
-1262 AGQEIV
+1262 
-1268 FSGNTDSTGSN
+1268 
-1279 AIFMGD
+1279 
-1285 GSSLDIM
+1285 
-1292 GDGKVVFDDAL
+1292 
-1303 SSQSATPTL
+1303 
-1312 KKTGSGELLLNASM
+1312 
-1326 DGFLGTASFEGGL
+1326 
-1339 TSIAEKWLI
+1339 
-1348 KNLSTVAG
+1348 
-1356 GKLKMSEFSF
+1356 
-1366 ASQDAENAVTGG
+1366 
-1378 KLVLAG
+1378 
-1384 GILETGTGQIFAN
+1384 
-1397 GLNAEG
+1397 
-1403 DARNPGSVKLNGDNW
+1403 
-1418 SFDSGL
+1418 
-1424 IAFDDAKYNLTY
+1424 
-1436 AQAAALLLGAS
+1436 
-1447 NVGADASG
+1447 
-1455 SGSAKEITFTG
+1455 
-1466 TYVNIPNPGPLSPYY
+1466 
-1481 YTGNKSDAAS
+1481 
-1491 DGTVGGWRDSSGLP
+1491 
-1505 IAIADVITVKTE
+1505 
-1517 PGQASEYRFLSGV
+1517 
-1530 YDGSKTS
+1530 
-1537 DTSETYACLIH
+1537 
-1548 GGDSGVRVTSDGPLT
+1548 
-1563 IQNWGTG
+1563 
-1570 LMPYH
+1570 
-1575 ASVAS
+1575 
-1580 SNGEILFG
+1580 
-1588 DNVSLL
+1588 
-1594 NNHSAGDATKGG
+1594 
-1606 GAIFSKKGVTFGDN
+1606 
-1620 AVLSGNSTALAIGGG
+1620 
-1635 GYGGGAIFLD
+1635 
-1645 GKGVVRFGKNAVIA
+1645 
-1659 NNESYHYGGAIYSL
+1659 
-1673 GSVSMGE
+1673 
-1680 GATVR
+1680 
-1685 GNTTS
+1685 
-1690 YMGGAIA
+1690 
-1697 VTGALSLGT
+1697 
-1706 GSVVE
+1706 
-1711 SNQAQ
+1711 
-1716 AGGAVYSTGQ
+1716 
-1726 VNATGTTFR
+1726 
-1735 KNVATSN
+1735 
-1742 YGGGIYSAGGSI
+1742 
-1754 VLVDS
+1754 
-1759 RMEENKAAG
+1759 
-1768 GGAIILAGGGT
+1768 
-1779 ASVMDTAFAANTAT
+1779 
-1793 NGGAFFIDKN
+1793 
-1803 GVLTTASGGVGTDA
+1803 
-1817 GTLFDGNSATTNG
+1817 
-1830 GAVYVQNGTV
+1830 
-1840 DLGSGTRL
+1840 
-1848 QGNQAAKGGA
+1848 
-1858 IYALGGKDAS
+1858 
-1868 AKLTFA
+1868 
-1874 GTVFGKNSGTYGGAV
+1874 
-1889 YSSASVGGTVNA
+1889 
-1901 AASDVVF
+1901 
-1908 EGNTATS
+1908 
-1915 GGAVYLGGSGTSDI
+1915 
-1929 AFTDAVFKENQAN
+1929 
-1942 TGNGGAIYS
+1942 
-1951 AISGSS
+1951 
-1957 NLAIADST
+1957 
-1965 FEGNN
+1965 
-1970 AGYGGAVFNNGQLT
+1970 
-1984 TSGNVVFSGNTA
+1984 
-1996 TYGGAVYNY
+1996 
-2005 FTSTTDG
+2005 
-2012 SLAFNGGARFTGNT
+2012 
-2026 ASGLGGAIYN
+2026 
-2036 TRAVTL
+2036 
-2042 NPGAGQ
+2042 
-2048 EIVFSGNTDSTGSN
+2048 
-2062 AIFMGDGSS
+2062 
-2071 LDIMGDGKVVFDDA
+2071 
-2085 LSSQSATPT
+2085 
-2094 LKKTGSGELLLNAS
+2094 
-2108 MDGFLGTASF
+2108 
-2118 EGGLTSIAEKW
+2118 
-2129 LIKNLSTVAG
+2129 
-2139 GKLKM
+2139 
-2144 SEFSFASQDA
+2144 
-2154 ENAVTGGKLVL
+2154 
-2165 AGGILETGTGQIF
+2165 
-2178 ANGLNAEG
+2178 
-2186 DARNPGSVKLNGD
+2186 
-2199 NWSFDSGLIAFD
+2199 
-2211 DAKYNLTYAQA
+2211 
-2222 AALLLGASNVGADAS
+2222 
-2237 GSGSAKEITFTGTYV
+2237 
-2252 NIPNPGP
+2252 
-2259 ISPYYYTGNK
+2259 
-2269 SDAASDGTVG
+2269 
-2279 GWLDNSGVPVTLANA
+2279 
-2294 ITVKKEPGQASEY
+2294 
-2307 RFLSG
+2307 
-2312 VFDGSKA
+2312 
-2319 SDTSSLIHDDSGV
+2319 
-2332 HVTSDGPLTIQNW
+2332 
-2345 GTELVPAH
+2345 
-2353 TSTVAST
+2353 
-2360 GEIVFGNNVSVLNN
+2360 
-2374 HSAGDGTKGGGALFS
+2374 
-2389 KASITFGDN
+2389 
-2398 AVLSGNA
+2398 
-2405 TVLAAGGEG
+2405 
-2414 YGGGALFLDGKGE
+2414 
-2427 ILLGKNALIEKNESC
+2427 
-2442 GYGGAIYSLGS
+2442 
-2453 VRLGEGAVIRGNKAS
+2453 
-2468 YMGGALAVTGALS
+2468 
-2481 LGKNALVEDNQARQG
+2481 
-2496 GAIYA
+2496 
-2501 QNGTL
+2501 
-2506 ALGSGTRLE
+2506 
-2515 RNQADRGGAIYL
+2515 
-2527 QGGSGDSTT
+2527 
-2536 LDLMNS
+2536 
-2542 VFRENSASN
+2542 
-2551 GGALYLTGDG
+2551 
-2561 TLRIAAADTV
+2561 
-2571 FEGNSAS
+2571 
-2578 YGGAIYNGFPM
+2578 
-2589 NEKGHSGSDGSLAFN
+2589 FN

-2671 ALSSQSATP
+2671 TLSSQSATP

-2773 DNKDPGAVKLRDD
+2773 GNKDPGAVKLRDD

-2810 ADSLGANNVEAGEGV
+2810 ADSLGANNVEAGKGV

-3121 ARQARLQGGR
+3121 ARQVQLQGGR

-3141 DALTDA
+3141 DALADA

-3251 AALTSQGGTL
+3251 AALTSLGGTL

-3309 GKDADGSMKI
+3309 GKDADGSMKV

-3468 VFRVGMAL
+3468 DFRVGMAL

-3500 VNLYGSWSRDQF
+3500 VNLYGSWSREQF

-3533 TMQLGQLRGDVDTG
+3533 TMQLGQLRADVDMG

-3670 EVQRDNISFGL
+3670 EVQKDNISFGL

>member
-49 DPIIAPNSSISKHY
+49 ELSGDISPISLSGDTRNIIGVGDISLRSTEPALRY
-63 DTNTTVLNTDQPQFS
+63 LINVS
-78 KELYAIGAT
+78 G
-87 GSQGALDISMEGD
+87 QGQLDISMSNGSPMAVGNAD
-100 AALTVDAS
+100 GIYLKDYSDYDQYAS
-108 WRRDAADSNR
+108 AFHVA
-118 DQLSAVYV
+118 
-126 GSGAQFSFTGTGL
+126 GSGSSGSFVGTGTFSMVG
-139 FRATGQG
+139 GG
-146 KVMEAVAFRNGA
+146 KLLGVCAFLSESK
-158 NGPTGGTMRLTGAI
+158 GTLTLSGDI
-172 TGEAITEA
+172 TGEAEA
-180 SENGSGY
+180 VMNGSNGY
-187 KAIGVKAENAGTI
+187 ASFVAAAAGGNLVFGGDRTTLRAKASTGNNANGAFVKYGGMIGFASKSVLIESKNTDSSSVGINCADGTVKTSADTDLDIVVEGNKATTGIQLTASSSDVQLAGNLDLTATQTGQDSFASVLGI
-200 IFSGKSAW
+200 SNDSGKMVVSGPTSLRLVTNAPFDAKGITASG
-208 LKAMAHAGTAD
+208 KADMSFLGDVEIA
-219 GVYARYGGVVD
+219 V
-230 FQSEEVKVLSQSD
+230 
-243 TGSAASGISIEYSGG
+243 TGSASGSALYTTYRYDYSTQAG
-258 TITSSEQ
+258 ICP
-265 TALTVGV
+265 V
-272 KAPASTATGI
+272 I
-282 SLSGASKGL
+282 SLGTDGKAVALNSSG
-291 VDLAGS
+291 
-297 LAVSVE
+297 
-303 GSPVRGIENDQGTLH
+303 
-318 VAKAS
+318 
-323 SITGIGEGTFPSYG
+323 YG
-337 IWGRNGSSTELRGD
+337 IN
-351 VDVNMTSS
+351 N
-359 TTVYGV
+359 
-365 YADSATVSLG
+365 
-375 SEGDVA
+375 
-381 ILVQGSLGRGVA
+381 QG
-393 AFSGGNVELGSQG
+393 
-406 KEVSITAQNTGVEA
+406 
-420 GTSSTVSLN
+420 
-429 GKVKIDSGT
+429 
-438 GISLSSTTVDKF
+438 
-450 PSLLSNGSVSIISA
+450 GSVSL
-464 GTGIVAK
+464 TGQRINITGSTGVFVEGGGNENVFADVRFDGPTTINADKAIV
-471 YAHAVFNE
+471 
-479 LHIQAGTGIDVQS
+479 
-492 PGYIGSGNTDTVLD
+492 
-506 VNGPAEI
+506 
-513 VAQNTALQIVGAS
+513 
-526 GSKSA
+526 
-531 SSGFVGTFND
+531 
-541 AASLRASNGNGVQL
+541 
-555 SASTHSGTT
+555 
-564 AARDCSVT
+564 
-572 FKGQTSIASEKGTGV
+572 TSI
-587 VVNGP
+587 
-592 VASTAQDGASVVF
+592 
-605 EGATTIDAAKAI
+605 KAG
-617 EIKKNNGKGASVTF
+617 EQVGASVTF
-631 AYNPTPINVPARAQD
+631 AYNPTPINVPVTKES
-646 ADSQVNGSV
+646 ADSKVRGSV
-655 TGTGTLIKS
+655 TGSSGTINKENA
-664 GGGSL
+664 GSL
-669 ALNGDNSSFSG
+669 AFYGDISNFSG
-680 EFNMQG
+680 VFNQKG
-686 GRAFLG
+686 GTTFLSEG
-692 SGKGYFSGATVNL
+692 AAGYFGKAQLAV
-705 TGGTLVAPELRFSGG
+705 TGGALVAPTLSFQKTG
-720 KLLVAGGTLETG
+720 KLTLAGGTLETG

-737 TSALNADGDMKDP
+737 TSALNVDGDMKDP

-786 GAGNVAADNASG
+786 GAGNVAADNVSG

-826 KAVLDTGI
+826 KAVLDSGI

-849 QGTTPVTRSL
+849 QGTTPVARSL
-859 TIDGNGHTISGAYPG
+859 AIDGNGHTISGAYPG

-890 TFDGLKTSSG
+890 AFDGLKTSSG

-918 YFADNWKSTAK
+918 YFSDNWKSTAK

-955 HGIVEIGNNVSF
+955 HGIVEIGNNVGF

-1010 GYLTDPNY
+1010 GYLTDPDY

-1027 VHIGKNALFKDNS
+1027 VHIGKNALFKNNS

-1089 PAKAVLGSATFI
+1089 PAKAVLGSAAFT

-1149 SAFSKNTA
+1149 STFSKNTA

-1183 GGGAVFNVHQLT
+1183 GGGAIFNVHQLT

-1216 FSADKD
+1216 FSEDKD
-1222 GNVVSDGSLTF
+1222 GNAVSAGSLAF

-1243 ASGFGG
+1243 ASGLGG

-1268 FSGNTDSTGSN
+1268 FNGNTDSTGSN

-1285 GSSLDIM
+1285 GSSLDIT
-1292 GDGKVVFDDAL
+1292 GDGKVVFNDAL
-1303 SSQSATPTL
+1303 SSQSATPAL

-1348 KNLSTVAG
+1348 KNLITIAG
-1356 GKLKMSEFSF
+1356 GKLKMPEFSF

-1447 NVGADASG
+1447 NVGVEASG

-1491 DGTVGGWRDSSGLP
+1491 DGTVGGWLDSSGVP
-1505 IAIADVITVKTE
+1505 IAIADVITVKTD

-1537 DTSETYACLIH
+1537 DASDTYACLIH

-1580 SNGEILFG
+1580 SSGEILFG

-1606 GAIFSKKGVTFGDN
+1606 GAIFSKKGVAFGDN

-1635 GYGGGAIFLD
+1635 GYGGGAIFLE
-1645 GKGVVRFGKNAVIA
+1645 GKGAVRFGKNAVIA

-1680 GATVR
+1680 GAIVR

-1726 VNATGTTFR
+1726 VSATGTTFR

-1768 GGAIILAGGGT
+1768 GGAVLLAGGGT
-1779 ASVMDTAFAANTAT
+1779 ASVTDTTFAANTAT

-1803 GVLTTASGGVGTDA
+1803 GMLTTTSGEAGSDA
-1817 GTLFDGNSATTNG
+1817 GTLFEGNSATTNG
-1830 GAVYVQNGTV
+1830 GAVYVQNGAV

-1848 QGNQAAKGGA
+1848 QGNQAVKGGA

-1874 GTVFGKNSGTYGGAV
+1874 DAVFGKNSGTYGGAV
-1889 YSSASVGGTVNA
+1889 YSSASVGGTVNV

-1951 AISGSS
+1951 GISGSS
-1957 NLAIADST
+1957 NLAIADSS
-1965 FEGNN
+1965 FEGNS

-1984 TSGNVVFSGNTA
+1984 TSGNVVFSGNRA

-2026 ASGLGGAIYN
+2026 AGGLGGAIYN
-2036 TRAVTL
+2036 TRSITL

-2048 EIVFSGNTDSTGSN
+2048 EIVFN
-2062 AIFMGDGSS
+2062 
-2071 LDIMGDGKVVFDDA
+2071 
-2085 LSSQSATPT
+2085 
-2094 LKKTGSGELLLNAS
+2094 
-2108 MDGFLGTASF
+2108 
-2118 EGGLTSIAEKW
+2118 
-2129 LIKNLSTVAG
+2129 
-2139 GKLKM
+2139 
-2144 SEFSFASQDA
+2144 
-2154 ENAVTGGKLVL
+2154 
-2165 AGGILETGTGQIF
+2165 
-2178 ANGLNAEG
+2178 
-2186 DARNPGSVKLNGD
+2186 
-2199 NWSFDSGLIAFD
+2199 
-2211 DAKYNLTYAQA
+2211 
-2222 AALLLGASNVGADAS
+2222 
-2237 GSGSAKEITFTGTYV
+2237 
-2252 NIPNPGP
+2252 
-2259 ISPYYYTGNK
+2259 
-2269 SDAASDGTVG
+2269 
-2279 GWLDNSGVPVTLANA
+2279 
-2294 ITVKKEPGQASEY
+2294 
-2307 RFLSG
+2307 
-2312 VFDGSKA
+2312 
-2319 SDTSSLIHDDSGV
+2319 
-2332 HVTSDGPLTIQNW
+2332 
-2345 GTELVPAH
+2345 
-2353 TSTVAST
+2353 
-2360 GEIVFGNNVSVLNN
+2360 
-2374 HSAGDGTKGGGALFS
+2374 
-2389 KASITFGDN
+2389 
-2398 AVLSGNA
+2398 
-2405 TVLAAGGEG
+2405 
-2414 YGGGALFLDGKGE
+2414 
-2427 ILLGKNALIEKNESC
+2427 
-2442 GYGGAIYSLGS
+2442 
-2453 VRLGEGAVIRGNKAS
+2453 
-2468 YMGGALAVTGALS
+2468 
-2481 LGKNALVEDNQARQG
+2481 
-2496 GAIYA
+2496 
-2501 QNGTL
+2501 
-2506 ALGSGTRLE
+2506 
-2515 RNQADRGGAIYL
+2515 
-2527 QGGSGDSTT
+2527 
-2536 LDLMNS
+2536 
-2542 VFRENSASN
+2542 
-2551 GGALYLTGDG
+2551 
-2561 TLRIAAADTV
+2561 
-2571 FEGNSAS
+2571 
-2578 YGGAIYNGFPM
+2578 
-2589 NEKGHSGSDGSLAFN
+2589 
-2604 GGARFTGN
+2604 
-2612 TASGLGGAIYNTR
+2612 
-2625 AVTLNPGAGQE
+2625 
-2636 IVFSGNTDS
+2636 GNTDS

-2658 LDITGDGKVVFDD
+2658 LDITGDGKVVFND

-2680 TLKKTGGGTLLFN
+2680 ALKKTGSGTLLFN

-2706 DGRTEIAQKW
+2706 GGRTEIAQKW

-2731 PEFSFAAQGEG
+2731 PAFSFVARGEG

-2759 GTGQIFTNGLNAEG
+2759 GTGQIFINGLNAEG
-2773 DNKDPGAVKLRDD
+2773 DNKDPGAVKLSGD
-2786 NWSFNSGLIAF
+2786 NWSFDSGLIAF

-2810 ADSLGANNVEAGEGV
+2810 ADSLGANNVEAGEGA

-2838 GYVDPDP
+2838 GYVDPVP
-2845 DPVPPVDPDPT
+2845 DPVPPVDPGPDPVPPVEPDPT

-2908 SATDDKTDSISGSIG
+2908 SAKDDKTDSISGSIG

-2966 VGGTGEGASGVLNL
+2966 VGGTGEGAFGVLNL

-3050 DGQTNVSGRLTSASV
+3050 DGQTNVSGKLTSASV
-3065 ELSGGGLNV
+3065 ELSGGALNV

-3100 LTTSSDVQINI
+3100 LTTSSDVQLNI

-3121 ARQARLQGGR
+3121 ARQAQLQGGR

-3141 DALTDA
+3141 DALADA

-3234 FTDGSLLLVD
+3234 FADGSLLLVD

-3288 SVQGWNG
+3288 NVQGWNG

-3309 GKDADGSMKI
+3309 GKDADGSMKV

-3345 GLNDTESDSMGI
+3345 GLNDTESGNMGI
-3357 RFLSRAVNENY
+3357 RFLSRAVNENH

-3410 LLHMTATRE
+3410 LSHMTTTRE
-3419 GAVRKDGL
+3419 GAIRKDGL

-3435 GAEHARNFG
+3435 GAEHARNLG

-3468 VFRVGMAL
+3468 DFRVGMAL

-3500 VNLYGSWSRDQF
+3500 MNLYGSWSRDQF

-3533 TMQLGQLRGDVDTG
+3533 TMQLGQLRADVDTG

-3582 TSRIDEHD
+3582 TSRIDDHD

-3636 LKAKTKARVPGVA
+3636 LKAKTKVRVPGVA

-3670 EVQRDNISFGL
+3670 EVQKDNISFGL
-3681 DYGIRASEHKT
+3681 DYGIRASEHKA

>member
-49 DPIIAPNSSISKHY
+49 ELSGDISPISLSGDTRNIIGVGDISLRSTEPALRY
-63 DTNTTVLNTDQPQFS
+63 LINVS
-78 KELYAIGAT
+78 G
-87 GSQGALDISMEGD
+87 QGQLDISMSNGSSMAVGHAD
-100 AALTVDAS
+100 GIYLKDYSDYDQYAS
-108 WRRDAADSNR
+108 AFHVA
-118 DQLSAVYV
+118 
-126 GSGAQFSFTGTGL
+126 GSGSSGSFVGTGTFSMVG
-139 FRATGQG
+139 GG
-146 KVMEAVAFRNGA
+146 KLLGVCAFLSESK
-158 NGPTGGTMRLTGAI
+158 GTLTLSGDI
-172 TGEAITEA
+172 TGEAEA
-180 SENGSGY
+180 VMNGSNGY
-187 KAIGVKAENAGTI
+187 ASFAAAAAGGNLVFGGDRTTLRAKASTGNNANGAFVKYGGMIGFASKSVLIESKNTDSNSVGINCADGTVKTSADTDLDIVVEGNKATTGIQLTASSSDVQLAGNLDLTATQTGQDSFASVLGI
-200 IFSGKSAW
+200 SNDSGKMVVSGPTSLRLVTNAPFDAKGITASG
-208 LKAMAHAGTAD
+208 KADMSFLGDVEIA
-219 GVYARYGGVVD
+219 V
-230 FQSEEVKVLSQSD
+230 
-243 TGSAASGISIEYSGG
+243 TGSASGSALYTTYRYDYSTQAG
-258 TITSSEQ
+258 ICP
-265 TALTVGV
+265 V
-272 KAPASTATGI
+272 I
-282 SLSGASKGL
+282 SLGTDGKAVTLNSSG
-291 VDLAGS
+291 
-297 LAVSVE
+297 
-303 GSPVRGIENDQGTLH
+303 
-318 VAKAS
+318 
-323 SITGIGEGTFPSYG
+323 YG
-337 IWGRNGSSTELRGD
+337 IN
-351 VDVNMTSS
+351 N
-359 TTVYGV
+359 
-365 YADSATVSLG
+365 
-375 SEGDVA
+375 
-381 ILVQGSLGRGVA
+381 QG
-393 AFSGGNVELGSQG
+393 
-406 KEVSITAQNTGVEA
+406 
-420 GTSSTVSLN
+420 
-429 GKVKIDSGT
+429 
-438 GISLSSTTVDKF
+438 
-450 PSLLSNGSVSIISA
+450 GSVSL
-464 GTGIVAK
+464 TGQRINITGSTGVFVEGGGNENVFADVRFDGPTTINADKAIV
-471 YAHAVFNE
+471 
-479 LHIQAGTGIDVQS
+479 
-492 PGYIGSGNTDTVLD
+492 
-506 VNGPAEI
+506 
-513 VAQNTALQIVGAS
+513 
-526 GSKSA
+526 
-531 SSGFVGTFND
+531 
-541 AASLRASNGNGVQL
+541 
-555 SASTHSGTT
+555 
-564 AARDCSVT
+564 
-572 FKGQTSIASEKGTGV
+572 TSI
-587 VVNGP
+587 
-592 VASTAQDGASVVF
+592 
-605 EGATTIDAAKAI
+605 KAG
-617 EIKKNNGKGASVTF
+617 EQVGASVTF
-631 AYNPTPINVPARAQD
+631 AYNPTPINVPVTKES
-646 ADSQVNGSV
+646 ADSKVRGSV
-655 TGTGTLIKS
+655 TGSSGTINKENA
-664 GGGSL
+664 GSL
-669 ALNGDNSSFSG
+669 AFYGDISNFSG
-680 EFNMQG
+680 VFNQKG
-686 GRAFLG
+686 GTTFLSEG
-692 SGKGYFSGATVNL
+692 AAGYFGKAQLAV
-705 TGGTLVAPELRFSGG
+705 TGGALVAPTLSFQKTG
-720 KLLVAGGTLETG
+720 KLTLAGGTLETG

-767 AFDDAKYNI
+767 AFDDARYNI

-786 GAGNVAADNASG
+786 GAGNVAADNVSG

-849 QGTTPVTRSL
+849 QGTTPVARSL
-859 TIDGNGHTISGAYPG
+859 AIDGNGHTISGAYPG

-890 TFDGLKTSSG
+890 AFDGLKTSSG

-918 YFADNWKSTAK
+918 YFADNWKSTAT

-955 HGIVEIGNNVSF
+955 HGIVEIGNNVGF

-1005 VDDYG
+1005 VDDYED
-1010 GYLTDPNY
+1010 YLTDPDY

-1027 VHIGKNALFKDNS
+1027 VHIGKNALFKNNS

-1062 DDGATFTGNT
+1062 DDGATFKGNT

-1089 PAKAVLGSATFI
+1089 PAKAVLGSAAFT

-1149 SAFSKNTA
+1149 STFFKNTA

-1168 ASLGKASFIENAAAD
+1168 VSLGKASFIENAAAD

-1216 FSADKD
+1216 FSEDKD
-1222 GNVVSDGSLTF
+1222 GNAVSAGSLAF

-1243 ASGFGG
+1243 ASGLGG

-1285 GSSLDIM
+1285 GSSLDIT

-1303 SSQSATPTL
+1303 SSQSATPAL

-1348 KNLSTVAG
+1348 KNLITIAG
-1356 GKLKMSEFSF
+1356 GKLKMPEFSF
-1366 ASQDAENAVTGG
+1366 APQDAENAVTGG

-1447 NVGADASG
+1447 NVGAEASC
-1455 SGSAKEITFTG
+1455 SGFAKEITFTG

-1491 DGTVGGWRDSSGLP
+1491 DGTVGGWLDSSGVP
-1505 IAIADVITVKTE
+1505 IAIADVITVKTD

-1537 DTSETYACLIH
+1537 DASDTYACLIH

-1580 SNGEILFG
+1580 SSGEILFG

-1606 GAIFSKKGVTFGDN
+1606 GAIFSKKGVAFGDN

-1645 GKGVVRFGKNAVIA
+1645 GKGAVRFGKNAVIA

-1680 GATVR
+1680 GAIVR

-1726 VNATGTTFR
+1726 VSATGTTFR

-1768 GGAIILAGGGT
+1768 GGAVLLAGGGT
-1779 ASVMDTAFAANTAT
+1779 ASVTDTTFAANTAT

-1803 GVLTTASGGVGTDA
+1803 GMLTTTSGEAGSDA
-1817 GTLFDGNSATTNG
+1817 GTLFEGNSATTNG

-1848 QGNQAAKGGA
+1848 QGNQAVKGGA

-1874 GTVFGKNSGTYGGAV
+1874 DAVFGKNSGTYGGAV
-1889 YSSASVGGTVNA
+1889 YSSASVGGTVNV

-1951 AISGSS
+1951 GISGSS
-1957 NLAIADST
+1957 NLAIADSS
-1965 FEGNN
+1965 FEGNS

-1984 TSGNVVFSGNTA
+1984 TSGNVVFSGNGA

-2012 SLAFNGGARFTGNT
+2012 SLVFNGGARFTGNT
-2026 ASGLGGAIYN
+2026 AGGLGGAIYN
-2036 TRAVTL
+2036 TR
-2042 NPGAGQ
+2042 
-2048 EIVFSGNTDSTGSN
+2048 
-2062 AIFMGDGSS
+2062 
-2071 LDIMGDGKVVFDDA
+2071 
-2085 LSSQSATPT
+2085 
-2094 LKKTGSGELLLNAS
+2094 
-2108 MDGFLGTASF
+2108 
-2118 EGGLTSIAEKW
+2118 SI
-2129 LIKNLSTVAG
+2129 
-2139 GKLKM
+2139 
-2144 SEFSFASQDA
+2144 
-2154 ENAVTGGKLVL
+2154 
-2165 AGGILETGTGQIF
+2165 
-2178 ANGLNAEG
+2178 
-2186 DARNPGSVKLNGD
+2186 
-2199 NWSFDSGLIAFD
+2199 
-2211 DAKYNLTYAQA
+2211 
-2222 AALLLGASNVGADAS
+2222 
-2237 GSGSAKEITFTGTYV
+2237 
-2252 NIPNPGP
+2252 
-2259 ISPYYYTGNK
+2259 
-2269 SDAASDGTVG
+2269 
-2279 GWLDNSGVPVTLANA
+2279 
-2294 ITVKKEPGQASEY
+2294 
-2307 RFLSG
+2307 
-2312 VFDGSKA
+2312 
-2319 SDTSSLIHDDSGV
+2319 
-2332 HVTSDGPLTIQNW
+2332 
-2345 GTELVPAH
+2345 
-2353 TSTVAST
+2353 
-2360 GEIVFGNNVSVLNN
+2360 
-2374 HSAGDGTKGGGALFS
+2374 
-2389 KASITFGDN
+2389 
-2398 AVLSGNA
+2398 
-2405 TVLAAGGEG
+2405 
-2414 YGGGALFLDGKGE
+2414 
-2427 ILLGKNALIEKNESC
+2427 
-2442 GYGGAIYSLGS
+2442 
-2453 VRLGEGAVIRGNKAS
+2453 
-2468 YMGGALAVTGALS
+2468 
-2481 LGKNALVEDNQARQG
+2481 
-2496 GAIYA
+2496 
-2501 QNGTL
+2501 
-2506 ALGSGTRLE
+2506 
-2515 RNQADRGGAIYL
+2515 
-2527 QGGSGDSTT
+2527 
-2536 LDLMNS
+2536 
-2542 VFRENSASN
+2542 
-2551 GGALYLTGDG
+2551 
-2561 TLRIAAADTV
+2561 
-2571 FEGNSAS
+2571 
-2578 YGGAIYNGFPM
+2578 
-2589 NEKGHSGSDGSLAFN
+2589 
-2604 GGARFTGN
+2604 
-2612 TASGLGGAIYNTR
+2612 
-2625 AVTLNPGAGQE
+2625 TLNPGAGQE

-2658 LDITGDGKVVFDD
+2658 LDITGDGKVVFND

-2680 TLKKTGGGTLLFN
+2680 ALKKTGSGELLLN
-2693 ASMDGFLG
+2693 ASMGGFLG
-2701 TAAFE
+2701 TTSFE
-2706 DGRTEIAQKW
+2706 GGRTEIPQKW

-2731 PEFSFAAQGEG
+2731 PAFSFVAQGEG
-2742 NNVAG
+2742 NDVAG

-2759 GTGQIFTNGLNAEG
+2759 GTGQIFINGLNAEG
-2773 DNKDPGAVKLRDD
+2773 DNKDPGAVKLSGD
-2786 NWSFNSGLIAF
+2786 NWSFDSGLIAF

-2810 ADSLGANNVEAGEGV
+2810 ADSLGANNVEAGEGA

-2838 GYVDPDP
+2838 GYVDPGP
-2845 DPVPPVDPDPT
+2845 DPVPPVDPGPDPVPPVEPDPT

-2908 SATDDKTDSISGSIG
+2908 SAKDDKTDSISGSIG

-3050 DGQTNVSGRLTSASV
+3050 DGQTNVSGKLTSASV
-3065 ELSGGGLNV
+3065 ELSGGALNV

-3121 ARQARLQGGR
+3121 ARQAQLQGGR

-3141 DALTDA
+3141 DALADA

-3234 FTDGSLLLVD
+3234 FADGSLLLVD

-3288 SVQGWNG
+3288 NVQGWNG

-3309 GKDADGSMKI
+3309 GKDADGSMKV

-3345 GLNDTESDSMGI
+3345 GLNDTESGNMGI
-3357 RFLSRAVNENY
+3357 RFLSRAVNENH

-3410 LLHMTATRE
+3410 LSHMTTTRE
-3419 GAVRKDGL
+3419 GAIRKDGL

-3435 GAEHARNFG
+3435 GAEHARNLG

-3468 VFRVGMAL
+3468 DFRVGMAL

-3500 VNLYGSWSRDQF
+3500 MNLYGSWSRDQF

-3533 TMQLGQLRGDVDTG
+3533 TMQLGQLRADVDTG

-3576 LRTDGF
+3576 LRADGF
-3582 TSRIDEHD
+3582 TSRIDDHD

-3636 LKAKTKARVPGVA
+3636 LKAKTKVRVPGVA

-3656 RMMDS
+3656 RIMDS
-3661 VSFDGTLGL
+3661 VSLDGTLGL
-3670 EVQRDNISFGL
+3670 EVQKDNISFGL
-3681 DYGIRASEHKT
+3681 DYGIRASEHKV

>member
-126 GSGAQFSFTGTGL
+126 GSGAQFSFTGTGF

-890 TFDGLKTSSG
+890 TFDGLKTSSS

-1027 VHIGKNALFKDNS
+1027 VHIGKNALFKNNS

-1222 GNVVSDGSLTF
+1222 GNVVSAGSLT
-1233 NGGARFTGNT
+1233 
-1243 ASGFGG
+1243 
-1249 AIYNTRSITLNPG
+1249 
-1262 AGQEIV
+1262 
-1268 FSGNTDSTGSN
+1268 
-1279 AIFMGD
+1279 
-1285 GSSLDIM
+1285 
-1292 GDGKVVFDDAL
+1292 
-1303 SSQSATPTL
+1303 
-1312 KKTGSGELLLNASM
+1312 
-1326 DGFLGTASFEGGL
+1326 
-1339 TSIAEKWLI
+1339 
-1348 KNLSTVAG
+1348 
-1356 GKLKMSEFSF
+1356 
-1366 ASQDAENAVTGG
+1366 
-1378 KLVLAG
+1378 
-1384 GILETGTGQIFAN
+1384 
-1397 GLNAEG
+1397 
-1403 DARNPGSVKLNGDNW
+1403 
-1418 SFDSGL
+1418 
-1424 IAFDDAKYNLTY
+1424 
-1436 AQAAALLLGAS
+1436 
-1447 NVGADASG
+1447 
-1455 SGSAKEITFTG
+1455 
-1466 TYVNIPNPGPLSPYY
+1466 
-1481 YTGNKSDAAS
+1481 
-1491 DGTVGGWRDSSGLP
+1491 
-1505 IAIADVITVKTE
+1505 
-1517 PGQASEYRFLSGV
+1517 
-1530 YDGSKTS
+1530 
-1537 DTSETYACLIH
+1537 
-1548 GGDSGVRVTSDGPLT
+1548 
-1563 IQNWGTG
+1563 
-1570 LMPYH
+1570 
-1575 ASVAS
+1575 
-1580 SNGEILFG
+1580 
-1588 DNVSLL
+1588 
-1594 NNHSAGDATKGG
+1594 
-1606 GAIFSKKGVTFGDN
+1606 
-1620 AVLSGNSTALAIGGG
+1620 
-1635 GYGGGAIFLD
+1635 
-1645 GKGVVRFGKNAVIA
+1645 
-1659 NNESYHYGGAIYSL
+1659 
-1673 GSVSMGE
+1673 
-1680 GATVR
+1680 
-1685 GNTTS
+1685 
-1690 YMGGAIA
+1690 
-1697 VTGALSLGT
+1697 
-1706 GSVVE
+1706 
-1711 SNQAQ
+1711 
-1716 AGGAVYSTGQ
+1716 
-1726 VNATGTTFR
+1726 
-1735 KNVATSN
+1735 
-1742 YGGGIYSAGGSI
+1742 
-1754 VLVDS
+1754 
-1759 RMEENKAAG
+1759 
-1768 GGAIILAGGGT
+1768 
-1779 ASVMDTAFAANTAT
+1779 
-1793 NGGAFFIDKN
+1793 
-1803 GVLTTASGGVGTDA
+1803 
-1817 GTLFDGNSATTNG
+1817 
-1830 GAVYVQNGTV
+1830 
-1840 DLGSGTRL
+1840 
-1848 QGNQAAKGGA
+1848 
-1858 IYALGGKDAS
+1858 
-1868 AKLTFA
+1868 
-1874 GTVFGKNSGTYGGAV
+1874 
-1889 YSSASVGGTVNA
+1889 
-1901 AASDVVF
+1901 
-1908 EGNTATS
+1908 
-1915 GGAVYLGGSGTSDI
+1915 
-1929 AFTDAVFKENQAN
+1929 
-1942 TGNGGAIYS
+1942 
-1951 AISGSS
+1951 
-1957 NLAIADST
+1957 
-1965 FEGNN
+1965 
-1970 AGYGGAVFNNGQLT
+1970 
-1984 TSGNVVFSGNTA
+1984 
-1996 TYGGAVYNY
+1996 
-2005 FTSTTDG
+2005 
-2012 SLAFNGGARFTGNT
+2012 
-2026 ASGLGGAIYN
+2026 
-2036 TRAVTL
+2036 
-2042 NPGAGQ
+2042 
-2048 EIVFSGNTDSTGSN
+2048 
-2062 AIFMGDGSS
+2062 
-2071 LDIMGDGKVVFDDA
+2071 
-2085 LSSQSATPT
+2085 
-2094 LKKTGSGELLLNAS
+2094 
-2108 MDGFLGTASF
+2108 
-2118 EGGLTSIAEKW
+2118 
-2129 LIKNLSTVAG
+2129 
-2139 GKLKM
+2139 
-2144 SEFSFASQDA
+2144 
-2154 ENAVTGGKLVL
+2154 
-2165 AGGILETGTGQIF
+2165 
-2178 ANGLNAEG
+2178 
-2186 DARNPGSVKLNGD
+2186 
-2199 NWSFDSGLIAFD
+2199 
-2211 DAKYNLTYAQA
+2211 
-2222 AALLLGASNVGADAS
+2222 
-2237 GSGSAKEITFTGTYV
+2237 
-2252 NIPNPGP
+2252 
-2259 ISPYYYTGNK
+2259 
-2269 SDAASDGTVG
+2269 
-2279 GWLDNSGVPVTLANA
+2279 
-2294 ITVKKEPGQASEY
+2294 
-2307 RFLSG
+2307 
-2312 VFDGSKA
+2312 
-2319 SDTSSLIHDDSGV
+2319 
-2332 HVTSDGPLTIQNW
+2332 
-2345 GTELVPAH
+2345 
-2353 TSTVAST
+2353 
-2360 GEIVFGNNVSVLNN
+2360 
-2374 HSAGDGTKGGGALFS
+2374 
-2389 KASITFGDN
+2389 
-2398 AVLSGNA
+2398 
-2405 TVLAAGGEG
+2405 
-2414 YGGGALFLDGKGE
+2414 
-2427 ILLGKNALIEKNESC
+2427 
-2442 GYGGAIYSLGS
+2442 
-2453 VRLGEGAVIRGNKAS
+2453 
-2468 YMGGALAVTGALS
+2468 
-2481 LGKNALVEDNQARQG
+2481 
-2496 GAIYA
+2496 
-2501 QNGTL
+2501 
-2506 ALGSGTRLE
+2506 
-2515 RNQADRGGAIYL
+2515 
-2527 QGGSGDSTT
+2527 
-2536 LDLMNS
+2536 
-2542 VFRENSASN
+2542 
-2551 GGALYLTGDG
+2551 
-2561 TLRIAAADTV
+2561 
-2571 FEGNSAS
+2571 
-2578 YGGAIYNGFPM
+2578 
-2589 NEKGHSGSDGSLAFN
+2589 FN

-2658 LDITGDGKVVFDD
+2658 LDITGDGKVVFND

-2680 TLKKTGGGTLLFN
+2680 ALKKTGSGTLLFN

-2706 DGRTEIAQKW
+2706 GGRTEIAQKW

-2731 PEFSFAAQGEG
+2731 PAFSFVARGEG

-2759 GTGQIFTNGLNAEG
+2759 GTGQIFINGLNAEG
-2773 DNKDPGAVKLRDD
+2773 DNKDPGAVKLSGD
-2786 NWSFNSGLIAF
+2786 NWSFDSGLIAF

-2810 ADSLGANNVEAGEGV
+2810 ADSLGANNVEAGEGA

-2838 GYVDPDP
+2838 GYVDPVP
-2845 DPVPPVDPDPT
+2845 DPVPPVDPGPDPVPPVEPDPT

-2908 SATDDKTDSISGSIG
+2908 SAKDDKTDSISGSIG

-2966 VGGTGEGASGVLNL
+2966 VGGTGEGAFGVLNL

-3050 DGQTNVSGRLTSASV
+3050 DGQTNVSGKLTSASV
-3065 ELSGGGLNV
+3065 ELSGGALNV

-3100 LTTSSDVQINI
+3100 LTTSSDVQLNI

-3121 ARQARLQGGR
+3121 ARQAQLQGGR

-3141 DALTDA
+3141 DALADA

-3234 FTDGSLLLVD
+3234 FADGSLLLVD

-3288 SVQGWNG
+3288 NVQGWNG

-3309 GKDADGSMKI
+3309 GKDADGSMKV

-3345 GLNDTESDSMGI
+3345 GLNDTESGNMGI
-3357 RFLSRAVNENY
+3357 RFLSRAVNENH

-3552 LRGEYRFETDWADV
+3552 LRGEYRFETYWADV

-3582 TSRIDEHD
+3582 TSRIDDHD

>member
-49 DPIIAPNSSISKHY
+49 ELSGDISPISLSGDTRNIIGVGDISLRSTEPALRY
-63 DTNTTVLNTDQPQFS
+63 LINVS
-78 KELYAIGAT
+78 G
-87 GSQGALDISMEGD
+87 QGQLDISMSNGSPMAVGNAD
-100 AALTVDAS
+100 GIYLKDYSDYDQYAS
-108 WRRDAADSNR
+108 AFHVA
-118 DQLSAVYV
+118 
-126 GSGAQFSFTGTGL
+126 GSGSSGSFAGTGTFSMVG
-139 FRATGQG
+139 GG
-146 KVMEAVAFRNGA
+146 KLLGVCAFLSESK
-158 NGPTGGTMRLTGAI
+158 GTLTLSGDI
-172 TGEAITEA
+172 TGEAEA
-180 SENGSGY
+180 VMNGSNGY
-187 KAIGVKAENAGTI
+187 ASFAAAAAGGNLVFGGDRTTLRVKASTGNNANGAFVKYGGMIDFASKSVLIESKNTDSSSVGINCADGTVKTSADTDLDI
-200 IFSGKSAW
+200 VVEGNKATTGIQLTASSSDVQLAGNLDLTATQTGQDSFASVLGISNDSGKMVVSGPTSLRLVTNAPFDAKGITASG
-208 LKAMAHAGTAD
+208 KADMSFLGDVEIA
-219 GVYARYGGVVD
+219 V
-230 FQSEEVKVLSQSD
+230 
-243 TGSAASGISIEYSGG
+243 TGSASGSALYTTYRYDYSTQAG
-258 TITSSEQ
+258 ICP
-265 TALTVGV
+265 V
-272 KAPASTATGI
+272 I
-282 SLSGASKGL
+282 SLGTDGKAVTLNSSG
-291 VDLAGS
+291 
-297 LAVSVE
+297 
-303 GSPVRGIENDQGTLH
+303 
-318 VAKAS
+318 
-323 SITGIGEGTFPSYG
+323 YG
-337 IWGRNGSSTELRGD
+337 IN
-351 VDVNMTSS
+351 N
-359 TTVYGV
+359 
-365 YADSATVSLG
+365 
-375 SEGDVA
+375 
-381 ILVQGSLGRGVA
+381 QG
-393 AFSGGNVELGSQG
+393 
-406 KEVSITAQNTGVEA
+406 
-420 GTSSTVSLN
+420 
-429 GKVKIDSGT
+429 
-438 GISLSSTTVDKF
+438 
-450 PSLLSNGSVSIISA
+450 GSVSL
-464 GTGIVAK
+464 TGQRINITGSTGVFVEGGGNENVFADVRFDGPTTINADKAIV
-471 YAHAVFNE
+471 
-479 LHIQAGTGIDVQS
+479 
-492 PGYIGSGNTDTVLD
+492 
-506 VNGPAEI
+506 
-513 VAQNTALQIVGAS
+513 
-526 GSKSA
+526 
-531 SSGFVGTFND
+531 
-541 AASLRASNGNGVQL
+541 
-555 SASTHSGTT
+555 
-564 AARDCSVT
+564 
-572 FKGQTSIASEKGTGV
+572 TSI
-587 VVNGP
+587 
-592 VASTAQDGASVVF
+592 
-605 EGATTIDAAKAI
+605 KAG
-617 EIKKNNGKGASVTF
+617 EQVGASVTF
-631 AYNPTPINVPARAQD
+631 AYNPTPINVSVTKES
-646 ADSQVNGSV
+646 ADSKVRGSV
-655 TGTGTLIKS
+655 TGSSGTINKENA
-664 GGGSL
+664 GSL
-669 ALNGDNSSFSG
+669 AFYGDISNFSG
-680 EFNMQG
+680 VFNQKG
-686 GRAFLG
+686 GTTFLSEG
-692 SGKGYFSGATVNL
+692 AAGYFGKAQLAV
-705 TGGTLVAPELRFSGG
+705 TGGALVAPTLSFQKTG
-720 KLLVAGGTLETG
+720 KLTLAGGTLETG

-767 AFDDAKYNI
+767 AFDDARYNI

-786 GAGNVAADNASG
+786 GAGNVAADNVSG

-849 QGTTPVTRSL
+849 QGTTPVARSL
-859 TIDGNGHTISGAYPG
+859 AIDGNGHTISGAYPG

-890 TFDGLKTSSG
+890 AFDGLKTSSG

-955 HGIVEIGNNVSF
+955 HGIVEIGNNVGF

-1010 GYLTDPNY
+1010 GYLTDPDY

-1027 VHIGKNALFKDNS
+1027 VHIGKNALFKNNS

-1089 PAKAVLGSATFI
+1089 PAKAVLGSATFT

-1149 SAFSKNTA
+1149 STFSKNTA
-1157 GVGGGLYNEGI
+1157 GVGGGFYNEGI

-1216 FSADKD
+1216 FSEDKD
-1222 GNVVSDGSLTF
+1222 GNAVS
-1233 NGGARFTGNT
+1233 A
-1243 ASGFGG
+1243 
-1249 AIYNTRSITLNPG
+1249 
-1262 AGQEIV
+1262 
-1268 FSGNTDSTGSN
+1268 
-1279 AIFMGD
+1279 
-1285 GSSLDIM
+1285 
-1292 GDGKVVFDDAL
+1292 
-1303 SSQSATPTL
+1303 
-1312 KKTGSGELLLNASM
+1312 
-1326 DGFLGTASFEGGL
+1326 
-1339 TSIAEKWLI
+1339 
-1348 KNLSTVAG
+1348 
-1356 GKLKMSEFSF
+1356 
-1366 ASQDAENAVTGG
+1366 
-1378 KLVLAG
+1378 
-1384 GILETGTGQIFAN
+1384 
-1397 GLNAEG
+1397 
-1403 DARNPGSVKLNGDNW
+1403 
-1418 SFDSGL
+1418 
-1424 IAFDDAKYNLTY
+1424 
-1436 AQAAALLLGAS
+1436 
-1447 NVGADASG
+1447 
-1455 SGSAKEITFTG
+1455 
-1466 TYVNIPNPGPLSPYY
+1466 
-1481 YTGNKSDAAS
+1481 
-1491 DGTVGGWRDSSGLP
+1491 
-1505 IAIADVITVKTE
+1505 
-1517 PGQASEYRFLSGV
+1517 
-1530 YDGSKTS
+1530 
-1537 DTSETYACLIH
+1537 
-1548 GGDSGVRVTSDGPLT
+1548 
-1563 IQNWGTG
+1563 
-1570 LMPYH
+1570 
-1575 ASVAS
+1575 
-1580 SNGEILFG
+1580 
-1588 DNVSLL
+1588 
-1594 NNHSAGDATKGG
+1594 
-1606 GAIFSKKGVTFGDN
+1606 
-1620 AVLSGNSTALAIGGG
+1620 
-1635 GYGGGAIFLD
+1635 
-1645 GKGVVRFGKNAVIA
+1645 
-1659 NNESYHYGGAIYSL
+1659 
-1673 GSVSMGE
+1673 
-1680 GATVR
+1680 
-1685 GNTTS
+1685 
-1690 YMGGAIA
+1690 
-1697 VTGALSLGT
+1697 
-1706 GSVVE
+1706 
-1711 SNQAQ
+1711 
-1716 AGGAVYSTGQ
+1716 
-1726 VNATGTTFR
+1726 
-1735 KNVATSN
+1735 
-1742 YGGGIYSAGGSI
+1742 
-1754 VLVDS
+1754 
-1759 RMEENKAAG
+1759 
-1768 GGAIILAGGGT
+1768 
-1779 ASVMDTAFAANTAT
+1779 
-1793 NGGAFFIDKN
+1793 
-1803 GVLTTASGGVGTDA
+1803 
-1817 GTLFDGNSATTNG
+1817 
-1830 GAVYVQNGTV
+1830 
-1840 DLGSGTRL
+1840 
-1848 QGNQAAKGGA
+1848 
-1858 IYALGGKDAS
+1858 
-1868 AKLTFA
+1868 
-1874 GTVFGKNSGTYGGAV
+1874 
-1889 YSSASVGGTVNA
+1889 
-1901 AASDVVF
+1901 
-1908 EGNTATS
+1908 
-1915 GGAVYLGGSGTSDI
+1915 
-1929 AFTDAVFKENQAN
+1929 
-1942 TGNGGAIYS
+1942 
-1951 AISGSS
+1951 
-1957 NLAIADST
+1957 
-1965 FEGNN
+1965 
-1970 AGYGGAVFNNGQLT
+1970 
-1984 TSGNVVFSGNTA
+1984 
-1996 TYGGAVYNY
+1996 
-2005 FTSTTDG
+2005 G

-2026 ASGLGGAIYN
+2026 AGGLGGAIYN
-2036 TRAVTL
+2036 TR
-2042 NPGAGQ
+2042 
-2048 EIVFSGNTDSTGSN
+2048 
-2062 AIFMGDGSS
+2062 
-2071 LDIMGDGKVVFDDA
+2071 
-2085 LSSQSATPT
+2085 
-2094 LKKTGSGELLLNAS
+2094 
-2108 MDGFLGTASF
+2108 
-2118 EGGLTSIAEKW
+2118 SI
-2129 LIKNLSTVAG
+2129 
-2139 GKLKM
+2139 
-2144 SEFSFASQDA
+2144 
-2154 ENAVTGGKLVL
+2154 
-2165 AGGILETGTGQIF
+2165 
-2178 ANGLNAEG
+2178 
-2186 DARNPGSVKLNGD
+2186 
-2199 NWSFDSGLIAFD
+2199 
-2211 DAKYNLTYAQA
+2211 
-2222 AALLLGASNVGADAS
+2222 
-2237 GSGSAKEITFTGTYV
+2237 
-2252 NIPNPGP
+2252 
-2259 ISPYYYTGNK
+2259 
-2269 SDAASDGTVG
+2269 
-2279 GWLDNSGVPVTLANA
+2279 
-2294 ITVKKEPGQASEY
+2294 
-2307 RFLSG
+2307 
-2312 VFDGSKA
+2312 
-2319 SDTSSLIHDDSGV
+2319 
-2332 HVTSDGPLTIQNW
+2332 
-2345 GTELVPAH
+2345 
-2353 TSTVAST
+2353 
-2360 GEIVFGNNVSVLNN
+2360 
-2374 HSAGDGTKGGGALFS
+2374 
-2389 KASITFGDN
+2389 
-2398 AVLSGNA
+2398 
-2405 TVLAAGGEG
+2405 
-2414 YGGGALFLDGKGE
+2414 
-2427 ILLGKNALIEKNESC
+2427 
-2442 GYGGAIYSLGS
+2442 
-2453 VRLGEGAVIRGNKAS
+2453 
-2468 YMGGALAVTGALS
+2468 
-2481 LGKNALVEDNQARQG
+2481 
-2496 GAIYA
+2496 
-2501 QNGTL
+2501 
-2506 ALGSGTRLE
+2506 
-2515 RNQADRGGAIYL
+2515 
-2527 QGGSGDSTT
+2527 
-2536 LDLMNS
+2536 
-2542 VFRENSASN
+2542 
-2551 GGALYLTGDG
+2551 
-2561 TLRIAAADTV
+2561 
-2571 FEGNSAS
+2571 
-2578 YGGAIYNGFPM
+2578 
-2589 NEKGHSGSDGSLAFN
+2589 
-2604 GGARFTGN
+2604 
-2612 TASGLGGAIYNTR
+2612 
-2625 AVTLNPGAGQE
+2625 TLNPGAGQE

-2680 TLKKTGGGTLLFN
+2680 ALKKTGSGELLLN

-2731 PEFSFAAQGEG
+2731 PAFSFVAQGEG

-2759 GTGQIFTNGLNAEG
+2759 GTGQIFINGLNAEG
-2773 DNKDPGAVKLRDD
+2773 DNKDPGAVKLSGD
-2786 NWSFNSGLIAF
+2786 NWSFDSGLIAF

-2810 ADSLGANNVEAGEGV
+2810 ADSLGANNVEAGEGA

-2845 DPVPPVDPDPT
+2845 DPVPPVDPVPDPVPPVEPDPT

-2908 SATDDKTDSISGSIG
+2908 SAKDDKTDSISGSIG

-3050 DGQTNVSGRLTSASV
+3050 DGQTNVSGKLTSASV
-3065 ELSGGGLNV
+3065 ELSGGALNV

-3100 LTTSSDVQINI
+3100 LTISSDVQINI

-3121 ARQARLQGGR
+3121 ARQAQLQGGR

-3141 DALTDA
+3141 DALADA

-3234 FTDGSLLLVD
+3234 FADGSLLLVD

-3288 SVQGWNG
+3288 NVQGWNG

-3309 GKDADGSMKI
+3309 GKDADGSMKV

-3345 GLNDTESDSMGI
+3345 GLNDTESGNMGI
-3357 RFLSRAVNENY
+3357 RFLSRAVNENH

-3398 DAPVRAIQDHAS
+3398 DAPVRAIQDHA
-3410 LLHMTATRE
+3410 LLSHMTTTRE
-3419 GAVRKDGL
+3419 GAIRKDGL

-3435 GAEHARNFG
+3435 GAEHARNLG

-3468 VFRVGMAL
+3468 DFRVGMAL
-3476 NAGSGTARSRGDFNA
+3476 NAGSGTARSRGDFNV

-3500 VNLYGSWSRDQF
+3500 MNLYGSWSRDQF

-3533 TMQLGQLRGDVDTG
+3533 TMQLGQLRADVDTG

-3582 TSRIDEHD
+3582 TSRIDDHD

-3627 LSVVPAAGD
+3627 LSVAPAAGD

-3670 EVQRDNISFGL
+3670 EVQKDNISFGL
-3681 DYGIRASEHKT
+3681 DYGIRASEHKA

>member
-49 DPIIAPNSSISKHY
+49 ELSGDISPISLSGDTRNIIGVGDISLRSTEPALRY
-63 DTNTTVLNTDQPQFS
+63 LINVS
-78 KELYAIGAT
+78 G
-87 GSQGALDISMEGD
+87 QGQLDISMSNGSPMAVGNAD
-100 AALTVDAS
+100 GIYLKDYSDYDQYAS
-108 WRRDAADSNR
+108 AFHVA
-118 DQLSAVYV
+118 
-126 GSGAQFSFTGTGL
+126 GSGSSGSFVGTGTFSMVG
-139 FRATGQG
+139 GG
-146 KVMEAVAFRNGA
+146 KLLGVCAFLSESK
-158 NGPTGGTMRLTGAI
+158 GTLTLSGDI
-172 TGEAITEA
+172 TGEAEA
-180 SENGSGY
+180 VMNGSNGY
-187 KAIGVKAENAGTI
+187 ASFAAAAAGGNLVFGGDRTTLRAKASTGNNANGAFVKYGGMIGFASKSVLIESKNTDSNSVGINCADGTVKTSADTDLDIVVEGNKATTGIQLTASSSDVQLAGNLDLTATQTGQDSFASVLGI
-200 IFSGKSAW
+200 SNDSGKMVVSGPTSLRLVTNAPFDAKGITASG
-208 LKAMAHAGTAD
+208 KADMSFLGDVEIA
-219 GVYARYGGVVD
+219 V
-230 FQSEEVKVLSQSD
+230 
-243 TGSAASGISIEYSGG
+243 TGSASGSALYTTYRYDYSTQAG
-258 TITSSEQ
+258 ICP
-265 TALTVGV
+265 V
-272 KAPASTATGI
+272 I
-282 SLSGASKGL
+282 SLGTDGKAVTLNSSG
-291 VDLAGS
+291 
-297 LAVSVE
+297 
-303 GSPVRGIENDQGTLH
+303 
-318 VAKAS
+318 
-323 SITGIGEGTFPSYG
+323 YG
-337 IWGRNGSSTELRGD
+337 IN
-351 VDVNMTSS
+351 N
-359 TTVYGV
+359 
-365 YADSATVSLG
+365 
-375 SEGDVA
+375 
-381 ILVQGSLGRGVA
+381 QG
-393 AFSGGNVELGSQG
+393 
-406 KEVSITAQNTGVEA
+406 
-420 GTSSTVSLN
+420 
-429 GKVKIDSGT
+429 
-438 GISLSSTTVDKF
+438 
-450 PSLLSNGSVSIISA
+450 GSVSL
-464 GTGIVAK
+464 TGQRINITGSTGVFVEGGGNENVFADVRFDGPTTINADKAIV
-471 YAHAVFNE
+471 
-479 LHIQAGTGIDVQS
+479 
-492 PGYIGSGNTDTVLD
+492 
-506 VNGPAEI
+506 
-513 VAQNTALQIVGAS
+513 
-526 GSKSA
+526 
-531 SSGFVGTFND
+531 
-541 AASLRASNGNGVQL
+541 
-555 SASTHSGTT
+555 
-564 AARDCSVT
+564 
-572 FKGQTSIASEKGTGV
+572 TSI
-587 VVNGP
+587 
-592 VASTAQDGASVVF
+592 
-605 EGATTIDAAKAI
+605 KAG
-617 EIKKNNGKGASVTF
+617 EQVGASVTF
-631 AYNPTPINVPARAQD
+631 AYNPTPINVPVTKES
-646 ADSQVNGSV
+646 ADSKVRGSV
-655 TGTGTLIKS
+655 TGSSGTINKENA
-664 GGGSL
+664 GSL
-669 ALNGDNSSFSG
+669 AFYGDISNFSG
-680 EFNMQG
+680 VFNQKG
-686 GRAFLG
+686 GTTFLSEG
-692 SGKGYFSGATVNL
+692 AAGYFGKAQLAV
-705 TGGTLVAPELRFSGG
+705 TGGALVAPTLSFQKTG
-720 KLLVAGGTLETG
+720 KLTLAGGTLETG

-737 TSALNADGDMKDP
+737 TSALNVDGDMKDP

-786 GAGNVAADNASG
+786 GAGNVAADNVSG

-849 QGTTPVTRSL
+849 QGTTPVARSL
-859 TIDGNGHTISGAYPG
+859 AIDGNGHTISGAYPG

-890 TFDGLKTSSG
+890 AFDGLKTSSG

-955 HGIVEIGNNVSF
+955 HGIVEIGNNVGF

-1005 VDDYG
+1005 VDDYED
-1010 GYLTDPNY
+1010 YLTDPDY

-1027 VHIGKNALFKDNS
+1027 VHIGKNALFKNNS

-1062 DDGATFTGNT
+1062 DDGATFTGNS

-1089 PAKAVLGSATFI
+1089 PAKAVLGSATFT

-1149 SAFSKNTA
+1149 STFSKNTA

-1216 FSADKD
+1216 FSEDKD
-1222 GNVVSDGSLTF
+1222 GNAVS
-1233 NGGARFTGNT
+1233 A
-1243 ASGFGG
+1243 
-1249 AIYNTRSITLNPG
+1249 
-1262 AGQEIV
+1262 
-1268 FSGNTDSTGSN
+1268 
-1279 AIFMGD
+1279 
-1285 GSSLDIM
+1285 
-1292 GDGKVVFDDAL
+1292 
-1303 SSQSATPTL
+1303 
-1312 KKTGSGELLLNASM
+1312 
-1326 DGFLGTASFEGGL
+1326 
-1339 TSIAEKWLI
+1339 
-1348 KNLSTVAG
+1348 
-1356 GKLKMSEFSF
+1356 
-1366 ASQDAENAVTGG
+1366 
-1378 KLVLAG
+1378 
-1384 GILETGTGQIFAN
+1384 
-1397 GLNAEG
+1397 
-1403 DARNPGSVKLNGDNW
+1403 
-1418 SFDSGL
+1418 
-1424 IAFDDAKYNLTY
+1424 
-1436 AQAAALLLGAS
+1436 
-1447 NVGADASG
+1447 
-1455 SGSAKEITFTG
+1455 
-1466 TYVNIPNPGPLSPYY
+1466 
-1481 YTGNKSDAAS
+1481 
-1491 DGTVGGWRDSSGLP
+1491 
-1505 IAIADVITVKTE
+1505 
-1517 PGQASEYRFLSGV
+1517 
-1530 YDGSKTS
+1530 
-1537 DTSETYACLIH
+1537 
-1548 GGDSGVRVTSDGPLT
+1548 
-1563 IQNWGTG
+1563 
-1570 LMPYH
+1570 
-1575 ASVAS
+1575 
-1580 SNGEILFG
+1580 
-1588 DNVSLL
+1588 
-1594 NNHSAGDATKGG
+1594 
-1606 GAIFSKKGVTFGDN
+1606 
-1620 AVLSGNSTALAIGGG
+1620 
-1635 GYGGGAIFLD
+1635 
-1645 GKGVVRFGKNAVIA
+1645 
-1659 NNESYHYGGAIYSL
+1659 
-1673 GSVSMGE
+1673 
-1680 GATVR
+1680 
-1685 GNTTS
+1685 
-1690 YMGGAIA
+1690 
-1697 VTGALSLGT
+1697 
-1706 GSVVE
+1706 
-1711 SNQAQ
+1711 
-1716 AGGAVYSTGQ
+1716 
-1726 VNATGTTFR
+1726 
-1735 KNVATSN
+1735 
-1742 YGGGIYSAGGSI
+1742 
-1754 VLVDS
+1754 
-1759 RMEENKAAG
+1759 
-1768 GGAIILAGGGT
+1768 
-1779 ASVMDTAFAANTAT
+1779 
-1793 NGGAFFIDKN
+1793 
-1803 GVLTTASGGVGTDA
+1803 
-1817 GTLFDGNSATTNG
+1817 
-1830 GAVYVQNGTV
+1830 
-1840 DLGSGTRL
+1840 
-1848 QGNQAAKGGA
+1848 
-1858 IYALGGKDAS
+1858 
-1868 AKLTFA
+1868 
-1874 GTVFGKNSGTYGGAV
+1874 
-1889 YSSASVGGTVNA
+1889 
-1901 AASDVVF
+1901 
-1908 EGNTATS
+1908 
-1915 GGAVYLGGSGTSDI
+1915 
-1929 AFTDAVFKENQAN
+1929 
-1942 TGNGGAIYS
+1942 
-1951 AISGSS
+1951 
-1957 NLAIADST
+1957 
-1965 FEGNN
+1965 
-1970 AGYGGAVFNNGQLT
+1970 
-1984 TSGNVVFSGNTA
+1984 
-1996 TYGGAVYNY
+1996 
-2005 FTSTTDG
+2005 G
-2012 SLAFNGGARFTGNT
+2012 SLAFNGGARFIGNT

-2036 TRAVTL
+2036 TR
-2042 NPGAGQ
+2042 
-2048 EIVFSGNTDSTGSN
+2048 
-2062 AIFMGDGSS
+2062 
-2071 LDIMGDGKVVFDDA
+2071 
-2085 LSSQSATPT
+2085 
-2094 LKKTGSGELLLNAS
+2094 
-2108 MDGFLGTASF
+2108 
-2118 EGGLTSIAEKW
+2118 SI
-2129 LIKNLSTVAG
+2129 
-2139 GKLKM
+2139 
-2144 SEFSFASQDA
+2144 
-2154 ENAVTGGKLVL
+2154 
-2165 AGGILETGTGQIF
+2165 
-2178 ANGLNAEG
+2178 
-2186 DARNPGSVKLNGD
+2186 
-2199 NWSFDSGLIAFD
+2199 
-2211 DAKYNLTYAQA
+2211 
-2222 AALLLGASNVGADAS
+2222 
-2237 GSGSAKEITFTGTYV
+2237 
-2252 NIPNPGP
+2252 
-2259 ISPYYYTGNK
+2259 
-2269 SDAASDGTVG
+2269 
-2279 GWLDNSGVPVTLANA
+2279 
-2294 ITVKKEPGQASEY
+2294 
-2307 RFLSG
+2307 
-2312 VFDGSKA
+2312 
-2319 SDTSSLIHDDSGV
+2319 
-2332 HVTSDGPLTIQNW
+2332 
-2345 GTELVPAH
+2345 
-2353 TSTVAST
+2353 
-2360 GEIVFGNNVSVLNN
+2360 
-2374 HSAGDGTKGGGALFS
+2374 
-2389 KASITFGDN
+2389 
-2398 AVLSGNA
+2398 
-2405 TVLAAGGEG
+2405 
-2414 YGGGALFLDGKGE
+2414 
-2427 ILLGKNALIEKNESC
+2427 
-2442 GYGGAIYSLGS
+2442 
-2453 VRLGEGAVIRGNKAS
+2453 
-2468 YMGGALAVTGALS
+2468 
-2481 LGKNALVEDNQARQG
+2481 
-2496 GAIYA
+2496 
-2501 QNGTL
+2501 
-2506 ALGSGTRLE
+2506 
-2515 RNQADRGGAIYL
+2515 
-2527 QGGSGDSTT
+2527 
-2536 LDLMNS
+2536 
-2542 VFRENSASN
+2542 
-2551 GGALYLTGDG
+2551 
-2561 TLRIAAADTV
+2561 
-2571 FEGNSAS
+2571 
-2578 YGGAIYNGFPM
+2578 
-2589 NEKGHSGSDGSLAFN
+2589 
-2604 GGARFTGN
+2604 
-2612 TASGLGGAIYNTR
+2612 
-2625 AVTLNPGAGQE
+2625 TLNPGAGQE

-2680 TLKKTGGGTLLFN
+2680 ALKKTGSGTLLFN

-2706 DGRTEIAQKW
+2706 DGRTEIPQKW

-2731 PEFSFAAQGEG
+2731 PAFSFVAQGEG

-2759 GTGQIFTNGLNAEG
+2759 GTGQIFINGLNAEG
-2773 DNKDPGAVKLRDD
+2773 DNKDPGAVKLSGD
-2786 NWSFNSGLIAF
+2786 NWSFDSGLIAF

-2810 ADSLGANNVEAGEGV
+2810 ADSLEANNVEAGEGA

-2838 GYVDPDP
+2838 GYVDPVP
-2845 DPVPPVDPDPT
+2845 DPVPPVEPDPT

-2908 SATDDKTDSISGSIG
+2908 SAKDDKTDSISGSIG

-3050 DGQTNVSGRLTSASV
+3050 DGQTNVSGKLTSASV
-3065 ELSGGGLNV
+3065 ELSGGALNV

-3100 LTTSSDVQINI
+3100 LTTSSDVQLNI

-3121 ARQARLQGGR
+3121 ARQAQLQGGR

-3141 DALTDA
+3141 DALADA

-3234 FTDGSLLLVD
+3234 FADGSLLLVD

-3288 SVQGWNG
+3288 NVQGWNG

-3309 GKDADGSMKI
+3309 GKDADGSMKV

-3345 GLNDTESDSMGI
+3345 GLNDTESGNMGI
-3357 RFLSRAVNENY
+3357 RFLSRAVNENH

-3410 LLHMTATRE
+3410 LLHMTTTRE
-3419 GAVRKDGL
+3419 GAIRKDGL

-3435 GAEHARNFG
+3435 GAEHARNLG

-3468 VFRVGMAL
+3468 DFRVGMAL

-3500 VNLYGSWSRDQF
+3500 MNLYGSWSRDQF

-3533 TMQLGQLRGDVDTG
+3533 TMQLGQLRADVDTG

-3582 TSRIDEHD
+3582 TSRIDDHD
-3590 VFRVGRDTQEIWTFP
+3590 VFRVGRNTQEIWTFP

-3614 ETSSGWKVKPRAD
+3614 ETSSGWKVKPKAD
-3627 LSVVPAAGD
+3627 LSVAPAAGD
-3636 LKAKTKARVPGVA
+3636 LKAKTKVRVPGVA

-3670 EVQRDNISFGL
+3670 EVQKDNISFGL
-3681 DYGIRASEHKT
+3681 DYGIRASEHKA